1 MANNCSLKFNETKVY
16 TNLKAEVG
24 NDDVLFNSLMSAVI
38 DGSRPSGFNKE
49 FETYYVNNY
58 GSIPNT
64 NDESKEVATA
74 IQNFYKNRNFNVN
87 EHTTDSAFISDV
99 KSKGYTSTAAKTCGI
114 RTTGN
119 LMLAFYHND
128 LIKGRLEEHAEDR
141 KDNLANRVINRM
153 FGAVAKNILETRKI
167 EATKE
172 EIAKVRKQLMNTKSN
187 DFIKIEEEVSKYTPQ
202 LRNQFA
208 TLKDML
214 SDKVKYFTEVF
225 QGDDRLGEI
234 RFKKDDEISQ
244 QEVNWNESYSIEDD
258 EALNLDDAADNGSN
272 SEKDTTTARWED
284 NGTKSDFMKD
294 FSFAVRSYLST
305 IPKLSSTEVSADGKY
320 QYDKSNPLGMVDYM
334 DFKSVDN
341 AIKGDIETTNIDAFL
356 KKLEDVAESNKE
368 YAGLAYL
375 ANDLRKKPDFAY
387 KVFQVYRRRTMRKQ
401 QARIDDNTVIPVR
414 SNTRADKLETL
425 RINYLNDIK
434 STALNIMIEDTKD
447 ILESIKTKIKDYKA
461 LQKTKGFDLNKEA
474 LSADIINAIASRLKQ
489 YYPSLDKAAIERFAR
504 LNGKVDG
511 KAPNI
516 ANNLTQLYGYLENT
530 AKYANETL
538 TNKKYLDNKFKE
550 ANKIEDKK
558 ARKEALDSVRE
569 AYKQGYLSTN
579 TKTYALELAKAL
591 APYSVVNIDSNSTN
605 ALGNQSAD
613 QINDSMIT
621 NFLNAIKAT
630 LTEEQKDGTK
640 VSTELINYG
649 KYKFQGVQYN
659 LSGILME
666 HRNENGAIINYGLF
680 YKDKD
685 GNIQITNYARDM
697 VNISLFDGAGN
708 PNTKDNV
715 LYSGMSKGDYVYT
728 GFAQYFNAEQNPN
741 MLMGDYFMR
750 IPSDA
755 PKNFVVHAPRYKV
768 DGLFSKMHAIRN
780 AKGEVIGKEVSV
792 DDINENHPI
801 VQQFKNIFKQELLD
815 MANFINI
822 VFEVKENIE
831 TLEDGTVV
839 DQRGRIV
846 FNNDNTPMFKKGW
859 GLDAESARRVFANYH
874 IGKGHKHFIE
884 KKGDGWAFNGLLFK
898 DDRFVLTDYK
908 TGTTTKYGDSLLK
921 YLFPSLYGGARD
933 GFIPFT
939 INANGEVELNLT
951 ADQEAMITRMVKGF
965 VTDYS
970 NNAIARMSEY
980 KDLDINNLINEKNS
994 IDFALNHRLMYIAF
1008 NDVFEGDTKFYKD
1021 TQTFLKRSKESQA
1034 SGVPYGFVDTSL
1046 DLREN
1051 STIVQ
1056 GAFLNTP
1063 EVQARLKAIGLDV
1076 QQKTKFNGITIKNTV
1091 RTSEECKVAKTYPD
1105 GRIEGE
1111 DGILVKDLV
1120 KNAKLTLEQARDL
1133 MGGPILYK
1141 PDGTP
1146 ELNKDKSCRRSG
1158 GFSNTTVN
1166 DAQSYITFEE
1176 WIRRIAGR
1184 GQLNDY
1190 LPLIEAI
1197 QDESKEIPADLLKK
1211 FVQVQKNF
1219 YYDQYYDEKLNT
1231 IAPRQI
1237 KNAEFVLVPRFIR
1250 GTQLEQVYNAMKDNN
1265 IDQLNTE
1272 ETSKAGKARV
1282 LTIFDEKTGEV
1293 TEEHLKDFNNKA
1305 EDYRDEYDYN
1315 HLYTQQETPQHM
1327 NAKNKAGIQIM
1338 KKILDNIAR
1347 NSPLYAY
1354 KEDFFNMYVA
1364 NIKDSFNNLVDELK
1378 IPIDKDGN
1386 IKFDESGNITGL
1398 DMQVFFDKLKDEC
1411 MRLGLD
1417 SNMMD
1422 FVTLNASMPIAPNGC
1437 PNPVMPTYL
1446 SNVINKLESISQAM
1460 FNSAITRQELPGFH
1474 AAQITNVGFK
1484 ATKDQVSYSKE
1495 LKYHPNGERYIEIM
1509 LPKSNFGFAKNADG
1523 TYKDVDEV
1531 RDKDGNLIGGLLKQL
1546 QDAHLD
1552 TLIGYRIPT
1561 EGKQSVCVMKVVGFL
1576 DDAQGSTIVVPDD
1589 WVSQTGSDFDI
1600 DSVYG
1605 IQYNTYIGRD
1615 GNIKRA
1621 TWKDTVTEND
1631 WLNYIRR
1638 ETGLKLSGIDNETF
1652 ENIKTE
1658 AKAST
1663 KAEAR
1668 DARKA
1673 EIEEIKNKFDEIESE
1688 AYFNLDDNT
1697 KEVIKLIHE
1706 KINEAYGA
1714 KPSKAKYQE
1723 QLEVEIAT
1731 LSDRLEDF
1739 KDTYIEEELD
1749 AIKDYIEAKN
1759 QILNNV
1765 INGFELSD
1773 DFDYNAI
1780 KSEKIKSAIK
1790 AYKDEQLRLAKQVAK
1805 GSRLLQFEA
1814 YKKKFDSDVI
1824 GNNSRQARNNR
1835 LLDDMIHIL
1844 RANESLEENLSR
1856 SNFESIIAA
1865 RDKVMNPIV
1874 KEVRESR
1881 SPYDFLDQ
1889 AAYQEDVMSGAKL
1902 KAFSVTRDT
1911 FCSVCNTVRPRIAD
1925 NYVVK
1930 IAYSKD
1936 KYNLKEL
1943 KKRFEKVEETDEGY
1957 VVTHNTLGWTNDNK
1971 NVDGYILTAYS
1982 SQTTAH
1988 ILDAVKEGAIPNVN
2002 DFTFAVYKTLV
2013 DIGSNYDTAVGFI
2026 MQPAITRI
2034 VNAYNAN
2041 KSIYSDKHNKPIEEA
2056 IASLGKE
2063 ILNAYHIKT
2072 DKMNLDDIV
2081 ARVNALL
2088 GVKYS
2093 LDKHNDITLSP
2104 DELAKRLLNND
2115 SRPVKENKYI
2125 KHNTYSGLIDYND
2138 NSVFVFGSNPLGI
2151 NGNPSKGTGG
2161 AALVALNQ
2169 GRVQQ
2174 GEIMDNTISNNGR
2187 AYGLT
2192 TVKAPN
2198 ARNNKGNQLSIEEIT
2213 NNIKK
2218 LYQYANNNKD
2228 KTFKVAYTDGKLLNG
2243 HSIEELVNAFI
2254 NAGEIPNN
2262 VLFSDTLNK
2271 YFVKQT
2277 NINKENINNI
2287 ATDWTVLF
2295 AYNDLAKLS
2304 NKIGDTA
2311 RVCNPDRF
2319 GAKQSI
2325 FATRKVF
2332 NDIADLIEDEN
2343 PALVVGTSS
2352 IVNSIYAGYDPNK
2365 GLRSYI
2371 TSDAKSAY
2379 PSLNAFLKYASAP
2392 SILVNRMLFDTEQ
2405 DNFRIA
2411 NRAIEVI
2418 NGSNNVTEK
2427 DYKGFTQYILNTA
2440 YKQTDAVVCNYT
2452 YDIEKKQTVVNKEVD
2467 ETDEA
2472 LRIMGYGCTPDFTF
2486 NVKDVTN
2493 PTQEE
2498 VDTWS
2503 KLSPAQKISWLKAN
2517 SVDAGIFNYINTNL
2531 FNEYEMN
2538 RDGQSRQTIRFNEDA
2553 IDSETAYNL
2562 FDTAFSSDNP
2572 LVKLAAMDM
2581 IKYAF
2586 VAEGFKIGRGA
2597 INKCIKN
2604 DALRDENTFVQY
2616 NGSRTS
2622 VVAQIKAQIDNAVAR
2637 TDLIEQYLR
2646 TDPGVTNVPH
2656 KFMNKKYSSMFKT
2669 VTRGMYEFSLNDK
2682 NNAIEFGFARES
2694 NSKVVPIQFNDYIY
2708 ITKKEGNE
2716 SVTKLYKIVS
2726 PAPGIGF
2733 AYPLNSLEAGEDREV
2748 SINNANNSVP
2758 LPSYY
2763 EAVIENLMSDDTDY
2777 TLEQLNE
2784 LYKKHIATTKVN
2796 KVKAVTH
2803 FDIMADANNDNGGA
2817 KDAINKIIKTFN
2829 NYEGNRIFIQNMY
2842 LYGKTKYDSFT
2853 PPIHVEG
2860 ETISNDGE
2868 SISINGNFLFRRAT
2882 KVSIESHNI
2891 RTGEHIEEKP
2901 QMVEIVRE
2909 TPMASSREEV
2919 TLGSASSKLE
2929 QSLRTT
2935 TDSFEKNIVKELNRR
2950 SGLGD
2955 IEAGKLMRQLRGEG
2969 FEQST
2974 KGYKEFKD
2982 SVFYSGYAYLKHKV
2996 NSTLGKFNQFYRDEN
3011 GNYFAINSPEVI
3023 EAIKN
3028 NPDLQRQF
3036 LEALADANAI
3046 IDKFGIINQ
3055 IKADEIEN
3063 PTLKFYIEEMQKMIK
3078 ELSNTSV
3085 IDDAEVKFG
3094 IDYLQKLSNDPNIQ
3108 NGIVS
3113 IWDGFHSSGWLD
3125 AWFGDL
3131 QEQGNSLVQVVT
3143 RKVMADIHAK
3153 ESQSKD
3159 FAVAF
3164 GKHFEDIKARAAKV
3178 GASVD
3183 LNKIFDKNGNIV
3195 RNYTDKFV
3203 EDIKELKRN
3212 VAKARVN
3219 VQENPMEYIQAKHKL
3234 DKFLLDHVNR
3244 EYVDSYYQ
3252 KLYNEDEFIINN
3264 HPQIYSEYV
3273 KLRETIR
3280 QINSRRI
3287 DGVLSKEFED
3297 KLVELRTKID
3307 DLTSQFIGNDY
3318 KPAYEYGFPGI
3329 ERAPDDSIIVINQE
3343 LYDNARKQS
3352 LNDAI
3357 QLDQYLRR
3365 IKDIKEEYTAKEEKE
3380 GFRDMLDKMLN
3391 IIDNAEVRDSNG
3403 KVTTPASQLDTN
3415 KEYKKAKEWI
3425 ANNAHWSV
3433 DDILKVQIEDA
3444 YKKLGITSGK
3454 ASKARKLIKEKL
3466 TKGEQ
3471 IYDEFGNIDASKFT
3485 NTEIAKIKEDVE
3497 RNYGTTNTSLFS
3509 DRNLIN
3515 SAELTNE
3522 AAPSEFF
3529 KMLNS
3534 GGRSNP
3540 EYQKI
3545 ITKINDITRKYYN
3558 SAAKIVETSK
3568 MSIEDLKTLA
3578 DLYDELDKTKKK
3590 IKTKY
3595 GYDVYEAYSE
3605 YAKENVN
3612 EKAYYDEEGE
3622 AKKRTEPEFYTL
3634 WKRVNIRYEVLRD
3647 EKGKI
3652 VIDETTGKAVYDL
3665 TKAPKPNHWLYTT
3678 IAPNDAYWKDL
3689 NKRDPKEAARQK
3701 KEVEDKT
3708 KAQEF
3713 LSNTL
3718 ETINTPQYY
3727 KAKNAALAKG
3737 IDYYKEWYDNNHV
3750 YNPFTHAYE
3759 ALPIWNRTRVI
3770 PSIDNGEYSPNWTQT
3785 TLTPKAHYKNP
3796 NYIESYTDNE
3806 NYKTVETDDKNGTTH
3821 VPGYDNNLG
3830 LNEYEQEA
3838 KQYIQDTLM
3847 QFAKTET
3854 AKRAIASGMAPHR
3867 VKKAEHDAKWAAKQA
3882 KEFIGFSDMLPS
3894 GKDSWYEKID
3904 YSEDRTIDM
3913 PMLMTQ
3919 LKNKESVDL
3928 DNIRSTKPKRETYT
3942 SDEAYEKDLEA
3953 YQKRMDEA
3961 TKKNE
3966 EIHQKLLDRDYIGA
3980 IQDFISAAGHYNAI
3994 QDNKQLLFY
4003 THRMLSKMK
4012 AYDTNLGWNN
4022 LRKDSQTSTSDETSY
4037 IEKADTRLQEQFDNW
4052 VRRLVYDQYKIPQN
4066 KLTRNA
4072 SMLQSFTSA
4081 KFMMLNFTGAIGN
4094 ITIGESAI
4102 AGEYIAKEYFT
4113 PTGWLKGKNMWR
4125 QAVPSFIRG
4134 MANEDSTTLADA
4146 LVKFMNIVDFDEV
4159 NNRPTVHLDADT
4171 ILNKIRD
4178 FMYSPN
4184 SMGEHFMQNGAM
4196 FSMFF
4201 DNRMVKVPDAE
4212 SNGRLGYEAMTW
4224 EQYKNKFHEY
4234 AMKNIIGGNEE
4245 LLNKYETFKKNI
4257 LADDNKKKE
4266 YIWNR
4271 RDINT
4276 EFANLYLTKEQ
4287 KKQFIAERKK
4297 LEKEAKVKFEEL
4309 PTVMDQLDL
4318 KDGRLAFKEG
4328 SILAELQ
4335 AKSQDKEVGDG
4346 YMFLGYMKG
4355 KVISV
4360 NKKIHGVYDKLG
4372 AAQLEKQWWGS
4383 LAMQYHKHIYPGVM
4397 KHYRRKG
4404 YFNEERG
4411 TKEVGCAPALFDF
4424 LTTPIRQLRYE
4435 KEMSDGQVEALESLQ
4450 VLLKGYAEFAMNL
4463 QTNWQLMPKWQ
4474 RASIERAAGD
4484 VVGALGGVCTALA
4497 VRCIWDD
4504 DDLKNS
4510 LWGNLMLYEADDLTT
4525 QSMMY
4530 NMLFLPQQF
4539 DQLWSSPIAGVT
4551 AGKDIMSACNNIA
4564 AYVMDDDYDP
4574 NYTSGR
4580 YAGQNKILVKL
4591 GRQIPIYRS
4600 LNNLA
4605 TLDKA
4610 NSYYKTGDNLLTLI
4624 NVKDWANDIR
4634 GTSSLE
4640 R

>member
-1 MANNCSLKFNETKVY
+1 MANNCSLKFNETKVG

-24 NDDVLFNSLMSAVI
+24 NNDVLFNSLMSNVI

-49 FETYYVNNY
+49 FETYYADNY
-58 GSIPNT
+58 GSIPNV
-64 NDESKEVATA
+64 NDENKEVVTA
-74 IQNFYKNRNFNVN
+74 IQNFYANVN
-87 EHTTDSAFISDV
+87 FDVNAHTTNSAFISDV
-99 KSKGYTSTAAKTCGI
+99 ISKGYTSTAAKSCGI
-114 RTTGN
+114 RMAGN
-119 LMLAFYHND
+119 QMLMFYHDD
-128 LIKGRLEEHAEDR
+128 LIKGRLDEHADDR
-141 KDNLANRVINRM
+141 KNNLADRVINRM
-153 FGAVAKNILETRKI
+153 LSGVAVGVLINRK
-167 EATKE
+167 TKPTPG
-172 EIAKVRKQLMNTKSN
+172 EIDKIRKQLMNINDN
-187 DFIKIEEEVSKYTPQ
+187 DFIKIEEEVAKATPQ

-214 SDKVKYFTEVF
+214 SDKVKYFTKVI
-225 QGDDRLGEI
+225 QTDDRLGEI
-234 RFKKDDEISQ
+234 RFKTDDELNQ
-244 QEVNWNESYSIEDD
+244 QDVDWNESYSIEDD
-258 EALNLDDAADNGSN
+258 ENSNTDDAADNGSN
-272 SEKDTTTARWED
+272 NEKDTTTARWED
-284 NGTKSDFMKD
+284 NGTKSDFTKD

-334 DFKSVDN
+334 DFKVVNS
-341 AIKGDIETTNIDAFL
+341 AIRGDIETTNIDAFL
-356 KKLEDVAESNKE
+356 KKLEDIAESNKE

-387 KVFQVYRRRTMRKQ
+387 KLFQVYRRRTIRKQ
-401 QARIDDNTVIPVR
+401 QVRIDDTAVAPAR

-434 STALNIMIEDTKD
+434 STALNIMVEDTNE
-447 ILESIKTKIKDYKA
+447 ILGAIKTKIADYKQ
-461 LQKTKGFDLNKEA
+461 LQKSKGFDLNKQA

-516 ANNLTQLYGYLENT
+516 ANNLTQLYAYLENT

-538 TNKKYLDNKFKE
+538 VNKQYLDNRFKE
-550 ANKIEDKK
+550 ANKIKDKK

-579 TKTYALELAKAL
+579 TKAYALELAKSL

-621 NFLNAIKAT
+621 NFLNAVKGT
-630 LTEEQKDGTK
+630 LMEQQKDGSK

-659 LSGILME
+659 LSDILME
-666 HRNENGAIINYGLF
+666 HRDENGAITNYGLF

-685 GNIQITNYARDM
+685 GNIQITSYARDM
-697 VNISLFDGAGN
+697 INISLFDGAGN
-708 PNTKDNV
+708 PNTKNNV

-768 DGLFSKMHAIRN
+768 DGLFSKMHAIKN
-780 AKGEVIGKEVSV
+780 AKGEVIGKEVNV

-801 VQQFKNIFKQELLD
+801 VQQFRNIFKQELLD
-815 MANFINI
+815 MTNFINI
-822 VFEVKENIE
+822 VFETNSLGQIKYND
-831 TLEDGTVV
+831 DGS
-839 DQRGRIV
+839 
-846 FNNDNTPMFKKGW
+846 PMFKKGW
-859 GLDAESARRVFANYH
+859 GLNAESARRVFANYH

-884 KKGDGWAFNGLLFK
+884 KKGDGWTFNGLLFK

-908 TGTTTKYGDSLLK
+908 TGKTTKYGDKLLE
-921 YLFPSLYGGARD
+921 YLFPSLYGGD
-933 GFIPFT
+933 INGFIPFIT
-939 INANGEVELNLT
+939 NVKGEVELNLT

-970 NNAIARMSEY
+970 NNAITRMSKY

-1008 NDVFEGDTKFYKD
+1008 NDIFEGDTKFYKD

-1046 DLREN
+1046 DIREN
-1051 STIVQ
+1051 SAIVQ

-1063 EVQARLKAIGLDV
+1063 EIQAKLKAIGLDV

-1091 RTSEECKVAKTYPD
+1091 RTSEECKVDTKDTTGKLTD
-1105 GRIEGE
+1105 K

-1120 KNAKLTLEQARDL
+1120 KNAKLTVEQARKL
-1133 MGGPILYK
+1133 MK
-1141 PDGTP
+1141 
-1146 ELNKDKSCRRSG
+1146 
-1158 GFSNTTVN
+1158 GFSGTTVN

-1237 KNAEFVLVPRFIR
+1237 KNAEFVLVPRFIK
-1250 GTQLEQVYNAMKDNN
+1250 GTQLEQVYKAMKDNN

-1293 TEEHLKDFNNKA
+1293 TDEHLKDFNNKA
-1305 EDYRDEYDYN
+1305 EDYREEYDYN

-1338 KKILDNIAR
+1338 KKILDNIDSK
-1347 NSPLYAY
+1347 SPLYKY

-1364 NIKDSFNNLVDELK
+1364 NIKDSFNKLVDELK
-1378 IPIDKDGN
+1378 IPLDKDGN
-1386 IKFDESGNITGL
+1386 IKFDAAGNITGV

-1422 FVTLNASMPIAPNGC
+1422 FVTLNASAPIATNGC

-1484 ATKDQVSYSKE
+1484 ATKDQISYSKE

-1509 LPKSNFGFAKNADG
+1509 LPASNFGFAKNADG
-1523 TYKDVDEV
+1523 NYKKSKEE
-1531 RDKDGNLIGGLLKQL
+1531 LLKEL
-1546 QDAHLD
+1546 QDAGLD

-1605 IQYNTYIGRD
+1605 IQYNTSINAD
-1615 GNIKRA
+1615 GNVQKVLYNDLAGKSYDDYIKSQLNNEA
-1621 TWKDTVTEND
+1621 KDK
-1631 WLNYIRR
+1631 
-1638 ETGLKLSGIDNETF
+1638 LKKAIKEGVNET
-1652 ENIKTE
+1652 T
-1658 AKAST
+1658 A
-1663 KAEAR
+1663 
-1668 DARKA
+1668 
-1673 EIEEIKNKFDEIESE
+1673 
-1688 AYFNLDDNT
+1688 
-1697 KEVIKLIHE
+1697 
-1706 KINEAYGA
+1706 
-1714 KPSKAKYQE
+1714 
-1723 QLEVEIAT
+1723 
-1731 LSDRLEDF
+1731 
-1739 KDTYIEEELD
+1739 
-1749 AIKDYIEAKN
+1749 
-1759 QILNNV
+1759 LNNV
-1765 INGFELSD
+1765 ATEYGLQSREEFS
-1773 DFDYNAI
+1773 
-1780 KSEKIKSAIK
+1780 
-1790 AYKDEQLRLAKQVAK
+1790 KDKNLADENT
-1805 GSRLLQFEA
+1805 RE
-1814 YKKKFDSDVI
+1814 
-1824 GNNSRQARNNR
+1824 ARNNR

-1844 RANESLEENLSR
+1844 QDNESLEENLSR
-1856 SNFESIIAA
+1856 SNFESIITA

-1874 KEVRESR
+1874 KEVREAR

-1911 FCSVCNTVRPRIAD
+1911 FCSVCNTVHPHIAD

-1936 KYNLKEL
+1936 KYNLEEL
-1943 KKRFEKVEETDEGY
+1943 QKRFEKVEETDEGY

-2002 DFTFAVYKTLV
+2002 DFTFAVYKTLA

-2056 IASLGKE
+2056 IKSLGEE
-2063 ILNAYHIKT
+2063 ILNTYHIKT
-2072 DKMNLDDIV
+2072 DKMNLKQIV
-2081 ARVNALL
+2081 DKVNALV
-2088 GVKYS
+2088 GTKYD
-2093 LDKHNDITLSP
+2093 LDKHNNITLSP
-2104 DELAKRLLNND
+2104 YELAKRLLNDEN
-2115 SRPVKENKYI
+2115 RPVK
-2125 KHNTYSGLIDYND
+2125 
-2138 NSVFVFGSNPLGI
+2138 GSI
-2151 NGNPSKGTGG
+2151 
-2161 AALVALNQ
+2161 
-2169 GRVQQ
+2169 
-2174 GEIMDNTISNNGR
+2174 
-2187 AYGLT
+2187 
-2192 TVKAPN
+2192 
-2198 ARNNKGNQLSIEEIT
+2198 
-2213 NNIKK
+2213 
-2218 LYQYANNNKD
+2218 YQ
-2228 KTFKVAYTDGKLLNG
+2228 
-2243 HSIEELVNAFI
+2243 H
-2254 NAGEIPNN
+2254 
-2262 VLFSDTLNK
+2262 
-2271 YFVKQT
+2271 
-2277 NINKENINNI
+2277 
-2287 ATDWTVLF
+2287 DWAVIF

-2304 NKIGDTA
+2304 DKIGATA

-2332 NDIADLIEDEN
+2332 NDIADLIEDEH

-2371 TSDAKSAY
+2371 TSNAKSVY

-2440 YKQTDAVVCNYT
+2440 YKQTDAVVNSYT
-2452 YDIEKKQTVVNKEVD
+2452 YDVEKKETKVNKEV
-2467 ETDEA
+2467 EEEDEA

-2498 VDTWS
+2498 VDAWS

-2553 IDSETAYNL
+2553 VDNETAYNL
-2562 FDTAFSSDNP
+2562 FDTAFNSDNP

-2586 VAEGFKIGRGA
+2586 VTEGFKMGRGA

-2604 DALRDENTFVQY
+2604 TALRDENTFVQY
-2616 NGSRTS
+2616 NGARTS
-2622 VVAQIKAQIDNAVAR
+2622 VVDQIKAQVDNAVAR
-2637 TDLIEQYLR
+2637 TDLVEQYLR
-2646 TDPGVTNVPH
+2646 SDPGVTNVPH

-2669 VTRGMYEFSLNDK
+2669 VTRGMYEFSLDDK
-2682 NNAIEFGFARES
+2682 DNAIEFGFARES
-2694 NSKVVPIQFNDYIY
+2694 SLKFVPIQFNNYIY

-2716 SVTKLYKIVS
+2716 NVTRLYKIVS
-2726 PAPGIGF
+2726 PDLGSGIGF
-2733 AYPLNSLEAGEDREV
+2733 AYPLNALEAGEDREV

-2763 EAVIENLMSDDTDY
+2763 EAVIDNLMNSEVVDY
-2777 TLEQLNE
+2777 TLDELNE
-2784 LYKKHIATTKVN
+2784 LYKNHIATTKVN

-2803 FDIMADANNDNGGA
+2803 FDIMTDANNDNGGA

-2829 NYEGNRIFIQNMY
+2829 NYDGNRIFIQNMY
-2842 LYGKTKYDSFT
+2842 LYSKTKYDSFT
-2853 PPIHVEG
+2853 PAIHVEG
-2860 ETISNDGE
+2860 ETNSDTGE
-2868 SISINGNFLFRRAT
+2868 PISINGNFLFRRAT
-2882 KVSIESHNI
+2882 KVSIESHNV

-2901 QMVEIVRE
+2901 QLVEIVRE
-2909 TPMASSREEV
+2909 TPMASSREEI

-2929 QSLRTT
+2929 QSLKTT

-2996 NSTLGKFNQFYRDEN
+2996 NSTLGKFSQFYRDEN

-3023 EAIKN
+3023 NAIKN
-3028 NPDLQRQF
+3028 NPALQRQF
-3036 LEALADANAI
+3036 LETLADANAI

-3078 ELSNTSV
+3078 ELSNSSI

-3094 IDYLQKLSNDPNIQ
+3094 LDYLQKLSNDPNIQ
-3108 NGIVS
+3108 NGLVS
-3113 IWDGFHSSGWLD
+3113 IFDGFHSSGWFD
-3125 AWFGDL
+3125 AWVGDL

-3143 RKVMADIHAK
+3143 RKVMADVRAK
-3153 ESQSKD
+3153 ESQAKD

-3252 KLYNEDEFIINN
+3252 KLYDEDEFIINN

-3273 KLRETIR
+3273 KLREAIR

-3297 KLVELRTKID
+3297 KLVELRTKIN
-3307 DLTSQFIGNDY
+3307 DLTSQFIGNEY
-3318 KPAYEYGFPGI
+3318 KPAYEYGFPGT
-3329 ERAPDDSIIVINQE
+3329 EQAPDGSVIVTNQKV
-3343 LYDNARKQS
+3343 YDNARKQS
-3352 LNDAI
+3352 LNDAV
-3357 QLDQYLRR
+3357 QLDQYLKR
-3365 IKDIKEEYTAKEEKE
+3365 IKDIKEEYTAKEEKD
-3380 GFRDMLDKMLN
+3380 GFRDMLEKMLN

-3403 KVTTPASQLDTN
+3403 KVTTPASQLETN

-3433 DDILKVQIEDA
+3433 DDVLKVRIEDA

-3454 ASKARKLIKEKL
+3454 ASKARAFIKEKL
-3466 TKGEQ
+3466 AKGEQ
-3471 IYDEFGNIDASKFT
+3471 IYDEFGNIDANKFT
-3485 NTEIAKIKEDVE
+3485 NTEIAAIKEDVE
-3497 RNYGTTNTSLFS
+3497 RNYGTSNTSLFS

-3515 SAELTNE
+3515 SAEPTNE

-3534 GGRSNP
+3534 GGMTNP

-3545 ITKINDITRKYYN
+3545 ITKINNITRKYYN

-3568 MSIEDLKTLA
+3568 MNIEDLKALG

-3590 IKTKY
+3590 KGK
-3595 GYDVYEAYSE
+3595 GSFDAYQTYSK

-3634 WKRVNIRYEVLRD
+3634 WKRVNARYEVLRD
-3647 EKGKI
+3647 KKGKI

-3665 TKAPKPNHWLYTT
+3665 TKAPTPNHWLYTT
-3678 IAPNDAYWKDL
+3678 IAPNNAYWEDL
-3689 NKRDPKEAARQK
+3689 TKRNPKEAARQK

-3708 KAQEF
+3708 NAQEF

-3737 IDYYKEWYDNNHV
+3737 NAYYKEWYDNNHV

-3796 NYIESYTDNE
+3796 NYIEGYTDNE

-3847 QFAKTET
+3847 SFAKTET
-3854 AKRAIASGMAPHR
+3854 AKRAITSGMAPHR

-3894 GKDSWYEKID
+3894 GKDTWYENVD
-3904 YSEDRTIDM
+3904 YSEDKTIDM
-3913 PMLMTQ
+3913 PMLMNQ

-3928 DNIRSTKPKRETYT
+3928 DNIRSTKPKRETYA

-3953 YQKRMDEA
+3953 YQKRIDEA

-3966 EIHQKLLDRDYIGA
+3966 EIHQKLLDKDYIGT
-3980 IQDFISAAGHYNAI
+3980 IQDFINAAGHYNAI

-4003 THRMLSKMK
+4003 THRMLGKMK
-4012 AYDTNLGWNN
+4012 AYDTNLGWNK
-4022 LRKDSQTSTSDETSY
+4022 LRKDSQTSTSDEISY

-4066 KLTRNA
+4066 KLTRTA

-4081 KFMMLNFTGAIGN
+4081 KFMMLNITGGIGN
-4094 ITIGESAI
+4094 ITVGESAI

-4125 QAVPSFIRG
+4125 QAIPSFIRG

-4159 NNRPTVHLDADT
+4159 NNRPTVHLDADAV
-4171 ILNKIRD
+4171 LNKIRD

-4234 AMKNIIGGNEE
+4234 AMKNIIGDNDE
-4245 LLNKYETFKKNI
+4245 LLNKYEEFKNNI

-4309 PTVMDQLDL
+4309 PTIMDQVDL

-4335 AKSQDKEVGDG
+4335 AKSKDKEVGDG

-4435 KEMSDGQVEALESLQ
+4435 KEMFDGQVEALESLQ

-4530 NMLFLPQQF
+4530 NILFLPQQF
-4539 DQLWSSPIAGVT
+4539 DQLWSSPIAGIT
-4551 AGKDIMSACNNIA
+4551 AGKDIMAACNNIA

-4610 NSYYKTGDNLLTLI
+4610 NSYYKTGDNMLTLLDVKSI
-4624 NVKDWANDIR
+4624 ANSIRDDIGVNVK
-4634 GTSSLE
+4634 
-4640 R
+4640 

>member
-49 FETYYVNNY
+49 FETYYANNY

-87 EHTTDSAFISDV
+87 EYTTNSAFISDV

-153 FGAVAKNILETRKI
+153 LGAVATNILEARKV

-187 DFIKIEEEVSKYTPQ
+187 DFVKLEDEVSKTTPQ

-214 SDKVKYFTEVF
+214 SDKVKYFTQVI
-225 QGDDRLGEI
+225 QTDDRLGEI
-234 RFKKDDEISQ
+234 RFKKDDDLSQ
-244 QEVNWNESYSIEDD
+244 QEADWSESFDIEDD
-258 EALNLDDAADNGSN
+258 DDLNLNNAADNASN
-272 SEKDTTTARWED
+272 NEKDTTTARWED

-334 DFKSVDN
+334 DFKVVNS
-341 AIKGDIETTNIDAFL
+341 AIRGDIETTNIDAFL
-356 KKLEDVAESNKE
+356 KKLEDIAKSNKE

-375 ANDLRKKPDFAY
+375 ANDLKKKPDFAY
-387 KVFQVYRRRTMRKQ
+387 KLFQVYRRRTIRKQ
-401 QARIDDNTVIPVR
+401 QVRIDDNSVSPTR
-414 SNTRADKLETL
+414 SNNRADKLETL

-434 STALNIMIEDTKD
+434 STALNIMIEDTND
-447 ILESIKTKIKDYKA
+447 ILGAIKTKIDDYKT
-461 LQKTKGFDLNKEA
+461 LQKTKGFDLNKQA

-511 KAPNI
+511 KTPNI

-538 TNKKYLDNKFKE
+538 NNKRNLDNRFKE
-550 ANKIEDKK
+550 ANKIKDKK
-558 ARKEALDSVRE
+558 AKKEALDSVRE

-579 TKTYALELAKAL
+579 TKAYALELAKSL

-621 NFLNAIKAT
+621 NFLNAVKAT
-630 LTEEQKDGTK
+630 LTEQQKDGSK

-666 HRNENGAIINYGLF
+666 HRDENGAVINYGLF

-728 GFAQYFNAEQNPN
+728 GFAQYFNTEQNPK

-768 DGLFSKMHAIRN
+768 DGLFSKMHAIKN
-780 AKGEVIGKEVSV
+780 AKGEVIAKEVSV

-801 VQQFKNIFKQELLD
+801 VQQFRNIFKQELLD
-815 MANFINI
+815 MVNFINI
-822 VFEVKENIE
+822 VFEVKENTE
-831 TLEDGTVV
+831 TLKDGTVV

-908 TGTTTKYGDSLLK
+908 TGITTKYGDDLLK
-921 YLFPSLYGGARD
+921 YLFPSLYGGARE
-933 GFIPFT
+933 GFIPFAT
-939 INANGEVELNLT
+939 NANGEVELNLS

-970 NNAIARMSEY
+970 NNAITRMSEY

-1008 NDVFEGDTKFYKD
+1008 NDIFEGDTKFYKD

-1105 GRIEGE
+1105 GKVEGE

-1120 KNAKLTLEQARDL
+1120 KNSKLTLEQARDL
-1133 MGGPILYK
+1133 MGGPIMYDNNGK
-1141 PDGTP
+1141 PKLNADG
-1146 ELNKDKSCRRSG
+1146 SYRRSG
-1158 GFSNTTVN
+1158 GFSNTTIN

-1237 KNAEFVLVPRFIR
+1237 KNAEFVLVPRFIK
-1250 GTQLEQVYNAMKDNN
+1250 GTQLEQVYEAMKANK

-1305 EDYRDEYDYN
+1305 EDYREEYDYN

-1338 KKILDNIAR
+1338 KKILDNIDS
-1347 NSPLYAY
+1347 NSPLHAY

-1364 NIKDSFNNLVDELK
+1364 NIKDSFNKLVDELK
-1378 IPIDKDGN
+1378 IPLDEDGN
-1386 IKFDESGNITGL
+1386 IKFDEAGNITGV

-1422 FVTLNASMPIAPNGC
+1422 FVTLNASMPISANGC

-1446 SNVINKLESISQAM
+1446 SNVVNKLESISQAM

-1509 LPKSNFGFAKNADG
+1509 LPASNFGFAKNADG
-1523 TYKDVDEV
+1523 TYKKSKEE
-1531 RDKDGNLIGGLLKQL
+1531 LLKEL
-1546 QDAHLD
+1546 QDAGLD

-1605 IQYNTYIGRD
+1605 IQYNTTI
-1615 GNIKRA
+1615 NA
-1621 TWKDTVTEND
+1621 ND
-1631 WLNYIRR
+1631 DIQKVLYNDLAGKSYDDYVKSQLN
-1638 ETGLKLSGIDNETF
+1638 S
-1652 ENIKTE
+1652 E
-1658 AKAST
+1658 AKA
-1663 KAEAR
+1663 
-1668 DARKA
+1668 
-1673 EIEEIKNKFDEIESE
+1673 
-1688 AYFNLDDNT
+1688 
-1697 KEVIKLIHE
+1697 KL
-1706 KINEAYGA
+1706 K
-1714 KPSKAKYQE
+1714 K
-1723 QLEVEIAT
+1723 
-1731 LSDRLEDF
+1731 
-1739 KDTYIEEELD
+1739 
-1749 AIKDYIEAKN
+1749 AIKDGVNETTA
-1759 QILNNV
+1759 LNNV
-1765 INGFELSD
+1765 ATEYSLQSREEFS
-1773 DFDYNAI
+1773 
-1780 KSEKIKSAIK
+1780 
-1790 AYKDEQLRLAKQVAK
+1790 KDKNLADENT
-1805 GSRLLQFEA
+1805 RE
-1814 YKKKFDSDVI
+1814 
-1824 GNNSRQARNNR
+1824 ARNNR

-1844 RANESLEENLSR
+1844 QANESLEENLSR

-1874 KEVRESR
+1874 KEVREAR

-1911 FCSVCNTVRPRIAD
+1911 FCSVCNTVHPHITD
-1925 NYVVK
+1925 KYTIKV
-1930 IAYSKD
+1930 AYSKD
-1936 KYNLKEL
+1936 KYNLEEL
-1943 KKRFEKVEETDEGY
+1943 QKRFEKVEETDEGY

-2002 DFTFAVYKTLV
+2002 DFTFAVYKTLA

-2056 IASLGKE
+2056 IRSLGKE
-2063 ILNAYHIKT
+2063 ILNTYHINT
-2072 DKMNLDDIV
+2072 DKMNLGEII
-2081 ARVNALL
+2081 ARVNGLL
-2088 GVKYS
+2088 GTKYS

-2104 DELAKRLLNND
+2104 DELAKRLLNDKN
-2115 SRPVKENKYI
+2115 RPVK
-2125 KHNTYSGLIDYND
+2125 
-2138 NSVFVFGSNPLGI
+2138 GSI
-2151 NGNPSKGTGG
+2151 
-2161 AALVALNQ
+2161 
-2169 GRVQQ
+2169 
-2174 GEIMDNTISNNGR
+2174 
-2187 AYGLT
+2187 
-2192 TVKAPN
+2192 
-2198 ARNNKGNQLSIEEIT
+2198 
-2213 NNIKK
+2213 
-2218 LYQYANNNKD
+2218 YQ
-2228 KTFKVAYTDGKLLNG
+2228 
-2243 HSIEELVNAFI
+2243 H
-2254 NAGEIPNN
+2254 
-2262 VLFSDTLNK
+2262 
-2271 YFVKQT
+2271 
-2277 NINKENINNI
+2277 
-2287 ATDWTVLF
+2287 DWAVLF

-2304 NKIGDTA
+2304 DKIGATA

-2352 IVNSIYAGYDPNK
+2352 IVNSIYAGYDPTK

-2371 TSDAKSAY
+2371 TSNAKSAY

-2411 NRAIEVI
+2411 NRAIEII

-2427 DYKGFTQYILNTA
+2427 DYKGFTQYILNAA
-2440 YKQTDAVVCNYT
+2440 YKQTDAVVNNYT
-2452 YDIEKKQTVVNKEVD
+2452 YDVEKKQTVVNKEFD
-2467 ETDEA
+2467 ETNEA

-2498 VDTWS
+2498 VNAWS

-2553 IDSETAYNL
+2553 VDNETAYNL

-2581 IKYAF
+2581 VKYAF

-2604 DALRDENTFVQY
+2604 TALRDENTFVQF
-2616 NGSRTS
+2616 NGARTS
-2622 VVAQIKAQIDNAVAR
+2622 IIAQIKAQVDNIVAR

-2646 TDPGVTNVPH
+2646 SDPGVSNVPH
-2656 KFMNKKYSSMFKT
+2656 KFMNKKYSSIFET
-2669 VTRGMYEFSLNDK
+2669 VTRGMYEFSLDDK
-2682 NNAIEFGFARES
+2682 DNAIEFGFARES
-2694 NSKVVPIQFNDYIY
+2694 NAEFVPIQFNNYIY

-2716 SVTKLYKIVS
+2716 SVTRLYKIVS
-2726 PAPGIGF
+2726 PDLGSGIGF
-2733 AYPLNSLEAGEDREV
+2733 AYPLNGLEAGEDREV

-2763 EAVIENLMSDDTDY
+2763 EAVIDNLMNSEVADY
-2777 TLEQLNE
+2777 TLDELNE
-2784 LYKKHIATTKVN
+2784 LYKKHVATTKVN
-2796 KVKAVTH
+2796 KVKDVTH
-2803 FDIMADANNDNGGA
+2803 FDIMSDANNDNGGA
-2817 KDAINKIIKTFN
+2817 KDAIDKIIKTFN
-2829 NYEGNRIFIQNMY
+2829 DYEGNRIFIQNMY
-2842 LYGKTKYDSFT
+2842 LYDKTKYDSFT

-2860 ETISNDGE
+2860 ETISNGGE
-2868 SISINGNFLFRRAT
+2868 PISINGNFLFRRAT

-2901 QMVEIVRE
+2901 QLVEIVKE
-2909 TPMASSREEV
+2909 TPMASSRGEV

-2996 NSTLGKFNQFYRDEN
+2996 NSTLGKFSQFYKDEN

-3023 EAIKN
+3023 NVIKN
-3028 NPDLQRQF
+3028 NPALQRQF
-3036 LEALADANAI
+3036 LETLADANAI
-3046 IDKFGIINQ
+3046 VDKFGIINQ

-3063 PTLKFYIEEMQKMIK
+3063 PTLKFYIDEMQKMIK
-3078 ELSNTSV
+3078 ELSNSSI

-3094 IDYLQKLSNDPNIQ
+3094 LDYLQKLSNDPNIQ

-3113 IWDGFHSSGWLD
+3113 IYDGFHSSGWLD

-3143 RKVMADIHAK
+3143 RKVMADIRAK
-3153 ESQSKD
+3153 ESQAKD

-3183 LNKIFDKNGNIV
+3183 LNNIFDKNGNIV

-3252 KLYNEDEFIINN
+3252 KLYDEDEFIINN

-3273 KLRETIR
+3273 KLREAIR

-3297 KLVELRTKID
+3297 KLVELRTKIN
-3307 DLTSQFIGNDY
+3307 DLTSQFIGNEY
-3318 KPAYEYGFPGI
+3318 KPAYEYGFPAT
-3329 ERAPDDSIIVINQE
+3329 EQAPDGSIIVTNQE
-3343 LYDNARKQS
+3343 VYDNARKQS
-3352 LNDAI
+3352 LNDAV

-3391 IIDNAEVRDSNG
+3391 IIDNAEIRDSNG
-3403 KVTTPASQLDTN
+3403 KVTTPTSQLETN

-3433 DDILKVQIEDA
+3433 DDILKVRIEDA

-3454 ASKARKLIKEKL
+3454 ASKARALIKEKL
-3466 TKGEQ
+3466 AKGEQ

-3485 NTEIAKIKEDVE
+3485 NTEIAAIKEDVE
-3497 RNYGTTNTSLFS
+3497 RNYGTSNTSLFS

-3515 SAELTNE
+3515 SAEPTNE

-3534 GGRSNP
+3534 GGMTNP
-3540 EYQKI
+3540 EYQEI
-3545 ITKINDITRKYYN
+3545 ITKINNITRKYYN

-3568 MSIEDLKTLA
+3568 MSIEDLKSLG
-3578 DLYDELDKTKKK
+3578 DLYDKLDKTKKHK
-3590 IKTKY
+3590 GK
-3595 GYDVYEAYSE
+3595 GSYDAYQAYSK

-3612 EKAYYDEEGE
+3612 EQAYYSEEDE

-3634 WKRVNIRYEVLRD
+3634 WKRVNARYEVLRD
-3647 EKGKI
+3647 KKGKI

-3665 TKAPKPNHWLYTT
+3665 TKAPTPNHWLYTT

-3689 NKRDPKEAARQK
+3689 NKDNPKEAARQK

-3737 IDYYKEWYDNNHV
+3737 IAYYKEWYDNNHV

-3785 TLTPKAHYKNP
+3785 TLTPKARYKNP
-3796 NYIESYTDNE
+3796 NYIEGYTDNE

-3821 VPGYDNNLG
+3821 VLGYDNNLG

-3847 QFAKTET
+3847 SFAKTET

-3867 VKKAEHDAKWAAKQA
+3867 AKKAEHDAKWAAKQA

-3928 DNIRSTKPKRETYT
+3928 DNIRSTKPKRETYA

-3953 YQKRMDEA
+3953 YQKRIDEA

-4003 THRMLSKMK
+4003 THRMLGKMK

-4066 KLTRNA
+4066 KLTRTA

-4081 KFMMLNFTGAIGN
+4081 KFMMLNITGGIGN
-4094 ITIGESAI
+4094 ITVGESAI

-4113 PTGWLKGKNMWR
+4113 PTSWLKGKNMWR
-4125 QAVPSFIRG
+4125 HAIPSFIRG

-4171 ILNKIRD
+4171 VLNKIRD

-4234 AMKNIIGGNEE
+4234 AMRNIIGGNEE
-4245 LLNKYETFKKNI
+4245 LLNKYETFKKDI

-4266 YIWNR
+4266 YVWNR

-4287 KKQFIAERKK
+4287 KKQFITERKK

-4309 PTVMDQLDL
+4309 PTVMDQVDL
-4318 KDGRLAFKEG
+4318 KDGRLTFKEG

-4335 AKSQDKEVGDG
+4335 AKSKDKEVGDG

-4383 LAMQYHKHIYPGVM
+4383 LAMQYHKHIYSGVM

-4411 TKEVGCAPALFDF
+4411 TKEIGCAPALFDF
-4424 LTTPIRQLRYE
+4424 LTTPIRKLRYE
-4435 KEMSDGQVEALESLQ
+4435 KEMSDGQVEVLESLQ

-4474 RASIERAAGD
+4474 RASIERATGD
-4484 VVGALGGVCTALA
+4484 VVGALGGICTALA

-4510 LWGNLMLYEADDLTT
+4510 LWGNLMLYEADELTT

-4551 AGKDIMSACNNIA
+4551 AGKDIMAACNNIA

-4580 YAGQNKILVKL
+4580 YAGQNKIIVKL

-4624 NVKDWANDIR
+4624 NIKDWANGIR

>member
-24 NDDVLFNSLMSAVI
+24 NNDVLFNSLMSAVI

-49 FETYYVNNY
+49 FETYFANNY

-128 LIKGRLEEHAEDR
+128 LIKGRLDEHAEDR

-153 FGAVAKNILETRKI
+153 LGAVAKNILEARKV

-172 EIAKVRKQLMNTKSN
+172 EIDKVRKQLMNTKSN
-187 DFIKIEEEVSKYTPQ
+187 DFVKLENEVSKYTPQ

-208 TLKDML
+208 TLNDML
-214 SDKVKYFTEVF
+214 SDKVKYFTQVI
-225 QGDDRLGEI
+225 QTDDRLGEI
-234 RFKKDDEISQ
+234 RFNKDDDDLSQ
-244 QEVNWNESYSIEDD
+244 QEADWSESFDIEDD
-258 EALNLDDAADNGSN
+258 DDLNLNNAADNASN
-272 SEKDTTTARWED
+272 NEKDTTTARWED
-284 NGTKSDFMKD
+284 NGIKSDFMKD

-334 DFKSVDN
+334 DFKVVNS
-341 AIKGDIETTNIDAFL
+341 AIRGDIETTNIDAFL
-356 KKLEDVAESNKE
+356 KKLEDIAESNKE

-375 ANDLRKKPDFAY
+375 ANDLKKKPDFAY
-387 KVFQVYRRRTMRKQ
+387 KLFQVYRRRTIRKQ
-401 QARIDDNTVIPVR
+401 QVRIDDNSVSPTR
-414 SNTRADKLETL
+414 SNNRADKLETL

-434 STALNIMIEDTKD
+434 STALNIMIEDTND
-447 ILESIKTKIKDYKA
+447 ILGAIKTKIDDYKK
-461 LQKTKGFDLNKEA
+461 LQKTKGFDLNKQA

-489 YYPSLDKAAIERFAR
+489 YYPSLDKDAIERFAR

-538 TNKKYLDNKFKE
+538 RNKQYLDNRFKE
-550 ANKIEDKK
+550 ANKIKDKK
-558 ARKEALDSVRE
+558 AKKEALDSVRE

-579 TKTYALELAKAL
+579 TKAYALELAKSL

-621 NFLNAIKAT
+621 NFLNAVKAT
-630 LTEEQKDGTK
+630 LTEQQKDGSK

-666 HRNENGAIINYGLF
+666 HRNENGAVINYGLF

-768 DGLFSKMHAIRN
+768 DGLFSKMHAIKN

-822 VFEVKENIE
+822 VFEVKENTE
-831 TLEDGTVV
+831 TLEDGTNV

-908 TGTTTKYGDSLLK
+908 TGKTTKYGNKLLE

-939 INANGEVELNLT
+939 TNANGEVELNLT

-970 NNAIARMSEY
+970 NNAITRMSEY

-1008 NDVFEGDTKFYKD
+1008 NDIFEGDTKFYKD

-1105 GRIEGE
+1105 GKVEGE

-1120 KNAKLTLEQARDL
+1120 KNAKLTLDQARDL
-1133 MGGPILYK
+1133 MGGPIMYDNNGK
-1141 PDGTP
+1141 PKLNNDG
-1146 ELNKDKSCRRSG
+1146 SYRRSG
-1158 GFSNTTVN
+1158 GFSNTTIN

-1237 KNAEFVLVPRFIR
+1237 KNAEFVLVPRFIK
-1250 GTQLEQVYNAMKDNN
+1250 GTQLEQVYEAMKANK

-1305 EDYRDEYDYN
+1305 EDYREEYDYN

-1338 KKILDNIAR
+1338 KKILDNIDS
-1347 NSPLYAY
+1347 NSPLHAY

-1364 NIKDSFNNLVDELK
+1364 NIKDSFNKLVDELK
-1378 IPIDKDGN
+1378 IPLDKDGN
-1386 IKFDESGNITGL
+1386 IKFDEAGNITGV

-1422 FVTLNASMPIAPNGC
+1422 FVTLNVSMPIAANGC

-1446 SNVINKLESISQAM
+1446 SNVVNKLESISQAM

-1474 AAQITNVGFK
+1474 AAQITNVSFK

-1509 LPKSNFGFAKNADG
+1509 LSASNFGFAKNADG
-1523 TYKDVDEV
+1523 TYKKSKEE
-1531 RDKDGNLIGGLLKQL
+1531 LLKEL
-1546 QDAHLD
+1546 QDAGLD

-1605 IQYNTYIGRD
+1605 IQYNTTINANGDIQKVLY
-1615 GNIKRA
+1615 
-1621 TWKDTVTEND
+1621 ND
-1631 WLNYIRR
+1631 LAGKSYDNYIKSQ
-1638 ETGLKLSGIDNETF
+1638 LNS
-1652 ENIKTE
+1652 E
-1658 AKAST
+1658 AKA
-1663 KAEAR
+1663 KL
-1668 DARKA
+1668 
-1673 EIEEIKNKFDEIESE
+1673 NK
-1688 AYFNLDDNT
+1688 
-1697 KEVIKLIHE
+1697 
-1706 KINEAYGA
+1706 
-1714 KPSKAKYQE
+1714 
-1723 QLEVEIAT
+1723 
-1731 LSDRLEDF
+1731 
-1739 KDTYIEEELD
+1739 
-1749 AIKDYIEAKN
+1749 AIKDGVNETTALSNVATEYGLQSREEFSKDKN
-1759 QILNNV
+1759 L
-1765 INGFELSD
+1765 
-1773 DFDYNAI
+1773 A
-1780 KSEKIKSAIK
+1780 
-1790 AYKDEQLRLAKQVAK
+1790 DENTR
-1805 GSRLLQFEA
+1805 E
-1814 YKKKFDSDVI
+1814 
-1824 GNNSRQARNNR
+1824 ARNNR
-1835 LLDDMIHIL
+1835 LLDDIIHIL
-1844 RANESLEENLSR
+1844 QANESLEENLSR

-1874 KEVRESR
+1874 KDVREAR

-1911 FCSVCNTVRPRIAD
+1911 FCSVCNTVRPHIAD

-1930 IAYSKD
+1930 VAYSKD
-1936 KYNLKEL
+1936 KYNLAEL
-1943 KKRFEKVEETDEGY
+1943 QKRFEKVEETDEGY

-2002 DFTFAVYKTLV
+2002 AFTFAVYKTLA

-2056 IASLGKE
+2056 IKSLGKE
-2063 ILNAYHIKT
+2063 ILETYHIKT
-2072 DKMNLDDIV
+2072 DKMNLGEIV
-2081 ARVNALL
+2081 VRVNGLL
-2088 GVKYS
+2088 GTKYD
-2093 LDKHNDITLSP
+2093 LDKHNDIILSP
-2104 DELAKRLLNND
+2104 DELAKRLLNDKN
-2115 SRPVKENKYI
+2115 RPVK
-2125 KHNTYSGLIDYND
+2125 G
-2138 NSVFVFGSNPLGI
+2138 SVY
-2151 NGNPSKGTGG
+2151 
-2161 AALVALNQ
+2161 
-2169 GRVQQ
+2169 R
-2174 GEIMDNTISNNGR
+2174 
-2187 AYGLT
+2187 
-2192 TVKAPN
+2192 
-2198 ARNNKGNQLSIEEIT
+2198 
-2213 NNIKK
+2213 
-2218 LYQYANNNKD
+2218 
-2228 KTFKVAYTDGKLLNG
+2228 
-2243 HSIEELVNAFI
+2243 H
-2254 NAGEIPNN
+2254 
-2262 VLFSDTLNK
+2262 
-2271 YFVKQT
+2271 
-2277 NINKENINNI
+2277 
-2287 ATDWTVLF
+2287 DWAVLF
-2295 AYNDLAKLS
+2295 AYKDIAKLAD
-2304 NKIGDTA
+2304 KIGFTA

-2332 NDIADLIEDEN
+2332 NDIADLIEDEH

-2352 IVNSIYAGYDPNK
+2352 IVSSIYAGYDPTK

-2427 DYKGFTQYILNTA
+2427 DYKGFTQYILNSA
-2440 YKQTDAVVCNYT
+2440 YKQTDAVVNNYT
-2452 YDIEKKQTVVNKEVD
+2452 YDVEKKETKVNKEVD

-2498 VDTWS
+2498 VDAWS

-2553 IDSETAYNL
+2553 VDNETAYNL
-2562 FDTAFSSDNP
+2562 FDTAFNSDNP

-2581 IKYAF
+2581 VKYAF

-2604 DALRDENTFVQY
+2604 TALRDENTFVQF

-2622 VVAQIKAQIDNAVAR
+2622 IIAQIKAQVDNAVSR

-2646 TDPGVTNVPH
+2646 SDPGVSNVPH
-2656 KFMNKKYSSMFKT
+2656 KFMNKKYSSMFET
-2669 VTRGMYEFSLNDK
+2669 VTRGMYEFSLDDK
-2682 NNAIEFGFARES
+2682 DNAIEFGFARES
-2694 NSKVVPIQFNDYIY
+2694 NAEFVPIQFNNYIY

-2716 SVTKLYKIVS
+2716 SVTRLYKIVS
-2726 PAPGIGF
+2726 PDLGSGIGF

-2748 SINNANNSVP
+2748 SINNANNTVP

-2763 EAVIENLMSDDTDY
+2763 EAVIDNLMNSEVADY
-2777 TLEQLNE
+2777 TLDELNE
-2784 LYKKHIATTKVN
+2784 LYKNHIATTKVN

-2817 KDAINKIIKTFN
+2817 KDAIDKIIKTFN
-2829 NYEGNRIFIQNMY
+2829 DYEGNRIFIQNMY

-2860 ETISNDGE
+2860 ETISDGGE
-2868 SISINGNFLFRRAT
+2868 PISVNGNFLFRRAT

-2901 QMVEIVRE
+2901 QLVEIVRE

-2955 IEAGKLMRQLRGEG
+2955 IEAGKIMRQLRGEG

-2996 NSTLGKFNQFYRDEN
+2996 NSTLGKFSQFYRDEN
-3011 GNYFAINSPEVI
+3011 GNYYAINSPEVI

-3028 NPDLQRQF
+3028 NPALQRQF
-3036 LEALADANAI
+3036 LETLADANAI
-3046 IDKFGIINQ
+3046 VDKFGIINQ

-3063 PTLKFYIEEMQKMIK
+3063 PTLKFYIDEMQKMIK
-3078 ELSNTSV
+3078 ELSNSSI

-3094 IDYLQKLSNDPNIQ
+3094 LDYLQKLSNDPNIQ
-3108 NGIVS
+3108 NGLIS
-3113 IWDGFHSSGWLD
+3113 IYDGFHSSGWLD

-3143 RKVMADIHAK
+3143 RKVMADIRAK
-3153 ESQSKD
+3153 ESQAKD
-3159 FAVAF
+3159 FAVNF

-3183 LNKIFDKNGNIV
+3183 INKIFDKNGNIV

-3273 KLRETIR
+3273 KLREAIR

-3297 KLVELRTKID
+3297 KLVELRTKIN
-3307 DLTSQFIGNDY
+3307 DLTSQFIGNEY
-3318 KPAYEYGFPGI
+3318 KPDFREGFPGTSK
-3329 ERAPDDSIIVINQE
+3329 APDESIIITNQE
-3343 LYDNARKQS
+3343 VYDNARKLS
-3352 LNDAI
+3352 LNDAV

-3403 KVTTPASQLDTN
+3403 KVATPASQLDTN

-3433 DDILKVQIEDA
+3433 DDVLKVRIEDA
-3444 YKKLGITSGK
+3444 YKKLGITSSK
-3454 ASKARKLIKEKL
+3454 ASKARALIKDKL
-3466 TKGEQ
+3466 AKGEQ
-3471 IYDEFGNIDASKFT
+3471 IYDAFGNIDASKFT
-3485 NTEIAKIKEDVE
+3485 NVEIAAIKEDVE
-3497 RNYGTTNTSLFS
+3497 RNYGTSNTSLFS

-3515 SAELTNE
+3515 SAEPTNE

-3534 GGRSNP
+3534 GGMTNP

-3545 ITKINDITRKYYN
+3545 ITNINNITRKYYN
-3558 SAAKIVETSK
+3558 SATKIVETSK
-3568 MSIEDLKTLA
+3568 MSIEDLKVLG

-3590 IKTKY
+3590 KGKGSY
-3595 GYDVYEAYSE
+3595 YAYQTYSK

-3634 WKRVNIRYEVLRD
+3634 WKRVNARYEVLRD
-3647 EKGKI
+3647 KKGKI
-3652 VIDETTGKAVYDL
+3652 VIDEATGKAVYDL

-3678 IAPNDAYWKDL
+3678 IAPNDAYWEDL

-3708 KAQEF
+3708 NAQEF

-3737 IDYYKEWYDNNHV
+3737 NAYYKEWYDNNHV

-3796 NYIESYTDNE
+3796 NYIEGYTDNE
-3806 NYKTVETDDKNGTTH
+3806 NYKTVETDDKNGTNH
-3821 VPGYDNNLG
+3821 VPGYDNDLG

-3847 QFAKTET
+3847 SFAKTET

-3867 VKKAEHDAKWAAKQA
+3867 AKKAEHDAKWAAKQA

-3913 PMLMTQ
+3913 PMLITQ

-3953 YQKRMDEA
+3953 YQKRIDEA
-3961 TKKNE
+3961 IKKNE

-4003 THRMLSKMK
+4003 THRMLGKMK

-4066 KLTRNA
+4066 KLTRTA

-4081 KFMMLNFTGAIGN
+4081 KFMMLNITGGIGN
-4094 ITIGESAI
+4094 ITVGESAI

-4125 QAVPSFIRG
+4125 HAILSFIRG

-4171 ILNKIRD
+4171 VLNKIRD

-4245 LLNKYETFKKNI
+4245 LLNKYETFKKDI

-4266 YIWNR
+4266 YVWNR
-4271 RDINT
+4271 KDINT

-4287 KKQFIAERKK
+4287 KKQFITERKK

-4309 PTVMDQLDL
+4309 PTVMDQVDL

-4335 AKSQDKEVGDG
+4335 AKSKDKEVGDG

-4411 TKEVGCAPALFDF
+4411 TKEIGCAPALFDF
-4424 LTTPIRQLRYE
+4424 LTTPIRKLRYE
-4435 KEMSDGQVEALESLQ
+4435 KEMSDGQVEVLESLQ

-4484 VVGALGGVCTALA
+4484 VVGALGGICTALA

-4510 LWGNLMLYEADDLTT
+4510 LWGNLMLYEADELTT

-4551 AGKDIMSACNNIA
+4551 AGKDIMAACNNIA

-4580 YAGQNKILVKL
+4580 YAGQNKIIVKL

-4624 NVKDWANDIR
+4624 NIKDWANDIR

>member
-24 NDDVLFNSLMSAVI
+24 NNDVLFNSLMSAVI

-49 FETYYVNNY
+49 FETYYDNNY

-64 NDESKEVATA
+64 NDESKEVVNA

-128 LIKGRLEEHAEDR
+128 LIKGRLDEHAEDR

-153 FGAVAKNILETRKI
+153 LGAVAKNILEARKV

-187 DFIKIEEEVSKYTPQ
+187 DFVKLENEVSKYTPQ

-208 TLKDML
+208 TLNDML
-214 SDKVKYFTEVF
+214 SDKVKYFTQVI
-225 QGDDRLGEI
+225 QTDDRLGEI
-234 RFKKDDEISQ
+234 RFKKDDDLSQ
-244 QEVNWNESYSIEDD
+244 QEADWSESFDIEDD
-258 EALNLDDAADNGSN
+258 DDLNLNNAADNASN
-272 SEKDTTTARWED
+272 NEKDTTTARWED

-334 DFKSVDN
+334 DFKVVNS
-341 AIKGDIETTNIDAFL
+341 AIRGDIETTNIDAFL
-356 KKLEDVAESNKE
+356 KKLEDIAESNKE
-368 YAGLAYL
+368 YSGLAYL
-375 ANDLRKKPDFAY
+375 ANDLKKKPDFAY
-387 KVFQVYRRRTMRKQ
+387 KLFQVYRRRTIRKQ
-401 QARIDDNTVIPVR
+401 QVRIDDNSVSPAR
-414 SNTRADKLETL
+414 SNNRADKLETL

-434 STALNIMIEDTKD
+434 STALNIMIEDTND
-447 ILESIKTKIKDYKA
+447 ILGAIKTKIADYKT

-474 LSADIINAIASRLKQ
+474 LSGEIINNIATRLKQ

-516 ANNLTQLYGYLENT
+516 ANNLTQLYSYLENT
-530 AKYANETL
+530 AKHANITL
-538 TNKKYLDNKFKE
+538 NNKRNLDNRFKE
-550 ANKIEDKK
+550 ANKIKDKK

-579 TKTYALELAKAL
+579 TKAYALELAKAL

-621 NFLNAIKAT
+621 NFLNAVKGT
-630 LTEEQKDGTK
+630 LMEQQKDGSK

-659 LSGILME
+659 LSDILME
-666 HRNENGAIINYGLF
+666 HRNENGAITNYGLF

-685 GNIQITNYARDM
+685 GNIQITSYARDM
-697 VNISLFDGAGN
+697 INISLFDGAGN

-768 DGLFSKMHAIRN
+768 DGLFSKMHSIKN
-780 AKGEVIGKEVSV
+780 AKGEVIAKEVSV

-822 VFEVKENIE
+822 VFEVKEKTE

-874 IGKGHKHFIE
+874 IAKGHKHFIE

-908 TGTTTKYGDSLLK
+908 TGTTTKYGDKLLE

-933 GFIPFT
+933 GFIPFAT
-939 INANGEVELNLT
+939 NANGEVELNLT
-951 ADQEAMITRMVKGF
+951 TDQEAMITRMVKGF

-970 NNAIARMSEY
+970 NDAITRMSEY

-1008 NDVFEGDTKFYKD
+1008 NDIFEGDTKFYKD

-1051 STIVQ
+1051 SAIVQ

-1091 RTSEECKVAKTYPD
+1091 KTSEECKVAKVYPD
-1105 GRIEGE
+1105 GRVEGE

-1120 KNAKLTLEQARDL
+1120 KNAKLTLDQARDL
-1133 MGGPILYK
+1133 MGGPIIYDNNGKPKLNDDGSYK
-1141 PDGTP
+1141 
-1146 ELNKDKSCRRSG
+1146 RSG
-1158 GFSNTTVN
+1158 GFSNTTIN

-1197 QDESKEIPADLLKK
+1197 QDENKEIPADLLKK

-1219 YYDQYYDEKLNT
+1219 YYDQYYDKDLNT
-1231 IAPRQI
+1231 IVPRQI
-1237 KNAEFVLVPRFIR
+1237 KNAEFVLVPRFIK
-1250 GTQLEQVYNAMKDNN
+1250 GTQLEQVYKVMKDNN

-1293 TEEHLKDFNNKA
+1293 TDEHLKDFNNKA
-1305 EDYRDEYDYN
+1305 EDYREEYDYN

-1338 KKILDNIAR
+1338 KKILDNIDR
-1347 NSPLYAY
+1347 NSPLYDY

-1364 NIKDSFNNLVDELK
+1364 NIKDSFNKLVDELK
-1378 IPIDKDGN
+1378 IPLDKDGN
-1386 IKFDESGNITGL
+1386 IEFDSAGNITGV

-1422 FVTLNASMPIAPNGC
+1422 FVTLNASAPIAANGC

-1474 AAQITNVGFK
+1474 AAQITNVGFNNK
-1484 ATKDQVSYSKE
+1484 KYTKENPFNLDGIDKNKFDVEVYDREKTPGYKSKALRIYIKGKKKGWFELVKDKEDNNYSVHFKTTTEKIGKVEQDGKVVNPSTKEERDELYAALRNAIPNGANVSTWGSISDGGVYALNKLGKGWKKVGERTIKQKKDDKDIVIPVFQKNGLTTSKTLRYHPATKE
-1495 LKYHPNGERYIEIM
+1495 HPEGERYIEIM
-1509 LPKSNFGFAKNADG
+1509 LPASNFGFAKNADG
-1523 TYKDVDEV
+1523 TYKKNKED
-1531 RDKDGNLIGGLLKQL
+1531 ILKEL
-1546 QDAHLD
+1546 QAAGLD

-1605 IQYNTYIGRD
+1605 IQYNTTINAD
-1615 GNIKRA
+1615 GNIQKVLYNDLA
-1621 TWKDTVTEND
+1621 GKSYDDYVKSQLNSEAKDK
-1631 WLNYIRR
+1631 
-1638 ETGLKLSGIDNETF
+1638 LKKAIKEGVNET
-1652 ENIKTE
+1652 T
-1658 AKAST
+1658 A
-1663 KAEAR
+1663 
-1668 DARKA
+1668 
-1673 EIEEIKNKFDEIESE
+1673 
-1688 AYFNLDDNT
+1688 
-1697 KEVIKLIHE
+1697 
-1706 KINEAYGA
+1706 
-1714 KPSKAKYQE
+1714 
-1723 QLEVEIAT
+1723 
-1731 LSDRLEDF
+1731 
-1739 KDTYIEEELD
+1739 
-1749 AIKDYIEAKN
+1749 
-1759 QILNNV
+1759 LNNV
-1765 INGFELSD
+1765 ATEYGLQSREEFS
-1773 DFDYNAI
+1773 
-1780 KSEKIKSAIK
+1780 
-1790 AYKDEQLRLAKQVAK
+1790 KDKNLADENTRA
-1805 GSRLLQFEA
+1805 
-1814 YKKKFDSDVI
+1814 
-1824 GNNSRQARNNR
+1824 ARNNR

-1844 RANESLEENLSR
+1844 QDNESLEENLSR

-1874 KEVRESR
+1874 KEVREAR

-1911 FCSVCNTVRPRIAD
+1911 FCSVCNTVHPHITD
-1925 NYVVK
+1925 KYTIKV
-1930 IAYSKD
+1930 AYSKD
-1936 KYNLKEL
+1936 KYNLEEL
-1943 KKRFEKVEETDEGY
+1943 QKRFEKVEETDEGY

-2002 DFTFAVYKTLV
+2002 DFTFAVYKTLA

-2026 MQPAITRI
+2026 MQPAITII

-2056 IASLGKE
+2056 IKSMGRA
-2063 ILNAYHIKT
+2063 ILETYHIKT
-2072 DKMNLDDIV
+2072 DKMNLGEIID
-2081 ARVNALL
+2081 RVNGLL
-2088 GVKYS
+2088 GTKYS
-2093 LDKHNDITLSP
+2093 LDNHNDIILSP
-2104 DELAKRLLNND
+2104 DELAKRLLNDKN
-2115 SRPVKENKYI
+2115 RPVK
-2125 KHNTYSGLIDYND
+2125 G
-2138 NSVFVFGSNPLGI
+2138 SVY
-2151 NGNPSKGTGG
+2151 
-2161 AALVALNQ
+2161 
-2169 GRVQQ
+2169 R
-2174 GEIMDNTISNNGR
+2174 
-2187 AYGLT
+2187 
-2192 TVKAPN
+2192 
-2198 ARNNKGNQLSIEEIT
+2198 
-2213 NNIKK
+2213 
-2218 LYQYANNNKD
+2218 
-2228 KTFKVAYTDGKLLNG
+2228 
-2243 HSIEELVNAFI
+2243 H
-2254 NAGEIPNN
+2254 
-2262 VLFSDTLNK
+2262 
-2271 YFVKQT
+2271 
-2277 NINKENINNI
+2277 
-2287 ATDWTVLF
+2287 DWAVLF
-2295 AYNDLAKLS
+2295 AYNDIAKLAD
-2304 NKIGDTA
+2304 KIGSTA

-2332 NDIADLIEDEN
+2332 NDIADLIEDEH

-2352 IVNSIYAGYDPNK
+2352 IVSSIYAGYDPTK

-2371 TSDAKSAY
+2371 TSTAKSAY

-2411 NRAIEVI
+2411 NRAIEAI

-2440 YKQTDAVVCNYT
+2440 YKQTDAIVNNYT

-2467 ETDEA
+2467 DTDEA

-2498 VDTWS
+2498 VNVWS

-2553 IDSETAYNL
+2553 VDNETAYNL
-2562 FDTAFSSDNP
+2562 FDTAFNSDNP

-2604 DALRDENTFVQY
+2604 TALRDENTFVQY
-2616 NGSRTS
+2616 NGARTS
-2622 VVAQIKAQIDNAVAR
+2622 VVAQIKAQVDNAVAR
-2637 TDLIEQYLR
+2637 TDLVEQYLR
-2646 TDPGVTNVPH
+2646 SDPGVTNVPH

-2669 VTRGMYEFSLNDK
+2669 VTRGMYEFSLDDK
-2682 NNAIEFGFARES
+2682 DNAIEFGFARES
-2694 NSKVVPIQFNDYIY
+2694 NSKNSSIQFNNYIY
-2708 ITKKEGNE
+2708 ITNKEGNE
-2716 SVTKLYKIVS
+2716 IVTRLYKIVS
-2726 PAPGIGF
+2726 PGTGIGF
-2733 AYPLNSLEAGEDREV
+2733 AYPLNGLEVGEDREV

-2763 EAVIENLMSDDTDY
+2763 EAVIDNLMNPDIADY
-2777 TLEQLNE
+2777 TIDELNE
-2784 LYKKHIATTKVN
+2784 LYTHHIARTKVN
-2796 KVKAVTH
+2796 RVKVAAH
-2803 FDIMADANNDNGGA
+2803 FDIMEDAKKDVGGA
-2817 KDAINKIIKTFN
+2817 KDAIDKITKAFN
-2829 NYEGNRIFIQNMY
+2829 NNSDSKVFIQNLY
-2842 LYGKTKYDSFT
+2842 LFRNSSYKDFT
-2853 PPIHVEG
+2853 PPIHIEG
-2860 ETISNDGE
+2860 ETTDDSGNKID
-2868 SISINGNFLFRRAT
+2868 INGDFMFKQAT
-2882 KVSIESHNI
+2882 KYNVDKHNEHFKDNVEFKPNLVEVSRVS
-2891 RTGEHIEEKP
+2891 
-2901 QMVEIVRE
+2901 
-2909 TPMASSREEV
+2909 PMASSREEV

-2996 NSTLGKFNQFYRDEN
+2996 NSTLGKFSQFYKDDN

-3023 EAIKN
+3023 NAIKN
-3028 NPDLQRQF
+3028 NPALQRQF
-3036 LEALADANAI
+3036 LETLADANAI
-3046 IDKFGIINQ
+3046 VDKFGIINQ
-3055 IKADEIEN
+3055 IKADDIEN
-3063 PTLKFYIEEMQKMIK
+3063 PTLKFYIDEMQKMIK
-3078 ELSNTSV
+3078 ELSNSSV

-3108 NGIVS
+3108 NGLVS
-3113 IWDGFHSSGWLD
+3113 IFDGFHSSGWFD
-3125 AWFGDL
+3125 AWVGDL

-3143 RKVMADIHAK
+3143 RKVMADIRAK
-3153 ESQSKD
+3153 ESQAKD

-3195 RNYTDKFV
+3195 HNYTDKFV

-3273 KLRETIR
+3273 KLREAIR

-3297 KLVELRTKID
+3297 KLVELRTKIN
-3307 DLTSQFIGNDY
+3307 DLTSQFIGDDY
-3318 KPAYEYGFPGI
+3318 KPAYEYGFPGT
-3329 ERAPDDSIIVINQE
+3329 EQAPDGSIIVTNQE
-3343 LYDNARKQS
+3343 VYDNARKQS
-3352 LNDAI
+3352 LNDAV

-3365 IKDIKEEYTAKEEKE
+3365 IKDIKEEYTDKEEKE

-3403 KVTTPASQLDTN
+3403 KVTTPASQLETN

-3433 DDILKVQIEDA
+3433 DEVLKVRIEDA

-3454 ASKARKLIKEKL
+3454 ASKARALIKDKL
-3466 TKGEQ
+3466 AKGEQ

-3485 NTEIAKIKEDVE
+3485 NTEIAAIKEDVE
-3497 RNYGTTNTSLFS
+3497 KNYGTSSTSLFS

-3515 SAELTNE
+3515 SAEPTNE
-3522 AAPSEFF
+3522 AAPREFF
-3529 KMLNS
+3529 KMLNN
-3534 GGRSNP
+3534 GGMTNP

-3545 ITKINDITRKYYN
+3545 ITKINNITRKYYN

-3568 MSIEDLKTLA
+3568 MSIEDLKALG

-3590 IKTKY
+3590 KGK
-3595 GYDVYEAYSE
+3595 GSYDAYQTYSK

-3612 EKAYYDEEGE
+3612 NKAYYDEEGE

-3634 WKRVNIRYEVLRD
+3634 WKRVNARYEVLRD
-3647 EKGKI
+3647 KKGKI
-3652 VIDETTGKAVYDL
+3652 VIDEATGKAVYDL
-3665 TKAPKPNHWLYTT
+3665 TKAPTPNHWLYTT
-3678 IAPNDAYWKDL
+3678 IAPNDAYWEDL

-3708 KAQEF
+3708 NAQEF

-3727 KAKNAALAKG
+3727 EAKNAALAKG
-3737 IDYYKEWYDNNHV
+3737 IAYYKEWYDNNHV

-3796 NYIESYTDNE
+3796 NYIEGYTDNE

-3847 QFAKTET
+3847 RFAKTET
-3854 AKRAIASGMAPHR
+3854 AKRAIASGMTPHR

-3894 GKDSWYEKID
+3894 GKDTWYEKID

-3928 DNIRSTKPKRETYT
+3928 DNIRSTKPKRETYV

-3953 YQKRMDEA
+3953 YQKRIDEA

-3994 QDNKQLLFY
+3994 QDNKQLLLY
-4003 THRMLSKMK
+4003 THRMLGKMK

-4052 VRRLVYDQYKIPQN
+4052 VRRLLYDQYKIPQN
-4066 KLTRNA
+4066 KLTRTA

-4081 KFMMLNFTGAIGN
+4081 KFMMLNITGGIGN
-4094 ITIGESAI
+4094 ITVGESAI

-4125 QAVPSFIRG
+4125 QAIPSFIRG

-4171 ILNKIRD
+4171 VLNKIRD

-4212 SNGRLGYEAMTW
+4212 SNGRLGYETMTW

-4234 AMKNIIGGNEE
+4234 AMKNIIGGNDE
-4245 LLNKYETFKKNI
+4245 LLNKYEEFKKNI

-4297 LEKEAKVKFEEL
+4297 LEKEAKAKFEEL
-4309 PTVMDQLDL
+4309 PTIMDQVDL

-4335 AKSQDKEVGDG
+4335 AKSKDKEVGDG

-4424 LTTPIRQLRYE
+4424 LTTPIRQLKYE

-4551 AGKDIMSACNNIA
+4551 AGKDIMAACNNIA

-4600 LNNLA
+4600 INNLA

>member
-49 FETYYVNNY
+49 FETYYANNY

-64 NDESKEVATA
+64 NDESKEVVTA

-153 FGAVAKNILETRKI
+153 LGAVATNILEARKV

-187 DFIKIEEEVSKYTPQ
+187 DFVKLEDEVSKTTPQ

-214 SDKVKYFTEVF
+214 SDKVKYFTQVI
-225 QGDDRLGEI
+225 QTDDRLGEI
-234 RFKKDDEISQ
+234 RFKKDDDLSQ
-244 QEVNWNESYSIEDD
+244 QEADWSESFDIEDD
-258 EALNLDDAADNGSN
+258 DDLNLNNAADNASN
-272 SEKDTTTARWED
+272 NEKDTTTARWED

-334 DFKSVDN
+334 DFKVVNS
-341 AIKGDIETTNIDAFL
+341 AIRGDIETTNIDAFL
-356 KKLEDVAESNKE
+356 KKLEDIAKSNKE

-375 ANDLRKKPDFAY
+375 ANDLKKKPDFAY
-387 KVFQVYRRRTMRKQ
+387 KLFQVYRRRTIRKQ
-401 QARIDDNTVIPVR
+401 QVRIDDNSVSPTR
-414 SNTRADKLETL
+414 SNNRADKLETL

-434 STALNIMIEDTKD
+434 STALNIMIEDTND
-447 ILESIKTKIKDYKA
+447 ILGAIKTKIDDYKT
-461 LQKTKGFDLNKEA
+461 LQKTKGFDLNKQA

-511 KAPNI
+511 KTPNI

-538 TNKKYLDNKFKE
+538 NNKRNLDNRFKE
-550 ANKIEDKK
+550 ANKIKDKK
-558 ARKEALDSVRE
+558 AKKEALDSVRE

-579 TKTYALELAKAL
+579 TKAYALELAKSL

-621 NFLNAIKAT
+621 NFLNAVKAT
-630 LTEEQKDGTK
+630 LTEQQKDGSK

-666 HRNENGAIINYGLF
+666 HRDENGAVINYGLF

-728 GFAQYFNAEQNPN
+728 GFAQYFNAEQNPK

-768 DGLFSKMHAIRN
+768 DGLFSKMHAIKN
-780 AKGEVIGKEVSV
+780 AKGEVIAKEVSV

-801 VQQFKNIFKQELLD
+801 VQQFRNIFKQELLD
-815 MANFINI
+815 MVNFINI
-822 VFEVKENIE
+822 VFEVKENTE
-831 TLEDGTVV
+831 TLKDGTVV

-884 KKGDGWAFNGLLFK
+884 KKGDSWAFNGLLFK

-908 TGTTTKYGDSLLK
+908 TGTTTKYGDDLLK

-939 INANGEVELNLT
+939 TNANGEVELNLT

-970 NNAIARMSEY
+970 NNAITRMSEY

-1008 NDVFEGDTKFYKD
+1008 NDIFEGDTKFYKD

-1051 STIVQ
+1051 STIIQ

-1063 EVQARLKAIGLDV
+1063 EVQSRLKAIGLDV
-1076 QQKTKFNGITIKNTV
+1076 QQKTKFNSITIKNTV

-1105 GRIEGE
+1105 GKVEGE

-1120 KNAKLTLEQARDL
+1120 KNAKLTLDQARDL
-1133 MGGPILYK
+1133 MGGPIMYDNNGK
-1141 PDGTP
+1141 PKLNADG
-1146 ELNKDKSCRRSG
+1146 SYRRSG
-1158 GFSNTTVN
+1158 GFSNTTIN

-1219 YYDQYYDEKLNT
+1219 YYDQYYDDKLNT

-1250 GTQLEQVYNAMKDNN
+1250 GTQLEQVYEAMKANK

-1305 EDYRDEYDYN
+1305 EDYREEYDYN

-1338 KKILDNIAR
+1338 KKILDNIDS
-1347 NSPLYAY
+1347 NSPLHAY

-1364 NIKDSFNNLVDELK
+1364 NIKDSFNKLVDELK
-1378 IPIDKDGN
+1378 ISLDEDGN
-1386 IKFDESGNITGL
+1386 IKFDESGNITGV

-1422 FVTLNASMPIAPNGC
+1422 FVTLNASMPIAANGC

-1446 SNVINKLESISQAM
+1446 SNVVNKLESISQAM

-1509 LPKSNFGFAKNADG
+1509 LPASNFGFAKNADG
-1523 TYKDVDEV
+1523 TYKKSKEE
-1531 RDKDGNLIGGLLKQL
+1531 LLKEL
-1546 QDAHLD
+1546 QDAGLD

-1631 WLNYIRR
+1631 WLNYVRR
-1638 ETGLKLSGIDNETF
+1638 ETGLRLSGIDNEKF
-1652 ENIKTE
+1652 ENIKAD

-1673 EIEEIKNKFDEIESE
+1673 EIAEIKNRFDEIESE
-1688 AYFNLDDNT
+1688 AYFNLDDDT

-1706 KINEAYGA
+1706 KINEAYGP

-1723 QLEVEIAT
+1723 QLEVEIST
-1731 LSDRLEDF
+1731 LTGRLEEF
-1739 KDTYIEEELD
+1739 KDIYIEEELD
-1749 AIKDYIEAKN
+1749 AIKDYIEAKK

-1790 AYKDEQLRLAKQVAK
+1790 AYKDEQLRLAKQIARS
-1805 GSRLLQFEA
+1805 SRLLQFEA

-1824 GNNSRQARNNR
+1824 GNNTREARNNR

-1844 RANESLEENLSR
+1844 QANESLEENLSR
-1856 SNFESIIAA
+1856 SNFESIIVA
-1865 RDKVMNPIV
+1865 RDKVMNPVV
-1874 KEVRESR
+1874 KKVREAR

-1911 FCSVCNTVRPRIAD
+1911 FCSVCNTVHPHITD
-1925 NYVVK
+1925 KYTIKV
-1930 IAYSKD
+1930 AYSKD
-1936 KYNLKEL
+1936 KYNLEEL
-1943 KKRFEKVEETDEGY
+1943 QKRFEKVEETDEGY

-2002 DFTFAVYKTLV
+2002 DFTFAVYKTLA

-2026 MQPAITRI
+2026 MQPAITKI

-2056 IASLGKE
+2056 IRSLGKE
-2063 ILNAYHIKT
+2063 ILNTYHINT
-2072 DKMNLDDIV
+2072 DKMNLGEIV
-2081 ARVNALL
+2081 ARVNGLL
-2088 GVKYS
+2088 GTKYS
-2093 LDKHNDITLSP
+2093 LDKHNDIILSP
-2104 DELAKRLLNND
+2104 DELAKRLLNDKN
-2115 SRPVKENKYI
+2115 RPVK
-2125 KHNTYSGLIDYND
+2125 
-2138 NSVFVFGSNPLGI
+2138 V
-2151 NGNPSKGTGG
+2151 
-2161 AALVALNQ
+2161 
-2169 GRVQQ
+2169 
-2174 GEIMDNTISNNGR
+2174 
-2187 AYGLT
+2187 
-2192 TVKAPN
+2192 
-2198 ARNNKGNQLSIEEIT
+2198 SI
-2213 NNIKK
+2213 
-2218 LYQYANNNKD
+2218 YQ
-2228 KTFKVAYTDGKLLNG
+2228 
-2243 HSIEELVNAFI
+2243 H
-2254 NAGEIPNN
+2254 
-2262 VLFSDTLNK
+2262 
-2271 YFVKQT
+2271 
-2277 NINKENINNI
+2277 
-2287 ATDWTVLF
+2287 DWGVLF

-2304 NKIGDTA
+2304 DKIGSTA

-2352 IVNSIYAGYDPNK
+2352 IVNSIYAGYDPTK

-2371 TSDAKSAY
+2371 TSNAKSAY

-2411 NRAIEVI
+2411 NRDIEVI

-2427 DYKGFTQYILNTA
+2427 DYKGFTQYILNAA
-2440 YKQTDAVVCNYT
+2440 YKQTDAVVNNYT
-2452 YDIEKKQTVVNKEVD
+2452 YDVEKKQTVVNKEFD

-2498 VDTWS
+2498 VNAWS

-2553 IDSETAYNL
+2553 VDNETAYNL

-2581 IKYAF
+2581 VKYAF

-2604 DALRDENTFVQY
+2604 TALRDENTFVQF
-2616 NGSRTS
+2616 NGARTS
-2622 VVAQIKAQIDNAVAR
+2622 IIAQIKAQVDNVVSR

-2646 TDPGVTNVPH
+2646 SDPGVSNVPH
-2656 KFMNKKYSSMFKT
+2656 KFMNKKYSSMFET
-2669 VTRGMYEFSLNDK
+2669 VTRGMYEFSLDDK
-2682 NNAIEFGFARES
+2682 DNAIEFGFARES
-2694 NSKVVPIQFNDYIY
+2694 NAEFVPIQFNNYIY

-2716 SVTKLYKIVS
+2716 NVTRLYKIVS
-2726 PAPGIGF
+2726 PDLGSGIGF
-2733 AYPLNSLEAGEDREV
+2733 AYPLNGLEAGEDREV

-2763 EAVIENLMSDDTDY
+2763 EAVIDNLMNSEVADY
-2777 TLEQLNE
+2777 TLDELNE
-2784 LYKKHIATTKVN
+2784 LYKKHVATTKVN

-2803 FDIMADANNDNGGA
+2803 FDIMSDANNDNGGA

-2860 ETISNDGE
+2860 ETISNGGE
-2868 SISINGNFLFRRAT
+2868 PISINGNFLFKRAT
-2882 KVSIESHNI
+2882 KISIESHNI

-2901 QMVEIVRE
+2901 QLVEIVRE

-2950 SGLGD
+2950 SGLGY

-2996 NSTLGKFNQFYRDEN
+2996 NSTLGKFSQFYRDEN

-3023 EAIKN
+3023 NVIKN
-3028 NPDLQRQF
+3028 NPALQRQF
-3036 LEALADANAI
+3036 LETLADANVI
-3046 IDKFGIINQ
+3046 VDKFGIINQ

-3063 PTLKFYIEEMQKMIK
+3063 PTLKFYIDEMQKMIK
-3078 ELSNTSV
+3078 ELSNSSI

-3094 IDYLQKLSNDPNIQ
+3094 LDYLQKLSNDPNIQ
-3108 NGIVS
+3108 NGLIS
-3113 IWDGFHSSGWLD
+3113 IYDGFHSSGWVD

-3143 RKVMADIHAK
+3143 RKVMADIRAK
-3153 ESQSKD
+3153 ESQAKD
-3159 FAVAF
+3159 FAIAF

-3183 LNKIFDKNGNIV
+3183 INKIFDKNGNIV

-3273 KLRETIR
+3273 KLREAIR

-3287 DGVLSKEFED
+3287 DGVLNKEFED
-3297 KLVELRTKID
+3297 KLVELRTKIN
-3307 DLTSQFIGNDY
+3307 DLTSQFIGNEY
-3318 KPAYEYGFPGI
+3318 KPDFREGFPGTSK
-3329 ERAPDDSIIVINQE
+3329 APDESIIITNQE
-3343 LYDNARKQS
+3343 VYDNARKLS
-3352 LNDAI
+3352 LNDAV

-3433 DDILKVQIEDA
+3433 DDVLKVRIEDA
-3444 YKKLGITSGK
+3444 YKKLGITNFK
-3454 ASKARKLIKEKL
+3454 ASKARAFIKDKLA
-3466 TKGEQ
+3466 KGEQ

-3485 NTEIAKIKEDVE
+3485 NTEIAAIKEDVE
-3497 RNYGTTNTSLFS
+3497 RNYGTNNTSLFS

-3515 SAELTNE
+3515 SAEPTNE

-3534 GGRSNP
+3534 GGMTNP
-3540 EYQKI
+3540 EYQEI
-3545 ITKINDITRKYYN
+3545 ITKINNITRKYYN

-3568 MSIEDLKTLA
+3568 MSIEDLKALG
-3578 DLYDELDKTKKK
+3578 DLYDELDKTKKHK
-3590 IKTKY
+3590 GK
-3595 GYDVYEAYSE
+3595 GSYDAYQAYSK

-3612 EKAYYDEEGE
+3612 EQAYYSEEDE

-3634 WKRVNIRYEVLRD
+3634 WKRVNARYEVLRD
-3647 EKGKI
+3647 KKGKI

-3665 TKAPKPNHWLYTT
+3665 TKAPTPNHWLYTT
-3678 IAPNDAYWKDL
+3678 IAPNDAYWEDL
-3689 NKRDPKEAARQK
+3689 NKDNPKEAARQK
-3701 KEVEDKT
+3701 KELEDKT

-3737 IDYYKEWYDNNHV
+3737 IAYYKEWYDNNHV

-3796 NYIESYTDNE
+3796 NYIEGYTDNE

-3847 QFAKTET
+3847 SFAKTET

-3867 VKKAEHDAKWAAKQA
+3867 AKKAEHDAKWAAKQA
-3882 KEFIGFSDMLPS
+3882 KKFIGFSDMLPS

-3928 DNIRSTKPKRETYT
+3928 DNIRSTKPKRETYA

-3953 YQKRMDEA
+3953 YQKRIDEA

-4003 THRMLSKMK
+4003 THRMLGKMK

-4022 LRKDSQTSTSDETSY
+4022 LRKDSQTSTNDETSY
-4037 IEKADTRLQEQFDNW
+4037 IEKVDTRLQEQFDNW

-4066 KLTRNA
+4066 KLTRTA

-4081 KFMMLNFTGAIGN
+4081 KFMMLNITGGIGN
-4094 ITIGESAI
+4094 ITVGESAI

-4125 QAVPSFIRG
+4125 HAIPSFIRG

-4171 ILNKIRD
+4171 VLNKIRD

-4245 LLNKYETFKKNI
+4245 LLNKYETFKKDI

-4266 YIWNR
+4266 YVWNR

-4287 KKQFIAERKK
+4287 KKQFITERKK

-4309 PTVMDQLDL
+4309 PTVMDQVDL

-4335 AKSQDKEVGDG
+4335 AKSKDKEVGDG

-4372 AAQLEKQWWGS
+4372 ATQLEKQWWGS

-4411 TKEVGCAPALFDF
+4411 TKEIGCAPALFDF
-4424 LTTPIRQLRYE
+4424 LTTPIRKLRYE
-4435 KEMSDGQVEALESLQ
+4435 KEMSDGQVEVLESLQ

-4484 VVGALGGVCTALA
+4484 VVGALGGICTALA

-4510 LWGNLMLYEADDLTT
+4510 LWGNLMLYEADELTT

-4551 AGKDIMSACNNIA
+4551 AGKDIMAACNNIA
-4564 AYVMDDDYDP
+4564 VYVMDDDYDP

-4580 YAGQNKILVKL
+4580 YAGQNKIIVKL

>member
-49 FETYYVNNY
+49 FETYYANNY

-64 NDESKEVATA
+64 NDENKEVVNA

-153 FGAVAKNILETRKI
+153 LGAVAKNILEARKV

-187 DFIKIEEEVSKYTPQ
+187 DFVKLENEVSKYTPQ

-208 TLKDML
+208 TLNDML
-214 SDKVKYFTEVF
+214 SDKVKYFTQVI
-225 QGDDRLGEI
+225 QTDDRLGEI
-234 RFKKDDEISQ
+234 RFKKDDDLSQ
-244 QEVNWNESYSIEDD
+244 QESDWSESFDIEDD
-258 EALNLDDAADNGSN
+258 DDLNLNNAADNASN
-272 SEKDTTTARWED
+272 NEKDTTTARWED

-334 DFKSVDN
+334 DFKVVNS
-341 AIKGDIETTNIDAFL
+341 AIRGDIETTNIDVFL
-356 KKLEDVAESNKE
+356 KKLEDIAESNKE

-375 ANDLRKKPDFAY
+375 ANDLRNKPDFAY
-387 KVFQVYRRRTMRKQ
+387 KLFQVYRRRTIRKQ
-401 QARIDDNTVIPVR
+401 QVRIDDNSVSPTR
-414 SNTRADKLETL
+414 SNNRADKLETL

-434 STALNIMIEDTKD
+434 STALNIMIEDTND
-447 ILESIKTKIKDYKA
+447 ILGAIKTKIDDYKK
-461 LQKTKGFDLNKEA
+461 LQKTKGFDLNKQA

-516 ANNLTQLYGYLENT
+516 ANNLTQLYSYLENT

-538 TNKKYLDNKFKE
+538 RNKQYLDNRFKE
-550 ANKIEDKK
+550 ANKIKDKK

-579 TKTYALELAKAL
+579 TKAYALELAKSL
-591 APYSVVNIDSNSTN
+591 ASYSVVNIDSNSTN

-621 NFLNAIKAT
+621 NFLNAVKAT
-630 LTEEQKDGTK
+630 LTEQQKDGSK

-666 HRNENGAIINYGLF
+666 HRNENGAVINYGLF

-715 LYSGMSKGDYVYT
+715 LYSSMSKGDYVYT

-768 DGLFSKMHAIRN
+768 DGLFSKMHAIKN

-822 VFEVKENIE
+822 VFETNSLGQIKYND
-831 TLEDGTVV
+831 DGS
-839 DQRGRIV
+839 
-846 FNNDNTPMFKKGW
+846 PMFKKGW

-908 TGTTTKYGDSLLK
+908 TGTTTKYGDKLLN
-921 YLFPSLYGGARD
+921 YLFHSLYGGARD

-939 INANGEVELNLT
+939 TNANGEVELNFT

-970 NNAIARMSEY
+970 NDAITRMSEY

-1008 NDVFEGDTKFYKD
+1008 NDIFEGDTKFYKD

-1051 STIVQ
+1051 SAIVQ

-1063 EVQARLKAIGLDV
+1063 EVQARLKDIGLDV

-1091 RTSEECKVAKTYPD
+1091 KTSEECKVAKVYPD
-1105 GRIEGE
+1105 GKVEGE

-1133 MGGPILYK
+1133 MGGPIVYDNNGK
-1141 PDGTP
+1141 PKLNNDG
-1146 ELNKDKSCRRSG
+1146 SYRRSG
-1158 GFSNTTVN
+1158 GFSNTTIN

-1219 YYDQYYDEKLNT
+1219 YYDQYYDKDLNA

-1237 KNAEFVLVPRFIR
+1237 KNAEFVLVPRFIK
-1250 GTQLEQVYNAMKDNN
+1250 GTQLEQVYEAMKANK

-1293 TEEHLKDFNNKA
+1293 TDEHLKDFNNKA
-1305 EDYRDEYDYN
+1305 KDYREEYDYN

-1338 KKILDNIAR
+1338 KKILDNIDR
-1347 NSPLYAY
+1347 NSPLYDY

-1364 NIKDSFNNLVDELK
+1364 NIKDSFNKLVDELK
-1378 IPIDKDGN
+1378 IPLDKDGN
-1386 IKFDESGNITGL
+1386 IEFDAAGNITGV

-1422 FVTLNASMPIAPNGC
+1422 FVTLNASAPIAANGC

-1484 ATKDQVSYSKE
+1484 ATKDQVSYSKQ

-1561 EGKQSVCVMKVVGFL
+1561 EGKQSVCVMKVIGFL
-1576 DDAQGSTIVVPDD
+1576 DDSQGSTIVVPDD

-1605 IQYNTYIGRD
+1605 IQYNTTINAD
-1615 GNIKRA
+1615 GNIQKVIYNNLA
-1621 TWKDTVTEND
+1621 GKSYDDYVKSQ
-1631 WLNYIRR
+1631 LN
-1638 ETGLKLSGIDNETF
+1638 
-1652 ENIKTE
+1652 TE
-1658 AKAST
+1658 AK
-1663 KAEAR
+1663 
-1668 DARKA
+1668 
-1673 EIEEIKNKFDEIESE
+1673 
-1688 AYFNLDDNT
+1688 
-1697 KEVIKLIHE
+1697 VKL
-1706 KINEAYGA
+1706 K
-1714 KPSKAKYQE
+1714 K
-1723 QLEVEIAT
+1723 
-1731 LSDRLEDF
+1731 
-1739 KDTYIEEELD
+1739 
-1749 AIKDYIEAKN
+1749 AIKEGVNETTALSNVATEYGLQSREEFSKGKN
-1759 QILNNV
+1759 L
-1765 INGFELSD
+1765 
-1773 DFDYNAI
+1773 A
-1780 KSEKIKSAIK
+1780 
-1790 AYKDEQLRLAKQVAK
+1790 DE
-1805 GSRLLQFEA
+1805 
-1814 YKKKFDSDVI
+1814 
-1824 GNNSRQARNNR
+1824 NSRQARNNR

-1844 RANESLEENLSR
+1844 QSNESLEENLSR

-1874 KEVRESR
+1874 KEVREAR

-1911 FCSVCNTVRPRIAD
+1911 FCSVCNTVHPHITD
-1925 NYVVK
+1925 KYTIKV
-1930 IAYSKD
+1930 AYSKD
-1936 KYNLKEL
+1936 KYNLEEL
-1943 KKRFEKVEETDEGY
+1943 QKRFEKVEETDEGY
-1957 VVTHNTLGWTNDNK
+1957 VVTHNTLGWTKDNK

-2002 DFTFAVYKTLV
+2002 DFTFAVYKTLA

-2026 MQPAITRI
+2026 MQPAITII

-2056 IASLGKE
+2056 IKSMGRA
-2063 ILNAYHIKT
+2063 ILETYHIKT
-2072 DKMNLDDIV
+2072 DKMNLGEIID
-2081 ARVNALL
+2081 RVNALL
-2088 GVKYS
+2088 GTKYS

-2104 DELAKRLLNND
+2104 DELAKRLLNDKN
-2115 SRPVKENKYI
+2115 RPVKGSKYQ
-2125 KHNTYSGLIDYND
+2125 H
-2138 NSVFVFGSNPLGI
+2138 
-2151 NGNPSKGTGG
+2151 
-2161 AALVALNQ
+2161 
-2169 GRVQQ
+2169 
-2174 GEIMDNTISNNGR
+2174 
-2187 AYGLT
+2187 
-2192 TVKAPN
+2192 
-2198 ARNNKGNQLSIEEIT
+2198 
-2213 NNIKK
+2213 
-2218 LYQYANNNKD
+2218 
-2228 KTFKVAYTDGKLLNG
+2228 
-2243 HSIEELVNAFI
+2243 
-2254 NAGEIPNN
+2254 
-2262 VLFSDTLNK
+2262 
-2271 YFVKQT
+2271 
-2277 NINKENINNI
+2277 
-2287 ATDWTVLF
+2287 DWAVLF
-2295 AYNDLAKLS
+2295 AYNDIAKLAD
-2304 NKIGDTA
+2304 KIGSTA

-2332 NDIADLIEDEN
+2332 NDIADLIEDEH

-2352 IVNSIYAGYDPNK
+2352 IVSSIYAGYDPTK

-2371 TSDAKSAY
+2371 TSDAKSVY

-2440 YKQTDAVVCNYT
+2440 YKQTDAVVNNYT
-2452 YDIEKKQTVVNKEVD
+2452 YDIEKKETKVNKEVD

-2498 VDTWS
+2498 VDAWS

-2517 SVDAGIFNYINTNL
+2517 SVDAGIFNYISTNL

-2553 IDSETAYNL
+2553 VDNETAYNL
-2562 FDTAFSSDNP
+2562 FDTAFNSDNP

-2604 DALRDENTFVQY
+2604 TTLRDENTFVQY

-2622 VVAQIKAQIDNAVAR
+2622 IIAQIKAQVDNAVAR
-2637 TDLIEQYLR
+2637 TDLVEQYLR
-2646 TDPGVTNVPH
+2646 SDPGVTNVPH

-2669 VTRGMYEFSLNDK
+2669 VTRGMYEFSLDDK
-2682 NNAIEFGFARES
+2682 DNAIEFGFARES
-2694 NSKVVPIQFNDYIY
+2694 NSKFIPIQFNNYIY
-2708 ITKKEGNE
+2708 ITNKEGNE
-2716 SVTKLYKIVS
+2716 TVTRLYKIVS
-2726 PAPGIGF
+2726 PDLGSGIGF
-2733 AYPLNSLEAGEDREV
+2733 AYPLNGLEAGEDREL
-2748 SINNANNSVP
+2748 SINNTNNSVP

-2763 EAVIENLMSDDTDY
+2763 EAVIDNLMNSEVADY
-2777 TLEQLNE
+2777 TLDELNE
-2784 LYKKHIATTKVN
+2784 LYKNHIATTKVN

-2817 KDAINKIIKTFN
+2817 KDAIDKIIKTFN
-2829 NYEGNRIFIQNMY
+2829 DYEGNRIFIQNMY

-2860 ETISNDGE
+2860 ETISDGGE
-2868 SISINGNFLFRRAT
+2868 PISVNGNFLFRRAT

-2901 QMVEIVRE
+2901 QLVEIVRE

-2935 TDSFEKNIVKELNRR
+2935 TDSFEKNIIKELNRR

-2996 NSTLGKFNQFYRDEN
+2996 NSTLGKFSQFYKDDN

-3023 EAIKN
+3023 NAIKN
-3028 NPDLQRQF
+3028 NPALQRQF
-3036 LEALADANAI
+3036 LETLADANAI
-3046 IDKFGIINQ
+3046 VDKFGIINQ
-3055 IKADEIEN
+3055 IKADDIEN
-3063 PTLKFYIEEMQKMIK
+3063 PTLKFYIDEMQKMIK
-3078 ELSNTSV
+3078 ELSNSSV

-3108 NGIVS
+3108 NGLVS
-3113 IWDGFHSSGWLD
+3113 IFDGFHSSGWFD
-3125 AWFGDL
+3125 AWVGDL

-3143 RKVMADIHAK
+3143 RKVMADIRAK
-3153 ESQSKD
+3153 ESQAKD

-3164 GKHFEDIKARAAKV
+3164 GKHFEDIKAKAAKV

-3195 RNYTDKFV
+3195 RDYTDKFV

-3273 KLRETIR
+3273 KLREAIR
-3280 QINSRRI
+3280 QINSRRS

-3297 KLVELRTKID
+3297 KLVELRTKIN
-3307 DLTSQFIGNDY
+3307 DLTSQFIGDDY
-3318 KPAYEYGFPGI
+3318 KPAYEYGFPGT
-3329 ERAPDDSIIVINQE
+3329 EQAPDGSIIVTNQE
-3343 LYDNARKQS
+3343 VYDNARKQS
-3352 LNDAI
+3352 LNDAV

-3403 KVTTPASQLDTN
+3403 KVTTPASQLETN

-3433 DDILKVQIEDA
+3433 DEVLKVRIEDA

-3454 ASKARKLIKEKL
+3454 ASKARALIKDKL
-3466 TKGEQ
+3466 AKGEQ

-3485 NTEIAKIKEDVE
+3485 NTEIAAIKEDVE
-3497 RNYGTTNTSLFS
+3497 KNYGTSSTSLFS

-3515 SAELTNE
+3515 SAEPTNE

-3534 GGRSNP
+3534 GGMTNP
-3540 EYQKI
+3540 EYQEI
-3545 ITKINDITRKYYN
+3545 ITKINNITRKYYN

-3568 MSIEDLKTLA
+3568 MSIEDLKALG

-3590 IKTKY
+3590 KGK
-3595 GYDVYEAYSE
+3595 GSYDAYQTYSK

-3612 EKAYYDEEGE
+3612 NKAYYDEEGE

-3634 WKRVNIRYEVLRD
+3634 WKRVNARYEVLRD
-3647 EKGKI
+3647 KKGKI
-3652 VIDETTGKAVYDL
+3652 VIDEATGKAVYDL
-3665 TKAPKPNHWLYTT
+3665 TKAPTPNHWLYTT
-3678 IAPNDAYWKDL
+3678 IAPNDAYWEDL

-3727 KAKNAALAKG
+3727 EAKNAALAKG
-3737 IDYYKEWYDNNHV
+3737 IAYYKEWYDNNHV

-3796 NYIESYTDNE
+3796 NYIEGYTDNE

-3821 VPGYDNNLG
+3821 VPGYDNDLG

-3847 QFAKTET
+3847 NFAKTET

-3894 GKDSWYEKID
+3894 GKDTWYEKID

-3928 DNIRSTKPKRETYT
+3928 DNIRSTKPKRETYA

-3953 YQKRMDEA
+3953 YQKRIDEA

-3994 QDNKQLLFY
+3994 QDNKQLLLY
-4003 THRMLSKMK
+4003 THRMLGKMK

-4022 LRKDSQTSTSDETSY
+4022 LRKDSQTSTSDEISY

-4052 VRRLVYDQYKIPQN
+4052 VRRLLYDQYKIPQN
-4066 KLTRNA
+4066 KLTRTA

-4081 KFMMLNFTGAIGN
+4081 KFMMLNITGGIGN
-4094 ITIGESAI
+4094 ITVGESAI

-4125 QAVPSFIRG
+4125 QAIPSFIRG

-4159 NNRPTVHLDADT
+4159 NNRPTIHLDADT
-4171 ILNKIRD
+4171 VLNKIRD

-4234 AMKNIIGGNEE
+4234 AMKNIIGGNDE
-4245 LLNKYETFKKNI
+4245 LLNKYEEFKKNI

-4297 LEKEAKVKFEEL
+4297 LEKEAKAKFEEL
-4309 PTVMDQLDL
+4309 PTVMDQVDL

-4411 TKEVGCAPALFDF
+4411 TKEIGCAPALFDF

-4484 VVGALGGVCTALA
+4484 VVGALGGICTALA

-4510 LWGNLMLYEADDLTT
+4510 LWTNLMLYEADDLTT

-4539 DQLWSSPIAGVT
+4539 DQLWSSPIAGIT
-4551 AGKDIMSACNNIA
+4551 AGKDIMAACNNIA

>member
-49 FETYYVNNY
+49 FETYYANNY

-64 NDESKEVATA
+64 NDENKEVATA

-87 EHTTDSAFISDV
+87 EYTTDSAFISDV
-99 KSKGYTSTAAKTCGI
+99 KSKGYTNTAAKTCGI

-153 FGAVAKNILETRKI
+153 LGAVATNILEARKV

-187 DFIKIEEEVSKYTPQ
+187 DFIKLEDEVSKTTPQ

-214 SDKVKYFTEVF
+214 SDKVKYFTQVI
-225 QGDDRLGEI
+225 QTDDRLGEI
-234 RFKKDDEISQ
+234 RFKKDDDLSQ
-244 QEVNWNESYSIEDD
+244 QEADWSESFDIEDD
-258 EALNLDDAADNGSN
+258 DDLNLNNAADNASN
-272 SEKDTTTARWED
+272 NEKDTTTARWED

-334 DFKSVDN
+334 DFKVVNS
-341 AIKGDIETTNIDAFL
+341 AIRGDIETTNIDAFL
-356 KKLEDVAESNKE
+356 KKLEDIAESNKE

-375 ANDLRKKPDFAY
+375 ANDLKKKPDFAY
-387 KVFQVYRRRTMRKQ
+387 KLFQVYRRRTIRKQ
-401 QARIDDNTVIPVR
+401 QVRIDDNSVSPTR
-414 SNTRADKLETL
+414 SNNRADKLETL

-434 STALNIMIEDTKD
+434 STALNIMIEDTND
-447 ILESIKTKIKDYKA
+447 ILGAIKTKIDDYKT
-461 LQKTKGFDLNKEA
+461 LQKTKGFDLNKQA

-538 TNKKYLDNKFKE
+538 NNKRNLDNRFKE
-550 ANKIEDKK
+550 ANKIKDKK
-558 ARKEALDSVRE
+558 AKKEALDSVRE

-579 TKTYALELAKAL
+579 TKAYALELAKSL

-621 NFLNAIKAT
+621 NFLNAVKAT
-630 LTEEQKDGTK
+630 LTEQQKDGTK

-666 HRNENGAIINYGLF
+666 HRDENGAVINYGLF

-728 GFAQYFNAEQNPN
+728 GFAQYFNAEQNPK

-768 DGLFSKMHAIRN
+768 DGLFSKMHAIKN
-780 AKGEVIGKEVSV
+780 PKGEVIGKEVSV

-822 VFEVKENIE
+822 VFEVKENTE

-908 TGTTTKYGDSLLK
+908 TGTTTKYGDYLLK

-939 INANGEVELNLT
+939 TNANGEVELNLST
-951 ADQEAMITRMVKGF
+951 DQEVMITRMVKGF

-970 NNAIARMSEY
+970 NNAITRMSEY

-994 IDFALNHRLMYIAF
+994 IDFDLNHRLMYIAF
-1008 NDVFEGDTKFYKD
+1008 NDIFEGDTKFYKD

-1091 RTSEECKVAKTYPD
+1091 RTSEECKIDTEDTTGKLTD
-1105 GRIEGE
+1105 K
-1111 DGILVKDLV
+1111 DGILVRDLV
-1120 KNAKLTLEQARDL
+1120 NNVKLTVKQARNL
-1133 MGGPILYK
+1133 MK
-1141 PDGTP
+1141 
-1146 ELNKDKSCRRSG
+1146 
-1158 GFSNTTVN
+1158 GFSGTTVN

-1219 YYDQYYDEKLNT
+1219 YYDQYYDKDLNT

-1250 GTQLEQVYNAMKDNN
+1250 GTQLEQVYEAMKANK

-1305 EDYRDEYDYN
+1305 EDYREEYDYN

-1338 KKILDNIAR
+1338 KKILDNIDS
-1347 NSPLYAY
+1347 NSPLHDY

-1364 NIKDSFNNLVDELK
+1364 NIKDSFNKLVDELK
-1378 IPIDKDGN
+1378 IPLDEDGN
-1386 IKFDESGNITGL
+1386 IKFDEAGNITGV

-1422 FVTLNASMPIAPNGC
+1422 FVTLNASMPIAANGC

-1446 SNVINKLESISQAM
+1446 SNVVNKLESISQAM

-1509 LPKSNFGFAKNADG
+1509 LPASNFGFAKNADG
-1523 TYKDVDEV
+1523 TYKNSKEE
-1531 RDKDGNLIGGLLKQL
+1531 LLKEL
-1546 QDAHLD
+1546 QDAGLD

-1605 IQYNTYIGRD
+1605 IQYNTYID
-1615 GNIKRA
+1615 KHGNIRKQ
-1621 TWKDTVTEND
+1621 
-1631 WLNYIRR
+1631 NY
-1638 ETGLKLSGIDNETF
+1638 S
-1652 ENIKTE
+1652 
-1658 AKAST
+1658 
-1663 KAEAR
+1663 
-1668 DARKA
+1668 
-1673 EIEEIKNKFDEIESE
+1673 
-1688 AYFNLDDNT
+1688 
-1697 KEVIKLIHE
+1697 
-1706 KINEAYGA
+1706 
-1714 KPSKAKYQE
+1714 
-1723 QLEVEIAT
+1723 
-1731 LSDRLEDF
+1731 
-1739 KDTYIEEELD
+1739 EELD
-1749 AIKDYIEAKN
+1749 IYDYANYVNRHLEKADKIKDKSVKEAFEK
-1759 QILNNV
+1759 LNKE
-1765 INGFELSD
+1765 IDEQFEKSRKELAEEETQAYDVLSD
-1773 DFDYNAI
+1773 ET
-1780 KSEKIKSAIK
+1780 KELVK
-1790 AYKDEQLRLAKQVAK
+1790 AAHKNFESQAVKNPETGKLTKDSYLKQ
-1805 GSRLLQFEA
+1805 LQFVDDYIRTNKTNLDAADDNFISVHEDMVDSISNEYLDKKTFKSDKA
-1814 YKKKFDSDVI
+1814 KEILQARIDKFNKAAKKLGIMSYKQYLAQNVEDA
-1824 GNNSRQARNNR
+1824 NSREARNNR

-1844 RANESLEENLSR
+1844 QANESLEENLSR

-1865 RDKVMNPIV
+1865 RDKVMNPVV
-1874 KEVRESR
+1874 KEVREAR

-1911 FCSVCNTVRPRIAD
+1911 FCSVCNTVHPHITD
-1925 NYVVK
+1925 KYTVK
-1930 IAYSKD
+1930 VAYSKD
-1936 KYNLKEL
+1936 KYNLEEL
-1943 KKRFEKVEETDEGY
+1943 QKRFEKVEETDEGY

-2002 DFTFAVYKTLV
+2002 DFTFAVYKTLA

-2026 MQPAITRI
+2026 MQPAITKI

-2056 IASLGKE
+2056 IKSTGKE
-2063 ILNAYHIKT
+2063 ILNTYHINT
-2072 DKMNLDDIV
+2072 DKMNLGEII
-2081 ARVNALL
+2081 ARVNGLL
-2088 GVKYS
+2088 GTKYS

-2104 DELAKRLLNND
+2104 DELAKRLLNDKN
-2115 SRPVKENKYI
+2115 RPVK
-2125 KHNTYSGLIDYND
+2125 
-2138 NSVFVFGSNPLGI
+2138 GSI
-2151 NGNPSKGTGG
+2151 
-2161 AALVALNQ
+2161 
-2169 GRVQQ
+2169 
-2174 GEIMDNTISNNGR
+2174 
-2187 AYGLT
+2187 
-2192 TVKAPN
+2192 
-2198 ARNNKGNQLSIEEIT
+2198 
-2213 NNIKK
+2213 
-2218 LYQYANNNKD
+2218 YQ
-2228 KTFKVAYTDGKLLNG
+2228 
-2243 HSIEELVNAFI
+2243 H
-2254 NAGEIPNN
+2254 
-2262 VLFSDTLNK
+2262 
-2271 YFVKQT
+2271 
-2277 NINKENINNI
+2277 
-2287 ATDWTVLF
+2287 DWGVLF

-2304 NKIGDTA
+2304 DKIGSTA

-2343 PALVVGTSS
+2343 PTLVVGTSS
-2352 IVNSIYAGYDPNK
+2352 IVNSIYAGYDPTK

-2371 TSDAKSAY
+2371 TSNAKSAY

-2427 DYKGFTQYILNTA
+2427 DYKGFTQYILNAA
-2440 YKQTDAVVCNYT
+2440 YKQTDAVVNNYT
-2452 YDIEKKQTVVNKEVD
+2452 YDVEKKQTIVNKEFD

-2498 VDTWS
+2498 VNVWS

-2553 IDSETAYNL
+2553 VDNETAYNL

-2581 IKYAF
+2581 VKYAF

-2604 DALRDENTFVQY
+2604 TSLRDENTFVQF
-2616 NGSRTS
+2616 NGARTS
-2622 VVAQIKAQIDNAVAR
+2622 IIAQIKAQVDNALSR
-2637 TDLIEQYLR
+2637 TDLVEQYLR
-2646 TDPGVTNVPH
+2646 SDPGVSNVPH
-2656 KFMNKKYSSMFKT
+2656 KFMNKKYSSIFET
-2669 VTRGMYEFSLNDK
+2669 VTRGMYEFSLDDK
-2682 NNAIEFGFARES
+2682 DNAIEFGFARES
-2694 NSKVVPIQFNDYIY
+2694 NAKFVPIQFNNYIY

-2716 SVTKLYKIVS
+2716 SITRLYKIVS
-2726 PAPGIGF
+2726 PDLGSGIGF

-2763 EAVIENLMSDDTDY
+2763 EAVIDNLMNSEVADY
-2777 TLEQLNE
+2777 TLDELNE
-2784 LYKKHIATTKVN
+2784 LYKKHVATTKVN
-2796 KVKAVTH
+2796 KVKVVTH
-2803 FDIMADANNDNGGA
+2803 FDIMSDANNDNGGA
-2817 KDAINKIIKTFN
+2817 KDAIDKIIKTFN
-2829 NYEGNRIFIQNMY
+2829 NYKGNRIFIQNMY

-2860 ETISNDGE
+2860 ETISNGGE
-2868 SISINGNFLFRRAT
+2868 PISINGNFLFRRAT
-2882 KVSIESHNI
+2882 KVSIKSHNI

-2901 QMVEIVRE
+2901 QLVEIVRE

-2996 NSTLGKFNQFYRDEN
+2996 NSTLGKFSQFYRDEN

-3023 EAIKN
+3023 NVIKN
-3028 NPDLQRQF
+3028 NPALQRQF
-3036 LEALADANAI
+3036 LETLADANAI
-3046 IDKFGIINQ
+3046 VDKFGIINQ

-3063 PTLKFYIEEMQKMIK
+3063 PTLKFYIGEMQKMIK
-3078 ELSNTSV
+3078 ELSNSSI

-3094 IDYLQKLSNDPNIQ
+3094 LDYLQKLSNDPNIQ
-3108 NGIVS
+3108 NGLIS
-3113 IWDGFHSSGWLD
+3113 IYDGFHSSGWLD

-3143 RKVMADIHAK
+3143 RKVMADIRAK
-3153 ESQSKD
+3153 ESQAKD

-3164 GKHFEDIKARAAKV
+3164 EKHFEDIKARAAKV

-3183 LNKIFDKNGNIV
+3183 INKIFDKNGNIV

-3273 KLRETIR
+3273 KLREAIR

-3307 DLTSQFIGNDY
+3307 DLTSQFIGNEY
-3318 KPAYEYGFPGI
+3318 KPAYEYGFPGT
-3329 ERAPDDSIIVINQE
+3329 EQAPDGSIIVTNQE
-3343 LYDNARKQS
+3343 VYDNVRKQS
-3352 LNDAI
+3352 LNDAV

-3433 DDILKVQIEDA
+3433 DDVLKVRIEDA
-3444 YKKLGITSGK
+3444 YKKLGITNFK
-3454 ASKARKLIKEKL
+3454 ASKARAFIKDKLA
-3466 TKGEQ
+3466 KGEQ

-3485 NTEIAKIKEDVE
+3485 NTEIAAIKEDVE

-3515 SAELTNE
+3515 SAEPTNE

-3529 KMLNS
+3529 KMFNS
-3534 GGRSNP
+3534 GGMTNP
-3540 EYQKI
+3540 EYQEI
-3545 ITKINDITRKYYN
+3545 ITKINNITRKYYN
-3558 SAAKIVETSK
+3558 SADKIVETSK
-3568 MSIEDLKTLA
+3568 MSIEDLKALG
-3578 DLYDELDKTKKK
+3578 DLYDELDKTKKHK
-3590 IKTKY
+3590 GK
-3595 GYDVYEAYSE
+3595 GSYDAYQTYSK

-3612 EKAYYDEEGE
+3612 EQAYYSEEDE

-3634 WKRVNIRYEVLRD
+3634 WKRVNARYEVLRD
-3647 EKGKI
+3647 KKGKI

-3678 IAPNDAYWKDL
+3678 IAPNDAYWEDL

-3727 KAKNAALAKG
+3727 KAKNDALAKG
-3737 IDYYKEWYDNNHV
+3737 IAYYKEWYDNNHV

-3796 NYIESYTDNE
+3796 NYIEGYTDNE

-3847 QFAKTET
+3847 SFAKTET

-3867 VKKAEHDAKWAAKQA
+3867 AKKAEHDTKWAAKQA

-3953 YQKRMDEA
+3953 YQKRIDEA
-3961 TKKNE
+3961 IKKNE

-4003 THRMLSKMK
+4003 THRMLGKMK

-4066 KLTRNA
+4066 KLTRTA

-4081 KFMMLNFTGAIGN
+4081 KFMMLNITGGIGN
-4094 ITIGESAI
+4094 ITVGESAI

-4125 QAVPSFIRG
+4125 HAIPSFIRG

-4171 ILNKIRD
+4171 VLNKIRD

-4184 SMGEHFMQNGAM
+4184 SMGEHFMQNGTM

-4234 AMKNIIGGNEE
+4234 AMRNIIGGNEE
-4245 LLNKYETFKKNI
+4245 LLNKYETFKKDI

-4266 YIWNR
+4266 YVWNR

-4287 KKQFIAERKK
+4287 KKQFITERKK

-4309 PTVMDQLDL
+4309 PTVMDQVDL
-4318 KDGRLAFKEG
+4318 KDGRLVFKEG

-4335 AKSQDKEVGDG
+4335 AKSKDKEVGDG

-4411 TKEVGCAPALFDF
+4411 TKEIGCAPALFDF
-4424 LTTPIRQLRYE
+4424 LTTPIRKLRYE
-4435 KEMSDGQVEALESLQ
+4435 KEMSDGQVEVLESLQ

-4484 VVGALGGVCTALA
+4484 VVGALGGICTALA

-4510 LWGNLMLYEADDLTT
+4510 LWGNLMLYEADELTT

-4551 AGKDIMSACNNIA
+4551 AGKDIMAACNNIA

-4580 YAGQNKILVKL
+4580 YAGQNKIIVKL

>member
-49 FETYYVNNY
+49 FETYYANNY

-153 FGAVAKNILETRKI
+153 LGAVATNILEARKV

-187 DFIKIEEEVSKYTPQ
+187 DFVKLEDEVSKTTPQ

-214 SDKVKYFTEVF
+214 SDKVKYFTQVI
-225 QGDDRLGEI
+225 QTDDRLGEI
-234 RFKKDDEISQ
+234 RFKKDDDLSQ
-244 QEVNWNESYSIEDD
+244 QEADWSESFDIEDD
-258 EALNLDDAADNGSN
+258 DDLNLNNAADNASN
-272 SEKDTTTARWED
+272 NEKDTTTARWED

-334 DFKSVDN
+334 DFKVVNS
-341 AIKGDIETTNIDAFL
+341 AIRGDIETTNIDAFL
-356 KKLEDVAESNKE
+356 KKLEDIAKSNKE

-375 ANDLRKKPDFAY
+375 ANDLKKKPDFAY
-387 KVFQVYRRRTMRKQ
+387 KVFQVYRRRTIRKQ
-401 QARIDDNTVIPVR
+401 QVRIDDNSVSPTR
-414 SNTRADKLETL
+414 SNNRADKLETL

-434 STALNIMIEDTKD
+434 STALNIMIEDTND
-447 ILESIKTKIKDYKA
+447 ILGAIKTKIDDYKT
-461 LQKTKGFDLNKEA
+461 LQKTKGFDLNKQA

-511 KAPNI
+511 KTPNI

-538 TNKKYLDNKFKE
+538 NNKRNLDNRFKE
-550 ANKIEDKK
+550 ANKIKDKK
-558 ARKEALDSVRE
+558 AKKEALDSVRE

-579 TKTYALELAKAL
+579 TKAYALELAKSL

-621 NFLNAIKAT
+621 NFLNAVKAT
-630 LTEEQKDGTK
+630 LTEQQKDGSK

-666 HRNENGAIINYGLF
+666 HRDENGAVINYGLF

-728 GFAQYFNAEQNPN
+728 GFAQYFNTEQNPK

-755 PKNFVVHAPRYKV
+755 QKNFVVHAPRYKV
-768 DGLFSKMHAIRN
+768 DGLFSKMHAIKN
-780 AKGEVIGKEVSV
+780 AKGEVIAKEVSV

-801 VQQFKNIFKQELLD
+801 VQQFRNIFKQELLD
-815 MANFINI
+815 MVNFINI
-822 VFEVKENIE
+822 VFEVKENTE
-831 TLEDGTVV
+831 TLKDGTVV

-908 TGTTTKYGDSLLK
+908 TGTTTKYGDDLLK

-939 INANGEVELNLT
+939 TNANGEVELNLS

-970 NNAIARMSEY
+970 NNAITRMSEY

-1008 NDVFEGDTKFYKD
+1008 NDIFEGDTKFYKD

-1051 STIVQ
+1051 STIIQ

-1063 EVQARLKAIGLDV
+1063 EVQSRLKAIGLDV

-1105 GRIEGE
+1105 GKVEGE

-1120 KNAKLTLEQARDL
+1120 KNAKLTLDQARDL
-1133 MGGPILYK
+1133 MGGPIMYDNNGK
-1141 PDGTP
+1141 PKLNADG
-1146 ELNKDKSCRRSG
+1146 SYRRSG
-1158 GFSNTTVN
+1158 GFSNTTIN

-1219 YYDQYYDEKLNT
+1219 YYDQYYDDKLNT

-1250 GTQLEQVYNAMKDNN
+1250 GTQLEQVYEAMKANK

-1305 EDYRDEYDYN
+1305 EDYREEYDYN

-1338 KKILDNIAR
+1338 KKILDNIDS
-1347 NSPLYAY
+1347 NSPLHVY

-1364 NIKDSFNNLVDELK
+1364 NIKDSFNKLIDELK
-1378 IPIDKDGN
+1378 ISLDEDGN
-1386 IKFDESGNITGL
+1386 IKFDESGNITGV

-1422 FVTLNASMPIAPNGC
+1422 FVTLNASMPIAANGC

-1446 SNVINKLESISQAM
+1446 SNVVNKLESISQAM

-1509 LPKSNFGFAKNADG
+1509 LPASNFGFAKNADG
-1523 TYKDVDEV
+1523 TYKKSKEE
-1531 RDKDGNLIGGLLKQL
+1531 LLKEL
-1546 QDAHLD
+1546 QDAGLD

-1631 WLNYIRR
+1631 WLNYVRR
-1638 ETGLKLSGIDNETF
+1638 ETGFRLSGIDNEKF
-1652 ENIKTE
+1652 ESIKAD

-1663 KAEAR
+1663 KAEAK

-1673 EIEEIKNKFDEIESE
+1673 EIAEIKNRFDEIESE
-1688 AYFNLDDNT
+1688 AYFNLDDDT

-1706 KINEAYGA
+1706 KINEAYGP

-1723 QLEVEIAT
+1723 QLEVEIST
-1731 LSDRLEDF
+1731 LTGRLEEF
-1739 KDTYIEEELD
+1739 KDIYIEEELD
-1749 AIKDYIEAKN
+1749 AIKDYIEAKK

-1790 AYKDEQLRLAKQVAK
+1790 AYKDEQLRLAKQIARS
-1805 GSRLLQFEA
+1805 SRLLQFEA

-1824 GNNSRQARNNR
+1824 GNNTREARNNR

-1844 RANESLEENLSR
+1844 QANESLEENLSR

-1865 RDKVMNPIV
+1865 RDKVMNPVV
-1874 KEVRESR
+1874 KEVREAR

-1911 FCSVCNTVRPRIAD
+1911 FCSVCNTVHPHITD
-1925 NYVVK
+1925 KYTIKV
-1930 IAYSKD
+1930 AYSKD
-1936 KYNLKEL
+1936 KYNLEEL
-1943 KKRFEKVEETDEGY
+1943 QKRFEKVEETDEGY

-1988 ILDAVKEGAIPNVN
+1988 ILDAVKEGTIPNVN
-2002 DFTFAVYKTLV
+2002 DFTFAVYKTLA

-2026 MQPAITRI
+2026 MQPAITKI

-2056 IASLGKE
+2056 IKSTGKE
-2063 ILNAYHIKT
+2063 ILNTYHINT
-2072 DKMNLDDIV
+2072 DKMNLGEIV
-2081 ARVNALL
+2081 ARVNGLL
-2088 GVKYS
+2088 GTKYS

-2104 DELAKRLLNND
+2104 DELAKRLLNDKN
-2115 SRPVKENKYI
+2115 RPVK
-2125 KHNTYSGLIDYND
+2125 
-2138 NSVFVFGSNPLGI
+2138 GSI
-2151 NGNPSKGTGG
+2151 
-2161 AALVALNQ
+2161 
-2169 GRVQQ
+2169 
-2174 GEIMDNTISNNGR
+2174 
-2187 AYGLT
+2187 
-2192 TVKAPN
+2192 
-2198 ARNNKGNQLSIEEIT
+2198 
-2213 NNIKK
+2213 
-2218 LYQYANNNKD
+2218 YQ
-2228 KTFKVAYTDGKLLNG
+2228 
-2243 HSIEELVNAFI
+2243 H
-2254 NAGEIPNN
+2254 
-2262 VLFSDTLNK
+2262 
-2271 YFVKQT
+2271 
-2277 NINKENINNI
+2277 
-2287 ATDWTVLF
+2287 DWAILF

-2304 NKIGDTA
+2304 DKIGSTA

-2365 GLRSYI
+2365 GLRNYI

-2427 DYKGFTQYILNTA
+2427 DYKGFTQYILNAA
-2440 YKQTDAVVCNYT
+2440 YKQTDAVVNNYT
-2452 YDIEKKQTVVNKEVD
+2452 YDVEKKQTIVNKEFD

-2498 VDTWS
+2498 VNAWS

-2553 IDSETAYNL
+2553 VDNETAYNL

-2581 IKYAF
+2581 VKYAF

-2604 DALRDENTFVQY
+2604 TALRDENTFVQY

-2622 VVAQIKAQIDNAVAR
+2622 IIAQIKAQVDNAVSR

-2646 TDPGVTNVPH
+2646 SDPGVSNVPH
-2656 KFMNKKYSSMFKT
+2656 KFMNKKYSSMFET
-2669 VTRGMYEFSLNDK
+2669 VTRGMYEFSLDDK
-2682 NNAIEFGFARES
+2682 DNAIEFGFARES
-2694 NSKVVPIQFNDYIY
+2694 NAEFVPIQFNNYIY

-2716 SVTKLYKIVS
+2716 SVTRLYKIVS
-2726 PAPGIGF
+2726 PDLGSGIGF
-2733 AYPLNSLEAGEDREV
+2733 AYPLNGLEAGEDREV

-2763 EAVIENLMSDDTDY
+2763 EAVIDNLMNSEVADY
-2777 TLEQLNE
+2777 TLDELNE
-2784 LYKKHIATTKVN
+2784 LYKKHVATTKVN

-2803 FDIMADANNDNGGA
+2803 FDIMSDANNDNGGA
-2817 KDAINKIIKTFN
+2817 KDAIDKIIKTFN
-2829 NYEGNRIFIQNMY
+2829 DYEGNRIFIQNMY
-2842 LYGKTKYDSFT
+2842 LYDKTKYDSFT

-2860 ETISNDGE
+2860 ETISNGGE
-2868 SISINGNFLFRRAT
+2868 PISINGNFLFRRAT

-2901 QMVEIVRE
+2901 QLVEIVRE
-2909 TPMASSREEV
+2909 TTMASSRGEV

-2996 NSTLGKFNQFYRDEN
+2996 NSTLGKFSQFYRDKN
-3011 GNYFAINSPEVI
+3011 GNYFAINSSEVI
-3023 EAIKN
+3023 DAIKN
-3028 NPDLQRQF
+3028 NPALQRQF
-3036 LEALADANAI
+3036 LETLADANAI
-3046 IDKFGIINQ
+3046 VDKFGIINQ

-3063 PTLKFYIEEMQKMIK
+3063 PTLKFYIDEMQKMIK
-3078 ELSNTSV
+3078 ELSNSSI

-3094 IDYLQKLSNDPNIQ
+3094 LDYLQKLSNDPNIQ

-3113 IWDGFHSSGWLD
+3113 IYDGFHSSGWLD

-3143 RKVMADIHAK
+3143 RKVMADIRAK
-3153 ESQSKD
+3153 ESQAKD
-3159 FAVAF
+3159 FAVVF

-3252 KLYNEDEFIINN
+3252 KLYDEDEFIINN
-3264 HPQIYSEYV
+3264 HPQIYSEYI
-3273 KLRETIR
+3273 KLREAIR

-3297 KLVELRTKID
+3297 KLVELRTKIN
-3307 DLTSQFIGNDY
+3307 DLTSQFIGNEY
-3318 KPAYEYGFPGI
+3318 KPTYEYGFPGT
-3329 ERAPDDSIIVINQE
+3329 ERAPDDRIIVTNQE
-3343 LYDNARKQS
+3343 VYDNARKQS
-3352 LNDAI
+3352 LNDAV

-3365 IKDIKEEYTAKEEKE
+3365 IKDIKEEYTSKEEKE

-3433 DDILKVQIEDA
+3433 DDVLKVRIEDA
-3444 YKKLGITSGK
+3444 YKKLGITNFK
-3454 ASKARKLIKEKL
+3454 ASKARAFIKDKLA
-3466 TKGEQ
+3466 KGEQ
-3471 IYDEFGNIDASKFT
+3471 IYDEFGNVDASKFT
-3485 NTEIAKIKEDVE
+3485 NTEIAAIKEDVE

-3515 SAELTNE
+3515 SAEPTNE

-3534 GGRSNP
+3534 GGITNP
-3540 EYQKI
+3540 EYQEL
-3545 ITKINDITRKYYN
+3545 ITKINNITRKYYN
-3558 SAAKIVETSK
+3558 SSAKIVETSK
-3568 MSIEDLKTLA
+3568 MSIEDLKSLG
-3578 DLYDELDKTKKK
+3578 DLYDELDKTKKHK
-3590 IKTKY
+3590 GK
-3595 GYDVYEAYSE
+3595 GSYDAYQAYSK

-3612 EKAYYDEEGE
+3612 EQAYYSEEDE

-3634 WKRVNIRYEVLRD
+3634 WKRVNARYEVLRD
-3647 EKGKI
+3647 KKGKI

-3678 IAPNDAYWKDL
+3678 IVPNDAYWENL
-3689 NKRDPKEAARQK
+3689 NKDNPKEAARQK

-3737 IDYYKEWYDNNHV
+3737 IAYYKEWYDNNHV

-3796 NYIESYTDNE
+3796 NYIEGYTDNE

-3847 QFAKTET
+3847 SFAKTET

-3867 VKKAEHDAKWAAKQA
+3867 AKKAEHDAKWAAKQA

-3942 SDEAYEKDLEA
+3942 SDEAYEKDLES
-3953 YQKRMDEA
+3953 YQKRIDEA

-4003 THRMLSKMK
+4003 THRMLGKMK

-4037 IEKADTRLQEQFDNW
+4037 IEKVDTRLQEQFDNW

-4066 KLTRNA
+4066 KLTRTA

-4081 KFMMLNFTGAIGN
+4081 KFMMLNITGGIGN
-4094 ITIGESAI
+4094 ITVGESAI

-4125 QAVPSFIRG
+4125 HAIPSFIRG

-4146 LVKFMNIVDFDEV
+4146 LVKFMNVVDFDEV

-4171 ILNKIRD
+4171 VLNKIRD

-4234 AMKNIIGGNEE
+4234 AMRNVIGGNEE
-4245 LLNKYETFKKNI
+4245 LINKYETFKKDI

-4266 YIWNR
+4266 YVWNR

-4287 KKQFIAERKK
+4287 KKQFITERKK

-4309 PTVMDQLDL
+4309 PTVMDQVDL

-4335 AKSQDKEVGDG
+4335 AKSKDKEVGDG

-4411 TKEVGCAPALFDF
+4411 TKEIGCAPALFDF
-4424 LTTPIRQLRYE
+4424 LTTPIRKLRYE
-4435 KEMSDGQVEALESLQ
+4435 KEMSDGQVEVLESLQ

-4484 VVGALGGVCTALA
+4484 VVGALGGICTALA

-4551 AGKDIMSACNNIA
+4551 AGKDIMAACNNIA

-4580 YAGQNKILVKL
+4580 YGGQNKIIVKL

-4600 LNNLA
+4600 INNLA

>member
-24 NDDVLFNSLMSAVI
+24 NNDVLFNSLMSAVI

-49 FETYYVNNY
+49 FETYYANNY

-87 EHTTDSAFISDV
+87 EHTTDSAFISGV

-128 LIKGRLEEHAEDR
+128 LIKGRLEEHTEDR

-153 FGAVAKNILETRKI
+153 LGAVAKNILEARKV

-187 DFIKIEEEVSKYTPQ
+187 DFVKLENEVSKYTPQ

-208 TLKDML
+208 TLNDML
-214 SDKVKYFTEVF
+214 SDKVKYFTQVI
-225 QGDDRLGEI
+225 QTDDRLGEI
-234 RFKKDDEISQ
+234 RFKKDDDLSQ
-244 QEVNWNESYSIEDD
+244 QEADWSESFDIEDD
-258 EALNLDDAADNGSN
+258 DDLNLNNAADNASN
-272 SEKDTTTARWED
+272 NEKDTTTARWED

-294 FSFAVRSYLST
+294 FSFAIRSYLST

-334 DFKSVDN
+334 DFKVVNS
-341 AIKGDIETTNIDAFL
+341 AIRGDIETTNIDAFL
-356 KKLEDVAESNKE
+356 KKLEDIAESNKE

-375 ANDLRKKPDFAY
+375 ANDLKKKPDFAY
-387 KVFQVYRRRTMRKQ
+387 KLFQVYRRRTIRKQ
-401 QARIDDNTVIPVR
+401 QVRIDDNSVSPTR
-414 SNTRADKLETL
+414 SNNRADKLETL

-434 STALNIMIEDTKD
+434 STALNIMIEDTND
-447 ILESIKTKIKDYKA
+447 ILGAIKTKIDDYKK
-461 LQKTKGFDLNKEA
+461 LQKTKGFDLNKQA

-516 ANNLTQLYGYLENT
+516 ANNLTQLYSYLENT
-530 AKYANETL
+530 AKYANITL
-538 TNKKYLDNKFKE
+538 NNKRNLDNRFKE
-550 ANKIEDKK
+550 ANKIKDKK
-558 ARKEALDSVRE
+558 AKKEALDSVRE

-579 TKTYALELAKAL
+579 TKSYALELAKAL
-591 APYSVVNIDSNSTN
+591 APYSVVNIDCNSTN

-621 NFLNAIKAT
+621 NFLNAVKAT
-630 LTEEQKDGTK
+630 LTEQQKDGSK

-666 HRNENGAIINYGLF
+666 HRNENGAVINYGLF

-685 GNIQITNYARDM
+685 DNIQITNYARDM
-697 VNISLFDGAGN
+697 INISLFDGAGN

-728 GFAQYFNAEQNPN
+728 GFAQYFNSEQNPN

-755 PKNFVVHAPRYKV
+755 PKNFVVHASRYKV
-768 DGLFSKMHAIRN
+768 DDLFSKMHAIKN
-780 AKGEVIGKEVSV
+780 AKGEVIDKEVSV

-822 VFEVKENIE
+822 VFEVKENTE

-908 TGTTTKYGDSLLK
+908 TGKTTKYGNKLLE

-939 INANGEVELNLT
+939 TNTNGEVELNLS
-951 ADQEAMITRMVKGF
+951 AEQEAMITRMVKGF
-965 VTDYS
+965 ITDYS
-970 NNAIARMSEY
+970 NNAITRMSEY

-1008 NDVFEGDTKFYKD
+1008 NDIFEGDTKFYKD

-1051 STIVQ
+1051 SAIVQ

-1105 GRIEGE
+1105 GKVEGE

-1120 KNAKLTLEQARDL
+1120 KNAKLTLDQARDL
-1133 MGGPILYK
+1133 MGGPIVYDNNGK
-1141 PDGTP
+1141 PKLNNDG
-1146 ELNKDKSCRRSG
+1146 SYRRSG
-1158 GFSNTTVN
+1158 GFSNTTIN

-1219 YYDQYYDEKLNT
+1219 YYDQYYDKDLNT

-1250 GTQLEQVYNAMKDNN
+1250 GTQLEQVYEAMKANK

-1305 EDYRDEYDYN
+1305 EDYREEYDYN

-1338 KKILDNIAR
+1338 KKILDNIDR
-1347 NSPLYAY
+1347 NSPLYDY

-1364 NIKDSFNNLVDELK
+1364 NIKDSFNKLVDELK
-1378 IPIDKDGN
+1378 IPLDKDGN
-1386 IKFDESGNITGL
+1386 IEFDAAGNITGV

-1422 FVTLNASMPIAPNGC
+1422 FVTLNASMPIAANGC

-1509 LPKSNFGFAKNADG
+1509 LPASNFGFAKNADG
-1523 TYKDVDEV
+1523 TYKKSKEE
-1531 RDKDGNLIGGLLKQL
+1531 LLKEL
-1546 QDAHLD
+1546 QAAGLD

-1605 IQYNTYIGRD
+1605 IQYNTYID
-1615 GNIKRA
+1615 KHGNIRKQDYSEKLDIYDYANYVNRHLEKA
-1621 TWKDTVTEND
+1621 DKIKDKSVREAFEK
-1631 WLNYIRR
+1631 LNKEIDEQFEKSRKELAEEETQAYDVLTDETKELVKAAHKAFESQAVKNPETGKLTKDSYLKQLQFVADYIR
-1638 ETGLKLSGIDNETF
+1638 TN
-1652 ENIKTE
+1652 KT
-1658 AKAST
+1658 
-1663 KAEAR
+1663 
-1668 DARKA
+1668 
-1673 EIEEIKNKFDEIESE
+1673 
-1688 AYFNLDDNT
+1688 NLDAADDNFIS
-1697 KEVIKLIHE
+1697 VHE
-1706 KINEAYGA
+1706 DMVDSISNEYID
-1714 KPSKAKYQE
+1714 KKTFKSDKAKEILQARIDKFNKAAKKLGIMSYKQYLA
-1723 QLEVEIAT
+1723 QNVE
-1731 LSDRLEDF
+1731 
-1739 KDTYIEEELD
+1739 D
-1749 AIKDYIEAKN
+1749 ANTRE
-1759 QILNNV
+1759 
-1765 INGFELSD
+1765 
-1773 DFDYNAI
+1773 
-1780 KSEKIKSAIK
+1780 
-1790 AYKDEQLRLAKQVAK
+1790 
-1805 GSRLLQFEA
+1805 
-1814 YKKKFDSDVI
+1814 
-1824 GNNSRQARNNR
+1824 ARNNR

-1844 RANESLEENLSR
+1844 QANESLEENLSR

-1865 RDKVMNPIV
+1865 RNKVMNPIV
-1874 KEVRESR
+1874 KEVREAR

-1911 FCSVCNTVRPRIAD
+1911 FCSVCNTVHPHITD
-1925 NYVVK
+1925 KYTIKV
-1930 IAYSKD
+1930 AYSKD
-1936 KYNLKEL
+1936 KYNLEEL
-1943 KKRFEKVEETDEGY
+1943 QKRFEKVEETDEGY

-2002 DFTFAVYKTLV
+2002 DFTFAVYKTLA

-2056 IASLGKE
+2056 IKLLGKE
-2063 ILNAYHIKT
+2063 ILETYHINT
-2072 DKMNLDDIV
+2072 DKMNLGEIV
-2081 ARVNALL
+2081 DRVNGLL
-2088 GVKYS
+2088 GTKYS

-2104 DELAKRLLNND
+2104 DELAKRLLNDKN
-2115 SRPVKENKYI
+2115 RPVK
-2125 KHNTYSGLIDYND
+2125 G
-2138 NSVFVFGSNPLGI
+2138 SV
-2151 NGNPSKGTGG
+2151 
-2161 AALVALNQ
+2161 
-2169 GRVQQ
+2169 
-2174 GEIMDNTISNNGR
+2174 
-2187 AYGLT
+2187 
-2192 TVKAPN
+2192 
-2198 ARNNKGNQLSIEEIT
+2198 
-2213 NNIKK
+2213 
-2218 LYQYANNNKD
+2218 YQ
-2228 KTFKVAYTDGKLLNG
+2228 
-2243 HSIEELVNAFI
+2243 H
-2254 NAGEIPNN
+2254 
-2262 VLFSDTLNK
+2262 
-2271 YFVKQT
+2271 
-2277 NINKENINNI
+2277 
-2287 ATDWTVLF
+2287 DWAVLF
-2295 AYNDLAKLS
+2295 AYKDIAKLAD
-2304 NKIGDTA
+2304 KIGSTA

-2332 NDIADLIEDEN
+2332 NDIADLIEDEH
-2343 PALVVGTSS
+2343 PALVIGTSS
-2352 IVNSIYAGYDPNK
+2352 IVSSIYAGYDPTK

-2371 TSDAKSAY
+2371 TSDAKSVY

-2440 YKQTDAVVCNYT
+2440 YKQTDAVVNNYT
-2452 YDIEKKQTVVNKEVD
+2452 YDIEKKETKVNKEVD

-2498 VDTWS
+2498 VDAWS

-2538 RDGQSRQTIRFNEDA
+2538 RDAQSRQTIRFNEDA
-2553 IDSETAYNL
+2553 VDNETAYNL
-2562 FDTAFSSDNP
+2562 FDTAFNSDNP

-2581 IKYAF
+2581 VKYAF

-2604 DALRDENTFVQY
+2604 TALRDENTFVQY

-2622 VVAQIKAQIDNAVAR
+2622 IIAQIKAQVDNAVAR
-2637 TDLIEQYLR
+2637 TDLVEQYLR
-2646 TDPGVTNVPH
+2646 SDPGVTIVPH

-2669 VTRGMYEFSLNDK
+2669 VTRGMYEFSLDDK
-2682 NNAIEFGFARES
+2682 DNAIEFGFARES
-2694 NSKVVPIQFNDYIY
+2694 NSKFVPIQFNNYIY
-2708 ITKKEGNE
+2708 ITNKEGNE
-2716 SVTKLYKIVS
+2716 TFTRLYKIVS
-2726 PAPGIGF
+2726 PDLGSGIGF
-2733 AYPLNSLEAGEDREV
+2733 AYPLNSLESGEDREV
-2748 SINNANNSVP
+2748 SINNANNIVP

-2763 EAVIENLMSDDTDY
+2763 EAVIDNLMNSEVADY
-2777 TLEQLNE
+2777 TLDELNE
-2784 LYKKHIATTKVN
+2784 LYKNHIATTKVN

-2817 KDAINKIIKTFN
+2817 KDAIDKIIKTFN
-2829 NYEGNRIFIQNMY
+2829 DYEGNRIFIQNMY

-2860 ETISNDGE
+2860 ETISDGGE
-2868 SISINGNFLFRRAT
+2868 PISVNGNFLFRRAT

-2901 QMVEIVRE
+2901 QLVEIVKE
-2909 TPMASSREEV
+2909 APMASSREEV

-2996 NSTLGKFNQFYRDEN
+2996 NSTLGKFSQFYRDEN
-3011 GNYFAINSPEVI
+3011 GNYYAINSPEVI

-3028 NPDLQRQF
+3028 NPALQRQF
-3036 LEALADANAI
+3036 LKSLADANAI

-3078 ELSNTSV
+3078 ELSNSSV

-3108 NGIVS
+3108 NGLVS
-3113 IWDGFHSSGWLD
+3113 IFDGFHSSGWFD
-3125 AWFGDL
+3125 AWVGDL

-3143 RKVMADIHAK
+3143 RKVMADIRAK
-3153 ESQSKD
+3153 ESQAKD

-3195 RNYTDKFV
+3195 HNYTDKFV

-3212 VAKARVN
+3212 VAKTRVN

-3273 KLRETIR
+3273 KLREAIR

-3297 KLVELRTKID
+3297 KLVELRTKIN

-3318 KPAYEYGFPGI
+3318 KPAYEYGFPGT
-3329 ERAPDDSIIVINQE
+3329 ERAPDDSIIVTNQE
-3343 LYDNARKQS
+3343 VYDNARKQS
-3352 LNDAI
+3352 LNDAV

-3365 IKDIKEEYTAKEEKE
+3365 IKDIKEEYNAKEEKE

-3391 IIDNAEVRDSNG
+3391 IIDNAEVIDSNA
-3403 KVTTPASQLDTN
+3403 KVTTPASQLETN

-3433 DDILKVQIEDA
+3433 DEVLKVRIEDA

-3454 ASKARKLIKEKL
+3454 ASKARALIKDKL
-3466 TKGEQ
+3466 AKGEQ

-3485 NTEIAKIKEDVE
+3485 NTEIAAIKEDVE
-3497 RNYGTTNTSLFS
+3497 KNYGTSSTSLFS

-3515 SAELTNE
+3515 SAEPTNE

-3534 GGRSNP
+3534 GGMTNP
-3540 EYQKI
+3540 EYQEI
-3545 ITKINDITRKYYN
+3545 ITKINNITRKYYN

-3568 MSIEDLKTLA
+3568 MSIEDLKALG

-3590 IKTKY
+3590 KGK
-3595 GYDVYEAYSE
+3595 GSYDAYQTYSK

-3612 EKAYYDEEGE
+3612 NKAYYDEEGE

-3634 WKRVNIRYEVLRD
+3634 WKRVNARYEVLRD
-3647 EKGKI
+3647 KKGKI
-3652 VIDETTGKAVYDL
+3652 VIDEATGKAVYDL
-3665 TKAPKPNHWLYTT
+3665 TKAPTPNHWLYTT
-3678 IAPNDAYWKDL
+3678 IAPNDAYWEDL
-3689 NKRDPKEAARQK
+3689 NKRDPKKAARQK

-3708 KAQEF
+3708 NAQEF

-3737 IDYYKEWYDNNHV
+3737 IAYYKEWYDNNHV

-3796 NYIESYTDNE
+3796 NYIEGYTDNE

-3821 VPGYDNNLG
+3821 VPGYDNDLS

-3847 QFAKTET
+3847 SFAKTET

-3867 VKKAEHDAKWAAKQA
+3867 VKKAEHDAKWATKQA

-3894 GKDSWYEKID
+3894 GKDTWYEKID

-3913 PMLMTQ
+3913 PVLMTQ
-3919 LKNKESVDL
+3919 LKNKESIDL
-3928 DNIRSTKPKRETYT
+3928 DNIRSTKPKRETYA

-3953 YQKRMDEA
+3953 YQKRIDEA

-4003 THRMLSKMK
+4003 THRMLGKMK

-4081 KFMMLNFTGAIGN
+4081 KFMMLNITGGIGN

-4125 QAVPSFIRG
+4125 HAIPSFIRG

-4159 NNRPTVHLDADT
+4159 NNRPTVHLDADAV
-4171 ILNKIRD
+4171 LNKIRD

-4234 AMKNIIGGNEE
+4234 AMKNIIGGNDE
-4245 LLNKYETFKKNI
+4245 LLNKYEEFKKNI

-4287 KKQFIAERKK
+4287 KKQFITERKK
-4297 LEKEAKVKFEEL
+4297 LEKEAKAKFEEL
-4309 PTVMDQLDL
+4309 PTIMDQVDL

-4484 VVGALGGVCTALA
+4484 VVGALGGICTALA

-4510 LWGNLMLYEADDLTT
+4510 LWANLMLYEADDLTT

-4530 NMLFLPQQF
+4530 NMLFLQQQF

-4551 AGKDIMSACNNIA
+4551 AGKDIMAACNNIA

-4574 NYTSGR
+4574 NYTGGR

>member
-49 FETYYVNNY
+49 FEAYYANNY

-74 IQNFYKNRNFNVN
+74 IQNFYKNKNFNVN

-128 LIKGRLEEHAEDR
+128 LIKGRLDEHAEDR

-153 FGAVAKNILETRKI
+153 LGAVAKNILEARKV

-187 DFIKIEEEVSKYTPQ
+187 DFVKLENEVSKYTPQ

-208 TLKDML
+208 TLNDML
-214 SDKVKYFTEVF
+214 SDKVKYFTQVI
-225 QGDDRLGEI
+225 QTDDRLGEI
-234 RFKKDDEISQ
+234 RFKKDDDLSQ
-244 QEVNWNESYSIEDD
+244 QEADWSESFDIEDD
-258 EALNLDDAADNGSN
+258 DDLNLNNAADNASN
-272 SEKDTTTARWED
+272 NEKDTTTARWED

-294 FSFAVRSYLST
+294 FSFAIRSYLST

-334 DFKSVDN
+334 DFKVVNS
-341 AIKGDIETTNIDAFL
+341 AIRGDIETTNIDAFL
-356 KKLEDVAESNKE
+356 KKLEDIAESNKE
-368 YAGLAYL
+368 YAGLTYL
-375 ANDLRKKPDFAY
+375 ANDLRNKPDFAY
-387 KVFQVYRRRTMRKQ
+387 KLFQVYRRRTIRKQ
-401 QARIDDNTVIPVR
+401 QVRIDDNSVSPTR
-414 SNTRADKLETL
+414 SNNRADKLETL

-434 STALNIMIEDTKD
+434 STALNIMIEDTND
-447 ILESIKTKIKDYKA
+447 ILGAIKTKIDDYKK
-461 LQKTKGFDLNKEA
+461 LQKTKGFDLNKQA

-516 ANNLTQLYGYLENT
+516 ANNLTQLYSYLENT

-538 TNKKYLDNKFKE
+538 RNKQYLDNRFKE
-550 ANKIEDKK
+550 ANKIKDKK

-579 TKTYALELAKAL
+579 TKAYALELAKSL
-591 APYSVVNIDSNSTN
+591 ASYSVVNIDSNSTN

-621 NFLNAIKAT
+621 NFLNAVKAT
-630 LTEEQKDGTK
+630 LTEQQKDGSK

-666 HRNENGAIINYGLF
+666 HRNENGAVINYGLF

-768 DGLFSKMHAIRN
+768 DGLFSKMHAIKN

-815 MANFINI
+815 MTNFINI
-822 VFEVKENIE
+822 VFETNSLGQIKYND
-831 TLEDGTVV
+831 DGS
-839 DQRGRIV
+839 
-846 FNNDNTPMFKKGW
+846 PMFKKGW
-859 GLDAESARRVFANYH
+859 GLDAESARRVFVNYH

-908 TGTTTKYGDSLLK
+908 TGKTTKYGDKLLE

-939 INANGEVELNLT
+939 TNANGEVELNLS

-965 VTDYS
+965 ITDYS
-970 NNAIARMSEY
+970 NDAITRMSEY

-1008 NDVFEGDTKFYKD
+1008 NDIFEGDTKFYKD

-1051 STIVQ
+1051 SAIVQ

-1063 EVQARLKAIGLDV
+1063 EVQARLKDIGLDV

-1091 RTSEECKVAKTYPD
+1091 KTSEECKVAKVYPD
-1105 GRIEGE
+1105 GKVEGE

-1133 MGGPILYK
+1133 MGGPIVYDNNGK
-1141 PDGTP
+1141 PKLNNDG
-1146 ELNKDKSCRRSG
+1146 SYRRSG
-1158 GFSNTTVN
+1158 GFSNTTIN

-1219 YYDQYYDEKLNT
+1219 YYDQYYDKDLNA

-1237 KNAEFVLVPRFIR
+1237 KNAEFVLVPRFIK
-1250 GTQLEQVYNAMKDNN
+1250 GTQLEQVYEAMKANK

-1293 TEEHLKDFNNKA
+1293 TDEHLKDFNNKA
-1305 EDYRDEYDYN
+1305 KDYREEYDYN

-1338 KKILDNIAR
+1338 KKILDNIDR
-1347 NSPLYAY
+1347 NSPLYDY

-1364 NIKDSFNNLVDELK
+1364 NIKDSFNKLVDELK
-1378 IPIDKDGN
+1378 IPLDKDGN
-1386 IKFDESGNITGL
+1386 IEFDAAGNITGV

-1422 FVTLNASMPIAPNGC
+1422 FVTINASAPIAANGC

-1484 ATKDQVSYSKE
+1484 ATKDQVSYSKQ

-1561 EGKQSVCVMKVVGFL
+1561 EGKQSVCVMKVIGFL
-1576 DDAQGSTIVVPDD
+1576 DDSQGSTIVVPDD

-1605 IQYNTYIGRD
+1605 IQYNTTINAD
-1615 GNIKRA
+1615 GNIQKVIYNNLA
-1621 TWKDTVTEND
+1621 GKSYDDYVKSQ
-1631 WLNYIRR
+1631 LN
-1638 ETGLKLSGIDNETF
+1638 
-1652 ENIKTE
+1652 TE
-1658 AKAST
+1658 AK
-1663 KAEAR
+1663 
-1668 DARKA
+1668 
-1673 EIEEIKNKFDEIESE
+1673 
-1688 AYFNLDDNT
+1688 
-1697 KEVIKLIHE
+1697 VKL
-1706 KINEAYGA
+1706 K
-1714 KPSKAKYQE
+1714 K
-1723 QLEVEIAT
+1723 
-1731 LSDRLEDF
+1731 
-1739 KDTYIEEELD
+1739 
-1749 AIKDYIEAKN
+1749 AIKEGVNETTALSNVATEYGLQSREEFSKGKN
-1759 QILNNV
+1759 L
-1765 INGFELSD
+1765 
-1773 DFDYNAI
+1773 A
-1780 KSEKIKSAIK
+1780 
-1790 AYKDEQLRLAKQVAK
+1790 DE
-1805 GSRLLQFEA
+1805 
-1814 YKKKFDSDVI
+1814 
-1824 GNNSRQARNNR
+1824 NSRQARNNR

-1844 RANESLEENLSR
+1844 QSNESLEENLSR

-1874 KEVRESR
+1874 KEVREAR

-1911 FCSVCNTVRPRIAD
+1911 FCSVCNTVHPHITD
-1925 NYVVK
+1925 KYTIKV
-1930 IAYSKD
+1930 AYSKD
-1936 KYNLKEL
+1936 KYNLEEL
-1943 KKRFEKVEETDEGY
+1943 QKRFEKVEETDEGY
-1957 VVTHNTLGWTNDNK
+1957 VVTHNTLGWTKDNK

-2002 DFTFAVYKTLV
+2002 DFTFAVYKTLA

-2026 MQPAITRI
+2026 MQPAITII

-2056 IASLGKE
+2056 IKSMGRA
-2063 ILNAYHIKT
+2063 ILETYHIKT
-2072 DKMNLDDIV
+2072 DKMNLGEIID
-2081 ARVNALL
+2081 RVNALL
-2088 GVKYS
+2088 GTKYS

-2104 DELAKRLLNND
+2104 DELAKRLLNDKN
-2115 SRPVKENKYI
+2115 RPVKGSKYQ
-2125 KHNTYSGLIDYND
+2125 H
-2138 NSVFVFGSNPLGI
+2138 
-2151 NGNPSKGTGG
+2151 
-2161 AALVALNQ
+2161 
-2169 GRVQQ
+2169 
-2174 GEIMDNTISNNGR
+2174 
-2187 AYGLT
+2187 
-2192 TVKAPN
+2192 
-2198 ARNNKGNQLSIEEIT
+2198 
-2213 NNIKK
+2213 
-2218 LYQYANNNKD
+2218 
-2228 KTFKVAYTDGKLLNG
+2228 
-2243 HSIEELVNAFI
+2243 
-2254 NAGEIPNN
+2254 
-2262 VLFSDTLNK
+2262 
-2271 YFVKQT
+2271 
-2277 NINKENINNI
+2277 
-2287 ATDWTVLF
+2287 DWAVLF
-2295 AYNDLAKLS
+2295 AYNDIAKLAD
-2304 NKIGDTA
+2304 KIGSTA

-2332 NDIADLIEDEN
+2332 NDIADLIEDEH
-2343 PALVVGTSS
+2343 PALVVGTFS
-2352 IVNSIYAGYDPNK
+2352 IVSSIYAGYDPTK

-2440 YKQTDAVVCNYT
+2440 YKQTDAVVNNYT
-2452 YDIEKKQTVVNKEVD
+2452 YDVEKKETKVNKEFD

-2498 VDTWS
+2498 VDAWS

-2517 SVDAGIFNYINTNL
+2517 SVDAGIFNYISTNL

-2553 IDSETAYNL
+2553 VDNETAYNL
-2562 FDTAFSSDNP
+2562 FDTAFNSDNP

-2604 DALRDENTFVQY
+2604 TALRDENTFVQY

-2622 VVAQIKAQIDNAVAR
+2622 IIAQIKAQVDNAVAR
-2637 TDLIEQYLR
+2637 TDLVEQYLR
-2646 TDPGVTNVPH
+2646 SDPGVTNVPH

-2669 VTRGMYEFSLNDK
+2669 VTRGMYEFSLDDK
-2682 NNAIEFGFARES
+2682 DNAIEFGFARES
-2694 NSKVVPIQFNDYIY
+2694 NSKFIPIQFNNYIY
-2708 ITKKEGNE
+2708 ITNKEGNE
-2716 SVTKLYKIVS
+2716 TVTRLYKIVS
-2726 PAPGIGF
+2726 PDLGSGIGF
-2733 AYPLNSLEAGEDREV
+2733 AYPLNGLEAGEDREL

-2763 EAVIENLMSDDTDY
+2763 EAVIDNLMNSEVADY
-2777 TLEQLNE
+2777 TLDELNE
-2784 LYKKHIATTKVN
+2784 LYKNHIATTKVN

-2817 KDAINKIIKTFN
+2817 KDAIDKIIKTFN
-2829 NYEGNRIFIQNMY
+2829 DYEGNRIFIQNMY

-2860 ETISNDGE
+2860 ETISDGGE
-2868 SISINGNFLFRRAT
+2868 PISVNGNFLFRRAT

-2901 QMVEIVRE
+2901 QLVEIVRE
-2909 TPMASSREEV
+2909 TPMASSREEI
-2919 TLGSASSKLE
+2919 TLGSATSRLE

-2996 NSTLGKFNQFYRDEN
+2996 NSTLGKFSQFYKDDN

-3023 EAIKN
+3023 NAIKN
-3028 NPDLQRQF
+3028 NPALQRQF
-3036 LEALADANAI
+3036 LETLADANAI
-3046 IDKFGIINQ
+3046 VDKFGIINQ
-3055 IKADEIEN
+3055 IKADDIEN
-3063 PTLKFYIEEMQKMIK
+3063 PTLKFYIDEMQKMIK
-3078 ELSNTSV
+3078 ELSNSSV

-3113 IWDGFHSSGWLD
+3113 IYDGFHSSGWLD

-3153 ESQSKD
+3153 ESQAKD
-3159 FAVAF
+3159 FAVSF

-3178 GASVD
+3178 GTSVE

-3195 RNYTDKFV
+3195 HNYTDKFV

-3212 VAKARVN
+3212 VAKTRVN

-3273 KLRETIR
+3273 KLREAIR

-3297 KLVELRTKID
+3297 KLVELRTKIN

-3318 KPAYEYGFPGI
+3318 KPAYEYGFPGT
-3329 ERAPDDSIIVINQE
+3329 ERTPDDSIIVTNQE
-3343 LYDNARKQS
+3343 VYDNARKQS
-3352 LNDAI
+3352 LNDAV

-3403 KVTTPASQLDTN
+3403 KVTTPASQLETN

-3433 DDILKVQIEDA
+3433 DEVLKVRIEDA

-3454 ASKARKLIKEKL
+3454 ASKARALIKDKL
-3466 TKGEQ
+3466 AKGEQ

-3485 NTEIAKIKEDVE
+3485 NTEIAAIKEDVE
-3497 RNYGTTNTSLFS
+3497 KNYGTSSTSLFS

-3515 SAELTNE
+3515 SAEPTNE

-3534 GGRSNP
+3534 GGMTNP
-3540 EYQKI
+3540 EYQEI
-3545 ITKINDITRKYYN
+3545 ITKINNITRKYYN

-3568 MSIEDLKTLA
+3568 MSIEDLKALG

-3590 IKTKY
+3590 KGK
-3595 GYDVYEAYSE
+3595 GSYDAYQTYSK

-3612 EKAYYDEEGE
+3612 NKAYYDEEGE

-3634 WKRVNIRYEVLRD
+3634 WKRVNARYEVLRD
-3647 EKGKI
+3647 KKGKI
-3652 VIDETTGKAVYDL
+3652 VIDEATGKAVYDL
-3665 TKAPKPNHWLYTT
+3665 TKAPTPNHWLYTT
-3678 IAPNDAYWKDL
+3678 IAPNDAYWEDL

-3708 KAQEF
+3708 NAQEF

-3737 IDYYKEWYDNNHV
+3737 IAYYKEWYDNNHV

-3796 NYIESYTDNE
+3796 NYIEGYTDNE
-3806 NYKTVETDDKNGTTH
+3806 NYKTVETDNKNGTTH
-3821 VPGYDNNLG
+3821 VPGYDNDLG

-3847 QFAKTET
+3847 NFAKTET

-3894 GKDSWYEKID
+3894 GKDTWYEKID

-3928 DNIRSTKPKRETYT
+3928 DNIRSTKPKRETYG

-3953 YQKRMDEA
+3953 YQKRIDEA

-4003 THRMLSKMK
+4003 THRMLGKMK

-4081 KFMMLNFTGAIGN
+4081 KFMMLNITGGIGN
-4094 ITIGESAI
+4094 ITVGESAI

-4125 QAVPSFIRG
+4125 HAIPSFIRG

-4171 ILNKIRD
+4171 VLNKIRD

-4234 AMKNIIGGNEE
+4234 AMKNIIGGNDE
-4245 LLNKYETFKKNI
+4245 LLNKYEEFKKNI

-4287 KKQFIAERKK
+4287 KKQFITERKK
-4297 LEKEAKVKFEEL
+4297 LEKEAKAKFEEL
-4309 PTVMDQLDL
+4309 PTIMDQVDL

-4411 TKEVGCAPALFDF
+4411 TKEIGCAPALFDF

-4484 VVGALGGVCTALA
+4484 VVGALGGICTALA

-4510 LWGNLMLYEADDLTT
+4510 LWANLMLYEADDLTT

-4551 AGKDIMSACNNIA
+4551 AGKDIMAACNNIA

>member
-49 FETYYVNNY
+49 FETYYANNY

-87 EHTTDSAFISDV
+87 EHTTGSAFISDV

-153 FGAVAKNILETRKI
+153 LGAVATNILEARKV

-187 DFIKIEEEVSKYTPQ
+187 DFIKLEDEVSKTTPQ

-214 SDKVKYFTEVF
+214 SDKVKYFTQVI
-225 QGDDRLGEI
+225 QTDDRLGEI
-234 RFKKDDEISQ
+234 RFKKDDDLSQ
-244 QEVNWNESYSIEDD
+244 QEADWSESFDIEDD
-258 EALNLDDAADNGSN
+258 DDLNLNNAADNASN
-272 SEKDTTTARWED
+272 NEKDTTTARWED

-305 IPKLSSTEVSADGKY
+305 IPKLSSTEASADGKY

-334 DFKSVDN
+334 DFKVVNS
-341 AIKGDIETTNIDAFL
+341 AIRGDIETTNIDAFL
-356 KKLEDVAESNKE
+356 KKLEDIAESNKE

-375 ANDLRKKPDFAY
+375 ANDLKKKPDFAY
-387 KVFQVYRRRTMRKQ
+387 KLFQVYRRRTIRKQ
-401 QARIDDNTVIPVR
+401 QVRIDDNAVSPTR
-414 SNTRADKLETL
+414 SNNRADKLETL

-434 STALNIMIEDTKD
+434 STALNIMIEDTND
-447 ILESIKTKIKDYKA
+447 ILGAIKTKIDDYKT

-474 LSADIINAIASRLKQ
+474 LSGDIINAIATRLKQ

-538 TNKKYLDNKFKE
+538 NNKRNLDNRFKE
-550 ANKIEDKK
+550 ANKIKDKK
-558 ARKEALDSVRE
+558 AKKEALDSVRE

-579 TKTYALELAKAL
+579 TKAYALELAKSL

-621 NFLNAIKAT
+621 NFLNAVKAT
-630 LTEEQKDGTK
+630 LTEQQKDGTK

-666 HRNENGAIINYGLF
+666 HRDENGAVINYGLF

-728 GFAQYFNAEQNPN
+728 GFAQYFNAEQNPK

-768 DGLFSKMHAIRN
+768 DGLFSKMHAIKN
-780 AKGEVIGKEVSV
+780 PKGEVIGKEVSV

-822 VFEVKENIE
+822 VFEVKENTE
-831 TLEDGTVV
+831 TLKDGTVV

-908 TGTTTKYGDSLLK
+908 TGTTTKYGDDLLK

-933 GFIPFT
+933 GFILFT
-939 INANGEVELNLT
+939 TNANGEVELNLS

-970 NNAIARMSEY
+970 NNAITRMSEY

-1008 NDVFEGDTKFYKD
+1008 NDIFEGDTKFYKD

-1051 STIVQ
+1051 STIIQ

-1063 EVQARLKAIGLDV
+1063 EVQSRLKSIGLDV

-1105 GRIEGE
+1105 GKVEGE

-1120 KNAKLTLEQARDL
+1120 KNSKLTLEQARDL
-1133 MGGPILYK
+1133 MGGPIMYDNNGNPKLNN
-1141 PDGTP
+1141 DG
-1146 ELNKDKSCRRSG
+1146 SYRRSG
-1158 GFSNTTVN
+1158 GFSNTTIN

-1250 GTQLEQVYNAMKDNN
+1250 GTQLEQVYEAMKANK

-1305 EDYRDEYDYN
+1305 EDYREEYDYN

-1338 KKILDNIAR
+1338 KKILDNIDS
-1347 NSPLYAY
+1347 NSPLHAY

-1364 NIKDSFNNLVDELK
+1364 NIKDSFNKLVDELK
-1378 IPIDKDGN
+1378 ISLDEDGN
-1386 IKFDESGNITGL
+1386 IKFDESGNITGV

-1422 FVTLNASMPIAPNGC
+1422 FVTLNASMPIAANGC

-1446 SNVINKLESISQAM
+1446 SNVVNKLESISQAM

-1509 LPKSNFGFAKNADG
+1509 LPASNFGFAKNADG
-1523 TYKDVDEV
+1523 TYKKSKEE
-1531 RDKDGNLIGGLLKQL
+1531 LLKEL
-1546 QDAHLD
+1546 QDAGLD

-1631 WLNYIRR
+1631 WFNYVRR
-1638 ETGLKLSGIDNETF
+1638 ETGLRLSGIDNEKF
-1652 ENIKTE
+1652 ENIKAD

-1673 EIEEIKNKFDEIESE
+1673 EIAEIKNRFDEIESE
-1688 AYFNLDDNT
+1688 AYFNLDDDT
-1697 KEVIKLIHE
+1697 KEVIKLIHK
-1706 KINEAYGA
+1706 KINEAYGP

-1723 QLEVEIAT
+1723 QLEVEIST
-1731 LSDRLEDF
+1731 LTGRLEEF
-1739 KDTYIEEELD
+1739 KDIYIEEELN
-1749 AIKDYIEAKN
+1749 AIKDYIEAKK

-1790 AYKDEQLRLAKQVAK
+1790 AYKDEQLRLAKQIARS
-1805 GSRLLQFEA
+1805 SRLLQFEA

-1824 GNNSRQARNNR
+1824 GNNTREARNNR

-1844 RANESLEENLSR
+1844 QANESLEENLSR

-1865 RDKVMNPIV
+1865 RDKVMNPVV
-1874 KEVRESR
+1874 KEVREAR

-1911 FCSVCNTVRPRIAD
+1911 FCSVCNTVHPHITD
-1925 NYVVK
+1925 KYTVK
-1930 IAYSKD
+1930 VAYSKD
-1936 KYNLKEL
+1936 KYNLEEL
-1943 KKRFEKVEETDEGY
+1943 QKRFEKVEETDEGY

-2002 DFTFAVYKTLV
+2002 DFTFAVYKTLA

-2056 IASLGKE
+2056 IRSLGKE
-2063 ILNAYHIKT
+2063 ILNTYHINT
-2072 DKMNLDDIV
+2072 DKMNLGEIV
-2081 ARVNALL
+2081 ARVNGLL
-2088 GVKYS
+2088 GTKYS
-2093 LDKHNDITLSP
+2093 LDKHNDIILSP
-2104 DELAKRLLNND
+2104 DELAKRLLNDKN
-2115 SRPVKENKYI
+2115 RPVK
-2125 KHNTYSGLIDYND
+2125 
-2138 NSVFVFGSNPLGI
+2138 V
-2151 NGNPSKGTGG
+2151 
-2161 AALVALNQ
+2161 
-2169 GRVQQ
+2169 
-2174 GEIMDNTISNNGR
+2174 
-2187 AYGLT
+2187 
-2192 TVKAPN
+2192 
-2198 ARNNKGNQLSIEEIT
+2198 SI
-2213 NNIKK
+2213 
-2218 LYQYANNNKD
+2218 YQ
-2228 KTFKVAYTDGKLLNG
+2228 
-2243 HSIEELVNAFI
+2243 H
-2254 NAGEIPNN
+2254 
-2262 VLFSDTLNK
+2262 
-2271 YFVKQT
+2271 
-2277 NINKENINNI
+2277 
-2287 ATDWTVLF
+2287 DWGVLF

-2304 NKIGDTA
+2304 DKIGSTA

-2352 IVNSIYAGYDPNK
+2352 IVNSIYAGYDPTK

-2371 TSDAKSAY
+2371 TSNAKSAY

-2427 DYKGFTQYILNTA
+2427 DYKGFTQYILNAA
-2440 YKQTDAVVCNYT
+2440 YKQTDAVVNNYT
-2452 YDIEKKQTVVNKEVD
+2452 YDVEKKQTIVNKEFD

-2498 VDTWS
+2498 VNAWS
-2503 KLSPAQKISWLKAN
+2503 KLSPAQKISWLKSN

-2538 RDGQSRQTIRFNEDA
+2538 RDGQSRQTIRFNEDGV
-2553 IDSETAYNL
+2553 DNETAYNL

-2581 IKYAF
+2581 VKYAF

-2604 DALRDENTFVQY
+2604 TALRDENTFVQF
-2616 NGSRTS
+2616 NGARTS
-2622 VVAQIKAQIDNAVAR
+2622 IIAQIKAQVDNAVSR
-2637 TDLIEQYLR
+2637 TDLVEQYLR
-2646 TDPGVTNVPH
+2646 SDPGVSNVPH
-2656 KFMNKKYSSMFKT
+2656 KFMNKKYSSMFET
-2669 VTRGMYEFSLNDK
+2669 VTRGMYEFSLDDK
-2682 NNAIEFGFARES
+2682 DNAIEFGFARES
-2694 NSKVVPIQFNDYIY
+2694 NAEFVPIQFNNYIY

-2716 SVTKLYKIVS
+2716 SVTRLYKIVS
-2726 PAPGIGF
+2726 PDLGSGIGF
-2733 AYPLNSLEAGEDREV
+2733 AYPLNGLEAGEDREV

-2763 EAVIENLMSDDTDY
+2763 EAVIDNLMNSEVADY
-2777 TLEQLNE
+2777 TLDELNE
-2784 LYKKHIATTKVN
+2784 LYKKHVATTKVN

-2803 FDIMADANNDNGGA
+2803 FDIMSDANNDNGGA

-2860 ETISNDGE
+2860 ETISNGGE
-2868 SISINGNFLFRRAT
+2868 PISINGNFLFRRAT

-2901 QMVEIVRE
+2901 QLVEIVRE

-2996 NSTLGKFNQFYRDEN
+2996 NSTLGKFSQFYRDEN

-3023 EAIKN
+3023 NVIKN
-3028 NPDLQRQF
+3028 NPALQRQF
-3036 LEALADANAI
+3036 LETLADANAI
-3046 IDKFGIINQ
+3046 VDKFGIINQ

-3063 PTLKFYIEEMQKMIK
+3063 PTLKFYIDEMQKMIK
-3078 ELSNTSV
+3078 ELSNSSI

-3094 IDYLQKLSNDPNIQ
+3094 LDYLQKLSNDPNIQ
-3108 NGIVS
+3108 NGLIS
-3113 IWDGFHSSGWLD
+3113 IYDGFHSSGWLD

-3143 RKVMADIHAK
+3143 RKVMADIRAK
-3153 ESQSKD
+3153 ESQAKD
-3159 FAVAF
+3159 FAIAF
-3164 GKHFEDIKARAAKV
+3164 GKNFEDIKARAAKV

-3183 LNKIFDKNGNIV
+3183 INKIFDKNGNIV

-3273 KLRETIR
+3273 KLREAIR

-3287 DGVLSKEFED
+3287 DGVLNKEFED
-3297 KLVELRTKID
+3297 KLVELRTKIN
-3307 DLTSQFIGNDY
+3307 DLTSQFIGNEY
-3318 KPAYEYGFPGI
+3318 KPDFREGFPGTSK
-3329 ERAPDDSIIVINQE
+3329 APDESIIITNQE
-3343 LYDNARKQS
+3343 VYDNARKLS
-3352 LNDAI
+3352 LNDAV
-3357 QLDQYLRR
+3357 QLNQYLRR

-3433 DDILKVQIEDA
+3433 DDVLKVRIEDA
-3444 YKKLGITSGK
+3444 YKKLGITNFK
-3454 ASKARKLIKEKL
+3454 ASKARAFIKDKLA
-3466 TKGEQ
+3466 KGEQ

-3485 NTEIAKIKEDVE
+3485 NTEIAAIKEDVE
-3497 RNYGTTNTSLFS
+3497 RNYGTNNTSLFS

-3515 SAELTNE
+3515 SAEPTNE

-3534 GGRSNP
+3534 GGMTNP
-3540 EYQKI
+3540 EYQEI
-3545 ITKINDITRKYYN
+3545 ITKINNITRKYYN

-3568 MSIEDLKTLA
+3568 MSIEDLKALG
-3578 DLYDELDKTKKK
+3578 DLYDELDKTKKHK
-3590 IKTKY
+3590 GK
-3595 GYDVYEAYSE
+3595 GSYDAYQAYSK

-3612 EKAYYDEEGE
+3612 EQAYYSEEDE

-3634 WKRVNIRYEVLRD
+3634 WKRVNARYEVLRD
-3647 EKGKI
+3647 KKGKI

-3665 TKAPKPNHWLYTT
+3665 TKAPTPNHWLYTT
-3678 IAPNDAYWKDL
+3678 IAPNDAYWEDL
-3689 NKRDPKEAARQK
+3689 NKDNPKEAARQK

-3737 IDYYKEWYDNNHV
+3737 IAYYKEWYDNNHV

-3796 NYIESYTDNE
+3796 NYIEGYTDNE

-3847 QFAKTET
+3847 SFAKTET

-3867 VKKAEHDAKWAAKQA
+3867 AKKAEHDAKWAAKQA

-3928 DNIRSTKPKRETYT
+3928 DNIRSTKPKRETYA

-3953 YQKRMDEA
+3953 YQKRIDEA
-3961 TKKNE
+3961 IKKNE

-4003 THRMLSKMK
+4003 THRMLGKMK

-4066 KLTRNA
+4066 KLTRTA

-4081 KFMMLNFTGAIGN
+4081 KFMMLNITGGIGN
-4094 ITIGESAI
+4094 ITVGESAI

-4113 PTGWLKGKNMWR
+4113 STGWLKGKNMWR
-4125 QAVPSFIRG
+4125 HAIPSFIRG

-4171 ILNKIRD
+4171 VLNKIRD

-4245 LLNKYETFKKNI
+4245 LLNKYETFKKDI

-4266 YIWNR
+4266 YVWNR

-4287 KKQFIAERKK
+4287 KKQFITERKK

-4309 PTVMDQLDL
+4309 PTVMDQVDL

-4335 AKSQDKEVGDG
+4335 AKSKDKEVGDG

-4411 TKEVGCAPALFDF
+4411 TKEIGCAPALFDF
-4424 LTTPIRQLRYE
+4424 LTTPIRKLRYE
-4435 KEMSDGQVEALESLQ
+4435 KEMSDGQVEVLESLQ

-4484 VVGALGGVCTALA
+4484 VVGALGGICTALA

-4510 LWGNLMLYEADDLTT
+4510 LWGNLMLYEADELTT

-4551 AGKDIMSACNNIA
+4551 AGKDIMAACNNIA

-4580 YAGQNKILVKL
+4580 YAGQNKIIVKL

>member
-49 FETYYVNNY
+49 FETYYANNY

-64 NDESKEVATA
+64 NDESKEVTTA
-74 IQNFYKNRNFNVN
+74 IQNFYANTNFDVN
-87 EHTTDSAFISDV
+87 AHTTDSAFISDV

-153 FGAVAKNILETRKI
+153 LGAVATNILEARKV

-172 EIAKVRKQLMNTKSN
+172 EIVKVRKQLMNTKSN
-187 DFIKIEEEVSKYTPQ
+187 DFIKLEDEVSKTTPQ

-214 SDKVKYFTEVF
+214 SDKVKYFTQVI
-225 QGDDRLGEI
+225 QTDDRLGEI
-234 RFKKDDEISQ
+234 RFKKDDDLSQ
-244 QEVNWNESYSIEDD
+244 QEADWSESFDIEDD
-258 EALNLDDAADNGSN
+258 EDLNLNNAADNASN
-272 SEKDTTTARWED
+272 NEKDTTTARWED

-334 DFKSVDN
+334 DFKVVNS
-341 AIKGDIETTNIDAFL
+341 AIRGDIETTNIDAFL
-356 KKLEDVAESNKE
+356 KKLEDIAESNKE
-368 YAGLAYL
+368 YAGLVYL
-375 ANDLRKKPDFAY
+375 ANDLKKKPDFAY
-387 KVFQVYRRRTMRKQ
+387 KLFQVYRRRTIRKQ
-401 QARIDDNTVIPVR
+401 QVRIDDTAVSPTR
-414 SNTRADKLETL
+414 SNNRADKLETL

-434 STALNIMIEDTKD
+434 STALNIMIEDTND
-447 ILESIKTKIKDYKA
+447 ILGAIKTKIDDYKT

-538 TNKKYLDNKFKE
+538 NNKRNLDNRFKE
-550 ANKIEDKK
+550 ANKIKDKK
-558 ARKEALDSVRE
+558 AKKEALDSVRE

-579 TKTYALELAKAL
+579 TKAYALELAKSL

-621 NFLNAIKAT
+621 NFLNAVKAT
-630 LTEEQKDGTK
+630 LTEQQKDGSK

-666 HRNENGAIINYGLF
+666 HRDENGAVINYGLF

-728 GFAQYFNAEQNPN
+728 GFAQYFNAEQNPK

-768 DGLFSKMHAIRN
+768 DGLFSKMHAIKN

-822 VFEVKENIE
+822 VFEVKENTE

-884 KKGDGWAFNGLLFK
+884 KKGDGWTFNGLLFK

-908 TGTTTKYGDSLLK
+908 TGETTKYGDDLLK

-939 INANGEVELNLT
+939 TNANGEVELNLS
-951 ADQEAMITRMVKGF
+951 ADQEAMITKMVKGF

-970 NNAIARMSEY
+970 NNAITRMSEY

-1008 NDVFEGDTKFYKD
+1008 NDIFEGDTKFYKD

-1105 GRIEGE
+1105 GKVEGE
-1111 DGILVKDLV
+1111 DGILVKDLI
-1120 KNAKLTLEQARDL
+1120 KNAKLTLDQARDL
-1133 MGGPILYK
+1133 MGGPIMYDNNGK
-1141 PDGTP
+1141 PKLNNDG
-1146 ELNKDKSCRRSG
+1146 SYRRSG
-1158 GFSNTTVN
+1158 GFSNTTIN

-1237 KNAEFVLVPRFIR
+1237 KNAEFVLVPRFIK
-1250 GTQLEQVYNAMKDNN
+1250 GTQLEQVYEAMKANK

-1305 EDYRDEYDYN
+1305 EDYREEYDYN

-1338 KKILDNIAR
+1338 KKILDNIDS
-1347 NSPLYAY
+1347 NSPLHAY

-1364 NIKDSFNNLVDELK
+1364 NIKDSFNKLVDELK
-1378 IPIDKDGN
+1378 IPLDEDGN
-1386 IKFDESGNITGL
+1386 IKFDEAGNITGV

-1422 FVTLNASMPIAPNGC
+1422 FVTLNASMPIAANGC

-1446 SNVINKLESISQAM
+1446 SNVVNKLESISQAM

-1484 ATKDQVSYSKE
+1484 VTKDQVSYSKE

-1509 LPKSNFGFAKNADG
+1509 LPASNFGFAKNADG
-1523 TYKDVDEV
+1523 TYKKSKEE
-1531 RDKDGNLIGGLLKQL
+1531 LLKEL
-1546 QDAHLD
+1546 QDAGLD

-1605 IQYNTYIGRD
+1605 IQYNTYID
-1615 GNIKRA
+1615 KHGNIRKQDYSEKLDIYDYANYVNRHLEKA
-1621 TWKDTVTEND
+1621 DKIKDKSVKEAFEK
-1631 WLNYIRR
+1631 LNKEIDEQFEKSRKELAEEETQAYDVLSDETKELIKAAHKAFESQAVKNPETGKLTKDSYLKQLQFVADYIR
-1638 ETGLKLSGIDNETF
+1638 TN
-1652 ENIKTE
+1652 KT
-1658 AKAST
+1658 
-1663 KAEAR
+1663 
-1668 DARKA
+1668 
-1673 EIEEIKNKFDEIESE
+1673 
-1688 AYFNLDDNT
+1688 NLDAADDNFIS
-1697 KEVIKLIHE
+1697 VHE
-1706 KINEAYGA
+1706 DMVDSISNEYID
-1714 KPSKAKYQE
+1714 KKTFKSDKAKEILQARIDKFNKAAKKLGIMSYKQYLA
-1723 QLEVEIAT
+1723 QNVE
-1731 LSDRLEDF
+1731 
-1739 KDTYIEEELD
+1739 D
-1749 AIKDYIEAKN
+1749 ANTRE
-1759 QILNNV
+1759 
-1765 INGFELSD
+1765 
-1773 DFDYNAI
+1773 
-1780 KSEKIKSAIK
+1780 
-1790 AYKDEQLRLAKQVAK
+1790 
-1805 GSRLLQFEA
+1805 
-1814 YKKKFDSDVI
+1814 
-1824 GNNSRQARNNR
+1824 ARNNR

-1844 RANESLEENLSR
+1844 QANESLEENLSR

-1874 KEVRESR
+1874 KEVREAR

-1911 FCSVCNTVRPRIAD
+1911 FCSVCNTVHPHITD
-1925 NYVVK
+1925 KYTIKV
-1930 IAYSKD
+1930 AYSKD
-1936 KYNLKEL
+1936 KYNLEEL
-1943 KKRFEKVEETDEGY
+1943 QKRFEKVEETDEGY

-2002 DFTFAVYKTLV
+2002 DFTFAVYKTLA

-2026 MQPAITRI
+2026 MQPAITKI

-2056 IASLGKE
+2056 IKSTGKE
-2063 ILNAYHIKT
+2063 ILNTYHINT
-2072 DKMNLDDIV
+2072 DKMNLGEIV
-2081 ARVNALL
+2081 ARVNGLL
-2088 GVKYS
+2088 GTKYS

-2104 DELAKRLLNND
+2104 DELAKRLLNDKN
-2115 SRPVKENKYI
+2115 RPVK
-2125 KHNTYSGLIDYND
+2125 G
-2138 NSVFVFGSNPLGI
+2138 SV
-2151 NGNPSKGTGG
+2151 
-2161 AALVALNQ
+2161 
-2169 GRVQQ
+2169 
-2174 GEIMDNTISNNGR
+2174 
-2187 AYGLT
+2187 
-2192 TVKAPN
+2192 
-2198 ARNNKGNQLSIEEIT
+2198 
-2213 NNIKK
+2213 
-2218 LYQYANNNKD
+2218 YQ
-2228 KTFKVAYTDGKLLNG
+2228 
-2243 HSIEELVNAFI
+2243 H
-2254 NAGEIPNN
+2254 
-2262 VLFSDTLNK
+2262 
-2271 YFVKQT
+2271 
-2277 NINKENINNI
+2277 
-2287 ATDWTVLF
+2287 DWAVLF

-2304 NKIGDTA
+2304 DKIGATA

-2352 IVNSIYAGYDPNK
+2352 IVNSIYAGYDPTK

-2371 TSDAKSAY
+2371 TSNAKSAY
-2379 PSLNAFLKYASAP
+2379 PSLNAFLKYASVP

-2427 DYKGFTQYILNTA
+2427 DYKGFTQYILNAA
-2440 YKQTDAVVCNYT
+2440 YKQTDAVVNNYT
-2452 YDIEKKQTVVNKEVD
+2452 YDVEKKQTIVNKEFD

-2498 VDTWS
+2498 VNAWS

-2538 RDGQSRQTIRFNEDA
+2538 KDGQSRQTIRFNEDA
-2553 IDSETAYNL
+2553 VDNETAYNL

-2581 IKYAF
+2581 VKYAF

-2604 DALRDENTFVQY
+2604 TALRDENTFVQY

-2622 VVAQIKAQIDNAVAR
+2622 IIAQIKAQVDNAVSR

-2646 TDPGVTNVPH
+2646 SDPGVSNVPH
-2656 KFMNKKYSSMFKT
+2656 KFMNKKYSSIFET
-2669 VTRGMYEFSLNDK
+2669 VTRGMYEFSLDDK
-2682 NNAIEFGFARES
+2682 DNAIEFGFARES
-2694 NSKVVPIQFNDYIY
+2694 NAEFVPIQFNNYIY

-2716 SVTKLYKIVS
+2716 SVTRLYKIVS
-2726 PAPGIGF
+2726 PDLGSGIGF
-2733 AYPLNSLEAGEDREV
+2733 AYPLNGLEAGEDREV

-2763 EAVIENLMSDDTDY
+2763 EAVIDNLMNSEVADY
-2777 TLEQLNE
+2777 TLDELNE
-2784 LYKKHIATTKVN
+2784 LYKKHVATTKVN

-2803 FDIMADANNDNGGA
+2803 FDIMSDANNDNGGA
-2817 KDAINKIIKTFN
+2817 KDAIDKIIKTFN
-2829 NYEGNRIFIQNMY
+2829 DYEGNRIFIQNMY
-2842 LYGKTKYDSFT
+2842 LYDKTKYDSFT

-2860 ETISNDGE
+2860 ETISNGGE
-2868 SISINGNFLFRRAT
+2868 PISINGNFLFRRAT
-2882 KVSIESHNI
+2882 KVNIESHNI

-2901 QMVEIVRE
+2901 QLVEIVKE

-2996 NSTLGKFNQFYRDEN
+2996 NSTLGKFSQFYRDEN

-3023 EAIKN
+3023 NVIKN
-3028 NPDLQRQF
+3028 NPALQRQF
-3036 LEALADANAI
+3036 LETLADANAI
-3046 IDKFGIINQ
+3046 VDKFGIINQ

-3063 PTLKFYIEEMQKMIK
+3063 PTLKFYIDEIQKMIK
-3078 ELSNTSV
+3078 ELSNSSI

-3094 IDYLQKLSNDPNIQ
+3094 LDYLQKLSNDPNIQ

-3113 IWDGFHSSGWLD
+3113 IYDGFHSSGWLD

-3143 RKVMADIHAK
+3143 RKVMADIRAK
-3153 ESQSKD
+3153 ESQAKD

-3183 LNKIFDKNGNIV
+3183 INKIFDKNGNIV

-3252 KLYNEDEFIINN
+3252 KLYDEDEFIINN
-3264 HPQIYSEYV
+3264 HPQIYSEYI
-3273 KLRETIR
+3273 KLREAIR

-3297 KLVELRTKID
+3297 KLVELRTKIN
-3307 DLTSQFIGNDY
+3307 DLTSQFIGNEY
-3318 KPAYEYGFPGI
+3318 KPAYEYGFPGT
-3329 ERAPDDSIIVINQE
+3329 ERAPDDSIIVTNQE
-3343 LYDNARKQS
+3343 VYDNARKQS
-3352 LNDAI
+3352 LNDAV

-3380 GFRDMLDKMLN
+3380 GFRDMVDKMLN

-3433 DDILKVQIEDA
+3433 DDVLKVRIEDA
-3444 YKKLGITSGK
+3444 YKKLGITNFK
-3454 ASKARKLIKEKL
+3454 ASKARAFIKDKLA
-3466 TKGEQ
+3466 KGEQ

-3485 NTEIAKIKEDVE
+3485 NTEIAAIKEDVE

-3515 SAELTNE
+3515 SAEPTNE

-3534 GGRSNP
+3534 GGITNP
-3540 EYQKI
+3540 EYQEL
-3545 ITKINDITRKYYN
+3545 ITKINNITRKYYN

-3568 MSIEDLKTLA
+3568 MSIEDLKSLG
-3578 DLYDELDKTKKK
+3578 DLYDELNKTKKHK
-3590 IKTKY
+3590 GK
-3595 GYDVYEAYSE
+3595 GSYDAYRAYSK

-3612 EKAYYDEEGE
+3612 EQAYYSEEDE

-3634 WKRVNIRYEVLRD
+3634 WKRVNARYEVLRD
-3647 EKGKI
+3647 KKGKI

-3678 IAPNDAYWKDL
+3678 IVPNDAYWENL
-3689 NKRDPKEAARQK
+3689 NKDNPKEAARQK

-3737 IDYYKEWYDNNHV
+3737 IAYYKEWYDNNHV

-3796 NYIESYTDNE
+3796 NYIEGYTDNE

-3847 QFAKTET
+3847 SFAKTET

-3867 VKKAEHDAKWAAKQA
+3867 AKKAEHDAKWAAKQA

-3942 SDEAYEKDLEA
+3942 SDEAYEKDLES
-3953 YQKRMDEA
+3953 YQKRIDEA

-4003 THRMLSKMK
+4003 THRMLGKMK

-4037 IEKADTRLQEQFDNW
+4037 IEKVDIRLQEQFDNW

-4066 KLTRNA
+4066 KLTRTA

-4081 KFMMLNFTGAIGN
+4081 KFMMLNITGGIGN
-4094 ITIGESAI
+4094 ITVGESAI

-4125 QAVPSFIRG
+4125 HAIPSFIRG

-4171 ILNKIRD
+4171 VLNKIRD

-4234 AMKNIIGGNEE
+4234 AMRNVIGSNEE
-4245 LLNKYETFKKNI
+4245 LINKYETFKKDI

-4266 YIWNR
+4266 YVWNR
-4271 RDINT
+4271 RDINA

-4287 KKQFIAERKK
+4287 KKQFITERKK

-4309 PTVMDQLDL
+4309 PTVMDQVDL
-4318 KDGRLAFKEG
+4318 KDGRLTFKEG

-4335 AKSQDKEVGDG
+4335 AKSKDKEVGDG

-4411 TKEVGCAPALFDF
+4411 TKEIGCAPALFDF
-4424 LTTPIRQLRYE
+4424 LTTPIRKLRYE
-4435 KEMSDGQVEALESLQ
+4435 KEMSDGQVEVLESLQ

-4484 VVGALGGVCTALA
+4484 VVGALGGICTALA

-4510 LWGNLMLYEADDLTT
+4510 LWGNLMLYEADELTT

-4551 AGKDIMSACNNIA
+4551 AGKDIMAACNNIA

-4580 YAGQNKILVKL
+4580 YAGQNKIIVKL

-4600 LNNLA
+4600 LNNLV

-4624 NVKDWANDIR
+4624 NIKDWANDIR

>member
-49 FETYYVNNY
+49 FETYYANNY

-153 FGAVAKNILETRKI
+153 LGAVATNILEARKV

-187 DFIKIEEEVSKYTPQ
+187 DFVKLEDEVSKTTPQ

-214 SDKVKYFTEVF
+214 SDKVKYFTQVI
-225 QGDDRLGEI
+225 QTDDRLGEI
-234 RFKKDDEISQ
+234 RFKKDDDLSQ
-244 QEVNWNESYSIEDD
+244 QEADWSESFDIEDD
-258 EALNLDDAADNGSN
+258 EDLNLNNAADNASN
-272 SEKDTTTARWED
+272 NEKDTTTARWED

-334 DFKSVDN
+334 DFKVVNS
-341 AIKGDIETTNIDAFL
+341 AIRGDIETTNIDAFL
-356 KKLEDVAESNKE
+356 KKLEDIAESNKE

-375 ANDLRKKPDFAY
+375 ANDLKKKPDFAY
-387 KVFQVYRRRTMRKQ
+387 KLFQVYRRRTIRKQ
-401 QARIDDNTVIPVR
+401 QVRIDDNSVSPTR
-414 SNTRADKLETL
+414 SNNRADKLETL

-434 STALNIMIEDTKD
+434 STALNIMIEDTND
-447 ILESIKTKIKDYKA
+447 ILGAIKTKIDDYKT
-461 LQKTKGFDLNKEA
+461 LQKTKGFDLNKQA

-511 KAPNI
+511 KTPNI

-538 TNKKYLDNKFKE
+538 NNKRNLDNRFKE
-550 ANKIEDKK
+550 ANKIKDKK
-558 ARKEALDSVRE
+558 AKKEALDSVRE

-579 TKTYALELAKAL
+579 TKAYALELAKSL

-621 NFLNAIKAT
+621 NFLNAVKAT
-630 LTEEQKDGTK
+630 LTEQQKDGSK

-666 HRNENGAIINYGLF
+666 HRDENGAVINYGLF

-728 GFAQYFNAEQNPN
+728 GFAQYFNAEQNPK

-780 AKGEVIGKEVSV
+780 PKGEVIGKEVSV

-822 VFEVKENIE
+822 VFEVKENTE
-831 TLEDGTVV
+831 TLDDGTVV

-846 FNNDNTPMFKKGW
+846 FNNNNTPMFKKGW

-908 TGTTTKYGDSLLK
+908 TGETTKYGDDLLK

-939 INANGEVELNLT
+939 TNANGEVELNLS

-970 NNAIARMSEY
+970 NNAITRMSEY

-1008 NDVFEGDTKFYKD
+1008 NDIFEGDTKFYKD

-1105 GRIEGE
+1105 GKVEGE

-1120 KNAKLTLEQARDL
+1120 KNSKLTLEQARDL
-1133 MGGPILYK
+1133 MGGPIMYDNNGK
-1141 PDGTP
+1141 PKLNADG
-1146 ELNKDKSCRRSG
+1146 SYRRSG
-1158 GFSNTTVN
+1158 GFSNTTIN

-1219 YYDQYYDEKLNT
+1219 YYDQYYDDKLNT

-1250 GTQLEQVYNAMKDNN
+1250 GTQLEQVYEAMKANK

-1305 EDYRDEYDYN
+1305 EDYREEYDYN

-1338 KKILDNIAR
+1338 KKILDNIDS
-1347 NSPLYAY
+1347 NSPLHAY

-1364 NIKDSFNNLVDELK
+1364 NIKDSFNKLVDELK
-1378 IPIDKDGN
+1378 ISLDEDGN
-1386 IKFDESGNITGL
+1386 IKFDESGNITGV

-1422 FVTLNASMPIAPNGC
+1422 FVTLNASMPIAANGC

-1446 SNVINKLESISQAM
+1446 SNVVNKLESISQAM

-1509 LPKSNFGFAKNADG
+1509 LPASNFGFAKNADG
-1523 TYKDVDEV
+1523 TYKKSKEE
-1531 RDKDGNLIGGLLKQL
+1531 LLKEL
-1546 QDAHLD
+1546 QDAGLD

-1631 WLNYIRR
+1631 WLNYVRR
-1638 ETGLKLSGIDNETF
+1638 ETGLRLSGIDNEKF
-1652 ENIKTE
+1652 ENIKAD

-1673 EIEEIKNKFDEIESE
+1673 EIAEIKNRFDEIESE
-1688 AYFNLDDNT
+1688 AYFNLDDDT

-1706 KINEAYGA
+1706 KINEAYGP

-1723 QLEVEIAT
+1723 QLEVEIST
-1731 LSDRLEDF
+1731 LTGRLEEF
-1739 KDTYIEEELD
+1739 KDIYIEEELD
-1749 AIKDYIEAKN
+1749 AIKDYIEAKK

-1790 AYKDEQLRLAKQVAK
+1790 AYKDEQLRLAKQIARS
-1805 GSRLLQFEA
+1805 SRLLQFEA

-1824 GNNSRQARNNR
+1824 GNNTREARNNR

-1844 RANESLEENLSR
+1844 QANESLEENLSR

-1874 KEVRESR
+1874 KEVREAR

-1911 FCSVCNTVRPRIAD
+1911 FCSVCNTVHPHITD
-1925 NYVVK
+1925 KYTIK

-1936 KYNLKEL
+1936 KYNLEEL
-1943 KKRFEKVEETDEGY
+1943 QKRFEKVEETDEGY

-2002 DFTFAVYKTLV
+2002 DFTFAVYKTLA

-2026 MQPAITRI
+2026 MQPAITKI

-2056 IASLGKE
+2056 IRSLGKE
-2063 ILNAYHIKT
+2063 ILNTYHINT
-2072 DKMNLDDIV
+2072 DKMNLGEIV
-2081 ARVNALL
+2081 ARVNGLL
-2088 GVKYS
+2088 GTKYS
-2093 LDKHNDITLSP
+2093 LDKHNDIILSP
-2104 DELAKRLLNND
+2104 DELAKRLLNDKN
-2115 SRPVKENKYI
+2115 RPVK
-2125 KHNTYSGLIDYND
+2125 
-2138 NSVFVFGSNPLGI
+2138 V
-2151 NGNPSKGTGG
+2151 
-2161 AALVALNQ
+2161 
-2169 GRVQQ
+2169 
-2174 GEIMDNTISNNGR
+2174 
-2187 AYGLT
+2187 
-2192 TVKAPN
+2192 
-2198 ARNNKGNQLSIEEIT
+2198 SI
-2213 NNIKK
+2213 
-2218 LYQYANNNKD
+2218 YQ
-2228 KTFKVAYTDGKLLNG
+2228 
-2243 HSIEELVNAFI
+2243 H
-2254 NAGEIPNN
+2254 
-2262 VLFSDTLNK
+2262 
-2271 YFVKQT
+2271 
-2277 NINKENINNI
+2277 
-2287 ATDWTVLF
+2287 DWGVLF

-2304 NKIGDTA
+2304 DKIGATA

-2352 IVNSIYAGYDPNK
+2352 IVNSIYAGYDPTK

-2371 TSDAKSAY
+2371 TSNAKSAY

-2440 YKQTDAVVCNYT
+2440 YKQTDAVVNNYT
-2452 YDIEKKQTVVNKEVD
+2452 YDVEKKQTVVNKEFD

-2498 VDTWS
+2498 VNAWS

-2553 IDSETAYNL
+2553 VDNETAYNL

-2581 IKYAF
+2581 VKYAF

-2604 DALRDENTFVQY
+2604 TALRDENTFVQF
-2616 NGSRTS
+2616 NGARTS
-2622 VVAQIKAQIDNAVAR
+2622 IIAQIKAQVDNIVAR

-2646 TDPGVTNVPH
+2646 SDPGVSNVPH
-2656 KFMNKKYSSMFKT
+2656 KFMNKKYSSIFET
-2669 VTRGMYEFSLNDK
+2669 VTRGMYEFSLDDK
-2682 NNAIEFGFARES
+2682 DNAIEFGFARES
-2694 NSKVVPIQFNDYIY
+2694 NAEFVPIQFNNYIY

-2716 SVTKLYKIVS
+2716 SVTRLYKIVS
-2726 PAPGIGF
+2726 PDLGSGIGF
-2733 AYPLNSLEAGEDREV
+2733 AYPLNGLEAGEDREV

-2763 EAVIENLMSDDTDY
+2763 EVVIDNLMNSEVADY
-2777 TLEQLNE
+2777 TLDELNE
-2784 LYKKHIATTKVN
+2784 LYKKHVATTKVN

-2803 FDIMADANNDNGGA
+2803 FDIMSDANNDNGGA
-2817 KDAINKIIKTFN
+2817 KDAIDKIIKTFN
-2829 NYEGNRIFIQNMY
+2829 DYEGNRIFIQNMY
-2842 LYGKTKYDSFT
+2842 LYDKTKYDSFT

-2860 ETISNDGE
+2860 ENISNGGE
-2868 SISINGNFLFRRAT
+2868 PISINGNFLFRRAT

-2901 QMVEIVRE
+2901 QLVEIVRE

-2996 NSTLGKFNQFYRDEN
+2996 NSTLGKFSQFYRDEN

-3023 EAIKN
+3023 NVIKN
-3028 NPDLQRQF
+3028 NPALQRQF
-3036 LEALADANAI
+3036 LETLADANAI
-3046 IDKFGIINQ
+3046 VDKFGIINQ

-3063 PTLKFYIEEMQKMIK
+3063 PTLKFYIDEMQKMIK
-3078 ELSNTSV
+3078 ELSNSSI

-3094 IDYLQKLSNDPNIQ
+3094 LDYLQKLSNDPNIQ

-3113 IWDGFHSSGWLD
+3113 IYDGFHSSGWLD

-3143 RKVMADIHAK
+3143 RKVMADIRAK
-3153 ESQSKD
+3153 ESQAKD

-3273 KLRETIR
+3273 KLREAIR

-3287 DGVLSKEFED
+3287 DGILSKEFED
-3297 KLVELRTKID
+3297 KLVELRTKIN
-3307 DLTSQFIGNDY
+3307 DLTSQFIGNEY
-3318 KPAYEYGFPGI
+3318 KPAYEYGFPGTKQ
-3329 ERAPDDSIIVINQE
+3329 APDGSIIVTNQE
-3343 LYDNARKQS
+3343 VYDNARKQS
-3352 LNDAI
+3352 LNDAV

-3391 IIDNAEVRDSNG
+3391 IIDNAEIRDSNG
-3403 KVTTPASQLDTN
+3403 KVTTPTSQLETN

-3433 DDILKVQIEDA
+3433 DDVLKVRIEDA

-3454 ASKARKLIKEKL
+3454 ASKARALIKEKL
-3466 TKGEQ
+3466 AKGEQ
-3471 IYDEFGNIDASKFT
+3471 IYDEFGNIDANKFT
-3485 NTEIAKIKEDVE
+3485 NTEIAAIKEDVE
-3497 RNYGTTNTSLFS
+3497 RNYGTSNTSLFS

-3515 SAELTNE
+3515 SAEPTNE

-3534 GGRSNP
+3534 GGMSNP
-3540 EYQKI
+3540 EYQEI
-3545 ITKINDITRKYYN
+3545 ITKINNITRKYYN

-3568 MSIEDLKTLA
+3568 MSIEDLKSLG
-3578 DLYDELDKTKKK
+3578 DLYDELDKTKKHK
-3590 IKTKY
+3590 GK
-3595 GYDVYEAYSE
+3595 GSYDVYQAYSK

-3612 EKAYYDEEGE
+3612 EQAYYSEEDE

-3634 WKRVNIRYEVLRD
+3634 WKRVNARYEVLRD
-3647 EKGKI
+3647 KKGKI

-3665 TKAPKPNHWLYTT
+3665 TKAPTPNHWLYTT
-3678 IAPNDAYWKDL
+3678 IAPNDAYWEDL

-3737 IDYYKEWYDNNHV
+3737 IAYYKEWYDNNHV

-3796 NYIESYTDNE
+3796 NYIEGYTDNE

-3847 QFAKTET
+3847 SFAKTET

-3867 VKKAEHDAKWAAKQA
+3867 AKKAEHDAKWAAKQA

-3913 PMLMTQ
+3913 AMLMTQ

-3942 SDEAYEKDLEA
+3942 SDEAYEKDLES
-3953 YQKRMDEA
+3953 YQKRIDEA

-4003 THRMLSKMK
+4003 THRMLGKMK

-4037 IEKADTRLQEQFDNW
+4037 IEKVDTRLQEQFDNW

-4066 KLTRNA
+4066 KLTRTT

-4081 KFMMLNFTGAIGN
+4081 KFMMLNITGGIGN
-4094 ITIGESAI
+4094 ITVGESAI

-4125 QAVPSFIRG
+4125 HAIPSFIRG

-4171 ILNKIRD
+4171 VLNKIRD

-4234 AMKNIIGGNEE
+4234 AMRNVIGGNEE
-4245 LLNKYETFKKNI
+4245 LINKYETFKKDI

-4266 YIWNR
+4266 YVWNR

-4287 KKQFIAERKK
+4287 KKQFITERKK

-4309 PTVMDQLDL
+4309 PTVMDQVDL

-4335 AKSQDKEVGDG
+4335 AKSKDKEVGDG

-4411 TKEVGCAPALFDF
+4411 TKEIGCAPALFDF
-4424 LTTPIRQLRYE
+4424 LTTPIRKLRYE
-4435 KEMSDGQVEALESLQ
+4435 KEMSDGQVEVLESLQ

-4484 VVGALGGVCTALA
+4484 VVGALGGICTALA
-4497 VRCIWDD
+4497 VCCIWDD

-4510 LWGNLMLYEADDLTT
+4510 LWGNLMLYEADELTT

-4551 AGKDIMSACNNIA
+4551 AGKDIMAACNNIA
-4564 AYVMDDDYDP
+4564 AYIMDDDYDP

-4580 YAGQNKILVKL
+4580 YAGQNKIIVKL

>member
-49 FETYYVNNY
+49 FETYYTNNY

-153 FGAVAKNILETRKI
+153 LGAVAKNILEARKV

-187 DFIKIEEEVSKYTPQ
+187 DFVKLENEVSKYTPQ

-208 TLKDML
+208 TLKDMI
-214 SDKVKYFTEVF
+214 SDKVKYFTQVI
-225 QGDDRLGEI
+225 QTDDRLGEI
-234 RFKKDDEISQ
+234 RFKKDDDLSQ
-244 QEVNWNESYSIEDD
+244 QEADWSESFDIEDND
-258 EALNLDDAADNGSN
+258 DLNLNNAADNASN
-272 SEKDTTTARWED
+272 NEKDTTTARWED

-334 DFKSVDN
+334 DFKVVNS
-341 AIKGDIETTNIDAFL
+341 AIRGDIETTNIDAFL
-356 KKLEDVAESNKE
+356 KKLEDIAESNKE

-375 ANDLRKKPDFAY
+375 ANDLKKKPDFAY
-387 KVFQVYRRRTMRKQ
+387 KLFQVYRRRTIRKQ
-401 QARIDDNTVIPVR
+401 QVRIDDTAVSPTR
-414 SNTRADKLETL
+414 SNNRADKLETL

-434 STALNIMIEDTKD
+434 STALNIMIEDTND
-447 ILESIKTKIKDYKA
+447 ILGAIKTKIDDYKK

-474 LSADIINAIASRLKQ
+474 LSGDIINAIATRLKQ

-516 ANNLTQLYGYLENT
+516 ANNLTQLYSYLENT
-530 AKYANETL
+530 AKHANITL
-538 TNKKYLDNKFKE
+538 NNKRNLDNRFKE
-550 ANKIEDKK
+550 ANKIKDKK

-579 TKTYALELAKAL
+579 TKAYALELAKSL

-621 NFLNAIKAT
+621 NFLNAVKAT
-630 LTEEQKDGTK
+630 LTEQQKDGTK

-728 GFAQYFNAEQNPN
+728 AFAQYFNAEQNPK

-780 AKGEVIGKEVSV
+780 PKGEVIAKEVNV

-801 VQQFKNIFKQELLD
+801 VQQFRNIFKQELLD

-822 VFEVKENIE
+822 VFEVKENTE

-874 IGKGHKHFIE
+874 IGKEHKHFIE

-908 TGTTTKYGDSLLK
+908 TGETTKYGDRLLK
-921 YLFPSLYGGARD
+921 YLFPSLYGGNIKT
-933 GFIPFT
+933 FIPFT
-939 INANGEVELNLT
+939 TNANGEVELNLSVE
-951 ADQEAMITRMVKGF
+951 QEAMITRMVKGF

-970 NNAIARMSEY
+970 NNAITRMSEY

-1105 GRIEGE
+1105 GKVEGE

-1120 KNAKLTLEQARDL
+1120 KNAKLTLDQARDL
-1133 MGGPILYK
+1133 MGGPIVYDNNGK
-1141 PDGTP
+1141 PKLNNDG
-1146 ELNKDKSCRRSG
+1146 SYRRSG
-1158 GFSNTTVN
+1158 GFSNTTIN

-1219 YYDQYYDEKLNT
+1219 YYDQYYDKDLNT
-1231 IAPRQI
+1231 IVPRQI

-1250 GTQLEQVYNAMKDNN
+1250 GTQLEQVYEAMKANK

-1293 TEEHLKDFNNKA
+1293 TDEHLKDFNNKA
-1305 EDYRDEYDYN
+1305 EDYREEYDYN

-1338 KKILDNIAR
+1338 KKILDNIDS
-1347 NSPLYAY
+1347 NSPLHDY

-1364 NIKDSFNNLVDELK
+1364 NIKDSFNKLVDELK
-1378 IPIDKDGN
+1378 IPLDKDGN
-1386 IKFDESGNITGL
+1386 IEFDAAGNITGV

-1422 FVTLNASMPIAPNGC
+1422 FVTLNASAPIAANGC

-1484 ATKDQVSYSKE
+1484 ATKDQVSYSKQ

-1546 QDAHLD
+1546 QDAGLD

-1605 IQYNTYIGRD
+1605 IQYNTYID
-1615 GNIKRA
+1615 KHGNIRKQDYSEKLDIYDYANYVNRHLEKADKIKDKSVKEAFEKLNKEIDEQFEKSRKELSNEEEKAFNALSEDTQDLVRA
-1621 TWKDTVTEND
+1621 AHKAFEPQAVRNPETNKLTKDSYLKQLQFVAD
-1631 WLNYIRR
+1631 YIR
-1638 ETGLKLSGIDNETF
+1638 TN
-1652 ENIKTE
+1652 KT
-1658 AKAST
+1658 T
-1663 KAEAR
+1663 
-1668 DARKA
+1668 
-1673 EIEEIKNKFDEIESE
+1673 
-1688 AYFNLDDNT
+1688 LDDADKNFIS
-1697 KEVIKLIHE
+1697 VHE
-1706 KINEAYGA
+1706 DMVDSISNEYID
-1714 KPSKAKYQE
+1714 KKTFKSDKAKEILQARIDKFNKAAKKLGIMSYKQYLA
-1723 QLEVEIAT
+1723 QNVE
-1731 LSDRLEDF
+1731 
-1739 KDTYIEEELD
+1739 D
-1749 AIKDYIEAKN
+1749 ANTRE
-1759 QILNNV
+1759 
-1765 INGFELSD
+1765 
-1773 DFDYNAI
+1773 
-1780 KSEKIKSAIK
+1780 
-1790 AYKDEQLRLAKQVAK
+1790 
-1805 GSRLLQFEA
+1805 
-1814 YKKKFDSDVI
+1814 
-1824 GNNSRQARNNR
+1824 ARNNR

-1844 RANESLEENLSR
+1844 KANESLEENLSR

-1874 KEVRESR
+1874 KEIREAR

-1911 FCSVCNTVRPRIAD
+1911 FCSVCNTVHPHITD
-1925 NYVVK
+1925 KYTIKV
-1930 IAYSKD
+1930 AYSKD
-1936 KYNLKEL
+1936 KYNLEEL
-1943 KKRFEKVEETDEGY
+1943 QKRFEKVEETDEGY

-2002 DFTFAVYKTLV
+2002 DFTFAVYKTLA

-2026 MQPAITRI
+2026 MQPAITTI

-2056 IASLGKE
+2056 IKSTGRA
-2063 ILNAYHIKT
+2063 ILETYHINT
-2072 DKMNLDDIV
+2072 DKMNLGEIV
-2081 ARVNALL
+2081 DRVNGLL
-2088 GVKYS
+2088 GTKYS

-2104 DELAKRLLNND
+2104 DELAKRLLNDKN
-2115 SRPVKENKYI
+2115 RPVK
-2125 KHNTYSGLIDYND
+2125 G
-2138 NSVFVFGSNPLGI
+2138 SV
-2151 NGNPSKGTGG
+2151 
-2161 AALVALNQ
+2161 
-2169 GRVQQ
+2169 
-2174 GEIMDNTISNNGR
+2174 
-2187 AYGLT
+2187 
-2192 TVKAPN
+2192 
-2198 ARNNKGNQLSIEEIT
+2198 
-2213 NNIKK
+2213 
-2218 LYQYANNNKD
+2218 YQ
-2228 KTFKVAYTDGKLLNG
+2228 
-2243 HSIEELVNAFI
+2243 H
-2254 NAGEIPNN
+2254 
-2262 VLFSDTLNK
+2262 
-2271 YFVKQT
+2271 
-2277 NINKENINNI
+2277 
-2287 ATDWTVLF
+2287 DWAVLF
-2295 AYNDLAKLS
+2295 AYKDIAKLAD
-2304 NKIGDTA
+2304 KIGSTA

-2352 IVNSIYAGYDPNK
+2352 IVNSIYAGYDPTK

-2440 YKQTDAVVCNYT
+2440 YKQTDAVVNNYT
-2452 YDIEKKQTVVNKEVD
+2452 YDVEKKETKVNKEVD

-2486 NVKDVTN
+2486 DVKDVTN

-2498 VDTWS
+2498 VDAWS

-2517 SVDAGIFNYINTNL
+2517 SVDAGIFDYINTNL

-2553 IDSETAYNL
+2553 IDNETAYNL
-2562 FDTAFSSDNP
+2562 FDTAFNSDNP

-2604 DALRDENTFVQY
+2604 TALRDENTFVQY
-2616 NGSRTS
+2616 NGARTS
-2622 VVAQIKAQIDNAVAR
+2622 IIAQIKAQVDNAVAR
-2637 TDLIEQYLR
+2637 TDLVEQYLR
-2646 TDPGVTNVPH
+2646 SDPGVSSVPH
-2656 KFMNKKYSSMFKT
+2656 KFMSKKYSSMFKT
-2669 VTRGMYEFSLNDK
+2669 VTRGMYEFSLDDK
-2682 NNAIEFGFARES
+2682 DNAIEFGFARES
-2694 NSKVVPIQFNDYIY
+2694 NSKFVPIQFNNYIY

-2716 SVTKLYKIVS
+2716 SVTRLYKIVS
-2726 PAPGIGF
+2726 PDLGSGIGF
-2733 AYPLNSLEAGEDREV
+2733 AYPLNSLEAGEDREL

-2763 EAVIENLMSDDTDY
+2763 EAVIDNLMNSEVADY
-2777 TLEQLNE
+2777 TLDELNE
-2784 LYKKHIATTKVN
+2784 LYKNNVATTKVN

-2803 FDIMADANNDNGGA
+2803 FDIMSDANNDNGGA
-2817 KDAINKIIKTFN
+2817 KDAIDKIIKTFN

-2842 LYGKTKYDSFT
+2842 LYGKTKYDLFT
-2853 PPIHVEG
+2853 PPINVEG

-2868 SISINGNFLFRRAT
+2868 PISINGNFLFRRAT

-2901 QMVEIVRE
+2901 QLVEIVRE

-2955 IEAGKLMRQLRGEG
+2955 IEAGNLMRQLRGEG

-2996 NSTLGKFNQFYRDEN
+2996 NSTLGKFSQFYKDDNGN

-3023 EAIKN
+3023 NVIKN
-3028 NPDLQRQF
+3028 NPALQRQF
-3036 LEALADANAI
+3036 LETLADADAI
-3046 IDKFGIINQ
+3046 VDKFGIINQ

-3063 PTLKFYIEEMQKMIK
+3063 PTLKFYIDEMQKMIK
-3078 ELSNTSV
+3078 ELSNSSV

-3108 NGIVS
+3108 NGLVS
-3113 IWDGFHSSGWLD
+3113 IFDGFHSSGWFD
-3125 AWFGDL
+3125 AWVGDL

-3143 RKVMADIHAK
+3143 RKVMADVRAK
-3153 ESQSKD
+3153 ESQAKD

-3195 RNYTDKFV
+3195 RDYTDKFV

-3273 KLRETIR
+3273 KLREAIR
-3280 QINSRRI
+3280 QINSRRS

-3297 KLVELRTKID
+3297 KLVELRTKIN
-3307 DLTSQFIGNDY
+3307 DLTSQFIGDDY
-3318 KPAYEYGFPGI
+3318 KPVYENGFPGT
-3329 ERAPDDSIIVINQE
+3329 ERAPDDSIIVTNQE
-3343 LYDNARKQS
+3343 VYDNARKQS
-3352 LNDAI
+3352 LNDAV

-3433 DDILKVQIEDA
+3433 DDVLKVRIEDA

-3454 ASKARKLIKEKL
+3454 ASKARALIKDKL
-3466 TKGEQ
+3466 AKGEQ

-3485 NTEIAKIKEDVE
+3485 NTEIAAIKEDVE
-3497 RNYGTTNTSLFS
+3497 KNYGTSSTSLFS

-3515 SAELTNE
+3515 SAEPTNE

-3534 GGRSNP
+3534 GGMTNP

-3545 ITKINDITRKYYN
+3545 ITDINNITRKYYN

-3568 MSIEDLKTLA
+3568 MSIKDLKALG

-3590 IKTKY
+3590 KEKGSY
-3595 GYDVYEAYSE
+3595 YAYQTYSK

-3612 EKAYYDEEGE
+3612 EKAYYSEEDE

-3634 WKRVNIRYEVLRD
+3634 WKRVNARYEVLRD
-3647 EKGKI
+3647 KKGKI

-3665 TKAPKPNHWLYTT
+3665 TKAPTPNHWLYTT
-3678 IAPNDAYWKDL
+3678 IAPNDAYWEDL

-3737 IDYYKEWYDNNHV
+3737 IAYYKEWYDNNHV

-3796 NYIESYTDNE
+3796 NYIEGYTDNE

-3821 VPGYDNNLG
+3821 VPGYDNDLE

-3838 KQYIQDTLM
+3838 KKYIQDTLM
-3847 QFAKTET
+3847 SFAKTET
-3854 AKRAIASGMAPHR
+3854 AKRAIASGMVPHR

-3894 GKDSWYEKID
+3894 GKDTWYEKID

-3913 PMLMTQ
+3913 PMLTNQ
-3919 LKNKESVDL
+3919 LKNKESIDL
-3928 DNIRSTKPKRETYT
+3928 DNIRSTKPKRETYA

-3953 YQKRMDEA
+3953 YQKRIDEA

-3994 QDNKQLLFY
+3994 QDNKQLLLY
-4003 THRMLSKMK
+4003 THRMLGKMK

-4052 VRRLVYDQYKIPQN
+4052 VRRLLYDQYKIPQN
-4066 KLTRNA
+4066 KLTRTA

-4081 KFMMLNFTGAIGN
+4081 KFMMLNITGGIGN
-4094 ITIGESAI
+4094 ITVGESAI

-4125 QAVPSFIRG
+4125 QAIPSFIRG

-4171 ILNKIRD
+4171 VLNKIRD

-4234 AMKNIIGGNEE
+4234 AMRNIIGGNEE
-4245 LLNKYETFKKNI
+4245 LLNKYEEFKKNI

-4309 PTVMDQLDL
+4309 PTVMDQVDL

-4335 AKSQDKEVGDG
+4335 AKSKDKEVGDG

-4424 LTTPIRQLRYE
+4424 LTTPVRKLRYE

-4484 VVGALGGVCTALA
+4484 VVGALGGICTALA

-4551 AGKDIMSACNNIA
+4551 AGKDIMAACNNIA

-4580 YAGQNKILVKL
+4580 YAGQNKIIVKL

-4600 LNNLA
+4600 INNLA

>member
-1 MANNCSLKFNETKVY
+1 MANNCNLKFNETKVY
-16 TNLKAEVG
+16 TNLKVEVG
-24 NDDVLFNSLMSAVI
+24 NNDVLFNSLMSTVI

-49 FETYYVNNY
+49 FETYYSNNY
-58 GSIPNT
+58 GSIPNV
-64 NDESKEVATA
+64 NDESKEVVTA
-74 IQNFYKNRNFNVN
+74 IQNFYKNRNFKVN

-99 KSKGYTSTAAKTCGI
+99 KSKGYTSTAAKVCGI
-114 RTTGN
+114 RTSGN

-128 LIKGRLEEHAEDR
+128 LIKGRLDEHADDR

-153 FGAVAKNILETRKI
+153 LGAVATNILEARNV

-172 EIAKVRKQLMNTKSN
+172 ELTKLRKQLTNTTGN
-187 DFIKIEEEVSKYTPQ
+187 DFIKIEDEVSKYTPQ
-202 LRNQFA
+202 LRNQLA

-214 SDKVKYFTEVF
+214 SDKVKYFTQVLQTDE
-225 QGDDRLGEI
+225 RLGEI
-234 RFKKDDEISQ
+234 RFKKDDEMSQ
-244 QEVNWNESYSIEDD
+244 QEVDWNESYSIEDSD
-258 EALNLDDAADNGSN
+258 DLNLDDAADNGSN

-284 NGTKSDFMKD
+284 NGTKSDFTKD

-334 DFKSVDN
+334 DFKTVNS
-341 AIKGDIETTNIDAFL
+341 AIRGDIETTNIDAFL
-356 KKLEDVAESNKE
+356 KKLKDVAESNKE

-375 ANDLRKKPDFAY
+375 ADDLKKKPDFAY
-387 KVFQVYRRRTMRKQ
+387 KVFQIYQRSTIRKQ
-401 QARIDDNTVIPVR
+401 QVRIDDDTVTPVR
-414 SNTRADKLETL
+414 SNTRADKIETL
-425 RINYLNDIK
+425 KLNYLNDVK
-434 STALNIMIEDTKD
+434 STALNIMLEDTND
-447 ILESIKTKIKDYKA
+447 IIGAIKTKIEDYKK
-461 LQKTKGFDLNKEA
+461 LQKLKGFDLNKEA

-504 LNGKVDG
+504 LNGKTDS
-511 KAPNI
+511 KAPNV
-516 ANNLTQLYGYLENT
+516 ANNLVQLCGYLENT
-530 AKYANETL
+530 ARYADETL
-538 TNKKYLDNKFKE
+538 VNKQTLDNRFKE
-550 ANKIEDKK
+550 ANAIKDKK
-558 ARKEALDSVRE
+558 AKKEALDVVRE
-569 AYKQGYLSTN
+569 LYKQGYLSTN
-579 TKTYALELAKAL
+579 TKAYALELAKDL

-621 NFLNAIKAT
+621 NFLNAVKGT
-630 LTEEQKDGTK
+630 LMEQQKDGSK

-666 HRNENGAIINYGLF
+666 HRDENGKPINYGLF

-685 GNIQITNYARDM
+685 GNIQITSYARDM
-697 VNISLFDGAGN
+697 INISLFDGAGN

-728 GFAQYFNAEQNPN
+728 GFAQYFNAEQNPK
-741 MLMGDYFMR
+741 MDMGDYFMR

-780 AKGEVIGKEVSV
+780 AKGEVIGKEVNV
-792 DDINENHPI
+792 EDINENHPI
-801 VQQFKNIFKQELLD
+801 VQQFRNIFKQELLD

-822 VFEVKENIE
+822 VFDTNSSGQIKYND
-831 TLEDGTVV
+831 DG
-839 DQRGRIV
+839 
-846 FNNDNTPMFKKGW
+846 TPMFKKGW
-859 GLDAESARRVFANYH
+859 GLDAESARRVFDNYH

-884 KKGDGWAFNGLLFK
+884 KEGNGWAFNGLLFK
-898 DDRFVLTDYK
+898 DDRFVITDYA
-908 TGTTTKYGDSLLK
+908 TGKPTRYGDKLLE
-921 YLFPSLYGGARD
+921 YLFPSLYGGD
-933 GFIPFT
+933 IKTFIPFT
-939 INANGEVELNLT
+939 TNANGEVELNLT
-951 ADQEAMITRMVKGF
+951 PDQEAMITRMVKGF

-970 NNAIARMSEY
+970 NDAITRMSDY

-994 IDFALNHRLMYIAF
+994 IDFALNHRLMYIDF
-1008 NDVFEGDTKFYKD
+1008 NDIFEGDTKFYKD

-1051 STIVQ
+1051 SAVVQ

-1063 EVQARLKAIGLDV
+1063 EVQNRLKAIGLDV

-1091 RTSEECKVAKTYPD
+1091 RTSEECKIAKVYPD
-1105 GRIEGE
+1105 GKVEGE

-1120 KNAKLTLEQARDL
+1120 KHAKLTIEQARDL
-1133 MGGPILYK
+1133 MGGPIIYDSDGK
-1141 PDGTP
+1141 PKLNDDG
-1146 ELNKDKSCRRSG
+1146 SYRRSG

-1197 QDESKEIPADLLKK
+1197 QDESKEIPAELMKK

-1231 IAPRQI
+1231 IVPRQI
-1237 KNAEFVLVPRFIR
+1237 KNAEFVLVPRFIK

-1282 LTIFDEKTGEV
+1282 LTLFDTKTGEV

-1305 EDYRDEYDYN
+1305 EDYREEYDYN

-1338 KKILDNIAR
+1338 KKMLDNIDK
-1347 NSPLYAY
+1347 NSSLYKY
-1354 KEDFFNMYVA
+1354 KEDFFNMYIA
-1364 NIKDSFNNLVDELK
+1364 NIKDSFNQLVKELK
-1378 IPIDKDGN
+1378 IPLDKDGN
-1386 IKFDESGNITGL
+1386 IKFDEAGNIQGI
-1398 DMQVFFDKLKDEC
+1398 DMQVFFDKLKDEA

-1422 FVTLNASMPIAPNGC
+1422 FVTLNAECPVSVNGL

-1484 ATKDQVSYSKE
+1484 ATKDQISYSKE
-1495 LKYHPNGERYIEIM
+1495 LRYHPKTKKHPEGERYIEIM

-1523 TYKDVDEV
+1523 TYKKSDD
-1531 RDKDGNLIGGLLKQL
+1531 DLLKEL
-1546 QDAHLD
+1546 QDAGLD

-1605 IQYNTYIGRD
+1605 IQYSTSINAD
-1615 GNIKRA
+1615 GNIQKVIYNDLA
-1621 TWKDTVTEND
+1621 GKSYDDYVKSQLNSEAKDK
-1631 WLNYIRR
+1631 
-1638 ETGLKLSGIDNETF
+1638 LKKAIKEGVNETTALSNVAAEYGLQSREEF
-1652 ENIKTE
+1652 SKGKNLADENT
-1658 AKAST
+1658 
-1663 KAEAR
+1663 R
-1668 DARKA
+1668 D
-1673 EIEEIKNKFDEIESE
+1673 
-1688 AYFNLDDNT
+1688 
-1697 KEVIKLIHE
+1697 
-1706 KINEAYGA
+1706 
-1714 KPSKAKYQE
+1714 
-1723 QLEVEIAT
+1723 
-1731 LSDRLEDF
+1731 
-1739 KDTYIEEELD
+1739 
-1749 AIKDYIEAKN
+1749 
-1759 QILNNV
+1759 
-1765 INGFELSD
+1765 
-1773 DFDYNAI
+1773 
-1780 KSEKIKSAIK
+1780 
-1790 AYKDEQLRLAKQVAK
+1790 
-1805 GSRLLQFEA
+1805 
-1814 YKKKFDSDVI
+1814 
-1824 GNNSRQARNNR
+1824 ARNNR
-1835 LLDDMIHIL
+1835 LLDDMIYIL
-1844 RANESLEENLSR
+1844 KSDEALEENLSR

-1874 KEVRESR
+1874 KQVREAR
-1881 SPYDFLDQ
+1881 SPYDFFDQ

-1911 FCSVCNTVRPRIAD
+1911 FCSVCNTVQPHIAD
-1925 NYVVK
+1925 DYTVKVV
-1930 IAYSKD
+1930 YSKD
-1936 KYNLKEL
+1936 KYNLKDL
-1943 KKRFEKVEETDEGY
+1943 QKRFERVEETKDGY
-1957 VVTHNTLGWTNDNK
+1957 VVTHNTLGWTKDNK
-1971 NVDGYILTAYS
+1971 NIDGYILTAYS

-2056 IASLGKE
+2056 IKSLGTE
-2063 ILNAYHIKT
+2063 ILNAYHINT
-2072 DKMNLDDIV
+2072 DKMNLGEIV
-2081 ARVNALL
+2081 VRVNSLL
-2088 GVKYS
+2088 GANYK
-2093 LDKHNDITLSP
+2093 LDKHNYITLSP
-2104 DELAKRLLNND
+2104 DELAKRLLNDKN
-2115 SRPVKENKYI
+2115 RPVK
-2125 KHNTYSGLIDYND
+2125 G
-2138 NSVFVFGSNPLGI
+2138 SV
-2151 NGNPSKGTGG
+2151 
-2161 AALVALNQ
+2161 
-2169 GRVQQ
+2169 
-2174 GEIMDNTISNNGR
+2174 
-2187 AYGLT
+2187 
-2192 TVKAPN
+2192 
-2198 ARNNKGNQLSIEEIT
+2198 
-2213 NNIKK
+2213 
-2218 LYQYANNNKD
+2218 YQ
-2228 KTFKVAYTDGKLLNG
+2228 
-2243 HSIEELVNAFI
+2243 H
-2254 NAGEIPNN
+2254 
-2262 VLFSDTLNK
+2262 
-2271 YFVKQT
+2271 
-2277 NINKENINNI
+2277 
-2287 ATDWTVLF
+2287 DWAVLF
-2295 AYNDLAKLS
+2295 AYKDLAKLS
-2304 NKIGDTA
+2304 DKIGDTA

-2332 NDIADLIEDEN
+2332 NDIADLLIDEH
-2343 PALVVGTSS
+2343 PAL
-2352 IVNSIYAGYDPNK
+2352 IVNDSPIVSSIYAGYHPGK
-2365 GLRSYI
+2365 GLKSYI
-2371 TSDAKSAY
+2371 TSDAKSSY

-2411 NRAIEVI
+2411 NRAIEII
-2418 NGSNNVTEK
+2418 NGGNNVTEK

-2440 YKQTDAVVCNYT
+2440 YKQTDAVVNNYT
-2452 YDIEKKQTVVNKEVD
+2452 YNVENKETKVNKEVN
-2467 ETDEA
+2467 EIDEA
-2472 LRIMGYGCTPDFTF
+2472 LRIMGYGCTPNFTF

-2498 VDTWS
+2498 VDAWS

-2553 IDSETAYNL
+2553 IDNETAYNL
-2562 FDTAFSSDNP
+2562 FDTAFNSGNP

-2586 VAEGFKIGRGA
+2586 VAEGFKMGRGA

-2604 DALRDENTFVQY
+2604 TTLRDENTFVQQ
-2616 NGSRTS
+2616 NGARTS
-2622 VVAQIKAQIDNAVAR
+2622 VVAQIKAQINIAVAR
-2637 TDLIEQYLR
+2637 TELVEQYLR

-2656 KFMNKKYSSMFKT
+2656 KFMNKKYSAIFKN
-2669 VTRGMYEFSLNDK
+2669 VTRGMYELSLNDEDA
-2682 NNAIEFGFARES
+2682 AIDFGFARNT
-2694 NSKVVPIQFNDYIY
+2694 NSKLTPVDFNDYIY

-2716 SVTKLYKIVS
+2716 RVTRLYKIES
-2726 PAPGIGF
+2726 PEYGTAF
-2733 AYPLNSLEAGEDREV
+2733 AYPLNGLEAGEDREV

-2763 EAVIENLMSDDTDY
+2763 KAVIENLMNPNVADY
-2777 TLEQLNE
+2777 TLDELNE
-2784 LYKKHIATTKVN
+2784 LYKNNIATTKINRVN
-2796 KVKAVTH
+2796 VAAH
-2803 FDIMADANNDNGGA
+2803 FDIMEDAKNDSGGA
-2817 KDAINKIIKTFN
+2817 KDAINKIIKAFN
-2829 NYEGNRIFIQNMY
+2829 NTTANKVFIQNLY
-2842 LYGKTKYDSFT
+2842 LHNNTDYARFT
-2853 PPIHVEG
+2853 APIHIEG
-2860 ETISNDGE
+2860 ETTDDSGNIISVNDDF
-2868 SISINGNFLFRRAT
+2868 IFRKAT
-2882 KVSIESHNI
+2882 KSNVELHNKL
-2891 RTGEHIEEKP
+2891 TNDTVEVKP
-2901 QMVEIVRE
+2901 QLVEVSRMA
-2909 TPMASSREEV
+2909 PMASSREEV
-2919 TLGSASSKLE
+2919 TLGFASAKLE

-2996 NSTLGKFNQFYRDEN
+2996 NSTLGKFSQFYKD
-3011 GNYFAINSPEVI
+3011 GDNYFAINSPEVI
-3023 EAIKN
+3023 NAIKN
-3028 NPDLQRQF
+3028 NPALQRQF

-3063 PTLKFYIEEMQKMIK
+3063 PTLKFYIDEMQKMIK
-3078 ELSNTSV
+3078 ELSNSSV

-3113 IWDGFHSSGWLD
+3113 IFDGFHSSGWFD
-3125 AWFGDL
+3125 AWVGDL

-3143 RKVMADIHAK
+3143 RKVMADIRAK
-3153 ESQSKD
+3153 ESQAKD

-3164 GKHFEDIKARAAKV
+3164 GKHIEDIKARAAKV

-3195 RNYTDKFV
+3195 RAYTDNFV

-3252 KLYNEDEFIINN
+3252 KLYDEDEFIINN

-3273 KLRETIR
+3273 KLREGIR

-3297 KLVELRTKID
+3297 KLTELRTKIN

-3318 KPAYEYGFPGI
+3318 KPAYEYGFPGT
-3329 ERAPDDSIIVINQE
+3329 EKAPDESIIITNQE
-3343 LYDNARKQS
+3343 VYDNARKQS
-3352 LNDAI
+3352 LNDAV

-3365 IKDIKEEYTAKEEKE
+3365 IKDIKEEYTAKEEKD
-3380 GFRDMLDKMLN
+3380 GFRDMLEKMLN

-3403 KVTTPASQLDTN
+3403 KVTTPASQLESN

-3433 DDILKVQIEDA
+3433 DDTIKVQIQDA
-3444 YKKLGITSGK
+3444 YKKLGITSSK
-3454 ASKARKLIKEKL
+3454 ASKARALIKQKL
-3466 TKGEQ
+3466 AKGEQ

-3485 NTEIAKIKEDVE
+3485 NSDIAEIKEDVE
-3497 RNYGTTNTSLFS
+3497 RNYGTSSTSLFS

-3515 SAELTNE
+3515 SAEPTIE
-3522 AAPSEFF
+3522 AAPNEFF

-3534 GGRSNP
+3534 GGMTNP
-3540 EYQKI
+3540 EYQEI
-3545 ITKINDITRKYYN
+3545 ITKINNITRKYYD

-3568 MSIEDLKTLA
+3568 MSIKDLKALG

-3590 IKTKY
+3590 KGK
-3595 GYDVYEAYSE
+3595 GSYDAYISYSK

-3634 WKRVNIRYEVLRD
+3634 WKRVNARYEVLRD
-3647 EKGKI
+3647 KKGKI

-3665 TKAPKPNHWLYTT
+3665 TKAPKPNHWLYST
-3678 IAPNDAYWKDL
+3678 IAPNDAYWEDL
-3689 NKRDPKEAARQK
+3689 TKRDPKEAARQK
-3701 KEVEDKT
+3701 KEIENKT

-3718 ETINTPQYY
+3718 ETVNTPQYY
-3727 KAKNAALAKG
+3727 KAKQAALAKG
-3737 IDYYKEWYDNNHV
+3737 EAYYKEWYDNNHV

-3759 ALPIWNRTRVI
+3759 SLPIWNRTRVI

-3785 TLTPKAHYKNP
+3785 TLAPKARNYRNP
-3796 NYIESYTDNE
+3796 NYIEGYSDNE
-3806 NYKTVETDDKNGTTH
+3806 NYKTVETDNNNGTTH

-3838 KQYIQDTLM
+3838 KEYIQSTLM
-3847 QFAKTET
+3847 DFAKTET
-3854 AKRAIASGMAPHR
+3854 AKRAIASGMTPHR
-3867 VKKAEHDAKWAAKQA
+3867 AKKAEHDAKWAAKQA

-3894 GKDSWYEKID
+3894 GKDTWYEKID

-3913 PMLMTQ
+3913 PMLMSQ

-3928 DNIRSTKPKRETYT
+3928 DNIRSTKPKRETYA

-4003 THRMLSKMK
+4003 THRMLGKMK

-4066 KLTRNA
+4066 KLTRTA

-4081 KFMMLNFTGAIGN
+4081 KFMMLNITGGIGN
-4094 ITIGESAI
+4094 VTVGESAI

-4125 QAVPSFIRG
+4125 QGLPSFIRG

-4146 LVKFMNIVDFDEV
+4146 LVKFMNVVDFDEV
-4159 NNRPTVHLDADT
+4159 NHRPTVNLDADT
-4171 ILNKIRD
+4171 VLNKIRD

-4201 DNRMVKVPDAE
+4201 DNRMVKVPEAE
-4212 SNGRLGYEAMTW
+4212 SDGRLGYEAMTW

-4245 LLNKYETFKKNI
+4245 LLNKYEEFKKNI

-4266 YIWNR
+4266 YVWNR

-4276 EFANLYLTKEQ
+4276 EFANVYLTKQQ

-4309 PTVMDQLDL
+4309 PTVMDQVDL

-4335 AKSQDKEVGDG
+4335 AKSKDKEVGDG

-4484 VVGALGGVCTALA
+4484 VVGALGGICTALA

-4551 AGKDIMSACNNIA
+4551 AGKDIMAACNNIA

-4591 GRQIPIYRS
+4591 GRQVPIYRS
-4600 LNNLA
+4600 INNLA

-4610 NSYYKTGDNLLTLI
+4610 NSYYKTGDNMLTLLD
-4624 NVKDWANDIR
+4624 VKSIANSIRDDI
-4634 GTSSLE
+4634 GVNIK
-4640 R
+4640 

>member
-49 FETYYVNNY
+49 FETYYANNY

-64 NDESKEVATA
+64 NDENKEVVNA

-128 LIKGRLEEHAEDR
+128 LIKGRLDEHAEDR

-153 FGAVAKNILETRKI
+153 LGAVAKNILEARKV

-187 DFIKIEEEVSKYTPQ
+187 DFVKLENEVSKYTPQ

-208 TLKDML
+208 TLNDML
-214 SDKVKYFTEVF
+214 SDKVKYFTQVI
-225 QGDDRLGEI
+225 QTDDRLGEI
-234 RFKKDDEISQ
+234 RFKKDDDLSQ
-244 QEVNWNESYSIEDD
+244 QEADWSESFDIEDD
-258 EALNLDDAADNGSN
+258 DDLNLNNAADNASN
-272 SEKDTTTARWED
+272 NEKDTTTARWED

-294 FSFAVRSYLST
+294 FSFAIRSYLST

-334 DFKSVDN
+334 DFKVVNS
-341 AIKGDIETTNIDAFL
+341 AIRGDIETTNIDAFL
-356 KKLEDVAESNKE
+356 KKLEDIAESNKE
-368 YAGLAYL
+368 YAGLTYL
-375 ANDLRKKPDFAY
+375 ANDLRNKPDFAY
-387 KVFQVYRRRTMRKQ
+387 KLFQVYRRRTIRKQ
-401 QARIDDNTVIPVR
+401 QVRIDDNSVSPTR
-414 SNTRADKLETL
+414 SNNRADKLETL

-434 STALNIMIEDTKD
+434 STALNIMIEDTND
-447 ILESIKTKIKDYKA
+447 ILGAIKTKIDDYKK
-461 LQKTKGFDLNKEA
+461 LQKTKGFDLNKQA

-516 ANNLTQLYGYLENT
+516 ANNLTQLYGYLEST

-538 TNKKYLDNKFKE
+538 KNKQNLDNRFKE
-550 ANKIEDKK
+550 ANKLQDKK
-558 ARKEALDSVRE
+558 AKKEALDSVRE

-579 TKTYALELAKAL
+579 TKAYALELAKSL

-621 NFLNAIKAT
+621 NFLNAVKAT
-630 LTEEQKDGTK
+630 LTEQQKDGTK

-666 HRNENGAIINYGLF
+666 HRNENGAVTNYGLF

-697 VNISLFDGAGN
+697 INISLFDGAGN

-768 DGLFSKMHAIRN
+768 DGLFSKMHAIKN

-815 MANFINI
+815 MTNFINI
-822 VFEVKENIE
+822 VFETNSLGQIKYND
-831 TLEDGTVV
+831 DGS
-839 DQRGRIV
+839 
-846 FNNDNTPMFKKGW
+846 PMFKKGW

-884 KKGDGWAFNGLLFK
+884 KKGDGWTFNGLLFK

-908 TGTTTKYGDSLLK
+908 TGTTTKYGDKLLN

-939 INANGEVELNLT
+939 TNANGEVELNLT

-970 NNAIARMSEY
+970 NDAITRMSEY

-994 IDFALNHRLMYIAF
+994 IDFTLNHRLMYIAF
-1008 NDVFEGDTKFYKD
+1008 NDIFEGDTKFYKD

-1046 DLREN
+1046 DIREN
-1051 STIVQ
+1051 SAIVQ

-1091 RTSEECKVAKTYPD
+1091 KTSEECKVAKVYPD
-1105 GRIEGE
+1105 GRVEGE

-1120 KNAKLTLEQARDL
+1120 KNAKLTLDQARDL
-1133 MGGPILYK
+1133 MGGPIIYDNNGK
-1141 PDGTP
+1141 PKLNDDG
-1146 ELNKDKSCRRSG
+1146 SYRRSG
-1158 GFSNTTVN
+1158 GFSNTTIN

-1219 YYDQYYDEKLNT
+1219 YYDQYYDKDLNT
-1231 IAPRQI
+1231 IVPRQI
-1237 KNAEFVLVPRFIR
+1237 KNAEFVLVPRFIK
-1250 GTQLEQVYNAMKDNN
+1250 GTQLEQVYKVMKDNN

-1293 TEEHLKDFNNKA
+1293 TDEHLKDFNNKA
-1305 EDYRDEYDYN
+1305 EDYREEYDYN

-1338 KKILDNIAR
+1338 KKILDNIDN
-1347 NSPLYAY
+1347 NSPLYDY

-1364 NIKDSFNNLVDELK
+1364 NIKDSFNKLVDELK
-1378 IPIDKDGN
+1378 IPLDKDGN
-1386 IKFDESGNITGL
+1386 IEFDAAGNITGV

-1422 FVTLNASMPIAPNGC
+1422 FVTLNASTPIAANGC

-1484 ATKDQVSYSKE
+1484 ATKDQVSYSKQ

-1546 QDAHLD
+1546 QDAGLD

-1605 IQYNTYIGRD
+1605 IQYNTYID
-1615 GNIKRA
+1615 KHGNIRKQDYSEKLDIYDYANYVNRHLEKA
-1621 TWKDTVTEND
+1621 DKIKDKSVKEAFEK
-1631 WLNYIRR
+1631 LNKEIDEQFEKSRKELAEEETQAYDVLSDETKELVKAAHKAFESQAVKNPETGKLTKDSYIKQLQFVADYIR
-1638 ETGLKLSGIDNETF
+1638 TN
-1652 ENIKTE
+1652 KT
-1658 AKAST
+1658 
-1663 KAEAR
+1663 
-1668 DARKA
+1668 
-1673 EIEEIKNKFDEIESE
+1673 
-1688 AYFNLDDNT
+1688 NLDAADDNFIS
-1697 KEVIKLIHE
+1697 VHE
-1706 KINEAYGA
+1706 DMVDSISNEYID
-1714 KPSKAKYQE
+1714 KKTFKSDKAKEILQARIDKFNKAAKKLGIMSYKQYLA
-1723 QLEVEIAT
+1723 QNVE
-1731 LSDRLEDF
+1731 
-1739 KDTYIEEELD
+1739 D
-1749 AIKDYIEAKN
+1749 ANTRE
-1759 QILNNV
+1759 
-1765 INGFELSD
+1765 
-1773 DFDYNAI
+1773 
-1780 KSEKIKSAIK
+1780 
-1790 AYKDEQLRLAKQVAK
+1790 
-1805 GSRLLQFEA
+1805 
-1814 YKKKFDSDVI
+1814 
-1824 GNNSRQARNNR
+1824 ARNNR

-1844 RANESLEENLSR
+1844 QANESLEENLSR

-1874 KEVRESR
+1874 KEVREAR

-1911 FCSVCNTVRPRIAD
+1911 FCSVCNTVHPHITD
-1925 NYVVK
+1925 KYTIKV
-1930 IAYSKD
+1930 AYSKD
-1936 KYNLKEL
+1936 KYNLEEL
-1943 KKRFEKVEETDEGY
+1943 QKRFEKVEETDEGY
-1957 VVTHNTLGWTNDNK
+1957 VVTHNTIGWTNDNK

-2002 DFTFAVYKTLV
+2002 DFTFAVYKTLA

-2026 MQPAITRI
+2026 MQPAITII

-2056 IASLGKE
+2056 IKSMGRA
-2063 ILNAYHIKT
+2063 ILETYHIKT
-2072 DKMNLDDIV
+2072 DKMNLGEIV
-2081 ARVNALL
+2081 ARVNELL
-2088 GVKYS
+2088 GTKYS
-2093 LDKHNDITLSP
+2093 LDKHNDIILSP
-2104 DELAKRLLNND
+2104 DELAKRLLNNKN
-2115 SRPVKENKYI
+2115 RPVKGSKYQ
-2125 KHNTYSGLIDYND
+2125 H
-2138 NSVFVFGSNPLGI
+2138 
-2151 NGNPSKGTGG
+2151 
-2161 AALVALNQ
+2161 
-2169 GRVQQ
+2169 
-2174 GEIMDNTISNNGR
+2174 
-2187 AYGLT
+2187 
-2192 TVKAPN
+2192 
-2198 ARNNKGNQLSIEEIT
+2198 
-2213 NNIKK
+2213 
-2218 LYQYANNNKD
+2218 
-2228 KTFKVAYTDGKLLNG
+2228 
-2243 HSIEELVNAFI
+2243 
-2254 NAGEIPNN
+2254 
-2262 VLFSDTLNK
+2262 
-2271 YFVKQT
+2271 
-2277 NINKENINNI
+2277 
-2287 ATDWTVLF
+2287 DWAVLF
-2295 AYNDLAKLS
+2295 AYNDIAKLAD
-2304 NKIGDTA
+2304 KIGSTA

-2332 NDIADLIEDEN
+2332 NDIADLIEDEH

-2352 IVNSIYAGYDPNK
+2352 IVSSIYAGYDPTK

-2371 TSDAKSAY
+2371 TSDDKSVY

-2440 YKQTDAVVCNYT
+2440 YKQTDAVVNNYT
-2452 YDIEKKQTVVNKEVD
+2452 YDVEKKETKVNKEVD

-2498 VDTWS
+2498 VDAWS
-2503 KLSPAQKISWLKAN
+2503 KLSPAQKISWFKAN

-2538 RDGQSRQTIRFNEDA
+2538 KDGQSRQTIRFNEDA
-2553 IDSETAYNL
+2553 VDNETAYNL
-2562 FDTAFSSDNP
+2562 FDTAFNSDNP

-2604 DALRDENTFVQY
+2604 TTLRDENTFVQY
-2616 NGSRTS
+2616 NDARTS
-2622 VVAQIKAQIDNAVAR
+2622 IIAQIKAQVDNAVAR
-2637 TDLIEQYLR
+2637 TDLVEQYLR
-2646 TDPGVTNVPH
+2646 SDPGVTNVPH

-2669 VTRGMYEFSLNDK
+2669 VTRGMYEFSLDDK
-2682 NNAIEFGFARES
+2682 DNAIEFGFARES
-2694 NSKVVPIQFNDYIY
+2694 NSKFIPIQFNNYIY
-2708 ITKKEGNE
+2708 ITNKEGNE
-2716 SVTKLYKIVS
+2716 TVTRLYKIVS
-2726 PAPGIGF
+2726 PDLGSGIGF
-2733 AYPLNSLEAGEDREV
+2733 AYPLNGLEAGEDREL

-2763 EAVIENLMSDDTDY
+2763 EAVIDNLMNSEVADY
-2777 TLEQLNE
+2777 TLDELNE
-2784 LYKKHIATTKVN
+2784 LYKNHIATTKVN

-2817 KDAINKIIKTFN
+2817 KDAIDKIIKTFN
-2829 NYEGNRIFIQNMY
+2829 DYEGNRIFIQNMY

-2860 ETISNDGE
+2860 ETISDGGE
-2868 SISINGNFLFRRAT
+2868 PISVNGNFLFRRAT

-2901 QMVEIVRE
+2901 QLVEIVRE

-2996 NSTLGKFNQFYRDEN
+2996 NSTLGKFSQFYKDDN

-3023 EAIKN
+3023 NAIKN
-3028 NPDLQRQF
+3028 NPALQRQF
-3036 LEALADANAI
+3036 LETLADANAI
-3046 IDKFGIINQ
+3046 VDKFGIINQ

-3063 PTLKFYIEEMQKMIK
+3063 PTLKFYIDEMQKMIK
-3078 ELSNTSV
+3078 ELSNSSV

-3094 IDYLQKLSNDPNIQ
+3094 LDYLQKLSNDPNIQ
-3108 NGIVS
+3108 NGLVS
-3113 IWDGFHSSGWLD
+3113 IYDGFHSSGWLD

-3153 ESQSKD
+3153 ESQAKD
-3159 FAVAF
+3159 FAVSF

-3195 RNYTDKFV
+3195 HNYTDKFV

-3212 VAKARVN
+3212 VAKTRVN

-3273 KLRETIR
+3273 KLREAIR

-3297 KLVELRTKID
+3297 KLVELRTKIN

-3318 KPAYEYGFPGI
+3318 KPAYEYGFPGT
-3329 ERAPDDSIIVINQE
+3329 ERAPDDSIIVTNQE
-3343 LYDNARKQS
+3343 VYDNARKQS
-3352 LNDAI
+3352 LNDAV

-3403 KVTTPASQLDTN
+3403 KVTTPASQLETN

-3433 DDILKVQIEDA
+3433 DEVLKVRIEDA

-3454 ASKARKLIKEKL
+3454 ASKARALIKDKL
-3466 TKGEQ
+3466 AKGEQ

-3485 NTEIAKIKEDVE
+3485 NTEIAAIKEDVE
-3497 RNYGTTNTSLFS
+3497 KNYGTSSTSLFS

-3515 SAELTNE
+3515 SAEPTNE

-3534 GGRSNP
+3534 GGMTNP
-3540 EYQKI
+3540 EYQEI
-3545 ITKINDITRKYYN
+3545 ITKINNITRKYYN

-3568 MSIEDLKTLA
+3568 MSIEDLKALG

-3590 IKTKY
+3590 KGK
-3595 GYDVYEAYSE
+3595 GSYDAYQTYSK

-3612 EKAYYDEEGE
+3612 NKAYYDEEGE

-3634 WKRVNIRYEVLRD
+3634 WKRVNARYEVLRD
-3647 EKGKI
+3647 KKGKI
-3652 VIDETTGKAVYDL
+3652 VIDEATGKAVYDL
-3665 TKAPKPNHWLYTT
+3665 TKAPTPNHWLYTT
-3678 IAPNDAYWKDL
+3678 IAPNDAYWEDL

-3727 KAKNAALAKG
+3727 EAKNAALAKG
-3737 IDYYKEWYDNNHV
+3737 IAYYKEWYDNNHV

-3796 NYIESYTDNE
+3796 NYIEGYTDNE

-3821 VPGYDNNLG
+3821 VPGYDNDLG

-3847 QFAKTET
+3847 NFAKTET

-3894 GKDSWYEKID
+3894 GKDTWYEKID

-3928 DNIRSTKPKRETYT
+3928 DNIRSTKPKRETYA

-3953 YQKRMDEA
+3953 YQKRIDEA

-4003 THRMLSKMK
+4003 THRMLGKMK

-4081 KFMMLNFTGAIGN
+4081 KFMMLNITGGIGN
-4094 ITIGESAI
+4094 ITVGESAI

-4125 QAVPSFIRG
+4125 HAIPSFIRG

-4159 NNRPTVHLDADT
+4159 NNRPIVHLDADT
-4171 ILNKIRD
+4171 VLNKIRD

-4234 AMKNIIGGNEE
+4234 AMKNIIGGNDE
-4245 LLNKYETFKKNI
+4245 LLNKYEEFKKNI

-4287 KKQFIAERKK
+4287 KKQFITERKK
-4297 LEKEAKVKFEEL
+4297 LEKEAKAKFEEL
-4309 PTVMDQLDL
+4309 PTIMDQVDL

-4411 TKEVGCAPALFDF
+4411 TKEIGCAPALFDF

-4484 VVGALGGVCTALA
+4484 VVGALGGICTALA

-4510 LWGNLMLYEADDLTT
+4510 LWANLMLYEADDLTT

-4551 AGKDIMSACNNIA
+4551 AGKDIMAACNNIA

>member
-1 MANNCSLKFNETKVY
+1 MANNCSLNFNETKVG

-24 NDDVLFNSLMSAVI
+24 NNDVLFNSLMSNVI

-49 FETYYVNNY
+49 FETYYAINY
-58 GSIPNT
+58 GSIPNV

-74 IQNFYKNRNFNVN
+74 IQNFYANTNFDVN
-87 EHTTDSAFISDV
+87 AHTTDSAFISDV
-99 KSKGYTSTAAKTCGI
+99 ISKGYTSTVAKSYGI
-114 RTTGN
+114 RIAGN
-119 LMLAFYHND
+119 QMLMFYHDD
-128 LIKGRLEEHAEDR
+128 LIKGHLDEHADDR
-141 KDNLANRVINRM
+141 KNNLADRVINRM
-153 FGAVAKNILETRKI
+153 LSGVAVGVLINRK
-167 EATKE
+167 TKPTPS
-172 EIAKVRKQLMNTKSN
+172 EIDKVRKQLMNINGN
-187 DFIKIEEEVSKYTPQ
+187 DFIKIEEEVAKATPQ

-214 SDKVKYFTEVF
+214 SDKVKYFTQVI
-225 QGDDRLGEI
+225 QTDPRLGEI
-234 RFKKDDEISQ
+234 RFKKDDELNQ
-244 QEVNWNESYSIEDD
+244 QDVDWNESYSIEDD
-258 EALNLDDAADNGSN
+258 EDSNNNDAADNGSN
-272 SEKDTTTARWED
+272 NEKDTTTARWED

-294 FSFAVRSYLST
+294 FSFAIRSYLST
-305 IPKLSSTEVSADGKY
+305 IPKLSSAEVSADGKY

-334 DFKSVDN
+334 DFKVVNS
-341 AIKGDIETTNIDAFL
+341 AIRGDIETTNIDAFL
-356 KKLEDVAESNKE
+356 KKLEDIAESNKE

-387 KVFQVYRRRTMRKQ
+387 KLFQVYRRRTIRKQ
-401 QARIDDNTVIPVR
+401 QVRIDDTAVAPAR

-434 STALNIMIEDTKD
+434 STALNIMIEDTND
-447 ILESIKTKIKDYKA
+447 ILGAIKTKIDDYKK
-461 LQKTKGFDLNKEA
+461 LQKIKGFDLNRQA

-504 LNGKVDG
+504 LNGKVDD

-516 ANNLTQLYGYLENT
+516 ANNLTQLYSYLEST

-538 TNKKYLDNKFKE
+538 SNKQYLDKRFKE
-550 ANKIEDKK
+550 ANEIKDKK
-558 ARKEALDSVRE
+558 VKKEALDNVRE
-569 AYKQGYLSTN
+569 LYKQGYLSTN
-579 TKTYALELAKAL
+579 TKAYALELAKAL

-621 NFLNAIKAT
+621 NFLNAVKAT

-666 HRNENGAIINYGLF
+666 HRNENGAITNYGLF

-685 GNIQITNYARDM
+685 GNIQITSYARDM
-697 VNISLFDGAGN
+697 INISLFDGAGN

-728 GFAQYFNAEQNPN
+728 GFAQYFNAEQNPK

-768 DGLFSKMHAIRN
+768 DGLFSKMHAIKN
-780 AKGEVIGKEVSV
+780 AKGEVIAKEVSV

-801 VQQFKNIFKQELLD
+801 VQQFRNIFKQELLD
-815 MANFINI
+815 MINFINI
-822 VFEVKENIE
+822 VFETNSLGQIKYND
-831 TLEDGTVV
+831 DGS
-839 DQRGRIV
+839 
-846 FNNDNTPMFKKGW
+846 PMFKKGW

-884 KKGDGWAFNGLLFK
+884 KEGDGWAFNGLLFK

-908 TGTTTKYGDSLLK
+908 TGTTTKYGDRLLK

-939 INANGEVELNLT
+939 TNANGEVELNLS

-970 NNAIARMSEY
+970 NDAITRMSEY

-1051 STIVQ
+1051 SAIVQ

-1063 EVQARLKAIGLDV
+1063 EIQARLKAIGLDI

-1091 RTSEECKVAKTYPD
+1091 RTSEECKVAKVYPD
-1105 GRIEGE
+1105 GRVEGE

-1250 GTQLEQVYNAMKDNN
+1250 GTQLEQVYKAMKDNN

-1305 EDYRDEYDYN
+1305 EDYREEYDYN

-1338 KKILDNIAR
+1338 KKILDNIDR
-1347 NSPLYAY
+1347 TSPLYGY

-1364 NIKDSFNNLVDELK
+1364 NIKDSFNSLVDELK
-1378 IPIDKDGN
+1378 IPLDKDGN
-1386 IKFDESGNITGL
+1386 IKFDAAGNITGV

-1422 FVTLNASMPIAPNGC
+1422 FVTLNASAPIATNGC

-1484 ATKDQVSYSKE
+1484 ATKDQISYSKE
-1495 LKYHPNGERYIEIM
+1495 LKYHPNGERYIEVM

-1523 TYKDVDEV
+1523 TYKNVDEV

-1552 TLIGYRIPT
+1552 TFIGYRIPT

-1615 GNIKRA
+1615 GNIKKA

-1631 WLNYIRR
+1631 WLNYVRR
-1638 ETGLKLSGIDNETF
+1638 ETGLKLSGIDNEKF
-1652 ENIKTE
+1652 ENIKAD

-1663 KAEAR
+1663 KAEAK

-1673 EIEEIKNKFDEIESE
+1673 EIAEIKNRLDTIESE
-1688 AYFNLDDNT
+1688 AYFYLDDDT

-1706 KINEAYGA
+1706 KINEAYGQ

-1723 QLEVEIAT
+1723 QLEVEIST
-1731 LSDRLEDF
+1731 LTKRLEDF

-1749 AIKDYIEAKN
+1749 AIKDYIEAKK

-1773 DFDYNAI
+1773 DFDYNTI

-1805 GSRLLQFEA
+1805 GSRLLQFDD

-1844 RANESLEENLSR
+1844 QDNESLEENLSR

-1874 KEVRESR
+1874 KEVREAR

-1911 FCSVCNTVRPRIAD
+1911 FCSVCNTVQPHIAD

-1930 IAYSKD
+1930 VAYSKD

-1943 KKRFEKVEETDEGY
+1943 QKRFEKVEETDEGY

-2002 DFTFAVYKTLV
+2002 DFTFAVYKTLA

-2056 IASLGKE
+2056 ISSLGKE
-2063 ILNAYHIKT
+2063 ILNTYHIKT
-2072 DKMNLDDIV
+2072 DKMNLGEIV

-2093 LDKHNDITLSP
+2093 LDKHNNITLSP
-2104 DELAKRLLNND
+2104 DELAKRLLNDKN
-2115 SRPVKENKYI
+2115 RPVK
-2125 KHNTYSGLIDYND
+2125 
-2138 NSVFVFGSNPLGI
+2138 GSI
-2151 NGNPSKGTGG
+2151 
-2161 AALVALNQ
+2161 
-2169 GRVQQ
+2169 
-2174 GEIMDNTISNNGR
+2174 
-2187 AYGLT
+2187 
-2192 TVKAPN
+2192 
-2198 ARNNKGNQLSIEEIT
+2198 
-2213 NNIKK
+2213 
-2218 LYQYANNNKD
+2218 YQ
-2228 KTFKVAYTDGKLLNG
+2228 
-2243 HSIEELVNAFI
+2243 H
-2254 NAGEIPNN
+2254 
-2262 VLFSDTLNK
+2262 
-2271 YFVKQT
+2271 
-2277 NINKENINNI
+2277 
-2287 ATDWTVLF
+2287 DWSVLF
-2295 AYNDLAKLS
+2295 AYNDIAKLAD
-2304 NKIGDTA
+2304 KIGSTA

-2332 NDIADLIEDEN
+2332 NDIADLLIEEH

-2352 IVNSIYAGYDPNK
+2352 IVSSIYAGYQPGK

-2371 TSDAKSAY
+2371 TSNNKSSY

-2392 SILVNRMLFDTEQ
+2392 SILINRMLFDTEQ

-2440 YKQTDAVVCNYT
+2440 YKQTDAIVCNYT
-2452 YDIEKKQTVVNKEVD
+2452 YDVEKKQTVVNKEVEED
-2467 ETDEA
+2467 NEA

-2498 VDTWS
+2498 VDAWS

-2553 IDSETAYNL
+2553 VDNETAYNL
-2562 FDTAFSSDNP
+2562 FETVFNSDNP

-2604 DALRDENTFVQY
+2604 TTLRDENTFVQY
-2616 NGSRTS
+2616 NGARTS
-2622 VVAQIKAQIDNAVAR
+2622 IVAQIKAQIDNAVAR
-2637 TDLIEQYLR
+2637 TDLVEQYLR

-2669 VTRGMYEFSLNDK
+2669 VTRGMYELSLNNEDD
-2682 NNAIEFGFARES
+2682 AIEFGFARKT
-2694 NSKVVPIQFNDYIY
+2694 NSKFVPVQFNDYIY

-2716 SVTKLYKIVS
+2716 NVTRLYKIDS
-2726 PAPGIGF
+2726 PEQGIAF
-2733 AYPLNSLEAGEDREV
+2733 AYPLNSLEPGEDREV

-2763 EAVIENLMSDDTDY
+2763 EAVIDNLMNPDIADY
-2777 TLEQLNE
+2777 TIDELNK
-2784 LYKKHIATTKVN
+2784 LYQEHIARTKVN
-2796 KVKAVTH
+2796 RVNVAAH
-2803 FDIMADANNDNGGA
+2803 FDIMEDAKKDNGGA
-2817 KDAINKIIKTFN
+2817 KDAINKIIKAFN
-2829 NYEGNRIFIQNMY
+2829 NTTASKVFIQNMY
-2842 LYGKTKYDSFT
+2842 LHNNSDYRRFT
-2853 PPIHVEG
+2853 APIHVEG
-2860 ETISNDGE
+2860 ETTDDSGNKID
-2868 SISINGNFLFRRAT
+2868 INGDFIFRQAT
-2882 KVSIESHNI
+2882 KSNVALHNKI
-2891 RTGEHIEEKP
+2891 AKDNVEFKP
-2901 QMVEIVRE
+2901 QMVEVSMM
-2909 TPMASSREEV
+2909 PSMASSREEI

-2969 FEQST
+2969 FDQST

-2982 SVFYSGYAYLKHKV
+2982 SVFYSGYSYLKHKV
-2996 NSTLGKFNQFYRDEN
+2996 NSTIGKFSQFYRDEN

-3023 EAIKN
+3023 DAIKN
-3028 NPDLQRQF
+3028 NPALQRQF
-3036 LEALADANAI
+3036 LETLADANAI

-3078 ELSNTSV
+3078 ELSNSSI

-3108 NGIVS
+3108 NGLVS
-3113 IWDGFHSSGWLD
+3113 IFDGFHSSGWFD
-3125 AWFGDL
+3125 AWVGDL

-3143 RKVMADIHAK
+3143 RKVMADIRAK
-3153 ESQSKD
+3153 ESQAKD

-3164 GKHFEDIKARAAKV
+3164 GKNFEDIKARAAKV

-3252 KLYNEDEFIINN
+3252 KLYDEDEFIINN

-3273 KLRETIR
+3273 KLREGIR

-3297 KLVELRTKID
+3297 KLVELRTKIN
-3307 DLTSQFIGNDY
+3307 DLTSQFIGNEY
-3318 KPAYEYGFPGI
+3318 KPAYEYGFPGT
-3329 ERAPDDSIIVINQE
+3329 EQAPDGSIIVTNQE
-3343 LYDNARKQS
+3343 VYDNARKQS
-3352 LNDAI
+3352 LNDAV
-3357 QLDQYLRR
+3357 QLDQYLKR
-3365 IKDIKEEYTAKEEKE
+3365 IKDIKEEYTAKEEKD
-3380 GFRDMLDKMLN
+3380 GFRDMLEKMLN

-3403 KVTTPASQLDTN
+3403 KVTTPASQLENN

-3433 DDILKVQIEDA
+3433 DDVLKVRIEDA
-3444 YKKLGITSGK
+3444 YKKLGITSSK
-3454 ASKARKLIKEKL
+3454 ASKARALIKEKL
-3466 TKGEQ
+3466 AKGEQ

-3485 NTEIAKIKEDVE
+3485 NVEIAAIREDVE
-3497 RNYGTTNTSLFS
+3497 RNYGTSNTSLFS

-3515 SAELTNE
+3515 SAEPTNE

-3534 GGRSNP
+3534 GGMTNP

-3545 ITKINDITRKYYN
+3545 ITKINNITRKYYN

-3568 MSIEDLKTLA
+3568 MSIEDLKALG

-3590 IKTKY
+3590 KGK
-3595 GYDVYEAYSE
+3595 GNYDAYQAYSK

-3634 WKRVNIRYEVLRD
+3634 WKRVNTRYEVLRD
-3647 EKGKI
+3647 KKGKI

-3665 TKAPKPNHWLYTT
+3665 TKAPTPNHWLYTT
-3678 IAPNDAYWKDL
+3678 IAPNDAYWEDL
-3689 NKRDPKEAARQK
+3689 TKRDPKEAARQK
-3701 KEVEDKT
+3701 KEVEDKSN
-3708 KAQEF
+3708 AQEF

-3727 KAKNAALAKG
+3727 KAKEAALAKG
-3737 IDYYKEWYDNNHV
+3737 KAYYKEWYDNNHV

-3796 NYIESYTDNE
+3796 NYIEGYTDNE

-3838 KQYIQDTLM
+3838 KQYIQNTLM
-3847 QFAKTET
+3847 SFANTET
-3854 AKRAIASGMAPHR
+3854 AKRAIASGMAPHKA
-3867 VKKAEHDAKWAAKQA
+3867 KKAEHDAKWAAKQA

-3894 GKDSWYEKID
+3894 GKDTWYEKID

-3913 PMLMTQ
+3913 PMLITQ

-3961 TKKNE
+3961 IKKNE

-4003 THRMLSKMK
+4003 THRMLGKMK

-4066 KLTRNA
+4066 KLTRTA

-4081 KFMMLNFTGAIGN
+4081 KFMMLNITGGIGN

-4125 QAVPSFIRG
+4125 QAIPSFIRG

-4171 ILNKIRD
+4171 VLNKIRD

-4234 AMKNIIGGNEE
+4234 AMKNIIGGNDE
-4245 LLNKYETFKKNI
+4245 LLNKYEEFKKNI

-4276 EFANLYLTKEQ
+4276 EFANVYLTKEQ

-4297 LEKEAKVKFEEL
+4297 LEKEAKAKFEEL
-4309 PTVMDQLDL
+4309 PTIMDQVDL
-4318 KDGRLAFKEG
+4318 KDGRLGFKDG
-4328 SILAELQ
+4328 SILAEIQ

-4355 KVISV
+4355 KVIST

-4411 TKEVGCAPALFDF
+4411 SKEVGCAPALFDF

-4435 KEMSDGQVEALESLQ
+4435 KEMSDSQVEALESLQ

-4530 NMLFLPQQF
+4530 NLLFLPQQF

-4551 AGKDIMSACNNIA
+4551 AGKDIMAACNNIA

-4574 NYTSGR
+4574 NYSSGR

-4624 NVKDWANDIR
+4624 DVKDWANDIR

>member
-49 FETYYVNNY
+49 FETYYANNY

-64 NDESKEVATA
+64 NDESKEVTTA
-74 IQNFYKNRNFNVN
+74 IQNFYANTNFNVN
-87 EHTTDSAFISDV
+87 EHTTDSAFISDI

-119 LMLAFYHND
+119 LMLTFYHND

-153 FGAVAKNILETRKI
+153 LGAVATNILEARKV

-187 DFIKIEEEVSKYTPQ
+187 DFVKLEDEVSKTTPQ

-214 SDKVKYFTEVF
+214 SDKVKYFTQVI
-225 QGDDRLGEI
+225 QTDDRLGEI
-234 RFKKDDEISQ
+234 RFKKDDDLSQ
-244 QEVNWNESYSIEDD
+244 QEADWSESFDIEDD
-258 EALNLDDAADNGSN
+258 EDLNLNNAADNASN
-272 SEKDTTTARWED
+272 NEKDTTTARWED

-334 DFKSVDN
+334 DFKVVNS
-341 AIKGDIETTNIDAFL
+341 AIRGDIETTNIDAFL
-356 KKLEDVAESNKE
+356 KKLEDIAESNKE

-375 ANDLRKKPDFAY
+375 ANDLKKKPDFAY
-387 KVFQVYRRRTMRKQ
+387 KLFQVYRRRTIRKQ
-401 QARIDDNTVIPVR
+401 QVRIDDNAVSPTR
-414 SNTRADKLETL
+414 SNNRADKLETL
-425 RINYLNDIK
+425 KINYLNDIK
-434 STALNIMIEDTKD
+434 STALNIMIEDTND
-447 ILESIKTKIKDYKA
+447 ILGAIKTKIDDYKK

-474 LSADIINAIASRLKQ
+474 LSADIINAISSRLKQ

-511 KAPNI
+511 KTPNI

-538 TNKKYLDNKFKE
+538 NNKRNLDNRFKE
-550 ANKIEDKK
+550 ANKIKDKK
-558 ARKEALDSVRE
+558 AKKEALDSVRE

-579 TKTYALELAKAL
+579 TKAYALELAKSL

-621 NFLNAIKAT
+621 NFLNAVKAT
-630 LTEEQKDGTK
+630 LTEQQKDGTK

-666 HRNENGAIINYGLF
+666 HRDENGAVINYGLF

-685 GNIQITNYARDM
+685 DNIQITNYARDM

-728 GFAQYFNAEQNPN
+728 GFAQYFNAEQNPK

-768 DGLFSKMHAIRN
+768 DGLFSKMHAIKN
-780 AKGEVIGKEVSV
+780 AKGEVIAKEVSV

-801 VQQFKNIFKQELLD
+801 VQQFRNIFKQELLD
-815 MANFINI
+815 MVNFINI
-822 VFEVKENIE
+822 VFEVKENTE

-908 TGTTTKYGDSLLK
+908 TGTTTKYGDDLLK

-939 INANGEVELNLT
+939 TNANGEVELNLS

-970 NNAIARMSEY
+970 NNAITRMSEY

-1008 NDVFEGDTKFYKD
+1008 NDIFEGDTKFYKD

-1063 EVQARLKAIGLDV
+1063 EVQSRLKAIGLDV

-1105 GRIEGE
+1105 GKVEGE

-1120 KNAKLTLEQARDL
+1120 KNAKLTLDQARDL
-1133 MGGPILYK
+1133 MGGHIMYDNNGK
-1141 PDGTP
+1141 PKLNVDG
-1146 ELNKDKSCRRSG
+1146 SYRRSG
-1158 GFSNTTVN
+1158 GFSNTTIN

-1197 QDESKEIPADLLKK
+1197 QDESKEIPADLLNK

-1237 KNAEFVLVPRFIR
+1237 KNAEFVLVPRFIK
-1250 GTQLEQVYNAMKDNN
+1250 GTQLEQVYEAMKANK

-1305 EDYRDEYDYN
+1305 EDYREEYDYN

-1338 KKILDNIAR
+1338 KKILDNIDS
-1347 NSPLYAY
+1347 NSPLHAY

-1364 NIKDSFNNLVDELK
+1364 NIKDSFNKLVDELK
-1378 IPIDKDGN
+1378 IPLDEDGN
-1386 IKFDESGNITGL
+1386 IKFDEAGNITGV

-1422 FVTLNASMPIAPNGC
+1422 FVTLNASIPIAANGC

-1446 SNVINKLESISQAM
+1446 SNVVNKLESISQAM

-1509 LPKSNFGFAKNADG
+1509 LPASNFGFAKNADG
-1523 TYKDVDEV
+1523 TYKKSKEE
-1531 RDKDGNLIGGLLKQL
+1531 LLKEL
-1546 QDAHLD
+1546 QDAGLD

-1605 IQYNTYIGRD
+1605 IQYNTYID
-1615 GNIKRA
+1615 KHGNIRKQDYSEKLDIYDYANYVNRHLEKA
-1621 TWKDTVTEND
+1621 DKIKDKSVKEAFEK
-1631 WLNYIRR
+1631 LNKEIDEQFEKSRKELAEEETQAYDVLSDETKELVKAAHKAFESQVVKNPETGKLTKDSYLKQLQFVADYIR
-1638 ETGLKLSGIDNETF
+1638 TN
-1652 ENIKTE
+1652 KT
-1658 AKAST
+1658 
-1663 KAEAR
+1663 
-1668 DARKA
+1668 
-1673 EIEEIKNKFDEIESE
+1673 
-1688 AYFNLDDNT
+1688 NLDAADDNFIS
-1697 KEVIKLIHE
+1697 VHE
-1706 KINEAYGA
+1706 DMVDSISNEYID
-1714 KPSKAKYQE
+1714 KKTFKSDKAKEILQARIDKFNKAAKKLGIMSYKQYLA
-1723 QLEVEIAT
+1723 QNVE
-1731 LSDRLEDF
+1731 
-1739 KDTYIEEELD
+1739 D
-1749 AIKDYIEAKN
+1749 ANTRE
-1759 QILNNV
+1759 
-1765 INGFELSD
+1765 
-1773 DFDYNAI
+1773 
-1780 KSEKIKSAIK
+1780 
-1790 AYKDEQLRLAKQVAK
+1790 
-1805 GSRLLQFEA
+1805 
-1814 YKKKFDSDVI
+1814 
-1824 GNNSRQARNNR
+1824 ARNNR

-1844 RANESLEENLSR
+1844 QANESLEENLSR

-1874 KEVRESR
+1874 KEVREAR

-1911 FCSVCNTVRPRIAD
+1911 FCSVCNTVHPHITD
-1925 NYVVK
+1925 KYTVK
-1930 IAYSKD
+1930 VAYSKD
-1936 KYNLKEL
+1936 KYNLEEL
-1943 KKRFEKVEETDEGY
+1943 QKRFEKVEETDEGY

-2002 DFTFAVYKTLV
+2002 DFTFAVYKTLA

-2056 IASLGKE
+2056 IRSLGKE
-2063 ILNAYHIKT
+2063 ILNTYHINT
-2072 DKMNLDDIV
+2072 DKMNLGEII
-2081 ARVNALL
+2081 ARVNGLL
-2088 GVKYS
+2088 GTKYS

-2104 DELAKRLLNND
+2104 DELAKRLLNDKN
-2115 SRPVKENKYI
+2115 RPVK
-2125 KHNTYSGLIDYND
+2125 
-2138 NSVFVFGSNPLGI
+2138 GSI
-2151 NGNPSKGTGG
+2151 
-2161 AALVALNQ
+2161 
-2169 GRVQQ
+2169 
-2174 GEIMDNTISNNGR
+2174 
-2187 AYGLT
+2187 
-2192 TVKAPN
+2192 
-2198 ARNNKGNQLSIEEIT
+2198 
-2213 NNIKK
+2213 
-2218 LYQYANNNKD
+2218 YQ
-2228 KTFKVAYTDGKLLNG
+2228 
-2243 HSIEELVNAFI
+2243 H
-2254 NAGEIPNN
+2254 
-2262 VLFSDTLNK
+2262 
-2271 YFVKQT
+2271 
-2277 NINKENINNI
+2277 
-2287 ATDWTVLF
+2287 DWGVLF

-2304 NKIGDTA
+2304 DKIGSTA

-2352 IVNSIYAGYDPNK
+2352 IVNSIYVGYDPTK

-2371 TSDAKSAY
+2371 TSNAKSAY

-2427 DYKGFTQYILNTA
+2427 DYKGFTQYILNAA
-2440 YKQTDAVVCNYT
+2440 YKQTDAVVNNYT
-2452 YDIEKKQTVVNKEVD
+2452 YDVEKKQTVVNKEVD

-2486 NVKDVTN
+2486 IVKDVTN

-2498 VDTWS
+2498 VNAWS

-2553 IDSETAYNL
+2553 VDNETAYNL

-2581 IKYAF
+2581 VKYAF

-2604 DALRDENTFVQY
+2604 TALRDENTFVQF
-2616 NGSRTS
+2616 NGARTS
-2622 VVAQIKAQIDNAVAR
+2622 IIAQIKAQVDNAVAR
-2637 TDLIEQYLR
+2637 TDLVEQYLR

-2656 KFMNKKYSSMFKT
+2656 KFMNKKYSSMFET
-2669 VTRGMYEFSLNDK
+2669 VTRGMYEFSLDDK
-2682 NNAIEFGFARES
+2682 DNAIEFGFARES
-2694 NSKVVPIQFNDYIY
+2694 NAEFVPIQFNNYIY

-2716 SVTKLYKIVS
+2716 SVTRLYKIVS
-2726 PAPGIGF
+2726 PDLGSGIGF

-2763 EAVIENLMSDDTDY
+2763 EAVIDNLMNSEVADY
-2777 TLEQLNE
+2777 TLDELNE
-2784 LYKKHIATTKVN
+2784 LYKKHVATTKVN

-2803 FDIMADANNDNGGA
+2803 FDIMSDANNDNGGA
-2817 KDAINKIIKTFN
+2817 KDAIDKIIKTFN
-2829 NYEGNRIFIQNMY
+2829 DYEGNRIFIQNMY

-2860 ETISNDGE
+2860 ETISNGGE
-2868 SISINGNFLFRRAT
+2868 PISINGNFLFRRAT

-2901 QMVEIVRE
+2901 QLVEIVRE

-2919 TLGSASSKLE
+2919 TLDSASSKLE

-2950 SGLGD
+2950 NGLGD

-2996 NSTLGKFNQFYRDEN
+2996 NSNLGKFSQFYRDEN

-3023 EAIKN
+3023 NVIKN
-3028 NPDLQRQF
+3028 NPALQRQF
-3036 LEALADANAI
+3036 LETLADANAI
-3046 IDKFGIINQ
+3046 VDKFGIINQ

-3063 PTLKFYIEEMQKMIK
+3063 PTLKFYIDEMQKMIK
-3078 ELSNTSV
+3078 ELSNSSI

-3094 IDYLQKLSNDPNIQ
+3094 LDYLQKLSNDPNIQ

-3113 IWDGFHSSGWLD
+3113 IYDGFHSSGWLD

-3143 RKVMADIHAK
+3143 RKVMADIRAK
-3153 ESQSKD
+3153 ESQAKD

-3273 KLRETIR
+3273 KLREAIR

-3287 DGVLSKEFED
+3287 DGILSKEFED
-3297 KLVELRTKID
+3297 KLVELRTKIN
-3307 DLTSQFIGNDY
+3307 DLTSQFIGNEY
-3318 KPAYEYGFPGI
+3318 KPAYEYGFPGT
-3329 ERAPDDSIIVINQE
+3329 EQAPDGSIIVTNQE
-3343 LYDNARKQS
+3343 VYDNVRKQS
-3352 LNDAI
+3352 LNDAV

-3391 IIDNAEVRDSNG
+3391 IIDNAEIRDSNG
-3403 KVTTPASQLDTN
+3403 KVTTPTSQLETN

-3433 DDILKVQIEDA
+3433 DDVLKVRIEDA

-3454 ASKARKLIKEKL
+3454 ASKARALIKEKL
-3466 TKGEQ
+3466 AKGEQ

-3485 NTEIAKIKEDVE
+3485 NTEIAAIKKDVE
-3497 RNYGTTNTSLFS
+3497 RNYGTSNTSLFS

-3515 SAELTNE
+3515 SAEPTNE

-3534 GGRSNP
+3534 GCMSNP
-3540 EYQKI
+3540 EYQEI
-3545 ITKINDITRKYYN
+3545 ITKINNITRKYYN

-3568 MSIEDLKTLA
+3568 MSIEDLKSLG
-3578 DLYDELDKTKKK
+3578 DLYDELDKTKKHK
-3590 IKTKY
+3590 GT
-3595 GYDVYEAYSE
+3595 GSYDVYQAYSK

-3612 EKAYYDEEGE
+3612 EQAYYSEEDE

-3634 WKRVNIRYEVLRD
+3634 WKRVNTRYEVLRD
-3647 EKGKI
+3647 KKGKI

-3665 TKAPKPNHWLYTT
+3665 TKAPTPNHWLYTT
-3678 IAPNDAYWKDL
+3678 IAPNDAYWEDL

-3737 IDYYKEWYDNNHV
+3737 IAYYKEWYDNNHV

-3796 NYIESYTDNE
+3796 NYIEGYTDNE

-3847 QFAKTET
+3847 SFAKTET

-3867 VKKAEHDAKWAAKQA
+3867 AKKAEHDAKWAAKQA

-3942 SDEAYEKDLEA
+3942 SDEAYEKDLES
-3953 YQKRMDEA
+3953 YQKRIDEA

-4003 THRMLSKMK
+4003 THRMLGKMK

-4066 KLTRNA
+4066 KLTRTA

-4081 KFMMLNFTGAIGN
+4081 KFMMLNITGGIGN
-4094 ITIGESAI
+4094 ITVGESAI

-4125 QAVPSFIRG
+4125 HAIPSFIRG

-4171 ILNKIRD
+4171 VLNKIRD

-4234 AMKNIIGGNEE
+4234 AMRNIIGGNEE
-4245 LLNKYETFKKNI
+4245 LLNKYETFKKDI

-4266 YIWNR
+4266 YVWNR

-4287 KKQFIAERKK
+4287 KKQFITERKK

-4309 PTVMDQLDL
+4309 PTVIDQVDL

-4335 AKSQDKEVGDG
+4335 AKSKDKEVGDG

-4411 TKEVGCAPALFDF
+4411 TKEIGCAPALFDF
-4424 LTTPIRQLRYE
+4424 LTTPIRKLRYE
-4435 KEMSDGQVEALESLQ
+4435 KEMSDGQVETLESLQ
-4450 VLLKGYAEFAMNL
+4450 VLLKGYAEFAINL

-4484 VVGALGGVCTALA
+4484 VVGALGGICTALA

-4510 LWGNLMLYEADDLTT
+4510 LWGNLMLYEADELTT

-4551 AGKDIMSACNNIA
+4551 AGKDIMAACNNIA

-4580 YAGQNKILVKL
+4580 YVGQNKIIVKL

-4600 LNNLA
+4600 INNLA

-4624 NVKDWANDIR
+4624 NIKDWANDIR

>member
-49 FETYYVNNY
+49 FETYYANNY

-64 NDESKEVATA
+64 NDENKEVVNA

-128 LIKGRLEEHAEDR
+128 LIKGRLDEHAEDR

-153 FGAVAKNILETRKI
+153 LGAVAKNILEARKV

-187 DFIKIEEEVSKYTPQ
+187 DFVKLENEVSKYTPQ

-208 TLKDML
+208 TLNDML
-214 SDKVKYFTEVF
+214 SDKVKYFTQVI
-225 QGDDRLGEI
+225 QTDDRLGEI
-234 RFKKDDEISQ
+234 RFKKDDDLSQ
-244 QEVNWNESYSIEDD
+244 QEADWSESFDIEDD
-258 EALNLDDAADNGSN
+258 DDLNLNNAADNASN
-272 SEKDTTTARWED
+272 NEKDTTTARWED

-294 FSFAVRSYLST
+294 FSFAIRSYLST

-334 DFKSVDN
+334 DFKVVNS
-341 AIKGDIETTNIDAFL
+341 AIRGDIETTNIDAFL
-356 KKLEDVAESNKE
+356 KKLEDIAESNKE
-368 YAGLAYL
+368 YAGLTYL
-375 ANDLRKKPDFAY
+375 ANDLRNKPDFAY
-387 KVFQVYRRRTMRKQ
+387 KLFQVYRRRTIRKQ
-401 QARIDDNTVIPVR
+401 QVRIDDNSVSPTR
-414 SNTRADKLETL
+414 SNNRADKLETL

-434 STALNIMIEDTKD
+434 STALNIMIEDTND
-447 ILESIKTKIKDYKA
+447 ILGAIKTKIDDYKK
-461 LQKTKGFDLNKEA
+461 LQKTKGFDLNKQA

-489 YYPSLDKAAIERFAR
+489 YYPSLDKDAIERFAR

-516 ANNLTQLYGYLENT
+516 ANNLTQLYGYLEST

-538 TNKKYLDNKFKE
+538 KNKQNLDNRFKE
-550 ANKIEDKK
+550 ANKLQDKK
-558 ARKEALDSVRE
+558 AKKEALDSVRE

-579 TKTYALELAKAL
+579 TKAYALELAKSL

-621 NFLNAIKAT
+621 NFLNAVKAT
-630 LTEEQKDGTK
+630 LTEQQKDGTK

-666 HRNENGAIINYGLF
+666 HRNENGAVTNYGLF

-697 VNISLFDGAGN
+697 INISLFDGAGN

-768 DGLFSKMHAIRN
+768 DGLFSKMHAIKN

-815 MANFINI
+815 MTNFINI
-822 VFEVKENIE
+822 VFETNSLGQIKYND
-831 TLEDGTVV
+831 DGS
-839 DQRGRIV
+839 
-846 FNNDNTPMFKKGW
+846 PMFKKGW

-884 KKGDGWAFNGLLFK
+884 KKGDGWTFNGLLFK

-908 TGTTTKYGDSLLK
+908 TGTTTKYGDKLLN

-939 INANGEVELNLT
+939 TNANGEVELNLT

-970 NNAIARMSEY
+970 NDAITRMSEY

-994 IDFALNHRLMYIAF
+994 IDFTLNHRLMYIAF
-1008 NDVFEGDTKFYKD
+1008 NDIFEGDTKFYKD

-1046 DLREN
+1046 DIREN
-1051 STIVQ
+1051 SAIVQ

-1091 RTSEECKVAKTYPD
+1091 KTSEECKVAKVYPD
-1105 GRIEGE
+1105 GRVEGE

-1120 KNAKLTLEQARDL
+1120 KNAKLTLDQARDL
-1133 MGGPILYK
+1133 MGGPIIYDNNGK
-1141 PDGTP
+1141 PKLNDDG
-1146 ELNKDKSCRRSG
+1146 SYRRSG
-1158 GFSNTTVN
+1158 GFSNTTIN

-1219 YYDQYYDEKLNT
+1219 YYDQYYDKDLNT
-1231 IAPRQI
+1231 IVPRQI
-1237 KNAEFVLVPRFIR
+1237 KNAEFVLVPRFIK
-1250 GTQLEQVYNAMKDNN
+1250 GTQLEQVYKVMKDNN

-1293 TEEHLKDFNNKA
+1293 TDEHLKDFNNKA
-1305 EDYRDEYDYN
+1305 EDYREEYDYN

-1338 KKILDNIAR
+1338 KKILDNIDN
-1347 NSPLYAY
+1347 NSPLYDY

-1364 NIKDSFNNLVDELK
+1364 NIKDSFNKLVDELK
-1378 IPIDKDGN
+1378 IPLDKDGN
-1386 IKFDESGNITGL
+1386 IEFDAAGNITGV

-1422 FVTLNASMPIAPNGC
+1422 FVTLNASTPIAANGC

-1484 ATKDQVSYSKE
+1484 ATKDQVSYSKQ

-1546 QDAHLD
+1546 QDAGLD

-1605 IQYNTYIGRD
+1605 IQYNTYID
-1615 GNIKRA
+1615 KHGNIRKQDYSEKLDIYDYANYVNRHLEKA
-1621 TWKDTVTEND
+1621 DKIKDKSVKEAFEK
-1631 WLNYIRR
+1631 LNKEIDEQFEKSRKELAEEETQAYDVLSDETKELVKAAHKAFESQAVKNPETGKLTKDSYIKQLQFVADYIR
-1638 ETGLKLSGIDNETF
+1638 TN
-1652 ENIKTE
+1652 KT
-1658 AKAST
+1658 
-1663 KAEAR
+1663 
-1668 DARKA
+1668 
-1673 EIEEIKNKFDEIESE
+1673 
-1688 AYFNLDDNT
+1688 NLDAADDNFIS
-1697 KEVIKLIHE
+1697 VHE
-1706 KINEAYGA
+1706 DMVDSISNEYID
-1714 KPSKAKYQE
+1714 KKTFKSDKAKEILQARIDKFNKAAKKLGIMSYKQYLA
-1723 QLEVEIAT
+1723 QNVE
-1731 LSDRLEDF
+1731 
-1739 KDTYIEEELD
+1739 D
-1749 AIKDYIEAKN
+1749 ANTRE
-1759 QILNNV
+1759 
-1765 INGFELSD
+1765 
-1773 DFDYNAI
+1773 
-1780 KSEKIKSAIK
+1780 
-1790 AYKDEQLRLAKQVAK
+1790 
-1805 GSRLLQFEA
+1805 
-1814 YKKKFDSDVI
+1814 
-1824 GNNSRQARNNR
+1824 ARNNR

-1844 RANESLEENLSR
+1844 QANESLEENLSR

-1874 KEVRESR
+1874 KEVREAR

-1889 AAYQEDVMSGAKL
+1889 AAYQEDVMSGAKI

-1911 FCSVCNTVRPRIAD
+1911 FCSVCNTVHPHITD
-1925 NYVVK
+1925 KYTIKV
-1930 IAYSKD
+1930 AYSKD
-1936 KYNLKEL
+1936 KYNLEEL
-1943 KKRFEKVEETDEGY
+1943 QKRFEKVEETDEGY
-1957 VVTHNTLGWTNDNK
+1957 VVTHNTIGWTNDNK

-2002 DFTFAVYKTLV
+2002 DFTFAVYKTLA

-2026 MQPAITRI
+2026 MQPAITII

-2056 IASLGKE
+2056 IKSMGRA
-2063 ILNAYHIKT
+2063 ILETYHIKT
-2072 DKMNLDDIV
+2072 DKMNLGEIV
-2081 ARVNALL
+2081 ARVNELL
-2088 GVKYS
+2088 GTKYS
-2093 LDKHNDITLSP
+2093 LDKHNDIILSP
-2104 DELAKRLLNND
+2104 DELAKRLLNNKN
-2115 SRPVKENKYI
+2115 RPVKGSKYQ
-2125 KHNTYSGLIDYND
+2125 H
-2138 NSVFVFGSNPLGI
+2138 
-2151 NGNPSKGTGG
+2151 
-2161 AALVALNQ
+2161 
-2169 GRVQQ
+2169 
-2174 GEIMDNTISNNGR
+2174 
-2187 AYGLT
+2187 
-2192 TVKAPN
+2192 
-2198 ARNNKGNQLSIEEIT
+2198 
-2213 NNIKK
+2213 
-2218 LYQYANNNKD
+2218 
-2228 KTFKVAYTDGKLLNG
+2228 
-2243 HSIEELVNAFI
+2243 
-2254 NAGEIPNN
+2254 
-2262 VLFSDTLNK
+2262 
-2271 YFVKQT
+2271 
-2277 NINKENINNI
+2277 
-2287 ATDWTVLF
+2287 DWAVLF
-2295 AYNDLAKLS
+2295 AYNDIAKLAD
-2304 NKIGDTA
+2304 KIGSTA

-2332 NDIADLIEDEN
+2332 NDIADLIEDEH

-2352 IVNSIYAGYDPNK
+2352 IVSSIYAGYDPTK

-2371 TSDAKSAY
+2371 TSDDKSVY

-2440 YKQTDAVVCNYT
+2440 YKQTDAVVNNYT
-2452 YDIEKKQTVVNKEVD
+2452 YDVEKKETKVNKEVD
-2467 ETDEA
+2467 ETNEA

-2498 VDTWS
+2498 VDAWS
-2503 KLSPAQKISWLKAN
+2503 KLSPAQKISWFKAN

-2538 RDGQSRQTIRFNEDA
+2538 KDGQSRQTIRFNEDA
-2553 IDSETAYNL
+2553 VDNETAYNL
-2562 FDTAFSSDNP
+2562 FDTAFNSDNP

-2604 DALRDENTFVQY
+2604 TTLRDENTFVQY
-2616 NGSRTS
+2616 NDARTS
-2622 VVAQIKAQIDNAVAR
+2622 IIAQIKAQVDNAVAR
-2637 TDLIEQYLR
+2637 TDLVEQYLR
-2646 TDPGVTNVPH
+2646 SDPGVTNVPH

-2669 VTRGMYEFSLNDK
+2669 VTRGMYEFSLDDK
-2682 NNAIEFGFARES
+2682 DNAIEFGFARES
-2694 NSKVVPIQFNDYIY
+2694 NSKFIPIQFNNYIY
-2708 ITKKEGNE
+2708 ITNKEGNE
-2716 SVTKLYKIVS
+2716 TVTRLYKIVS
-2726 PAPGIGF
+2726 PDLGSGIGF
-2733 AYPLNSLEAGEDREV
+2733 AYPLNGLEAGEDREL

-2763 EAVIENLMSDDTDY
+2763 EAVIDNLMNSEVADY
-2777 TLEQLNE
+2777 TLDELNE
-2784 LYKKHIATTKVN
+2784 LYKNHIATTKVN

-2817 KDAINKIIKTFN
+2817 KDAIDKIIKTFN
-2829 NYEGNRIFIQNMY
+2829 DYEGNRIFIQNMY

-2860 ETISNDGE
+2860 ETISDGGE
-2868 SISINGNFLFRRAT
+2868 PISVNGNFLFRRAT

-2901 QMVEIVRE
+2901 QLVEIVRE

-2996 NSTLGKFNQFYRDEN
+2996 NSTLGKFSQFYKDDN

-3023 EAIKN
+3023 NAIKN
-3028 NPDLQRQF
+3028 NPALQRQF
-3036 LEALADANAI
+3036 LETLADANAI
-3046 IDKFGIINQ
+3046 VDKFGIINQ

-3063 PTLKFYIEEMQKMIK
+3063 PTLKFYIDEMQKMIK
-3078 ELSNTSV
+3078 ELSNSSV

-3094 IDYLQKLSNDPNIQ
+3094 LDYLQKLSNDPNIQ
-3108 NGIVS
+3108 NGLVS
-3113 IWDGFHSSGWLD
+3113 IYDGFHSSGWLD

-3153 ESQSKD
+3153 ESQAKD
-3159 FAVAF
+3159 FAVSF

-3195 RNYTDKFV
+3195 HNYTDKFV

-3212 VAKARVN
+3212 VAKTRVN

-3273 KLRETIR
+3273 KLREAIR

-3297 KLVELRTKID
+3297 KLVELRTKIN

-3318 KPAYEYGFPGI
+3318 KPAYEYGFPGT
-3329 ERAPDDSIIVINQE
+3329 ERAPDDSIIVTNQE
-3343 LYDNARKQS
+3343 VYDNARKQS
-3352 LNDAI
+3352 LNDAV

-3403 KVTTPASQLDTN
+3403 KVTTPASQLETN

-3433 DDILKVQIEDA
+3433 DEVLKVRIEDA

-3454 ASKARKLIKEKL
+3454 ASKARALIKDKL
-3466 TKGEQ
+3466 AKGEQ

-3485 NTEIAKIKEDVE
+3485 NTEIAAIKEDVE
-3497 RNYGTTNTSLFS
+3497 KNYGTSSTSLFS

-3515 SAELTNE
+3515 SAEPTNE

-3534 GGRSNP
+3534 GGMTNP
-3540 EYQKI
+3540 EYQEI
-3545 ITKINDITRKYYN
+3545 ITKINNITRKYYN

-3568 MSIEDLKTLA
+3568 MSIEDLKALG

-3590 IKTKY
+3590 KGK
-3595 GYDVYEAYSE
+3595 GSYDAYQTYSK

-3612 EKAYYDEEGE
+3612 NKAYYDEEGE

-3634 WKRVNIRYEVLRD
+3634 WKRVNARYEVLRD
-3647 EKGKI
+3647 KKGKI
-3652 VIDETTGKAVYDL
+3652 VIDEATGKAVYDL
-3665 TKAPKPNHWLYTT
+3665 TKAPTPNHWLYTT
-3678 IAPNDAYWKDL
+3678 IAPNDAYWEDL

-3727 KAKNAALAKG
+3727 EAKNAALAKG
-3737 IDYYKEWYDNNHV
+3737 IAYYKEWYDNNHV

-3796 NYIESYTDNE
+3796 NYIEGYTDNE

-3821 VPGYDNNLG
+3821 VPGYDNDLG

-3847 QFAKTET
+3847 NFAKTET

-3894 GKDSWYEKID
+3894 GKDTWYEKID

-3928 DNIRSTKPKRETYT
+3928 DNIRSTKPKRETYA

-3953 YQKRMDEA
+3953 YQKRIDEA

-4003 THRMLSKMK
+4003 THRMLGKMK

-4081 KFMMLNFTGAIGN
+4081 KFMMLNITGGIGN
-4094 ITIGESAI
+4094 ITVGESAI

-4125 QAVPSFIRG
+4125 HAIPSFIRG

-4159 NNRPTVHLDADT
+4159 NNRPIVHLDADT
-4171 ILNKIRD
+4171 VLNKIRD

-4234 AMKNIIGGNEE
+4234 AMKNIIGGNDE
-4245 LLNKYETFKKNI
+4245 LLNKYEEFKKNI

-4287 KKQFIAERKK
+4287 KKQFITERKK
-4297 LEKEAKVKFEEL
+4297 LEKEAKAKFEEL
-4309 PTVMDQLDL
+4309 PTIMDQVDL

-4411 TKEVGCAPALFDF
+4411 TKEIGCAPALFDF

-4484 VVGALGGVCTALA
+4484 VVGALGGICTALA

-4510 LWGNLMLYEADDLTT
+4510 LWANLMLYEADDLTT

-4551 AGKDIMSACNNIA
+4551 AGKDIMAACNNIA

>member
-49 FETYYVNNY
+49 FEAYYANNY

-74 IQNFYKNRNFNVN
+74 IQNFYKNKNFNVN

-128 LIKGRLEEHAEDR
+128 LIKGRLDEHAEDR

-153 FGAVAKNILETRKI
+153 LGAVAKNILEARKV

-187 DFIKIEEEVSKYTPQ
+187 DFVKLENEVSKYTPQ

-208 TLKDML
+208 TLNDML
-214 SDKVKYFTEVF
+214 SDKVKYFTQVI
-225 QGDDRLGEI
+225 QTDDRLGEI
-234 RFKKDDEISQ
+234 RFKKDDDLSQ
-244 QEVNWNESYSIEDD
+244 QEADWSESFDIEDD
-258 EALNLDDAADNGSN
+258 DDLNLNNAADNASN
-272 SEKDTTTARWED
+272 NEKDTTTARWED

-294 FSFAVRSYLST
+294 FSFAIRSYLST

-334 DFKSVDN
+334 DFKVVNS
-341 AIKGDIETTNIDAFL
+341 AIRGDIETTNIDAFL
-356 KKLEDVAESNKE
+356 KKLEDIAESNKE
-368 YAGLAYL
+368 YAGLTYL
-375 ANDLRKKPDFAY
+375 ANDLRNKPDFAY
-387 KVFQVYRRRTMRKQ
+387 KLFQVYRRRTIRKQ
-401 QARIDDNTVIPVR
+401 QVRIDDNSVSPTR
-414 SNTRADKLETL
+414 SNNRADKLETL

-434 STALNIMIEDTKD
+434 STALNIMIEDTND
-447 ILESIKTKIKDYKA
+447 ILGAIKTKIDDYKK
-461 LQKTKGFDLNKEA
+461 LQKTKGFDLNKQA

-516 ANNLTQLYGYLENT
+516 ANNLTQLYSYLENT

-538 TNKKYLDNKFKE
+538 RNKQYLDNRFKE
-550 ANKIEDKK
+550 ANKIKDKK

-579 TKTYALELAKAL
+579 TKAYALELAKSL
-591 APYSVVNIDSNSTN
+591 ASYSVVNIDSNSTN

-621 NFLNAIKAT
+621 NFLNAVKAT
-630 LTEEQKDGTK
+630 LTEQQKDGSK

-666 HRNENGAIINYGLF
+666 HRNENGAVINYGLF

-768 DGLFSKMHAIRN
+768 DGLFSKMHAIKN

-822 VFEVKENIE
+822 VFETNSLGQIKYND
-831 TLEDGTVV
+831 DGS
-839 DQRGRIV
+839 
-846 FNNDNTPMFKKGW
+846 PMFKKGW

-908 TGTTTKYGDSLLK
+908 TGTTTKYGDKLLN
-921 YLFPSLYGGARD
+921 YLFHSLYGGARD

-939 INANGEVELNLT
+939 TNANGEVELNLA

-970 NNAIARMSEY
+970 NDAITRMSEY

-1008 NDVFEGDTKFYKD
+1008 NDIFEGDTKFYKD

-1051 STIVQ
+1051 SAIVQ

-1063 EVQARLKAIGLDV
+1063 EVQARLKDIGLDV

-1091 RTSEECKVAKTYPD
+1091 KTSEECKVAKVYPD
-1105 GRIEGE
+1105 GKVEGE

-1133 MGGPILYK
+1133 MGGPIVYDNNGK
-1141 PDGTP
+1141 PKLNNDG
-1146 ELNKDKSCRRSG
+1146 SYRRSG
-1158 GFSNTTVN
+1158 GFSNTTIN

-1219 YYDQYYDEKLNT
+1219 YYDQYYDKDLNA

-1237 KNAEFVLVPRFIR
+1237 KNAEFVLVPRFIK
-1250 GTQLEQVYNAMKDNN
+1250 GTQLEQVYEAMKANK

-1293 TEEHLKDFNNKA
+1293 TDEHLKDFNNKA
-1305 EDYRDEYDYN
+1305 KDYREEYDYN

-1338 KKILDNIAR
+1338 KKILDNIDR
-1347 NSPLYAY
+1347 NSPLYDY

-1364 NIKDSFNNLVDELK
+1364 NIKDSFNKLVDELK
-1378 IPIDKDGN
+1378 IPLDKDGN
-1386 IKFDESGNITGL
+1386 IEFDAAGNITGV

-1422 FVTLNASMPIAPNGC
+1422 FVTINASAPIAANGC

-1484 ATKDQVSYSKE
+1484 ATKDQVSYSKQ

-1561 EGKQSVCVMKVVGFL
+1561 EGKQSVCVMKVIGFL
-1576 DDAQGSTIVVPDD
+1576 DDSQGSTIVVPDD

-1605 IQYNTYIGRD
+1605 IQYNTTINAD
-1615 GNIKRA
+1615 GNIQKVIYNNLA
-1621 TWKDTVTEND
+1621 GKSYDDYVKSQ
-1631 WLNYIRR
+1631 LN
-1638 ETGLKLSGIDNETF
+1638 
-1652 ENIKTE
+1652 TE
-1658 AKAST
+1658 AK
-1663 KAEAR
+1663 
-1668 DARKA
+1668 
-1673 EIEEIKNKFDEIESE
+1673 
-1688 AYFNLDDNT
+1688 
-1697 KEVIKLIHE
+1697 VKL
-1706 KINEAYGA
+1706 K
-1714 KPSKAKYQE
+1714 K
-1723 QLEVEIAT
+1723 
-1731 LSDRLEDF
+1731 
-1739 KDTYIEEELD
+1739 
-1749 AIKDYIEAKN
+1749 AIKEGVNETTALSNVATEYGLQSREEFSKGKN
-1759 QILNNV
+1759 L
-1765 INGFELSD
+1765 
-1773 DFDYNAI
+1773 A
-1780 KSEKIKSAIK
+1780 
-1790 AYKDEQLRLAKQVAK
+1790 DE
-1805 GSRLLQFEA
+1805 
-1814 YKKKFDSDVI
+1814 
-1824 GNNSRQARNNR
+1824 NSRQARNNR

-1844 RANESLEENLSR
+1844 QSNESLEENLSR

-1865 RDKVMNPIV
+1865 RDKVMNPII
-1874 KEVRESR
+1874 KKVREAR

-1911 FCSVCNTVRPRIAD
+1911 FCSVCNTVHPHITD
-1925 NYVVK
+1925 KYTIKV
-1930 IAYSKD
+1930 AYSKD
-1936 KYNLKEL
+1936 KYNLEEL
-1943 KKRFEKVEETDEGY
+1943 QKRFEKVEETDEGY
-1957 VVTHNTLGWTNDNK
+1957 VVTHNTLGWTKDNK

-2002 DFTFAVYKTLV
+2002 DFTFAVYKTLA

-2026 MQPAITRI
+2026 MQPAITII

-2056 IASLGKE
+2056 IKSMGRA
-2063 ILNAYHIKT
+2063 ILETYHIKT
-2072 DKMNLDDIV
+2072 DKMNLGEIID
-2081 ARVNALL
+2081 RVNALL
-2088 GVKYS
+2088 GTKYS

-2104 DELAKRLLNND
+2104 DELAKRLLNDKN
-2115 SRPVKENKYI
+2115 RPVKGSKYQ
-2125 KHNTYSGLIDYND
+2125 H
-2138 NSVFVFGSNPLGI
+2138 
-2151 NGNPSKGTGG
+2151 
-2161 AALVALNQ
+2161 
-2169 GRVQQ
+2169 
-2174 GEIMDNTISNNGR
+2174 
-2187 AYGLT
+2187 
-2192 TVKAPN
+2192 
-2198 ARNNKGNQLSIEEIT
+2198 
-2213 NNIKK
+2213 
-2218 LYQYANNNKD
+2218 
-2228 KTFKVAYTDGKLLNG
+2228 
-2243 HSIEELVNAFI
+2243 
-2254 NAGEIPNN
+2254 
-2262 VLFSDTLNK
+2262 
-2271 YFVKQT
+2271 
-2277 NINKENINNI
+2277 
-2287 ATDWTVLF
+2287 DWAVLF
-2295 AYNDLAKLS
+2295 AYNDIAKLAD
-2304 NKIGDTA
+2304 KIGSTA

-2332 NDIADLIEDEN
+2332 NDIADLIEDEH

-2352 IVNSIYAGYDPNK
+2352 IVSSIYAGYDPTK

-2371 TSDAKSAY
+2371 TSDAKSVY

-2440 YKQTDAVVCNYT
+2440 YKQTDAVVNNYT
-2452 YDIEKKQTVVNKEVD
+2452 YDIEKKETKVNKEVD

-2498 VDTWS
+2498 VDAWS

-2517 SVDAGIFNYINTNL
+2517 SVDAGIFNYISTNL

-2553 IDSETAYNL
+2553 VDNETAYNL
-2562 FDTAFSSDNP
+2562 FDTAFNSDNP

-2604 DALRDENTFVQY
+2604 TTLRDENTFVQY

-2622 VVAQIKAQIDNAVAR
+2622 IIAQIKAQVDNAVAR
-2637 TDLIEQYLR
+2637 TDLVEQYLR
-2646 TDPGVTNVPH
+2646 SDPGVTNVPH

-2669 VTRGMYEFSLNDK
+2669 VTRGMYEFSLDDK
-2682 NNAIEFGFARES
+2682 DNAIEFGFARES
-2694 NSKVVPIQFNDYIY
+2694 NSKFIPIQFNNYIY
-2708 ITKKEGNE
+2708 ITNKEGNE
-2716 SVTKLYKIVS
+2716 TVTRLYKIVS
-2726 PAPGIGF
+2726 PDLGSGIGF
-2733 AYPLNSLEAGEDREV
+2733 AYPLNGLEAGEDREL

-2763 EAVIENLMSDDTDY
+2763 EAVIDNLMNSEVADY
-2777 TLEQLNE
+2777 TLDELNE
-2784 LYKKHIATTKVN
+2784 LYKNHIATTKVN

-2817 KDAINKIIKTFN
+2817 KDAIDKIIKTFN
-2829 NYEGNRIFIQNMY
+2829 DYEGNRIFIQNMY

-2860 ETISNDGE
+2860 ETISDGGE
-2868 SISINGNFLFRRAT
+2868 PISVNGNFLFRRAT

-2901 QMVEIVRE
+2901 QLVEIVRE

-2996 NSTLGKFNQFYRDEN
+2996 NSTLGKFSQFYKDDN

-3023 EAIKN
+3023 NAIKN
-3028 NPDLQRQF
+3028 NPALQRQF
-3036 LEALADANAI
+3036 LETLADANAI
-3046 IDKFGIINQ
+3046 VDKFGIINQ
-3055 IKADEIEN
+3055 IKADDIEN
-3063 PTLKFYIEEMQKMIK
+3063 PTLKFYIDEMQKMIK
-3078 ELSNTSV
+3078 ELSNSSV

-3113 IWDGFHSSGWLD
+3113 IYDGFHSSGWLD

-3153 ESQSKD
+3153 ESQAKD
-3159 FAVAF
+3159 FAVSF

-3178 GASVD
+3178 GTSVD

-3195 RNYTDKFV
+3195 HNYTDKFV

-3212 VAKARVN
+3212 VAKTRVN

-3273 KLRETIR
+3273 KLREAIR

-3297 KLVELRTKID
+3297 KLVELRTKIN

-3318 KPAYEYGFPGI
+3318 KPAYEYGFPGT
-3329 ERAPDDSIIVINQE
+3329 ERTPDDSIIVTNQE
-3343 LYDNARKQS
+3343 VYDNARKQS
-3352 LNDAI
+3352 LNDAV

-3403 KVTTPASQLDTN
+3403 KVTTPASQLETN

-3433 DDILKVQIEDA
+3433 DEVLKVRIEDA

-3454 ASKARKLIKEKL
+3454 ASKARALIKDKL
-3466 TKGEQ
+3466 AKGEQ

-3485 NTEIAKIKEDVE
+3485 NTEIAAIKEDVE
-3497 RNYGTTNTSLFS
+3497 KNYGTSSTSLFS

-3515 SAELTNE
+3515 SAEPTNE

-3534 GGRSNP
+3534 GGMTNP
-3540 EYQKI
+3540 EYQEI
-3545 ITKINDITRKYYN
+3545 ITKINNITRKYYN

-3568 MSIEDLKTLA
+3568 MSIEDLKALG

-3590 IKTKY
+3590 KGK
-3595 GYDVYEAYSE
+3595 GSYDAYQTYSK

-3612 EKAYYDEEGE
+3612 NKAYYDEEGE

-3634 WKRVNIRYEVLRD
+3634 WKRVNARYEVLRD
-3647 EKGKI
+3647 KKGKI
-3652 VIDETTGKAVYDL
+3652 VIDEATGKAVYDL
-3665 TKAPKPNHWLYTT
+3665 TKAPTPNHWLYTT
-3678 IAPNDAYWKDL
+3678 IAPNDAYWEDL

-3708 KAQEF
+3708 NAQEF

-3737 IDYYKEWYDNNHV
+3737 IAYYKEWYDNNHV

-3796 NYIESYTDNE
+3796 NYIEGYTDNE
-3806 NYKTVETDDKNGTTH
+3806 NYKTVETDNKNGTTH
-3821 VPGYDNNLG
+3821 VPGYDNDLG

-3847 QFAKTET
+3847 NFAKTET

-3894 GKDSWYEKID
+3894 GKDTWYEKID
-3904 YSEDRTIDM
+3904 YSEYRTIDM

-3928 DNIRSTKPKRETYT
+3928 DNIRSTKPKRETYG

-3953 YQKRMDEA
+3953 YQKRIDEA

-4003 THRMLSKMK
+4003 THRMLGKMK

-4022 LRKDSQTSTSDETSY
+4022 LRKDSQTSISDETSY

-4081 KFMMLNFTGAIGN
+4081 KFMMLNITGGIGN
-4094 ITIGESAI
+4094 ITVGESAI

-4125 QAVPSFIRG
+4125 HAIPSFIRG

-4171 ILNKIRD
+4171 VLNKIRD

-4234 AMKNIIGGNEE
+4234 AMKNIIGGNDE
-4245 LLNKYETFKKNI
+4245 LLNKYEEFKKNI

-4287 KKQFIAERKK
+4287 KKQFITERKK
-4297 LEKEAKVKFEEL
+4297 LEKEAKAKFEEL
-4309 PTVMDQLDL
+4309 PTIMDQVDL

-4411 TKEVGCAPALFDF
+4411 TKEIGCAPALFDF

-4484 VVGALGGVCTALA
+4484 VVGALGGICTALA

-4510 LWGNLMLYEADDLTT
+4510 LWANLMLYEADDLTT

-4551 AGKDIMSACNNIA
+4551 AGKDIMAACNNIA

-4624 NVKDWANDIR
+4624 NVKDWANDVR

>member
-49 FETYYVNNY
+49 FETYYANNY

-64 NDESKEVATA
+64 NDENKEVATA

-114 RTTGN
+114 RITGN

-153 FGAVAKNILETRKI
+153 LGAVATNILEARKV

-187 DFIKIEEEVSKYTPQ
+187 DFVKLEDEVSKTTPQ

-214 SDKVKYFTEVF
+214 SDKVKYFTQVI
-225 QGDDRLGEI
+225 QTDDRLGEI
-234 RFKKDDEISQ
+234 RFKKDDDLSQ
-244 QEVNWNESYSIEDD
+244 QEADWSESFDIEDD
-258 EALNLDDAADNGSN
+258 DDLNLNNAADNASN
-272 SEKDTTTARWED
+272 NEKDTTTARWED

-334 DFKSVDN
+334 DFKVVNS
-341 AIKGDIETTNIDAFL
+341 AIRGDIETTNIDAFL
-356 KKLEDVAESNKE
+356 KKLEDIAKSNKE

-375 ANDLRKKPDFAY
+375 ANDLKKKPDFAY
-387 KVFQVYRRRTMRKQ
+387 KLFQVYRRRTIRKQ
-401 QARIDDNTVIPVR
+401 QVRIDDNSVSPTR
-414 SNTRADKLETL
+414 SNNRADKLETL

-434 STALNIMIEDTKD
+434 STALNIMIEDTND
-447 ILESIKTKIKDYKA
+447 ILGAIKTKIDDYKT
-461 LQKTKGFDLNKEA
+461 LQKTKGFDLNKQA

-511 KAPNI
+511 KTPNI

-538 TNKKYLDNKFKE
+538 NNKRNLDNRFKE
-550 ANKIEDKK
+550 ANKIKDKK
-558 ARKEALDSVRE
+558 AKKEALDSVRE

-579 TKTYALELAKAL
+579 TKAYALELAKSL

-621 NFLNAIKAT
+621 NFLNAVKAT
-630 LTEEQKDGTK
+630 LTEQQKDGSK

-666 HRNENGAIINYGLF
+666 HRDENGAVINYGLF

-728 GFAQYFNAEQNPN
+728 GFAQYFNTEQNPK

-768 DGLFSKMHAIRN
+768 DGLFSKMHAIKN
-780 AKGEVIGKEVSV
+780 AKGEVIAKEVSV

-801 VQQFKNIFKQELLD
+801 VQQFRNIFKQELLD
-815 MANFINI
+815 MVNFINI
-822 VFEVKENIE
+822 VFEVKENTE
-831 TLEDGTVV
+831 TLKDGTVV

-908 TGTTTKYGDSLLK
+908 TGTTTKYGDDLLK

-939 INANGEVELNLT
+939 TNANGEVELNLS

-970 NNAIARMSEY
+970 NNAITRMSEY

-1008 NDVFEGDTKFYKD
+1008 NDIFEGDTKFYKD

-1063 EVQARLKAIGLDV
+1063 EVQSRLKSIGLDV

-1105 GRIEGE
+1105 GKVEGE

-1120 KNAKLTLEQARDL
+1120 KNSKLTLEQARDL
-1133 MGGPILYK
+1133 MGGPIMYDNNGK
-1141 PDGTP
+1141 PKLNADG
-1146 ELNKDKSCRRSG
+1146 SYRRSG
-1158 GFSNTTVN
+1158 GFSNTTIN

-1219 YYDQYYDEKLNT
+1219 YYDQYYDDKLNT

-1250 GTQLEQVYNAMKDNN
+1250 GTQLEQVYEAMKANK

-1305 EDYRDEYDYN
+1305 EDYREEYDYN

-1338 KKILDNIAR
+1338 KKILDNIDS
-1347 NSPLYAY
+1347 NSPLHAY

-1364 NIKDSFNNLVDELK
+1364 NIKDSFNKLVDELK
-1378 IPIDKDGN
+1378 IPLDEDSN
-1386 IKFDESGNITGL
+1386 IKFDEAGNITGV

-1422 FVTLNASMPIAPNGC
+1422 FVTLNASMPIAANGC

-1446 SNVINKLESISQAM
+1446 SNVVNKLESISQAM
-1460 FNSAITRQELPGFH
+1460 FNGAITRQELPGFH

-1484 ATKDQVSYSKE
+1484 ATKDQVGYSKE

-1509 LPKSNFGFAKNADG
+1509 LPASNFGFAKNADG
-1523 TYKDVDEV
+1523 TYKKSKEE
-1531 RDKDGNLIGGLLKQL
+1531 LLKEL
-1546 QDAHLD
+1546 QDAGLD

-1631 WLNYIRR
+1631 WLNYVRR
-1638 ETGLKLSGIDNETF
+1638 ETGLKLSGIDNEKF
-1652 ENIKTE
+1652 ENIKAD

-1673 EIEEIKNKFDEIESE
+1673 EIAEIKNRFDEIESE
-1688 AYFNLDDNT
+1688 AYFNLDDDT

-1706 KINEAYGA
+1706 KINEAYGP

-1723 QLEVEIAT
+1723 QLEVEIST
-1731 LSDRLEDF
+1731 LTGRLEEF
-1739 KDTYIEEELD
+1739 KDIYIEEELD
-1749 AIKDYIEAKN
+1749 AIKDYIEAKK

-1790 AYKDEQLRLAKQVAK
+1790 AYKDEQLRLAKQIARS
-1805 GSRLLQFEA
+1805 SRLLQFEA
-1814 YKKKFDSDVI
+1814 YKKKFDNDVI
-1824 GNNSRQARNNR
+1824 GNNTREARNNR

-1844 RANESLEENLSR
+1844 QANESLEENLSR

-1865 RDKVMNPIV
+1865 RDKVMNPVV
-1874 KEVRESR
+1874 KEVREAR

-1911 FCSVCNTVRPRIAD
+1911 FCSVCNTVHPHITD
-1925 NYVVK
+1925 KYTIKV
-1930 IAYSKD
+1930 AYSKD
-1936 KYNLKEL
+1936 KYNLEEL
-1943 KKRFEKVEETDEGY
+1943 QKRFEKVEETDEGY

-2002 DFTFAVYKTLV
+2002 DFTFAVYKTLA

-2026 MQPAITRI
+2026 MQPAITKI

-2056 IASLGKE
+2056 IRSLGKE
-2063 ILNAYHIKT
+2063 ILNTYHINT
-2072 DKMNLDDIV
+2072 DKMNLGEII
-2081 ARVNALL
+2081 ARVNGLL
-2088 GVKYS
+2088 GTKYS
-2093 LDKHNDITLSP
+2093 LDKYNDITLSP
-2104 DELAKRLLNND
+2104 DELAKRLLNDKN
-2115 SRPVKENKYI
+2115 RPVK
-2125 KHNTYSGLIDYND
+2125 
-2138 NSVFVFGSNPLGI
+2138 GSI
-2151 NGNPSKGTGG
+2151 
-2161 AALVALNQ
+2161 
-2169 GRVQQ
+2169 
-2174 GEIMDNTISNNGR
+2174 
-2187 AYGLT
+2187 
-2192 TVKAPN
+2192 
-2198 ARNNKGNQLSIEEIT
+2198 
-2213 NNIKK
+2213 
-2218 LYQYANNNKD
+2218 YQ
-2228 KTFKVAYTDGKLLNG
+2228 
-2243 HSIEELVNAFI
+2243 H
-2254 NAGEIPNN
+2254 
-2262 VLFSDTLNK
+2262 
-2271 YFVKQT
+2271 
-2277 NINKENINNI
+2277 
-2287 ATDWTVLF
+2287 DWGVLF

-2304 NKIGDTA
+2304 DKIGSTA

-2352 IVNSIYAGYDPNK
+2352 IVNSIYAGYDPTK

-2371 TSDAKSAY
+2371 TSNAKSVY

-2427 DYKGFTQYILNTA
+2427 DYKGFTQYILNAA
-2440 YKQTDAVVCNYT
+2440 YKQTDAVVNNYT
-2452 YDIEKKQTVVNKEVD
+2452 YDVEKKQTVVNKEFD

-2498 VDTWS
+2498 VNAWS

-2553 IDSETAYNL
+2553 VDNETAYNL

-2581 IKYAF
+2581 VKYAF

-2604 DALRDENTFVQY
+2604 TALRDENTFVQF
-2616 NGSRTS
+2616 NGARTS
-2622 VVAQIKAQIDNAVAR
+2622 IIAQIKAQVDNVVSR

-2646 TDPGVTNVPH
+2646 SDPGVSNVPH
-2656 KFMNKKYSSMFKT
+2656 KFMNKKYSSMFET
-2669 VTRGMYEFSLNDK
+2669 VTRGMYEFSLDDK
-2682 NNAIEFGFARES
+2682 DNAIEFGFARES
-2694 NSKVVPIQFNDYIY
+2694 NAEFVPIQFNNYIY

-2716 SVTKLYKIVS
+2716 SVTRLYKIVS
-2726 PAPGIGF
+2726 PDLGSGIGF
-2733 AYPLNSLEAGEDREV
+2733 AYPLNGLEAGEDREV

-2763 EAVIENLMSDDTDY
+2763 EAVIDNLMNSEVADY
-2777 TLEQLNE
+2777 TLDELNE
-2784 LYKKHIATTKVN
+2784 LYKKHVATTKVN

-2803 FDIMADANNDNGGA
+2803 FDIMSDANNDNGGA

-2860 ETISNDGE
+2860 ETISNGGE
-2868 SISINGNFLFRRAT
+2868 PISINGNFLFRRAT

-2901 QMVEIVRE
+2901 QLVEIVRE

-2996 NSTLGKFNQFYRDEN
+2996 NSTLGKFSQFYRDEN

-3023 EAIKN
+3023 NVIKN
-3028 NPDLQRQF
+3028 NPALQRQF
-3036 LEALADANAI
+3036 LETLADANAI
-3046 IDKFGIINQ
+3046 VDKFGIINQ

-3063 PTLKFYIEEMQKMIK
+3063 PTLKFYIDEMQKMIK
-3078 ELSNTSV
+3078 ELSNSSI

-3094 IDYLQKLSNDPNIQ
+3094 LDYLQKLSNDPNIQ
-3108 NGIVS
+3108 NGLIS
-3113 IWDGFHSSGWLD
+3113 IYDGFHSSGWLD

-3143 RKVMADIHAK
+3143 RKVMADIRAK
-3153 ESQSKD
+3153 ESQAKD

-3183 LNKIFDKNGNIV
+3183 INKIFDKNGNIV

-3252 KLYNEDEFIINN
+3252 KLYDEDEFIINN
-3264 HPQIYSEYV
+3264 HPQIYSEYI
-3273 KLRETIR
+3273 KLREAIR

-3297 KLVELRTKID
+3297 KLVELRTKIN
-3307 DLTSQFIGNDY
+3307 DLTSQFIGNEY
-3318 KPAYEYGFPGI
+3318 KPAYEYGFPGT
-3329 ERAPDDSIIVINQE
+3329 ERAPDDSIIVTNQE
-3343 LYDNARKQS
+3343 VYDNARKQS
-3352 LNDAI
+3352 LNDAV

-3433 DDILKVQIEDA
+3433 DDVLKVRIEDA
-3444 YKKLGITSGK
+3444 YKKLGITNFK
-3454 ASKARKLIKEKL
+3454 ASKARAFIKDKLA
-3466 TKGEQ
+3466 KGEQ

-3485 NTEIAKIKEDVE
+3485 NTEIAAIKEDVE

-3515 SAELTNE
+3515 SAEPTNE

-3534 GGRSNP
+3534 GGMTNP
-3540 EYQKI
+3540 EYQEI
-3545 ITKINDITRKYYN
+3545 ITKINNITRKYYN

-3568 MSIEDLKTLA
+3568 MSIEDLKALG
-3578 DLYDELDKTKKK
+3578 DLYDELDKTKKHK
-3590 IKTKY
+3590 GK
-3595 GYDVYEAYSE
+3595 GSYDAYQAYSK

-3612 EKAYYDEEGE
+3612 EQAYYSEEDE

-3634 WKRVNIRYEVLRD
+3634 WKRVNARYEVLRD
-3647 EKGKI
+3647 KKGKI

-3665 TKAPKPNHWLYTT
+3665 TKAPTPNHWLYTT
-3678 IAPNDAYWKDL
+3678 IAPNDAYWEDL
-3689 NKRDPKEAARQK
+3689 NKDNPKEAARQK

-3737 IDYYKEWYDNNHV
+3737 IAYYKEWYDNNHV

-3796 NYIESYTDNE
+3796 NYIEGYTDNE

-3821 VPGYDNNLG
+3821 IPGYDNNLG

-3847 QFAKTET
+3847 SFAKTET

-3867 VKKAEHDAKWAAKQA
+3867 AKKAEHDTKWAAKQA

-3913 PMLMTQ
+3913 PMLITQ

-3928 DNIRSTKPKRETYT
+3928 DNIRSTKPKRETYA
-3942 SDEAYEKDLEA
+3942 SDEAYEKDLED
-3953 YQKRMDEA
+3953 YQKRIDEA
-3961 TKKNE
+3961 IKKNE

-4003 THRMLSKMK
+4003 THRMLGKMK

-4066 KLTRNA
+4066 KLTRTA

-4081 KFMMLNFTGAIGN
+4081 KFMMLNITGGIGN
-4094 ITIGESAI
+4094 ITVGESAI

-4125 QAVPSFIRG
+4125 HAIPSFIRG

-4171 ILNKIRD
+4171 VLNKIRD

-4234 AMKNIIGGNEE
+4234 AMRNIIGGNEE
-4245 LLNKYETFKKNI
+4245 LLNKYETFKKDI

-4266 YIWNR
+4266 YVWNR

-4287 KKQFIAERKK
+4287 KKQFITERKK

-4309 PTVMDQLDL
+4309 PTVMDQVDL

-4335 AKSQDKEVGDG
+4335 AKSKDKEVGDG

-4411 TKEVGCAPALFDF
+4411 TKEIGCAPALFDF
-4424 LTTPIRQLRYE
+4424 LTTPIRKLRYE
-4435 KEMSDGQVEALESLQ
+4435 KEMSDGQVEVLESLQ
-4450 VLLKGYAEFAMNL
+4450 VLIKGYAEFAMNL

-4484 VVGALGGVCTALA
+4484 VVGALGGICTALA

-4510 LWGNLMLYEADDLTT
+4510 LWGNLMLYEADELTT

-4551 AGKDIMSACNNIA
+4551 AGKDIMAACNNIA

-4580 YAGQNKILVKL
+4580 YAGQNKIIVKL

>member
-49 FETYYVNNY
+49 FETYYANNY

-153 FGAVAKNILETRKI
+153 LGAVATNILEARKV

-187 DFIKIEEEVSKYTPQ
+187 DFVKLEDEVSKTTPQ

-214 SDKVKYFTEVF
+214 SDKVKYFTQVI
-225 QGDDRLGEI
+225 QTDDRLGEI
-234 RFKKDDEISQ
+234 RFKKDDDLSQ
-244 QEVNWNESYSIEDD
+244 QEADWSESFDIEDD
-258 EALNLDDAADNGSN
+258 DDLNLNNAADNASN
-272 SEKDTTTARWED
+272 NEKDTTTVRWED

-334 DFKSVDN
+334 DFKVVNS
-341 AIKGDIETTNIDAFL
+341 AIRGDIETTNIDAFL
-356 KKLEDVAESNKE
+356 KKLEDIAKSNKE

-375 ANDLRKKPDFAY
+375 ANDLKKKPDFAY
-387 KVFQVYRRRTMRKQ
+387 KLFQVYRRRTIRKQ
-401 QARIDDNTVIPVR
+401 QVRIDDNSVSPTR
-414 SNTRADKLETL
+414 SNNRADKLETL

-434 STALNIMIEDTKD
+434 STALNIMIEDTND
-447 ILESIKTKIKDYKA
+447 ILGAIKTKIDDYKT
-461 LQKTKGFDLNKEA
+461 LQKTKGFDLNKQA

-511 KAPNI
+511 KTPNI

-538 TNKKYLDNKFKE
+538 NNKRNLDNRFKE
-550 ANKIEDKK
+550 ANKIKDKK
-558 ARKEALDSVRE
+558 AKKEALDSVRE

-579 TKTYALELAKAL
+579 TKAYALELAKSL

-621 NFLNAIKAT
+621 NFLNAVKAT
-630 LTEEQKDGTK
+630 LTEQQKDGSK

-666 HRNENGAIINYGLF
+666 HRDENGAVINYGLF

-728 GFAQYFNAEQNPN
+728 GFAQYFNTEQNPK

-768 DGLFSKMHAIRN
+768 DGLFSKMHAIKN
-780 AKGEVIGKEVSV
+780 AKGEVIAKEVSV

-801 VQQFKNIFKQELLD
+801 VQQFRNIFKQELLD
-815 MANFINI
+815 MVNFINI
-822 VFEVKENIE
+822 VFEVKENTE
-831 TLEDGTVV
+831 TLKDGTVV

-908 TGTTTKYGDSLLK
+908 TGTTTKYGDDLLK

-939 INANGEVELNLT
+939 TNANGEVELNLT

-970 NNAIARMSEY
+970 NNAITRMSEY
-980 KDLDINNLINEKNS
+980 KNLDINNLINEKNS

-1008 NDVFEGDTKFYKD
+1008 NDIFEGDTKFYKD

-1051 STIVQ
+1051 STIIQ

-1063 EVQARLKAIGLDV
+1063 EVQSRLKAIGLDV

-1105 GRIEGE
+1105 GKVEGE

-1120 KNAKLTLEQARDL
+1120 KNAKLTLDQARDL
-1133 MGGPILYK
+1133 MGGPIMYDNNGK
-1141 PDGTP
+1141 PKLNADG
-1146 ELNKDKSCRRSG
+1146 SYRRSG
-1158 GFSNTTVN
+1158 GFSNTTIN

-1219 YYDQYYDEKLNT
+1219 YYDQYYDDKLNT

-1250 GTQLEQVYNAMKDNN
+1250 GTQLEQVYEAMKANK

-1305 EDYRDEYDYN
+1305 EDYREEYDYN

-1338 KKILDNIAR
+1338 KKILDNIDS
-1347 NSPLYAY
+1347 NSPLHAY

-1364 NIKDSFNNLVDELK
+1364 NIKDSFNKLVDELK
-1378 IPIDKDGN
+1378 ISLDEDGN
-1386 IKFDESGNITGL
+1386 IKFDESGNITGV

-1422 FVTLNASMPIAPNGC
+1422 FVTLNASMPIAANGC

-1446 SNVINKLESISQAM
+1446 SNVVNKLESISQAM

-1509 LPKSNFGFAKNADG
+1509 LPASNFGFAKNADG
-1523 TYKDVDEV
+1523 TYKKSKEE
-1531 RDKDGNLIGGLLKQL
+1531 LLKEL
-1546 QDAHLD
+1546 QDAGLD

-1631 WLNYIRR
+1631 WLNYVRR
-1638 ETGLKLSGIDNETF
+1638 ETGLRLSGIDNEKF
-1652 ENIKTE
+1652 ENIKAD

-1673 EIEEIKNKFDEIESE
+1673 EIAEIKNRFDEIESE
-1688 AYFNLDDNT
+1688 AYFNLDDDT

-1706 KINEAYGA
+1706 KINEAYGP

-1723 QLEVEIAT
+1723 QLEVEIST
-1731 LSDRLEDF
+1731 LTGRLEEF
-1739 KDTYIEEELD
+1739 KDIYIEKELD
-1749 AIKDYIEAKN
+1749 AIKDYIEAKK

-1790 AYKDEQLRLAKQVAK
+1790 AYKDEQLRLAKQIARS
-1805 GSRLLQFEA
+1805 SRLLQFEA

-1824 GNNSRQARNNR
+1824 GNNTREARNNR

-1844 RANESLEENLSR
+1844 QANESLEENLSR

-1874 KEVRESR
+1874 KEVREAR

-1889 AAYQEDVMSGAKL
+1889 AAYQEDVMSGVKL

-1911 FCSVCNTVRPRIAD
+1911 FCSVCNTVHPHITD
-1925 NYVVK
+1925 KYTVK
-1930 IAYSKD
+1930 VAYSKD
-1936 KYNLKEL
+1936 KYNLEEL
-1943 KKRFEKVEETDEGY
+1943 QKRFEKVEETDEGY

-1982 SQTTAH
+1982 SQTTSH
-1988 ILDAVKEGAIPNVN
+1988 ILDAVKEGTIPNVN
-2002 DFTFAVYKTLV
+2002 DFTFAVYKTLA

-2026 MQPAITRI
+2026 MQPAITKI

-2056 IASLGKE
+2056 IKSTGKE
-2063 ILNAYHIKT
+2063 ILNTYHINT
-2072 DKMNLDDIV
+2072 DKMNLGEIV
-2081 ARVNALL
+2081 TRVNGLL
-2088 GVKYS
+2088 GTKYN

-2104 DELAKRLLNND
+2104 DELAKRLLNDKN
-2115 SRPVKENKYI
+2115 RPVK
-2125 KHNTYSGLIDYND
+2125 
-2138 NSVFVFGSNPLGI
+2138 GSI
-2151 NGNPSKGTGG
+2151 
-2161 AALVALNQ
+2161 
-2169 GRVQQ
+2169 
-2174 GEIMDNTISNNGR
+2174 
-2187 AYGLT
+2187 
-2192 TVKAPN
+2192 
-2198 ARNNKGNQLSIEEIT
+2198 
-2213 NNIKK
+2213 
-2218 LYQYANNNKD
+2218 YQ
-2228 KTFKVAYTDGKLLNG
+2228 
-2243 HSIEELVNAFI
+2243 H
-2254 NAGEIPNN
+2254 
-2262 VLFSDTLNK
+2262 
-2271 YFVKQT
+2271 
-2277 NINKENINNI
+2277 
-2287 ATDWTVLF
+2287 DWAVLF

-2304 NKIGDTA
+2304 DKIGATT

-2332 NDIADLIEDEN
+2332 NDITDLIEDEN

-2352 IVNSIYAGYDPNK
+2352 IVNSIYAGYDPTK

-2371 TSDAKSAY
+2371 TSNAKSAY

-2427 DYKGFTQYILNTA
+2427 DYKGFTQYILNAA
-2440 YKQTDAVVCNYT
+2440 YKQTDAVVNNYT
-2452 YDIEKKQTVVNKEVD
+2452 YDVEKKQTIVNKEFD

-2498 VDTWS
+2498 VNAWS
-2503 KLSPAQKISWLKAN
+2503 KLSPAQKISWLKSN

-2553 IDSETAYNL
+2553 VDNETAYNL

-2581 IKYAF
+2581 VKYAF

-2604 DALRDENTFVQY
+2604 TALRDENTFVQF
-2616 NGSRTS
+2616 NGARTS
-2622 VVAQIKAQIDNAVAR
+2622 IIAQIKAQVDNAVSR
-2637 TDLIEQYLR
+2637 TDLVEQYLR
-2646 TDPGVTNVPH
+2646 SDPGVSNVPH
-2656 KFMNKKYSSMFKT
+2656 KFMNKKYSSMFET
-2669 VTRGMYEFSLNDK
+2669 VTRGMYEFSLDDK
-2682 NNAIEFGFARES
+2682 DNAIEFGFARES
-2694 NSKVVPIQFNDYIY
+2694 NAEFVPIQFNNYIY

-2716 SVTKLYKIVS
+2716 SVTRLYKIVS
-2726 PAPGIGF
+2726 PDLGSGIGF
-2733 AYPLNSLEAGEDREV
+2733 AYPLNGLEAGEDREV

-2763 EAVIENLMSDDTDY
+2763 EAVIDNLMNSEVADY
-2777 TLEQLNE
+2777 TLDELNE
-2784 LYKKHIATTKVN
+2784 LYKKHVATTKVN

-2803 FDIMADANNDNGGA
+2803 FDIMSDANNDNGGA

-2860 ETISNDGE
+2860 ETISNGGE
-2868 SISINGNFLFRRAT
+2868 PISINGNFLFRRAT

-2901 QMVEIVRE
+2901 QLVEIVRE

-2955 IEAGKLMRQLRGEG
+2955 IEAGKLMRQLRGKG

-2996 NSTLGKFNQFYRDEN
+2996 NSTLGKFSQFYRDEN

-3023 EAIKN
+3023 NVIKN
-3028 NPDLQRQF
+3028 NPALQRQF
-3036 LEALADANAI
+3036 LETLADANAI
-3046 IDKFGIINQ
+3046 VDKFGIINQ

-3063 PTLKFYIEEMQKMIK
+3063 PTLKFYIDEMQKMIK
-3078 ELSNTSV
+3078 ELSNSSI

-3094 IDYLQKLSNDPNIQ
+3094 LDYLQKLSNDPNIQ
-3108 NGIVS
+3108 NGLIS
-3113 IWDGFHSSGWLD
+3113 IYDGFHSSGWLD

-3143 RKVMADIHAK
+3143 RKVMADIRAK
-3153 ESQSKD
+3153 ESQAKD

-3183 LNKIFDKNGNIV
+3183 INKIFDKNGNIV

-3252 KLYNEDEFIINN
+3252 KLYDEDEFIINN

-3273 KLRETIR
+3273 KLREAIR

-3297 KLVELRTKID
+3297 KLVELRTKIN

-3318 KPAYEYGFPGI
+3318 KPAYEYGFPGT
-3329 ERAPDDSIIVINQE
+3329 EQAPDGSIIVTNQE
-3343 LYDNARKQS
+3343 VYDNARKQS
-3352 LNDAI
+3352 LNDAV

-3433 DDILKVQIEDA
+3433 DDVLKVRIEDA
-3444 YKKLGITSGK
+3444 YKKLGITNFK
-3454 ASKARKLIKEKL
+3454 ASKARAFIKDKLA
-3466 TKGEQ
+3466 KGEQ

-3485 NTEIAKIKEDVE
+3485 NTEIAAIKEDVE

-3515 SAELTNE
+3515 SAEPTNE

-3534 GGRSNP
+3534 GGMTNP
-3540 EYQKI
+3540 EYQEI
-3545 ITKINDITRKYYN
+3545 ITKINNITRKYYN

-3568 MSIEDLKTLA
+3568 MSIEDLKALG
-3578 DLYDELDKTKKK
+3578 DLYDELDKTKKHK
-3590 IKTKY
+3590 GK
-3595 GYDVYEAYSE
+3595 GSYDAYQAYSK

-3612 EKAYYDEEGE
+3612 EQAYYSEEDE

-3634 WKRVNIRYEVLRD
+3634 WKRVNARYEVLRD
-3647 EKGKI
+3647 KKGKI

-3678 IAPNDAYWKDL
+3678 IAPNDAYWEDL

-3737 IDYYKEWYDNNHV
+3737 IAYYKEWYDNNHV

-3796 NYIESYTDNE
+3796 NYIEGYTDNE

-3847 QFAKTET
+3847 SFAKTET

-3867 VKKAEHDAKWAAKQA
+3867 AKKAEHDAKWAAKQA

-3928 DNIRSTKPKRETYT
+3928 DNIRSTKPKRETYA

-3953 YQKRMDEA
+3953 YQKRIDEA

-4003 THRMLSKMK
+4003 THRMLGKMK

-4022 LRKDSQTSTSDETSY
+4022 LRKDSQTSTNDETSY
-4037 IEKADTRLQEQFDNW
+4037 IEKVDTRLQEQFDNW

-4066 KLTRNA
+4066 KLTRTA

-4081 KFMMLNFTGAIGN
+4081 KFMMLNITGGIGN
-4094 ITIGESAI
+4094 ITVGESAI
-4102 AGEYIAKEYFT
+4102 SGEYIAKEYFT

-4125 QAVPSFIRG
+4125 HAIPSFIRG

-4159 NNRPTVHLDADT
+4159 NNRPTVHLDSDT
-4171 ILNKIRD
+4171 VLNKIRD

-4234 AMKNIIGGNEE
+4234 AMRNIIGGNEE
-4245 LLNKYETFKKNI
+4245 LLNKYETFKKDI

-4266 YIWNR
+4266 YVWNR

-4287 KKQFIAERKK
+4287 KKQFITERKK

-4309 PTVMDQLDL
+4309 PTVMDQVDL

-4335 AKSQDKEVGDG
+4335 AKSKDKEVGDG

-4411 TKEVGCAPALFDF
+4411 TKEIGCAPALFDF
-4424 LTTPIRQLRYE
+4424 LTTPIRKLRYE
-4435 KEMSDGQVEALESLQ
+4435 KEMSDGQVEVLESLQ

-4484 VVGALGGVCTALA
+4484 VVGALGGICTALA

-4510 LWGNLMLYEADDLTT
+4510 LWGNLMLYEADELTT

-4551 AGKDIMSACNNIA
+4551 AGKDIMAACNNIA

-4580 YAGQNKILVKL
+4580 YAGQNKIIVKL

>member
-49 FETYYVNNY
+49 FETYYANNY

-153 FGAVAKNILETRKI
+153 LGAVATNILEARKV

-187 DFIKIEEEVSKYTPQ
+187 DFVKLEDEVSKTTPQ

-214 SDKVKYFTEVF
+214 SDKVKYFTQVI
-225 QGDDRLGEI
+225 QTDDRLGEI
-234 RFKKDDEISQ
+234 RFKKDDDLSQ
-244 QEVNWNESYSIEDD
+244 QEADWSESFDIEDD
-258 EALNLDDAADNGSN
+258 DDLNLNNAADNASN
-272 SEKDTTTARWED
+272 NEKDTTTARWED

-334 DFKSVDN
+334 DFKVVNS
-341 AIKGDIETTNIDAFL
+341 AIRGDIETTNIDAFL
-356 KKLEDVAESNKE
+356 KKLEDIAKSNKE

-375 ANDLRKKPDFAY
+375 ANDLKKKPDFAY
-387 KVFQVYRRRTMRKQ
+387 KLFQVYRRRTIRKQ
-401 QARIDDNTVIPVR
+401 QVRIDDNSVSPTR
-414 SNTRADKLETL
+414 SNNRADKLETL

-434 STALNIMIEDTKD
+434 STALNIMIEDTND
-447 ILESIKTKIKDYKA
+447 ILGAIKTKIDDYKT
-461 LQKTKGFDLNKEA
+461 LQKTKGFDLNKQA

-511 KAPNI
+511 KTPNI

-538 TNKKYLDNKFKE
+538 NNKRNLDNRFKE
-550 ANKIEDKK
+550 ANKIKDKK
-558 ARKEALDSVRE
+558 AKKEALDSVRE

-579 TKTYALELAKAL
+579 IKAYALELAKSL

-621 NFLNAIKAT
+621 NFLNAVKAT
-630 LTEEQKDGTK
+630 LTEQQKDGSK

-666 HRNENGAIINYGLF
+666 HRDENGAVINYGLF

-728 GFAQYFNAEQNPN
+728 GFAQYFNTEQNPK

-768 DGLFSKMHAIRN
+768 DGLFSKMHAIKN
-780 AKGEVIGKEVSV
+780 AKDEVIAKEVSV

-801 VQQFKNIFKQELLD
+801 VQQFRNIFKQELLD
-815 MANFINI
+815 MVNFINI
-822 VFEVKENIE
+822 VFEVKENTE
-831 TLEDGTVV
+831 TLKDGTVV

-908 TGTTTKYGDSLLK
+908 TGTTTKYGDDLLK

-939 INANGEVELNLT
+939 TNANGEVELNLT

-970 NNAIARMSEY
+970 NNAITRMSEY

-1008 NDVFEGDTKFYKD
+1008 NDIFEGDTKFYKD

-1051 STIVQ
+1051 STIIQ

-1063 EVQARLKAIGLDV
+1063 EVQSRLKAIGLDV

-1105 GRIEGE
+1105 GKVEGE

-1120 KNAKLTLEQARDL
+1120 KNAKLTLDQARDL
-1133 MGGPILYK
+1133 MGGPIMYDNNGK
-1141 PDGTP
+1141 PKLNADG
-1146 ELNKDKSCRRSG
+1146 SYRRSG
-1158 GFSNTTVN
+1158 GFSNTTIN

-1219 YYDQYYDEKLNT
+1219 YYDQYYDDKLNT

-1250 GTQLEQVYNAMKDNN
+1250 GTQLEQVYEAMKANK

-1305 EDYRDEYDYN
+1305 EDYREEYDYN

-1338 KKILDNIAR
+1338 KKILDNIDS
-1347 NSPLYAY
+1347 NSPLHAY

-1364 NIKDSFNNLVDELK
+1364 NIKDSFNKLVDELK
-1378 IPIDKDGN
+1378 ISLDEDGN
-1386 IKFDESGNITGL
+1386 IKFDESGNITGV

-1422 FVTLNASMPIAPNGC
+1422 FVTLNASMPIAANGC

-1446 SNVINKLESISQAM
+1446 SNVVNKLESISQAM

-1509 LPKSNFGFAKNADG
+1509 LPASNFGFAKNADG
-1523 TYKDVDEV
+1523 TYKKSKEE
-1531 RDKDGNLIGGLLKQL
+1531 LLKEL
-1546 QDAHLD
+1546 QDAGLD

-1631 WLNYIRR
+1631 WLNYVRR
-1638 ETGLKLSGIDNETF
+1638 ETGLRLSGIDNEKF
-1652 ENIKTE
+1652 ENIKAD

-1673 EIEEIKNKFDEIESE
+1673 EIAEIKNRFDEIESE
-1688 AYFNLDDNT
+1688 AYFNLDDDT

-1706 KINEAYGA
+1706 KINEAYGP

-1723 QLEVEIAT
+1723 QLEVEIST
-1731 LSDRLEDF
+1731 LTGRLEEF
-1739 KDTYIEEELD
+1739 KDIYIEEELD
-1749 AIKDYIEAKN
+1749 AIKDYIEAKK

-1790 AYKDEQLRLAKQVAK
+1790 AYKDEQLRLAKQIARS
-1805 GSRLLQFEA
+1805 SRLLQFEA

-1824 GNNSRQARNNR
+1824 GNNTREARNNR

-1844 RANESLEENLSR
+1844 QANESLEENLSR

-1865 RDKVMNPIV
+1865 RDKVMNPVV
-1874 KEVRESR
+1874 KEVREAR

-1911 FCSVCNTVRPRIAD
+1911 FCSVCNTVHPHITD
-1925 NYVVK
+1925 KYTIKV
-1930 IAYSKD
+1930 AYSKD
-1936 KYNLKEL
+1936 KYNLEEL
-1943 KKRFEKVEETDEGY
+1943 QKRFEKVEETNEGY

-2002 DFTFAVYKTLV
+2002 DFTFAVYKTLA

-2026 MQPAITRI
+2026 MQPAITKI

-2056 IASLGKE
+2056 IRSLGKE
-2063 ILNAYHIKT
+2063 ILNTYHINT
-2072 DKMNLDDIV
+2072 DKMNLGEIV
-2081 ARVNALL
+2081 ARVNGLL
-2088 GVKYS
+2088 GTKYS
-2093 LDKHNDITLSP
+2093 LDKHNDIILSP
-2104 DELAKRLLNND
+2104 DELAKRLLNDKN
-2115 SRPVKENKYI
+2115 RPVK
-2125 KHNTYSGLIDYND
+2125 
-2138 NSVFVFGSNPLGI
+2138 V
-2151 NGNPSKGTGG
+2151 
-2161 AALVALNQ
+2161 
-2169 GRVQQ
+2169 
-2174 GEIMDNTISNNGR
+2174 
-2187 AYGLT
+2187 
-2192 TVKAPN
+2192 
-2198 ARNNKGNQLSIEEIT
+2198 SI
-2213 NNIKK
+2213 
-2218 LYQYANNNKD
+2218 YQ
-2228 KTFKVAYTDGKLLNG
+2228 
-2243 HSIEELVNAFI
+2243 H
-2254 NAGEIPNN
+2254 
-2262 VLFSDTLNK
+2262 
-2271 YFVKQT
+2271 
-2277 NINKENINNI
+2277 
-2287 ATDWTVLF
+2287 DWGVLF

-2304 NKIGDTA
+2304 DKIGSTA

-2352 IVNSIYAGYDPNK
+2352 IVNSIYAGYDPTK

-2371 TSDAKSAY
+2371 TSNAKSAY

-2427 DYKGFTQYILNTA
+2427 DYKGFTQYILNAA
-2440 YKQTDAVVCNYT
+2440 YKQTDAVVNNYT
-2452 YDIEKKQTVVNKEVD
+2452 YDVEKKQTIVNKEFD

-2498 VDTWS
+2498 VNAWS
-2503 KLSPAQKISWLKAN
+2503 KLSPAQKISWLKSN

-2553 IDSETAYNL
+2553 VDNETAYNL

-2581 IKYAF
+2581 VKYAF

-2604 DALRDENTFVQY
+2604 TALRDENTFVQF
-2616 NGSRTS
+2616 NGARTS
-2622 VVAQIKAQIDNAVAR
+2622 IIAQIKAQVDNAVSR
-2637 TDLIEQYLR
+2637 TDLVEQYLR
-2646 TDPGVTNVPH
+2646 SDPGVSNVPH
-2656 KFMNKKYSSMFKT
+2656 KFMNKKYSSMFET
-2669 VTRGMYEFSLNDK
+2669 VTREMYEFSLDDK
-2682 NNAIEFGFARES
+2682 DNAIEFGFARES
-2694 NSKVVPIQFNDYIY
+2694 NAEFVPIQFNNYIY

-2716 SVTKLYKIVS
+2716 SVTRLYKIVS
-2726 PAPGIGF
+2726 PDLGSGIGF
-2733 AYPLNSLEAGEDREV
+2733 AYPLNGLEAGEDREV

-2763 EAVIENLMSDDTDY
+2763 EAVIDNLMNSEVADY
-2777 TLEQLNE
+2777 TLDELNE
-2784 LYKKHIATTKVN
+2784 LYKKHVATTKVN

-2803 FDIMADANNDNGGA
+2803 FDIMSDANNDNGGA
-2817 KDAINKIIKTFN
+2817 KDAIDKIIKTFN
-2829 NYEGNRIFIQNMY
+2829 DYEGNRIFIQNMY
-2842 LYGKTKYDSFT
+2842 LYDKTKYDSFT

-2860 ETISNDGE
+2860 ETISNGGGP
-2868 SISINGNFLFRRAT
+2868 ISINGNFLFRRAT

-2901 QMVEIVRE
+2901 QLVEIVRE

-2996 NSTLGKFNQFYRDEN
+2996 NSTLGKFSQFYRDEN

-3023 EAIKN
+3023 NVIKN
-3028 NPDLQRQF
+3028 NPALQRQF
-3036 LEALADANAI
+3036 LETLADANAI
-3046 IDKFGIINQ
+3046 VDKFGIINQ

-3063 PTLKFYIEEMQKMIK
+3063 PTLKFYIDEMQKMIK
-3078 ELSNTSV
+3078 ELSNSSI

-3094 IDYLQKLSNDPNIQ
+3094 LDYLQKLSNDPNIQ

-3113 IWDGFHSSGWLD
+3113 IYDGFHSSGWLD

-3143 RKVMADIHAK
+3143 RKVMADIRAK
-3153 ESQSKD
+3153 ESQAKD

-3273 KLRETIR
+3273 KLREAIR

-3297 KLVELRTKID
+3297 KLVELRTKIN
-3307 DLTSQFIGNDY
+3307 DLTSQFIGNEY
-3318 KPAYEYGFPGI
+3318 KPAYEYGFPGT
-3329 ERAPDDSIIVINQE
+3329 EQAPDGSIIVTNQE
-3343 LYDNARKQS
+3343 VYDNARKQS
-3352 LNDAI
+3352 LNDAV

-3433 DDILKVQIEDA
+3433 DDVLKVKIEDA
-3444 YKKLGITSGK
+3444 YKKLGITNFK
-3454 ASKARKLIKEKL
+3454 ASKARAFIKDKLA
-3466 TKGEQ
+3466 KGEQ

-3485 NTEIAKIKEDVE
+3485 NTEIAAIKEDVE

-3515 SAELTNE
+3515 SAEPTNE

-3534 GGRSNP
+3534 GGMTNP
-3540 EYQKI
+3540 EYQEI
-3545 ITKINDITRKYYN
+3545 ITKINNITRKYYN

-3568 MSIEDLKTLA
+3568 MSIEDLKALG
-3578 DLYDELDKTKKK
+3578 DLYDELDKTKKHK
-3590 IKTKY
+3590 GK
-3595 GYDVYEAYSE
+3595 GSYDAYQAYSK

-3612 EKAYYDEEGE
+3612 EQAYYSEEDE

-3634 WKRVNIRYEVLRD
+3634 WKRVNARYEVLRD
-3647 EKGKI
+3647 KKGKI

-3665 TKAPKPNHWLYTT
+3665 TKAPTPNHWLYTT
-3678 IAPNDAYWKDL
+3678 IAPNDAYWEDL

-3737 IDYYKEWYDNNHV
+3737 IAYYKEWYDNNHV

-3796 NYIESYTDNE
+3796 NYIEGYTDNE

-3847 QFAKTET
+3847 SFAKTET

-3867 VKKAEHDAKWAAKQA
+3867 AKKAEHDTKWAAKQA

-3928 DNIRSTKPKRETYT
+3928 DNIRSTKPKRETYA

-3953 YQKRMDEA
+3953 YQKRIDEA
-3961 TKKNE
+3961 IKKNE

-4003 THRMLSKMK
+4003 THRMLGKMK

-4066 KLTRNA
+4066 KLTRTA

-4081 KFMMLNFTGAIGN
+4081 KFMMLNITGGIGN
-4094 ITIGESAI
+4094 ITVGESAI
-4102 AGEYIAKEYFT
+4102 AGEYVAKEYFT

-4125 QAVPSFIRG
+4125 HAIPSFIRG

-4171 ILNKIRD
+4171 VLNKIRD

-4234 AMKNIIGGNEE
+4234 AMRNIIGGNEE
-4245 LLNKYETFKKNI
+4245 LLNKYETFKKDI

-4266 YIWNR
+4266 YVWNR

-4287 KKQFIAERKK
+4287 KKQFITERKK

-4309 PTVMDQLDL
+4309 PTVMDQVDL
-4318 KDGRLAFKEG
+4318 KDGRLAFKEE

-4335 AKSQDKEVGDG
+4335 AKSKDKEVGDG

-4411 TKEVGCAPALFDF
+4411 TKEIGCAPALFDF
-4424 LTTPIRQLRYE
+4424 LTTPIRKLRYE
-4435 KEMSDGQVEALESLQ
+4435 KEMSDGQVEVLESLQ
-4450 VLLKGYAEFAMNL
+4450 VLLKGYTEFAMNL

-4484 VVGALGGVCTALA
+4484 VVGALGGICTALA

-4510 LWGNLMLYEADDLTT
+4510 LWGNLMLYEADELTT

-4551 AGKDIMSACNNIA
+4551 AGKDIMAACNNIA

-4580 YAGQNKILVKL
+4580 YAGQNKIIVKL

-4624 NVKDWANDIR
+4624 NIKDWANDIR

>member
-49 FETYYVNNY
+49 FETYYANNY

-128 LIKGRLEEHAEDR
+128 LIKGRLEEHADDR

-153 FGAVAKNILETRKI
+153 LGAVAKNILEARKV

-187 DFIKIEEEVSKYTPQ
+187 DFVKLENEVSKYTPQ

-208 TLKDML
+208 TLNDML
-214 SDKVKYFTEVF
+214 SDKVKYFTQVI
-225 QGDDRLGEI
+225 QTDDRLGEI
-234 RFKKDDEISQ
+234 RFKKDDDLSQ
-244 QEVNWNESYSIEDD
+244 QEADWSESFDIEDD
-258 EALNLDDAADNGSN
+258 DDLNLNNAADNASN
-272 SEKDTTTARWED
+272 NEKDTTTARWED

-334 DFKSVDN
+334 DFKVVNS
-341 AIKGDIETTNIDAFL
+341 AIRGDIETTNIDAFL
-356 KKLEDVAESNKE
+356 KKLEDIAESNKE

-375 ANDLRKKPDFAY
+375 ANDLKKKPDFAY
-387 KVFQVYRRRTMRKQ
+387 KLFQVYRRRTIRKQ
-401 QARIDDNTVIPVR
+401 QVRIDDTAVSPTR
-414 SNTRADKLETL
+414 SNNRADKLETL

-434 STALNIMIEDTKD
+434 STALNIMIEDTND
-447 ILESIKTKIKDYKA
+447 ILGAIKTKIDDYKK
-461 LQKTKGFDLNKEA
+461 LQKTKGFDLNKQA
-474 LSADIINAIASRLKQ
+474 LSANIINAIASRLKQ

-504 LNGKVDG
+504 LNGKVDD

-516 ANNLTQLYGYLENT
+516 ANNLTQLYSYLENT
-530 AKYANETL
+530 AKHANITL
-538 TNKKYLDNKFKE
+538 NNKRNLDNRFKE
-550 ANKIEDKK
+550 ANKIKDKK

-579 TKTYALELAKAL
+579 TKAYALELAKSL

-621 NFLNAIKAT
+621 NFLNAVKAT
-630 LTEEQKDGTK
+630 LTEQQKDGTK

-666 HRNENGAIINYGLF
+666 HRDENGAIVNYGLF

-728 GFAQYFNAEQNPN
+728 GFAQYFNAEQNPK

-768 DGLFSKMHAIRN
+768 DGLFSKMHAIKN
-780 AKGEVIGKEVSV
+780 AKGEVIAKEVNV
-792 DDINENHPI
+792 DDINETHPI

-822 VFEVKENIE
+822 VFEVKEKTE

-839 DQRGRIV
+839 DQRGKIV

-908 TGTTTKYGDSLLK
+908 TGTTTKYGDRLLE

-939 INANGEVELNLT
+939 TNANGEVELNLS

-970 NNAIARMSEY
+970 NNAITRMSEY

-1063 EVQARLKAIGLDV
+1063 EVQARLKTIGLDV

-1091 RTSEECKVAKTYPD
+1091 RTSEECKVDTEDTTGKLTD
-1105 GRIEGE
+1105 K

-1120 KNAKLTLEQARDL
+1120 KNAKLTVKQARKL
-1133 MGGPILYK
+1133 MK
-1141 PDGTP
+1141 
-1146 ELNKDKSCRRSG
+1146 
-1158 GFSNTTVN
+1158 GFSGTTVN

-1190 LPLIEAI
+1190 LPLIEAV

-1219 YYDQYYDEKLNT
+1219 YYDQYYDKDLNT

-1250 GTQLEQVYNAMKDNN
+1250 GTQLEQVYKAMKDNN

-1293 TEEHLKDFNNKA
+1293 TDEHLKDFNNKA
-1305 EDYRDEYDYN
+1305 EDYREEYDYN

-1338 KKILDNIAR
+1338 KKILDNIDS
-1347 NSPLYAY
+1347 NSPLHDY

-1364 NIKDSFNNLVDELK
+1364 NIKDSFNKLVDELK
-1378 IPIDKDGN
+1378 IPLDKDGN
-1386 IKFDESGNITGL
+1386 IKFDEAGNITGV

-1422 FVTLNASMPIAPNGC
+1422 FVTLNASMPIAANGC

-1446 SNVINKLESISQAM
+1446 SNVVNKLESISQAM

-1474 AAQITNVGFK
+1474 AAQITNVGFNSK
-1484 ATKDQVSYSKE
+1484 KYTKENPFNLDSIDKTKFDVEVYDREKTPGYKSKALRIYIKGKKKGWFELVKDKEDNNYSVHFKTTTEKIGKVEQDGKVVNPSTKEERDELYTALRNAIPNGANVSTWGSISDGGVYALNKLGKGWKKVGERTIKHKKDDKDIVIPVYQKNGLTTSKTLRYHPATKE
-1495 LKYHPNGERYIEIM
+1495 HPEGERYIEIM
-1509 LPKSNFGFAKNADG
+1509 LPASNFGFAKNADG
-1523 TYKDVDEV
+1523 SYKKSKEE
-1531 RDKDGNLIGGLLKQL
+1531 LLKEL
-1546 QDAHLD
+1546 QAAGLD

-1605 IQYNTYIGRD
+1605 IQYNTYID
-1615 GNIKRA
+1615 KHGNIRKQDYSEKLDIYDYANYVNRHLEKA
-1621 TWKDTVTEND
+1621 DKIKDKSVKEAFEKLNKEIDEQFEKSRKELSNEEEKAFNALSKDTQDLVRAAHKAFEAQAVRNPETNKLTKD
-1631 WLNYIRR
+1631 SYLKQLQFVADYIR
-1638 ETGLKLSGIDNETF
+1638 TN
-1652 ENIKTE
+1652 KT
-1658 AKAST
+1658 T
-1663 KAEAR
+1663 
-1668 DARKA
+1668 
-1673 EIEEIKNKFDEIESE
+1673 
-1688 AYFNLDDNT
+1688 LDDADKNFIS
-1697 KEVIKLIHE
+1697 VHE
-1706 KINEAYGA
+1706 DMVDSISNEYID
-1714 KPSKAKYQE
+1714 KKTFKSDKAKEILQARIDKFNKAAKKLGIMSYKQYLA
-1723 QLEVEIAT
+1723 QNVE
-1731 LSDRLEDF
+1731 
-1739 KDTYIEEELD
+1739 D
-1749 AIKDYIEAKN
+1749 ANTRE
-1759 QILNNV
+1759 
-1765 INGFELSD
+1765 
-1773 DFDYNAI
+1773 
-1780 KSEKIKSAIK
+1780 
-1790 AYKDEQLRLAKQVAK
+1790 
-1805 GSRLLQFEA
+1805 
-1814 YKKKFDSDVI
+1814 
-1824 GNNSRQARNNR
+1824 ARNNR

-1844 RANESLEENLSR
+1844 KANESLEENLSR

-1874 KEVRESR
+1874 KEVREAR

-1911 FCSVCNTVRPRIAD
+1911 FCSVCNTVHPHITD
-1925 NYVVK
+1925 KYTIKV
-1930 IAYSKD
+1930 AYSKD
-1936 KYNLKEL
+1936 KYNLEEL
-1943 KKRFEKVEETDEGY
+1943 QKRFEKVEETDEGY

-2002 DFTFAVYKTLV
+2002 DFTFAVYKTLA

-2026 MQPAITRI
+2026 MQPAITTI

-2056 IASLGKE
+2056 IKSTGRA
-2063 ILNAYHIKT
+2063 ILETYHINT
-2072 DKMNLDDIV
+2072 DKMNLGEIV
-2081 ARVNALL
+2081 DRVNGLL
-2088 GVKYS
+2088 GTKYS

-2104 DELAKRLLNND
+2104 DELAKRLLNDKN
-2115 SRPVKENKYI
+2115 RPVK
-2125 KHNTYSGLIDYND
+2125 G
-2138 NSVFVFGSNPLGI
+2138 SV
-2151 NGNPSKGTGG
+2151 
-2161 AALVALNQ
+2161 
-2169 GRVQQ
+2169 
-2174 GEIMDNTISNNGR
+2174 
-2187 AYGLT
+2187 
-2192 TVKAPN
+2192 
-2198 ARNNKGNQLSIEEIT
+2198 
-2213 NNIKK
+2213 
-2218 LYQYANNNKD
+2218 YQ
-2228 KTFKVAYTDGKLLNG
+2228 
-2243 HSIEELVNAFI
+2243 H
-2254 NAGEIPNN
+2254 
-2262 VLFSDTLNK
+2262 
-2271 YFVKQT
+2271 
-2277 NINKENINNI
+2277 
-2287 ATDWTVLF
+2287 DWAVLF
-2295 AYNDLAKLS
+2295 AYKDIAKLAD
-2304 NKIGDTA
+2304 KIGSTA

-2352 IVNSIYAGYDPNK
+2352 IVNSIYAGYNPTK

-2427 DYKGFTQYILNTA
+2427 DYKGFTQYILNSA
-2440 YKQTDAVVCNYT
+2440 YKQTDAVVNNYT
-2452 YDIEKKQTVVNKEVD
+2452 YDVKKKQTKVNKEFD

-2498 VDTWS
+2498 VDAWS
-2503 KLSPAQKISWLKAN
+2503 KLSPAQKISWIKAN

-2553 IDSETAYNL
+2553 IDNETAYNL
-2562 FDTAFSSDNP
+2562 FDTAFNSDNP

-2581 IKYAF
+2581 VKYAF

-2604 DALRDENTFVQY
+2604 TALRDENTFVQY
-2616 NGSRTS
+2616 NGARTS
-2622 VVAQIKAQIDNAVAR
+2622 IIAQIKSQVDNAVAR
-2637 TDLIEQYLR
+2637 TDLVEQYLR
-2646 TDPGVTNVPH
+2646 SDPGVSSVPH
-2656 KFMNKKYSSMFKT
+2656 KFMSKKYSSMFKT
-2669 VTRGMYEFSLNDK
+2669 VTRGMYEFSLDDID
-2682 NNAIEFGFARES
+2682 NAIEFGFARES
-2694 NSKVVPIQFNDYIY
+2694 NSKFVPIQFNDYIY

-2716 SVTKLYKIVS
+2716 SVTRLYKIVS
-2726 PAPGIGF
+2726 PDLGSGIGF
-2733 AYPLNSLEAGEDREV
+2733 AYPLNSLEAGEDREL
-2748 SINNANNSVP
+2748 SINNANNNVP

-2763 EAVIENLMSDDTDY
+2763 EAVIDNLMNSEVADY
-2777 TLEQLNE
+2777 TLDELNE
-2784 LYKKHIATTKVN
+2784 LYKKNVATTKVN

-2803 FDIMADANNDNGGA
+2803 FDIMSDANNDNGGA
-2817 KDAINKIIKTFN
+2817 KDAIDKIIKTFN

-2842 LYGKTKYDSFT
+2842 LYGKTKYDLFT

-2868 SISINGNFLFRRAT
+2868 PISINGNFLFRRAT

-2901 QMVEIVRE
+2901 QLVEIVRE

-2996 NSTLGKFNQFYRDEN
+2996 NSTLGKFSQFYKDDN

-3023 EAIKN
+3023 NAIKN
-3028 NPDLQRQF
+3028 NPALQRQF
-3036 LEALADANAI
+3036 LETLADADAI
-3046 IDKFGIINQ
+3046 VDKFGIINQ

-3063 PTLKFYIEEMQKMIK
+3063 PTLKFYIDEMQKMIK
-3078 ELSNTSV
+3078 ELSNSSV

-3108 NGIVS
+3108 NGLVS
-3113 IWDGFHSSGWLD
+3113 IFDGFHSSGWFD
-3125 AWFGDL
+3125 AWVGDL

-3143 RKVMADIHAK
+3143 RKVMADVRAK
-3153 ESQSKD
+3153 ESQAKD

-3195 RNYTDKFV
+3195 RDYTDKFV

-3264 HPQIYSEYV
+3264 NPQIYSEYV
-3273 KLRETIR
+3273 KLREAIR
-3280 QINSRRI
+3280 QINSRRS

-3297 KLVELRTKID
+3297 KLVELRTKIN
-3307 DLTSQFIGNDY
+3307 DLTSQFIGDDY
-3318 KPAYEYGFPGI
+3318 KPVYENGFPGT
-3329 ERAPDDSIIVINQE
+3329 ERAPDDSIIVTNQE
-3343 LYDNARKQS
+3343 VYDNARKQS
-3352 LNDAI
+3352 LNDAV

-3391 IIDNAEVRDSNG
+3391 IIDNAEVRDSNS
-3403 KVTTPASQLDTN
+3403 KVTTPASQLESN

-3433 DDILKVQIEDA
+3433 DDVLKVRIEDA

-3454 ASKARKLIKEKL
+3454 TSKARALIKDKL
-3466 TKGEQ
+3466 AKGEQ

-3485 NTEIAKIKEDVE
+3485 STEIAAIKEDVE
-3497 RNYGTTNTSLFS
+3497 KNYGTSSTSLFS

-3515 SAELTNE
+3515 SAEPTNE

-3534 GGRSNP
+3534 GGMTNP
-3540 EYQKI
+3540 EYQEI
-3545 ITKINDITRKYYN
+3545 ITKINNITRKYYD

-3568 MSIEDLKTLA
+3568 MSIKDLKTLG

-3590 IKTKY
+3590 KGK
-3595 GYDVYEAYSE
+3595 GSYDAYQTYSK

-3612 EKAYYDEEGE
+3612 KKAYYDEEGE

-3634 WKRVNIRYEVLRD
+3634 WKRVNARYEVLRD
-3647 EKGKI
+3647 KKGKI

-3665 TKAPKPNHWLYTT
+3665 TKAPTPNHWLYTT
-3678 IAPNDAYWKDL
+3678 IAPNDAYWEDL

-3737 IDYYKEWYDNNHV
+3737 IAYYKEWYDNNHV

-3796 NYIESYTDNE
+3796 NYIEGYTDNE
-3806 NYKTVETDDKNGTTH
+3806 NYKTIETDDKNGTTH
-3821 VPGYDNNLG
+3821 VPGYDNDLG

-3838 KQYIQDTLM
+3838 KKYIQDTLM
-3847 QFAKTET
+3847 SFAKTET

-3894 GKDSWYEKID
+3894 GKDTWYEKID

-3913 PMLMTQ
+3913 PMLMNQ
-3919 LKNKESVDL
+3919 LKNKESIDL
-3928 DNIRSTKPKRETYT
+3928 DNIRSTKPKRETYA

-3953 YQKRMDEA
+3953 YQKRIDEA

-3994 QDNKQLLFY
+3994 QDNKQLLLY
-4003 THRMLSKMK
+4003 THRMLGKMK

-4052 VRRLVYDQYKIPQN
+4052 VRRLLYDQYKIPQN
-4066 KLTRNA
+4066 KLTRTA

-4081 KFMMLNFTGAIGN
+4081 KFMMLNITGGIGN
-4094 ITIGESAI
+4094 ITVGESAI

-4125 QAVPSFIRG
+4125 QAIPSFIRG

-4171 ILNKIRD
+4171 VLNKIRD

-4234 AMKNIIGGNEE
+4234 AMRNIIGGNEE
-4245 LLNKYETFKKNI
+4245 LLNKYEEFKKNI

-4309 PTVMDQLDL
+4309 PTVMDQVDL

-4335 AKSQDKEVGDG
+4335 AKSKDKEVGDG

-4424 LTTPIRQLRYE
+4424 LTTPVRKLRYE

-4484 VVGALGGVCTALA
+4484 VVGALGGICTALA

-4551 AGKDIMSACNNIA
+4551 AGKDIMAACNNIA

-4580 YAGQNKILVKL
+4580 YAGQNKIIVKL

-4600 LNNLA
+4600 INNLA

>member
-49 FETYYVNNY
+49 FETYYANNY

-74 IQNFYKNRNFNVN
+74 IQNFYANTNFDVN
-87 EHTTDSAFISDV
+87 AHTTDSAFISDV

-153 FGAVAKNILETRKI
+153 LGAVAKNILEARKV

-187 DFIKIEEEVSKYTPQ
+187 DFVKLENEVSKTTPQ

-214 SDKVKYFTEVF
+214 SDKVKYFTQVI
-225 QGDDRLGEI
+225 QTDDRLGEI
-234 RFKKDDEISQ
+234 RFKKDDDLSQ
-244 QEVNWNESYSIEDD
+244 QETDWSESFDIEDD
-258 EALNLDDAADNGSN
+258 DDLNLNNAADNASN
-272 SEKDTTTARWED
+272 NEKDTTTARWED

-334 DFKSVDN
+334 DFKVVNS
-341 AIKGDIETTNIDAFL
+341 AIRGDIETTNIDAFL
-356 KKLEDVAESNKE
+356 KKLEDIAESNKE

-375 ANDLRKKPDFAY
+375 ANDLKKKPDFAY
-387 KVFQVYRRRTMRKQ
+387 KLFQVYRRRTIRKQ
-401 QARIDDNTVIPVR
+401 QVRIDDNAVSPTR
-414 SNTRADKLETL
+414 SNNRADKLETL

-434 STALNIMIEDTKD
+434 STALNIMIEDTND
-447 ILESIKTKIKDYKA
+447 ILGAIKTKIDDYKK

-474 LSADIINAIASRLKQ
+474 LSGDIINAIATRLKQ

-538 TNKKYLDNKFKE
+538 NNKRNLDNRFKE
-550 ANKIEDKK
+550 ANKIKDKK
-558 ARKEALDSVRE
+558 AKKEALDSVRE

-579 TKTYALELAKAL
+579 TKAYALELAKSL

-621 NFLNAIKAT
+621 NFLNAVKAT
-630 LTEEQKDGTK
+630 LTEQQKDGTK

-666 HRNENGAIINYGLF
+666 HRDENGAVINYGLF

-728 GFAQYFNAEQNPN
+728 GFAQYFNAEQNPK

-768 DGLFSKMHAIRN
+768 DGLFSKMHAIKN
-780 AKGEVIGKEVSV
+780 PKGEVIGKEVSV

-822 VFEVKENIE
+822 VFEVKENTE
-831 TLEDGTVV
+831 TLDDGTVV

-859 GLDAESARRVFANYH
+859 GLDVESARRVFANYH

-908 TGTTTKYGDSLLK
+908 TGTTTKYGDDLLK

-939 INANGEVELNLT
+939 TNANGEVELNLS
-951 ADQEAMITRMVKGF
+951 ADQEVMITRMVKGF

-970 NNAIARMSEY
+970 NNAITRMSEY

-1008 NDVFEGDTKFYKD
+1008 NDIFEGDTKFYKD

-1063 EVQARLKAIGLDV
+1063 EVQSRLKSIGLDV

-1105 GRIEGE
+1105 GKVEGE

-1133 MGGPILYK
+1133 MGGPIMYDNNGK
-1141 PDGTP
+1141 PKLNNDG
-1146 ELNKDKSCRRSG
+1146 SYRRSG
-1158 GFSNTTVN
+1158 GFSNTTIN

-1250 GTQLEQVYNAMKDNN
+1250 GTQLEQVYEAMKSNN

-1305 EDYRDEYDYN
+1305 EDYREEYDYN

-1338 KKILDNIAR
+1338 KKILDNIDS
-1347 NSPLYAY
+1347 NSPLHDY

-1364 NIKDSFNNLVDELK
+1364 NIKDSFNKLVDELK
-1378 IPIDKDGN
+1378 IPLDKDGN
-1386 IKFDESGNITGL
+1386 IKFDEAGNITGV

-1422 FVTLNASMPIAPNGC
+1422 FVTLNVSMPIAANGC

-1446 SNVINKLESISQAM
+1446 SNVVNKLESISQAM

-1474 AAQITNVGFK
+1474 AAQITNVGFNSKKYTKENPFNLDGIDKTKFDVEVYDREKTPGYKSK
-1484 ATKDQVSYSKE
+1484 ALRLYIKGKKKGWFELVKDKEDNNYSVHFKTTTEKIGKVEQDGKIVNPSTKEERDELYTALRNAIPNGANVSTWGSISDGGVYALNKLGKGWKKVGERTIKHKKDDKDIVIPVYQKNGLITSKT
-1495 LKYHPNGERYIEIM
+1495 LRYHPATEEHPEGERYIEIM
-1509 LPKSNFGFAKNADG
+1509 LPASNFGFAKNADG
-1523 TYKDVDEV
+1523 TYKKSKEE
-1531 RDKDGNLIGGLLKQL
+1531 LLKEL
-1546 QDAHLD
+1546 QDAGLD

-1605 IQYNTYIGRD
+1605 IQYNTYID
-1615 GNIKRA
+1615 KHGNIRKQ
-1621 TWKDTVTEND
+1621 
-1631 WLNYIRR
+1631 NY
-1638 ETGLKLSGIDNETF
+1638 S
-1652 ENIKTE
+1652 
-1658 AKAST
+1658 
-1663 KAEAR
+1663 
-1668 DARKA
+1668 
-1673 EIEEIKNKFDEIESE
+1673 
-1688 AYFNLDDNT
+1688 
-1697 KEVIKLIHE
+1697 
-1706 KINEAYGA
+1706 
-1714 KPSKAKYQE
+1714 
-1723 QLEVEIAT
+1723 
-1731 LSDRLEDF
+1731 
-1739 KDTYIEEELD
+1739 EELD
-1749 AIKDYIEAKN
+1749 IYDYANYVNRHLEKADKIKDKSVKEAFEK
-1759 QILNNV
+1759 LNKE
-1765 INGFELSD
+1765 IDEQFEKSRKELAEEETQAYDVLSD
-1773 DFDYNAI
+1773 ETKELVKAAHKDFESQAVKNPETG
-1780 KSEKIKSAIK
+1780 KLT
-1790 AYKDEQLRLAKQVAK
+1790 KDSYLKQ
-1805 GSRLLQFEA
+1805 LQFVADYIRTNKTNLDAADDNFISVHEDMVDSISNEYIDKKTFKSDKA
-1814 YKKKFDSDVI
+1814 KEILQARIDKFNKAAKKLGIMSYKQYLAQNVEDA
-1824 GNNSRQARNNR
+1824 NSREARNNR

-1844 RANESLEENLSR
+1844 QANESLEENLSR

-1874 KEVRESR
+1874 KEVREAR

-1911 FCSVCNTVRPRIAD
+1911 FCSVCNTVHPHITD
-1925 NYVVK
+1925 KYTVK
-1930 IAYSKD
+1930 VAYSKD
-1936 KYNLKEL
+1936 KYNLEEL

-1988 ILDAVKEGAIPNVN
+1988 ILDAVKEGTIPNVN
-2002 DFTFAVYKTLV
+2002 DFTFAVYKTLA

-2056 IASLGKE
+2056 IRSLGKE
-2063 ILNAYHIKT
+2063 ILNTYHINT
-2072 DKMNLDDIV
+2072 DKMNLGEIV
-2081 ARVNALL
+2081 ARVNGLL
-2088 GVKYS
+2088 GTKYS

-2104 DELAKRLLNND
+2104 DELAKRLLNDKN
-2115 SRPVKENKYI
+2115 RPVK
-2125 KHNTYSGLIDYND
+2125 
-2138 NSVFVFGSNPLGI
+2138 GSI
-2151 NGNPSKGTGG
+2151 
-2161 AALVALNQ
+2161 
-2169 GRVQQ
+2169 
-2174 GEIMDNTISNNGR
+2174 
-2187 AYGLT
+2187 
-2192 TVKAPN
+2192 
-2198 ARNNKGNQLSIEEIT
+2198 
-2213 NNIKK
+2213 
-2218 LYQYANNNKD
+2218 YQ
-2228 KTFKVAYTDGKLLNG
+2228 
-2243 HSIEELVNAFI
+2243 H
-2254 NAGEIPNN
+2254 
-2262 VLFSDTLNK
+2262 
-2271 YFVKQT
+2271 
-2277 NINKENINNI
+2277 
-2287 ATDWTVLF
+2287 DWGVLF

-2304 NKIGDTA
+2304 DKIGATA

-2352 IVNSIYAGYDPNK
+2352 IVNSIYAGYDPTK

-2371 TSDAKSAY
+2371 TSNAKSAY

-2440 YKQTDAVVCNYT
+2440 YKQTDAVVNNYT
-2452 YDIEKKQTVVNKEVD
+2452 YDVEKKQTIVNKEFD

-2498 VDTWS
+2498 VNAWS

-2553 IDSETAYNL
+2553 VDNETAYNL

-2581 IKYAF
+2581 VKYAF

-2604 DALRDENTFVQY
+2604 TALRDENTFVQY

-2622 VVAQIKAQIDNAVAR
+2622 IIAQIKAQVDNAVSR

-2646 TDPGVTNVPH
+2646 SDPGVSNVPH
-2656 KFMNKKYSSMFKT
+2656 KFMNKKYSSMFET
-2669 VTRGMYEFSLNDK
+2669 VTRGMYEFSLDDK
-2682 NNAIEFGFARES
+2682 DNAIEFGFARES
-2694 NSKVVPIQFNDYIY
+2694 NAEFVPIQFNNYIY

-2716 SVTKLYKIVS
+2716 SITRLYKIVS
-2726 PAPGIGF
+2726 PDLGSGIGF

-2763 EAVIENLMSDDTDY
+2763 EAVIDNLMNSEVADY
-2777 TLEQLNE
+2777 TLDELNE
-2784 LYKKHIATTKVN
+2784 LYKKHVATTKVN

-2803 FDIMADANNDNGGA
+2803 FDIMSDANNDNGGA
-2817 KDAINKIIKTFN
+2817 KDAIDKIIKTFN
-2829 NYEGNRIFIQNMY
+2829 DYEGNRIFIQNMY
-2842 LYGKTKYDSFT
+2842 LYDKTKYDLFT

-2860 ETISNDGE
+2860 ETISNGGE
-2868 SISINGNFLFRRAT
+2868 PISINGNFLFRRAT

-2901 QMVEIVRE
+2901 QLVEIVRE
-2909 TPMASSREEV
+2909 TPMSSSREEV

-2996 NSTLGKFNQFYRDEN
+2996 NSTLGKFSQFYRDEN

-3023 EAIKN
+3023 NVIKN
-3028 NPDLQRQF
+3028 NPALQRQF
-3036 LEALADANAI
+3036 LETLADANAI
-3046 IDKFGIINQ
+3046 VDKFGIINQ
-3055 IKADEIEN
+3055 IKADKIEN
-3063 PTLKFYIEEMQKMIK
+3063 PTLKFYIDEMQKMIK
-3078 ELSNTSV
+3078 ELSNSSI

-3094 IDYLQKLSNDPNIQ
+3094 LDYLQKLSNDPNIQ
-3108 NGIVS
+3108 NGLIS
-3113 IWDGFHSSGWLD
+3113 IYDGFHSSGWLD

-3131 QEQGNSLVQVVT
+3131 QEQGNNLVQVVT
-3143 RKVMADIHAK
+3143 RKVMADIRAK
-3153 ESQSKD
+3153 ESQAKD
-3159 FAVAF
+3159 FAVDF

-3195 RNYTDKFV
+3195 RNYTGKFV

-3252 KLYNEDEFIINN
+3252 KLYDEDEFIINN

-3273 KLRETIR
+3273 KLREAIR

-3297 KLVELRTKID
+3297 KLVELRTKIN

-3318 KPAYEYGFPGI
+3318 KPAYEYGFPGT
-3329 ERAPDDSIIVINQE
+3329 EQAPDGSIIVTNQE
-3343 LYDNARKQS
+3343 VYDNARKQS
-3352 LNDAI
+3352 LNDAV

-3391 IIDNAEVRDSNG
+3391 IIDNTEVRDSNG

-3425 ANNAHWSV
+3425 VNNAHWSV
-3433 DDILKVQIEDA
+3433 DDVLKVRIEDA
-3444 YKKLGITSGK
+3444 YKKLGITNFK
-3454 ASKARKLIKEKL
+3454 ASKARAFIKDKLA
-3466 TKGEQ
+3466 KGEQ

-3485 NTEIAKIKEDVE
+3485 NTEIAAIKEDVE

-3515 SAELTNE
+3515 SAEPTNE

-3534 GGRSNP
+3534 GGMTNP
-3540 EYQKI
+3540 EYQEI
-3545 ITKINDITRKYYN
+3545 ITKINNITRKYYN

-3568 MSIEDLKTLA
+3568 MSIEDLKALG
-3578 DLYDELDKTKKK
+3578 DLYDELDKTKKHK
-3590 IKTKY
+3590 GK
-3595 GYDVYEAYSE
+3595 GSYDAYQAYSK

-3612 EKAYYDEEGE
+3612 EQAYYSEEDE

-3634 WKRVNIRYEVLRD
+3634 WKRVNARYEVLRD
-3647 EKGKI
+3647 KKGKI

-3665 TKAPKPNHWLYTT
+3665 TKAPTPNHWLYTT
-3678 IAPNDAYWKDL
+3678 IAPNDAYWEDL
-3689 NKRDPKEAARQK
+3689 NKDNPKEAARQK

-3737 IDYYKEWYDNNHV
+3737 IAYYKEWYDNNHV

-3796 NYIESYTDNE
+3796 NYIEGYTDNE

-3847 QFAKTET
+3847 SFAKTET

-3867 VKKAEHDAKWAAKQA
+3867 AKKAEHDAKWAAKQA

-3928 DNIRSTKPKRETYT
+3928 DNIRSTKPKRETYA
-3942 SDEAYEKDLEA
+3942 SDESYEKDLEA
-3953 YQKRMDEA
+3953 YQKRIDEA

-4037 IEKADTRLQEQFDNW
+4037 IEKVDTRLQEQFDNW

-4066 KLTRNA
+4066 KLTRTA

-4081 KFMMLNFTGAIGN
+4081 KFMMLNITGGIGN
-4094 ITIGESAI
+4094 ITVGESVI

-4125 QAVPSFIRG
+4125 HAIPSFIRG

-4171 ILNKIRD
+4171 VLNKIRD

-4184 SMGEHFMQNGAM
+4184 SMGEHFMQNGTM

-4201 DNRMVKVPDAE
+4201 DNRMAKVPDAE

-4234 AMKNIIGGNEE
+4234 AMRNVIGGNEE
-4245 LLNKYETFKKNI
+4245 LINKYETFKKDI

-4266 YIWNR
+4266 YVWNR

-4287 KKQFIAERKK
+4287 KKQFITERKK

-4309 PTVMDQLDL
+4309 PTVMDQVDL
-4318 KDGRLAFKEG
+4318 KDGRLTFKEG

-4335 AKSQDKEVGDG
+4335 AKSKDKEVGDG

-4411 TKEVGCAPALFDF
+4411 TKEIGCAPALFDF
-4424 LTTPIRQLRYE
+4424 LTTPIRKLRYE
-4435 KEMSDGQVEALESLQ
+4435 KEMSDGQVEVLESLQ

-4484 VVGALGGVCTALA
+4484 VVGALGGICTALA

-4510 LWGNLMLYEADDLTT
+4510 LWGNLMLYEADELTT

-4551 AGKDIMSACNNIA
+4551 AGKDIMAACNNIA

-4580 YAGQNKILVKL
+4580 YAGQNKIIVKL

>member
-1 MANNCSLKFNETKVY
+1 MANNCSLNFNETKVY

-49 FETYYVNNY
+49 FETYYANNY

-128 LIKGRLEEHAEDR
+128 LIKGRLDEHAEDR

-153 FGAVAKNILETRKI
+153 LGAVAKNILEARKV

-187 DFIKIEEEVSKYTPQ
+187 DFVKLENEVSKYTPQ

-214 SDKVKYFTEVF
+214 SDKVKYFTQVI
-225 QGDDRLGEI
+225 QTDDRLGEI
-234 RFKKDDEISQ
+234 RFKKDDDLSQ
-244 QEVNWNESYSIEDD
+244 QEADWSESFDIEDD
-258 EALNLDDAADNGSN
+258 DDLNLNNAADNASN
-272 SEKDTTTARWED
+272 NEKDTTTARWED

-334 DFKSVDN
+334 DFKVVNS
-341 AIKGDIETTNIDAFL
+341 AIRGDIETTNIDAFL
-356 KKLEDVAESNKE
+356 KKLEDIAESNKE

-375 ANDLRKKPDFAY
+375 ANDLKKKPDFAY
-387 KVFQVYRRRTMRKQ
+387 KLFQVYRRRTIRKQ
-401 QARIDDNTVIPVR
+401 QVRIDDNSVSPTR
-414 SNTRADKLETL
+414 SNNRADKLETL

-434 STALNIMIEDTKD
+434 STALNIMIEDTND
-447 ILESIKTKIKDYKA
+447 ILGAIKTKIDDYKK
-461 LQKTKGFDLNKEA
+461 LQKTKGFDLNKQA

-511 KAPNI
+511 KAPNV

-538 TNKKYLDNKFKE
+538 RNKQYLDNRFKE
-550 ANKIEDKK
+550 ANKIKDKK

-569 AYKQGYLSTN
+569 AYKKGYLSTN
-579 TKTYALELAKAL
+579 TKAYALELAKSL
-591 APYSVVNIDSNSTN
+591 ASYSVVNIDSNSTN

-621 NFLNAIKAT
+621 NFLNAVKAT
-630 LTEEQKDGTK
+630 LTEQQKDGTK

-666 HRNENGAIINYGLF
+666 HRDENGAIINYGLF

-697 VNISLFDGAGN
+697 INISLFDGAGN

-728 GFAQYFNAEQNPN
+728 GFAQYFNAEQNPK

-768 DGLFSKMHAIRN
+768 DGLFSKMHAIKN
-780 AKGEVIGKEVSV
+780 AKGEVIAKEVSV

-801 VQQFKNIFKQELLD
+801 VQQFRNIFKQELLD

-822 VFEVKENIE
+822 VFETNSLGQIKYND
-831 TLEDGTVV
+831 DGS
-839 DQRGRIV
+839 
-846 FNNDNTPMFKKGW
+846 PMFKKGW

-908 TGTTTKYGDSLLK
+908 TGTTTKYGDKLLN

-939 INANGEVELNLT
+939 TNANGEVELNLT

-970 NNAIARMSEY
+970 NDAITRMSEY

-994 IDFALNHRLMYIAF
+994 IDFAINHRLMYIAF
-1008 NDVFEGDTKFYKD
+1008 NDIFEGDTKFYKD

-1105 GRIEGE
+1105 GKVEGE

-1133 MGGPILYK
+1133 MGGPIMYDNNGK
-1141 PDGTP
+1141 PKLNADG
-1146 ELNKDKSCRRSG
+1146 SYRRSG
-1158 GFSNTTVN
+1158 GFSNTTIN

-1219 YYDQYYDEKLNT
+1219 YYDQYYDDKLNT

-1250 GTQLEQVYNAMKDNN
+1250 GTQLEQVYKAMKDNN

-1305 EDYRDEYDYN
+1305 EDYREEYDYN

-1338 KKILDNIAR
+1338 KKILDNIDS
-1347 NSPLYAY
+1347 NSPLHVY

-1364 NIKDSFNNLVDELK
+1364 NIKDSFNKLVDELK
-1378 IPIDKDGN
+1378 IPLDKDGN
-1386 IKFDESGNITGL
+1386 IEFDAAGNITGV

-1422 FVTLNASMPIAPNGC
+1422 FVTLNASMPIAANGC

-1446 SNVINKLESISQAM
+1446 SNVVNKLESISQAM
-1460 FNSAITRQELPGFH
+1460 FNNAITRQELPGFH

-1509 LPKSNFGFAKNADG
+1509 LPKSNFGFAKNEDG
-1523 TYKDVDEV
+1523 TYKKSDE
-1531 RDKDGNLIGGLLKQL
+1531 DLLKEL
-1546 QDAHLD
+1546 QAAKLD

-1605 IQYNTYIGRD
+1605 IQYSTTINADGDIQKIIYNDLAGKSYDDYI
-1615 GNIKRA
+1615 KSQ
-1621 TWKDTVTEND
+1621 
-1631 WLNYIRR
+1631 LN
-1638 ETGLKLSGIDNETF
+1638 
-1652 ENIKTE
+1652 TE
-1658 AKAST
+1658 AKA
-1663 KAEAR
+1663 
-1668 DARKA
+1668 
-1673 EIEEIKNKFDEIESE
+1673 
-1688 AYFNLDDNT
+1688 
-1697 KEVIKLIHE
+1697 KL
-1706 KINEAYGA
+1706 K
-1714 KPSKAKYQE
+1714 K
-1723 QLEVEIAT
+1723 
-1731 LSDRLEDF
+1731 
-1739 KDTYIEEELD
+1739 
-1749 AIKDYIEAKN
+1749 AIKEGVNETTALSNVATEYGLQSREEFSKGKN
-1759 QILNNV
+1759 L
-1765 INGFELSD
+1765 
-1773 DFDYNAI
+1773 A
-1780 KSEKIKSAIK
+1780 
-1790 AYKDEQLRLAKQVAK
+1790 DENTR
-1805 GSRLLQFEA
+1805 E
-1814 YKKKFDSDVI
+1814 
-1824 GNNSRQARNNR
+1824 ARNNR

-1844 RANESLEENLSR
+1844 QANESLEENLSR

-1865 RDKVMNPIV
+1865 RDKVMNPVV
-1874 KEVRESR
+1874 KEVREAR

-1911 FCSVCNTVRPRIAD
+1911 FCSVCNTVHPHITD
-1925 NYVVK
+1925 KYTIKV
-1930 IAYSKD
+1930 AYSKD
-1936 KYNLKEL
+1936 KYNLEEL
-1943 KKRFEKVEETDEGY
+1943 QKRFEKVEETDEGY

-2002 DFTFAVYKTLV
+2002 DFTFAVYKTLA

-2026 MQPAITRI
+2026 MQPAITKI

-2056 IASLGKE
+2056 IKSTGKE
-2063 ILNAYHIKT
+2063 ILNTYHINT
-2072 DKMNLDDIV
+2072 DKMNLGEIV
-2081 ARVNALL
+2081 ARVNGLL
-2088 GVKYS
+2088 GTKYS

-2104 DELAKRLLNND
+2104 DELAKRLLNDKN
-2115 SRPVKENKYI
+2115 RPVK
-2125 KHNTYSGLIDYND
+2125 
-2138 NSVFVFGSNPLGI
+2138 GSI
-2151 NGNPSKGTGG
+2151 
-2161 AALVALNQ
+2161 
-2169 GRVQQ
+2169 
-2174 GEIMDNTISNNGR
+2174 
-2187 AYGLT
+2187 
-2192 TVKAPN
+2192 
-2198 ARNNKGNQLSIEEIT
+2198 
-2213 NNIKK
+2213 
-2218 LYQYANNNKD
+2218 YQ
-2228 KTFKVAYTDGKLLNG
+2228 
-2243 HSIEELVNAFI
+2243 H
-2254 NAGEIPNN
+2254 
-2262 VLFSDTLNK
+2262 
-2271 YFVKQT
+2271 
-2277 NINKENINNI
+2277 
-2287 ATDWTVLF
+2287 DWAVLF

-2304 NKIGDTA
+2304 DKIGATA

-2352 IVNSIYAGYDPNK
+2352 IVSSIYAGYDPTK

-2440 YKQTDAVVCNYT
+2440 YKQTDAVVNNYT
-2452 YDIEKKQTVVNKEVD
+2452 YDVEKKETKVNKEVD

-2553 IDSETAYNL
+2553 VDNETAYNL
-2562 FDTAFSSDNP
+2562 FDTAFNSDNP

-2581 IKYAF
+2581 VKYAF

-2604 DALRDENTFVQY
+2604 TALRDENTFVQY
-2616 NGSRTS
+2616 NGARTS
-2622 VVAQIKAQIDNAVAR
+2622 IIAQIKAQIDDVVAR
-2637 TDLIEQYLR
+2637 TELVEQYLR
-2646 TDPGVTNVPH
+2646 SDPGVTNVPH
-2656 KFMNKKYSSMFKT
+2656 KFMNKKYSSMFET
-2669 VTRGMYEFSLNDK
+2669 VTRGMYEFSLDDK
-2682 NNAIEFGFARES
+2682 DNAIEFGFARES
-2694 NSKVVPIQFNDYIY
+2694 NAEFVPIQFNNYIY
-2708 ITKKEGNE
+2708 ITNKEGNE
-2716 SVTKLYKIVS
+2716 TVTRLYKIVS
-2726 PAPGIGF
+2726 PDLGSGIGF
-2733 AYPLNSLEAGEDREV
+2733 AYPLNGLEAGENREL
-2748 SINNANNSVP
+2748 SINNANNTVP

-2763 EAVIENLMSDDTDY
+2763 EAVIDNLMNSEVADY
-2777 TLEQLNE
+2777 TLDELNE

-2817 KDAINKIIKTFN
+2817 KDAIDKIIKTFN
-2829 NYEGNRIFIQNMY
+2829 DYEGNRIFIQNMY

-2853 PPIHVEG
+2853 PPIHIEG
-2860 ETISNDGE
+2860 ETISDGGE
-2868 SISINGNFLFRRAT
+2868 PINVNGNFLFRRAT

-2901 QMVEIVRE
+2901 QLVEIVRE

-2996 NSTLGKFNQFYRDEN
+2996 NNTLGKFSQFYRDEN
-3011 GNYFAINSPEVI
+3011 GNYYAINSPEVI

-3028 NPDLQRQF
+3028 NPALQRQF
-3036 LEALADANAI
+3036 LESLADANAI

-3078 ELSNTSV
+3078 ELSNSSV

-3108 NGIVS
+3108 NGLVS
-3113 IWDGFHSSGWLD
+3113 IFDGFHSSGWFD
-3125 AWFGDL
+3125 AWVGDL

-3143 RKVMADIHAK
+3143 RKVMADIRAK
-3153 ESQSKD
+3153 ESQAKD
-3159 FAVAF
+3159 FAVSF

-3183 LNKIFDKNGNIV
+3183 INKIFDKNGNIV

-3273 KLRETIR
+3273 KLREAIR

-3297 KLVELRTKID
+3297 KLVELRTKIN
-3307 DLTSQFIGNDY
+3307 DLTSQFIGNEY
-3318 KPAYEYGFPGI
+3318 KPDFRDGFPGTSK
-3329 ERAPDDSIIVINQE
+3329 APDESIIITNQE
-3343 LYDNARKQS
+3343 VYDNARKQS

-3433 DDILKVQIEDA
+3433 DDVLKVRIEDA
-3444 YKKLGITSGK
+3444 YKKLGITNFK
-3454 ASKARKLIKEKL
+3454 ASKARAFIKDKLA
-3466 TKGEQ
+3466 KGEQ

-3485 NTEIAKIKEDVE
+3485 NTEIAAIKEDVE
-3497 RNYGTTNTSLFS
+3497 RNYGTNNTSLFS

-3515 SAELTNE
+3515 SAEPTNE

-3534 GGRSNP
+3534 GGMTNP
-3540 EYQKI
+3540 EYQEI
-3545 ITKINDITRKYYN
+3545 ITNINNITRKYYN
-3558 SAAKIVETSK
+3558 SATKIVETSK
-3568 MSIEDLKTLA
+3568 MSIEDLKALG

-3590 IKTKY
+3590 KGKGSY
-3595 GYDVYEAYSE
+3595 YAYQTYSK

-3634 WKRVNIRYEVLRD
+3634 WKRVNARYEVLRD
-3647 EKGKI
+3647 KKGKI
-3652 VIDETTGKAVYDL
+3652 VIDEATGKAVYDL

-3678 IAPNDAYWKDL
+3678 IAPNDTYWEDL

-3708 KAQEF
+3708 NAQEF

-3718 ETINTPQYY
+3718 EAINTPQYY

-3737 IDYYKEWYDNNHV
+3737 NAYYKEWYDNNHV

-3796 NYIESYTDNE
+3796 NYIEGYTDNE
-3806 NYKTVETDDKNGTTH
+3806 NYKTVETDDKNGTNH
-3821 VPGYDNNLG
+3821 VPGYDNDLG

-3847 QFAKTET
+3847 SFAKTET

-3867 VKKAEHDAKWAAKQA
+3867 AKKAEHDAKWAAKQA

-3894 GKDSWYEKID
+3894 GKDTWYEKID

-3928 DNIRSTKPKRETYT
+3928 DNIRSTKPKRETYA
-3942 SDEAYEKDLEA
+3942 SDEAYEKDLET
-3953 YQKRMDEA
+3953 YQKRIDEA

-4003 THRMLSKMK
+4003 THRMLGKMK

-4081 KFMMLNFTGAIGN
+4081 KFMMLNITGGIGN
-4094 ITIGESAI
+4094 ITVGESAI

-4125 QAVPSFIRG
+4125 QAIPSFIRG

-4171 ILNKIRD
+4171 VLNKIRD

-4234 AMKNIIGGNEE
+4234 AMKNIIGGNNE
-4245 LLNKYETFKKNI
+4245 LLNKYEEFKKNI

-4297 LEKEAKVKFEEL
+4297 LEKEAKAKFEEL
-4309 PTVMDQLDL
+4309 PTIMDQVDL
-4318 KDGRLAFKEG
+4318 KNGRLAFKEG

-4484 VVGALGGVCTALA
+4484 VVGALGGICTALA

-4510 LWGNLMLYEADDLTT
+4510 LWGNLMLYEADELTT

-4551 AGKDIMSACNNIA
+4551 AGKDIMAACNNIA

>member
-24 NDDVLFNSLMSAVI
+24 NNDVLFNSLMSAVI

-49 FETYYVNNY
+49 FETYYANNY

-153 FGAVAKNILETRKI
+153 LGAVAKNILEARKV

-187 DFIKIEEEVSKYTPQ
+187 DFIKLENEVSKYTPQ

-214 SDKVKYFTEVF
+214 SDKVKYFTQVI
-225 QGDDRLGEI
+225 QTDDRLGEI
-234 RFKKDDEISQ
+234 RFKKDDDLSQ
-244 QEVNWNESYSIEDD
+244 QEANWSESFDIEDD
-258 EALNLDDAADNGSN
+258 DDLNLNNAADNASN
-272 SEKDTTTARWED
+272 NEKDTTTARWED

-334 DFKSVDN
+334 DFKVVNS
-341 AIKGDIETTNIDAFL
+341 AIRGDIETTNIDAFL
-356 KKLEDVAESNKE
+356 NKLEDIAESNKE

-375 ANDLRKKPDFAY
+375 ANDLKKKPDFAY
-387 KVFQVYRRRTMRKQ
+387 KLFQVYRRRTIRKQ
-401 QARIDDNTVIPVR
+401 QVRIDDNSVSPTR
-414 SNTRADKLETL
+414 SNNRADKLETL

-434 STALNIMIEDTKD
+434 STALNIMIEDTND
-447 ILESIKTKIKDYKA
+447 ILGTIKTKIDDYKE
-461 LQKTKGFDLNKEA
+461 LQKTKGFDLNKQA
-474 LSADIINAIASRLKQ
+474 LSDDIINAIASRLKQ

-538 TNKKYLDNKFKE
+538 RNKQYLDNRFKE
-550 ANKIEDKK
+550 ANKIKDKK
-558 ARKEALDSVRE
+558 AKKEALDSVRE

-579 TKTYALELAKAL
+579 TKTYALELAKSL

-621 NFLNAIKAT
+621 NFLNAVKAT
-630 LTEEQKDGTK
+630 LTEQQKDGSK

-659 LSGILME
+659 LSDILME

-768 DGLFSKMHAIRN
+768 DGLFSKMHAIKN

-822 VFEVKENIE
+822 VFEVKENTE
-831 TLEDGTVV
+831 TLEDGTNV

-908 TGTTTKYGDSLLK
+908 TGTTTKYGDKLLN

-939 INANGEVELNLT
+939 TNANGEVELNLT

-970 NNAIARMSEY
+970 NDAITRMSEY

-1008 NDVFEGDTKFYKD
+1008 NDIFEGDTKFYKD

-1051 STIVQ
+1051 SAIVQ

-1105 GRIEGE
+1105 GKVEGE

-1120 KNAKLTLEQARDL
+1120 KKAKLTLDQARDL
-1133 MGGPILYK
+1133 MGGPIVYDNNGK
-1141 PDGTP
+1141 PKLNDDG
-1146 ELNKDKSCRRSG
+1146 SYRRSG
-1158 GFSNTTVN
+1158 GFSNTTIN

-1197 QDESKEIPADLLKK
+1197 QDESKEIPTDLLKK

-1219 YYDQYYDEKLNT
+1219 YYDQYYDKDLNT
-1231 IAPRQI
+1231 ISPRQI

-1250 GTQLEQVYNAMKDNN
+1250 GTQLEQVYEAMKANK

-1305 EDYRDEYDYN
+1305 EDYREEYDYN

-1338 KKILDNIAR
+1338 KKILDNIDSK
-1347 NSPLYAY
+1347 SPLYKY

-1364 NIKDSFNNLVDELK
+1364 NIKDSFNKLVDELK
-1378 IPIDKDGN
+1378 IPLDKDGN
-1386 IKFDESGNITGL
+1386 IKFDEVGNIEGI

-1417 SNMMD
+1417 SNMID
-1422 FVTLNASMPIAPNGC
+1422 FVTLNNECPVSANGL

-1446 SNVINKLESISQAM
+1446 SNVINKFESISQAM

-1484 ATKDQVSYSKE
+1484 ATKDQISYSKE
-1495 LKYHPNGERYIEIM
+1495 LRYHPNGKRYIEIM
-1509 LPKSNFGFAKNADG
+1509 LPASNFGFAKNADG
-1523 TYKDVDEV
+1523 TYKKSKEE
-1531 RDKDGNLIGGLLKQL
+1531 LLKEL
-1546 QDAHLD
+1546 QDAALD

-1605 IQYNTYIGRD
+1605 IQYNTTINAD
-1615 GNIKRA
+1615 GNIQKVLYNDLA
-1621 TWKDTVTEND
+1621 GKSYDDYVKSQLNSEAKDKLKKAIKEGVNETTALSNVVTEYG
-1631 WLNYIRR
+1631 LQSR
-1638 ETGLKLSGIDNETF
+1638 EEFSKG
-1652 ENIKTE
+1652 
-1658 AKAST
+1658 
-1663 KAEAR
+1663 
-1668 DARKA
+1668 
-1673 EIEEIKNKFDEIESE
+1673 KNLADE
-1688 AYFNLDDNT
+1688 
-1697 KEVIKLIHE
+1697 
-1706 KINEAYGA
+1706 
-1714 KPSKAKYQE
+1714 
-1723 QLEVEIAT
+1723 
-1731 LSDRLEDF
+1731 
-1739 KDTYIEEELD
+1739 
-1749 AIKDYIEAKN
+1749 
-1759 QILNNV
+1759 
-1765 INGFELSD
+1765 
-1773 DFDYNAI
+1773 
-1780 KSEKIKSAIK
+1780 
-1790 AYKDEQLRLAKQVAK
+1790 
-1805 GSRLLQFEA
+1805 
-1814 YKKKFDSDVI
+1814 
-1824 GNNSRQARNNR
+1824 NSRQARNNR

-1844 RANESLEENLSR
+1844 QANQSLEENLSR

-1874 KEVRESR
+1874 KEVREAR

-1911 FCSVCNTVRPRIAD
+1911 FCSVCNTVHPHITD
-1925 NYVVK
+1925 KYTIKV
-1930 IAYSKD
+1930 AYSKD
-1936 KYNLKEL
+1936 KYNLEEL
-1943 KKRFEKVEETDEGY
+1943 QKRFEKVEETDEGY

-2002 DFTFAVYKTLV
+2002 DFTFAVYKTLA

-2026 MQPAITRI
+2026 MQPAITTI

-2056 IASLGKE
+2056 IRSLGKE
-2063 ILNAYHIKT
+2063 ILNTYHIKT
-2072 DKMNLDDIV
+2072 DKMNIGEIV
-2081 ARVNALL
+2081 VRVNGLL
-2088 GVKYS
+2088 GTKYS

-2104 DELAKRLLNND
+2104 DELAKRLLNDKN
-2115 SRPVKENKYI
+2115 RPVK
-2125 KHNTYSGLIDYND
+2125 
-2138 NSVFVFGSNPLGI
+2138 GSI
-2151 NGNPSKGTGG
+2151 
-2161 AALVALNQ
+2161 
-2169 GRVQQ
+2169 
-2174 GEIMDNTISNNGR
+2174 
-2187 AYGLT
+2187 
-2192 TVKAPN
+2192 
-2198 ARNNKGNQLSIEEIT
+2198 
-2213 NNIKK
+2213 
-2218 LYQYANNNKD
+2218 YQ
-2228 KTFKVAYTDGKLLNG
+2228 
-2243 HSIEELVNAFI
+2243 H
-2254 NAGEIPNN
+2254 
-2262 VLFSDTLNK
+2262 
-2271 YFVKQT
+2271 
-2277 NINKENINNI
+2277 
-2287 ATDWTVLF
+2287 DWSVLF
-2295 AYNDLAKLS
+2295 AYKDIAKLAD
-2304 NKIGDTA
+2304 KIGSTA

-2352 IVNSIYAGYDPNK
+2352 IVNSIYAGYDPTK

-2440 YKQTDAVVCNYT
+2440 YKQTDAVVNNYT
-2452 YDIEKKQTVVNKEVD
+2452 YDVDKKQTVVNKEVD

-2486 NVKDVTN
+2486 DVKDVTN

-2498 VDTWS
+2498 VDAWS

-2517 SVDAGIFNYINTNL
+2517 SVDAGIFDYINTNL
-2531 FNEYEMN
+2531 FNEYEMT

-2553 IDSETAYNL
+2553 VDNETAYNL
-2562 FDTAFSSDNP
+2562 FDTAFNSDNP

-2581 IKYAF
+2581 VKYAF

-2604 DALRDENTFVQY
+2604 TALRDENTFVQY
-2616 NGSRTS
+2616 NGARTS
-2622 VVAQIKAQIDNAVAR
+2622 IIAQIKAQVDNAVAR
-2637 TDLIEQYLR
+2637 TDLVEQYLR
-2646 TDPGVTNVPH
+2646 SDPGVTNVPH
-2656 KFMNKKYSSMFKT
+2656 KFMNKKYSSMFKPI
-2669 VTRGMYEFSLNDK
+2669 TRGMYDLSVKQPSFEDNL
-2682 NNAIEFGFARES
+2682 IEFGFARKS
-2694 NSKVVPIQFNDYIY
+2694 NSKDISMQYNDYIY
-2708 ITKKEGNE
+2708 ITNKEGNE
-2716 SVTKLYKIVS
+2716 SVTRLYKIYS
-2726 PAPGIGF
+2726 PAPYIAF
-2733 AYPLNSLEAGEDREV
+2733 AYPLNSLEAGEDREL

-2763 EAVIENLMSDDTDY
+2763 KAVIANLMNSEVADY
-2777 TLEQLNE
+2777 TLDELNE

-2817 KDAINKIIKTFN
+2817 KDAIDKIIKTFN
-2829 NYEGNRIFIQNMY
+2829 DYEGNRIFIQNMY

-2860 ETISNDGE
+2860 ETISDSGE
-2868 SISINGNFLFRRAT
+2868 PISVNGNFLFRRAT

-2901 QMVEIVRE
+2901 QLVEIVKE
-2909 TPMASSREEV
+2909 APMASSREEV

-2996 NSTLGKFNQFYRDEN
+2996 NSTLGKFSQFYRDEN
-3011 GNYFAINSPEVI
+3011 GNYYAINSPEVI

-3028 NPDLQRQF
+3028 NPALQRQF
-3036 LEALADANAI
+3036 LESLADANAI

-3078 ELSNTSV
+3078 ELSNSSV

-3108 NGIVS
+3108 NGLVS
-3113 IWDGFHSSGWLD
+3113 IFDGFHSSGWFD
-3125 AWFGDL
+3125 AWVGDL

-3143 RKVMADIHAK
+3143 RKVMADIRAK
-3153 ESQSKD
+3153 ESQAKD
-3159 FAVAF
+3159 FAVSF

-3264 HPQIYSEYV
+3264 HPQIYSEYI
-3273 KLRETIR
+3273 KLREGIR

-3297 KLVELRTKID
+3297 KLVELRNKIN

-3318 KPAYEYGFPGI
+3318 KPAYEYGFPGT
-3329 ERAPDDSIIVINQE
+3329 ERAPDDSIIVTNQE
-3343 LYDNARKQS
+3343 VYDNARKQS
-3352 LNDAI
+3352 LNDAV

-3433 DDILKVQIEDA
+3433 DDVLKVRIEDA

-3454 ASKARKLIKEKL
+3454 ASKARALIKDKL
-3466 TKGEQ
+3466 AKGEQ

-3485 NTEIAKIKEDVE
+3485 NVEIAAIKEDVE
-3497 RNYGTTNTSLFS
+3497 RNYSTSNTSLFS

-3515 SAELTNE
+3515 SAEPTNE

-3534 GGRSNP
+3534 GGMTNP

-3545 ITKINDITRKYYN
+3545 ITNINNITRKYYN
-3558 SAAKIVETSK
+3558 SAAKVVETSK
-3568 MSIEDLKTLA
+3568 MSIEDLKALG

-3590 IKTKY
+3590 KGK
-3595 GYDVYEAYSE
+3595 GSYDAYQSYSK

-3634 WKRVNIRYEVLRD
+3634 WKRVNNRYEVLRD
-3647 EKGKI
+3647 KKGKI
-3652 VIDETTGKAVYDL
+3652 VIDEATGKAVYDL
-3665 TKAPKPNHWLYTT
+3665 TKAPTPNHWLYTT
-3678 IAPNDAYWKDL
+3678 IAPNDAYWEDL

-3708 KAQEF
+3708 NAQEF

-3737 IDYYKEWYDNNHV
+3737 KAYYKEWYDNDHV

-3796 NYIESYTDNE
+3796 NYIEGYTDNE

-3821 VPGYDNNLG
+3821 VPGYDNDLG

-3847 QFAKTET
+3847 SFAKTET

-3867 VKKAEHDAKWAAKQA
+3867 VKKAEHDAKWATKQA

-3894 GKDSWYEKID
+3894 GKDTWYEKID

-3919 LKNKESVDL
+3919 LKNKKSIDL
-3928 DNIRSTKPKRETYT
+3928 DNIRSTKPKRETYA

-3953 YQKRMDEA
+3953 YQKRIDEA

-4003 THRMLSKMK
+4003 THRMLGKMK

-4081 KFMMLNFTGAIGN
+4081 KFMMLNITGGIGN
-4094 ITIGESAI
+4094 ITVGESAI

-4125 QAVPSFIRG
+4125 QAIPSFIRG

-4171 ILNKIRD
+4171 VLNKIRD

-4234 AMKNIIGGNEE
+4234 AMKNIIGGNDE
-4245 LLNKYETFKKNI
+4245 LLNKYEEFKKNI

-4297 LEKEAKVKFEEL
+4297 LEKEAKAKFEEL
-4309 PTVMDQLDL
+4309 PTIMDQVDL

-4335 AKSQDKEVGDG
+4335 AKSKDKEVGDG

-4484 VVGALGGVCTALA
+4484 VVGALGGICTALA

-4510 LWGNLMLYEADDLTT
+4510 LWANLMLYEADDLTT

-4551 AGKDIMSACNNIA
+4551 AGKDIMAACNNIA

-4580 YAGQNKILVKL
+4580 YAGQNKIIVKL

-4600 LNNLA
+4600 INNLA

>member
-24 NDDVLFNSLMSAVI
+24 NNDVLFNSLMSAVI

-49 FETYYVNNY
+49 FETYYANNY
-58 GSIPNT
+58 GSIPNI

-128 LIKGRLEEHAEDR
+128 LIKGRLDEHAEDR

-153 FGAVAKNILETRKI
+153 LGAVAKNILEARKV

-187 DFIKIEEEVSKYTPQ
+187 DFVKLEDEVSKTTPQ

-214 SDKVKYFTEVF
+214 SDKVKYFTQVI
-225 QGDDRLGEI
+225 QTDDRLGEI
-234 RFKKDDEISQ
+234 RFKKDDDLSQ
-244 QEVNWNESYSIEDD
+244 QEADWSESFDIEDD
-258 EALNLDDAADNGSN
+258 DDLNLNNAADNASN
-272 SEKDTTTARWED
+272 NEKDTTTARWED

-334 DFKSVDN
+334 DFKVVNS
-341 AIKGDIETTNIDAFL
+341 AIRGDIETTNIDAFL
-356 KKLEDVAESNKE
+356 KKLEDIAESNKE

-375 ANDLRKKPDFAY
+375 ANDLKKKPDFAY
-387 KVFQVYRRRTMRKQ
+387 KLFQVYRRRTIRKQ
-401 QARIDDNTVIPVR
+401 QVRIDDNSVSPTR
-414 SNTRADKLETL
+414 SNNRADKLETL

-434 STALNIMIEDTKD
+434 STALNIMIEDTND
-447 ILESIKTKIKDYKA
+447 ILGAIKIKIDDYKK
-461 LQKTKGFDLNKEA
+461 LQKTKGFDLNKQA

-511 KAPNI
+511 KTPNI
-516 ANNLTQLYGYLENT
+516 TNNLIQLYGYLENT

-538 TNKKYLDNKFKE
+538 RNKQYLDNRFKE
-550 ANKIEDKK
+550 ASKIKDKK
-558 ARKEALDSVRE
+558 AKKEALDSVRE

-579 TKTYALELAKAL
+579 TKAYALELAKSL

-621 NFLNAIKAT
+621 NFLNAVKAT
-630 LTEEQKDGTK
+630 LTEQQKDGSK

-666 HRNENGAIINYGLF
+666 HRDENGAVINYGLF

-750 IPSDA
+750 IPSDS

-768 DGLFSKMHAIRN
+768 DGLFSKMHAIKN

-792 DDINENHPI
+792 DDINEDHPI

-822 VFEVKENIE
+822 VFEVKENTE

-908 TGTTTKYGDSLLK
+908 TGKTTKYGDKLLE

-939 INANGEVELNLT
+939 TNANGEVELNLT

-970 NNAIARMSEY
+970 NNAITRMSEY

-1008 NDVFEGDTKFYKD
+1008 NDIFEGDTKFYKD

-1051 STIVQ
+1051 SAIVQ

-1076 QQKTKFNGITIKNTV
+1076 QQKTKFNGITIKSTV

-1105 GRIEGE
+1105 GKVEGE

-1120 KNAKLTLEQARDL
+1120 KNAKLTLDQARDL
-1133 MGGPILYK
+1133 MGGPIVYDNNGK
-1141 PDGTP
+1141 PKLNDDG
-1146 ELNKDKSCRRSG
+1146 SYRRSG
-1158 GFSNTTVN
+1158 GFSNTTIN

-1237 KNAEFVLVPRFIR
+1237 KNAEFVLVPRFIK
-1250 GTQLEQVYNAMKDNN
+1250 GTQLEQVYEAMKANK

-1305 EDYRDEYDYN
+1305 EDYREEYDYN

-1338 KKILDNIAR
+1338 KKILDNIDS
-1347 NSPLYAY
+1347 NSPLHAY

-1364 NIKDSFNNLVDELK
+1364 NIKDSFNKLVDELK
-1378 IPIDKDGN
+1378 IPLDEDGN
-1386 IKFDESGNITGL
+1386 IKFDEAGNITGV

-1422 FVTLNASMPIAPNGC
+1422 FVTLNASAPIAANGC

-1484 ATKDQVSYSKE
+1484 ATKDQVGYSKE

-1509 LPKSNFGFAKNADG
+1509 LPASNFGFAKNADG
-1523 TYKDVDEV
+1523 TYKKSKEE
-1531 RDKDGNLIGGLLKQL
+1531 LLKEL
-1546 QDAHLD
+1546 QDAGLD

-1615 GNIKRA
+1615 GNIKRV

-1631 WLNYIRR
+1631 WLNYVRR
-1638 ETGLKLSGIDNETF
+1638 ETGLRLSGIDNEKF
-1652 ENIKTE
+1652 ENIKAD

-1673 EIEEIKNKFDEIESE
+1673 EIAEIKNRFDEIESE
-1688 AYFNLDDNT
+1688 AYFNLDDDT
-1697 KEVIKLIHE
+1697 KEVIKLIHK
-1706 KINEAYGA
+1706 KINEAYGP

-1723 QLEVEIAT
+1723 QLEVEIST
-1731 LSDRLEDF
+1731 LTGRLEEF
-1739 KDTYIEEELD
+1739 KDIYIEEELD
-1749 AIKDYIEAKN
+1749 AIKDYIEAKK

-1790 AYKDEQLRLAKQVAK
+1790 AYKDEQLRLAKQIARS
-1805 GSRLLQFEA
+1805 SRLLQFEA

-1824 GNNSRQARNNR
+1824 GNNTREARNNR

-1844 RANESLEENLSR
+1844 QANESLEENLSR

-1874 KEVRESR
+1874 KEVREAR

-1911 FCSVCNTVRPRIAD
+1911 FCSVCNTVHPHITD
-1925 NYVVK
+1925 KYTIKV
-1930 IAYSKD
+1930 AYSKD
-1936 KYNLKEL
+1936 KYNLEEL
-1943 KKRFEKVEETDEGY
+1943 QKRFEKVEETDEGY

-2002 DFTFAVYKTLV
+2002 DFTFAVYKTLA

-2056 IASLGKE
+2056 IRSLGKE
-2063 ILNAYHIKT
+2063 ILNTYHINT
-2072 DKMNLDDIV
+2072 DKMNLGEIV
-2081 ARVNALL
+2081 DRVNGLL
-2088 GVKYS
+2088 GTKYS

-2104 DELAKRLLNND
+2104 DELAKRLLNDKN
-2115 SRPVKENKYI
+2115 RPVK
-2125 KHNTYSGLIDYND
+2125 G
-2138 NSVFVFGSNPLGI
+2138 SV
-2151 NGNPSKGTGG
+2151 
-2161 AALVALNQ
+2161 
-2169 GRVQQ
+2169 
-2174 GEIMDNTISNNGR
+2174 
-2187 AYGLT
+2187 
-2192 TVKAPN
+2192 
-2198 ARNNKGNQLSIEEIT
+2198 
-2213 NNIKK
+2213 
-2218 LYQYANNNKD
+2218 YQ
-2228 KTFKVAYTDGKLLNG
+2228 
-2243 HSIEELVNAFI
+2243 H
-2254 NAGEIPNN
+2254 
-2262 VLFSDTLNK
+2262 
-2271 YFVKQT
+2271 
-2277 NINKENINNI
+2277 
-2287 ATDWTVLF
+2287 DWAVLF
-2295 AYNDLAKLS
+2295 AYKDIAKLAD
-2304 NKIGDTA
+2304 KIGSTA

-2352 IVNSIYAGYDPNK
+2352 IVNSIYAGYDPTK

-2440 YKQTDAVVCNYT
+2440 YKQTDAVVNNYT
-2452 YDIEKKQTVVNKEVD
+2452 YDVEKKETKVNKEFD

-2498 VDTWS
+2498 VDAWS

-2517 SVDAGIFNYINTNL
+2517 SIDAGIFNYISTNL

-2553 IDSETAYNL
+2553 VDNETAYNL
-2562 FDTAFSSDNP
+2562 FDTAFNSDNP

-2597 INKCIKN
+2597 ISKCIKN
-2604 DALRDENTFVQY
+2604 TALRDENTFVQY
-2616 NGSRTS
+2616 NGARTS
-2622 VVAQIKAQIDNAVAR
+2622 IIAQIKAQVDNAVAR
-2637 TDLIEQYLR
+2637 TDLVEQYLR
-2646 TDPGVTNVPH
+2646 SDPGVTNVPH

-2669 VTRGMYEFSLNDK
+2669 VTRGMYEFSLDDK
-2682 NNAIEFGFARES
+2682 DNAIEFGFARES
-2694 NSKVVPIQFNDYIY
+2694 NSKFIPIQFNNYIY

-2716 SVTKLYKIVS
+2716 TVTRLYKIVS
-2726 PAPGIGF
+2726 PDLGSGIGF
-2733 AYPLNSLEAGEDREV
+2733 AYPLNGLEAGEDREL
-2748 SINNANNSVP
+2748 SINKANNSVP

-2763 EAVIENLMSDDTDY
+2763 EAVIDNLMNSEVADY
-2777 TLEQLNE
+2777 TLDELNE
-2784 LYKKHIATTKVN
+2784 LYKKHVATTKVN

-2803 FDIMADANNDNGGA
+2803 FDIMSDANNDNGGA
-2817 KDAINKIIKTFN
+2817 KDAIDKIIKTFN
-2829 NYEGNRIFIQNMY
+2829 DYEGNRIFIQNMY

-2860 ETISNDGE
+2860 ETISDGGE
-2868 SISINGNFLFRRAT
+2868 PISVNGNFLFRRAT

-2901 QMVEIVRE
+2901 QLVEIVKE
-2909 TPMASSREEV
+2909 APMASSREEV

-2996 NSTLGKFNQFYRDEN
+2996 NSTLGKFSQFYRDEN

-3023 EAIKN
+3023 NVIKN
-3028 NPDLQRQF
+3028 NPALQRQF
-3036 LEALADANAI
+3036 LETLADANAI
-3046 IDKFGIINQ
+3046 VDKFGIINQ

-3063 PTLKFYIEEMQKMIK
+3063 PTLKFYIDEMQKMIK
-3078 ELSNTSV
+3078 ELSNSSI

-3094 IDYLQKLSNDPNIQ
+3094 LDYLQKLSNDPNIQ
-3108 NGIVS
+3108 NGLIS
-3113 IWDGFHSSGWLD
+3113 IYDGFHSSGWLD

-3143 RKVMADIHAK
+3143 RKVMADIRAK
-3153 ESQSKD
+3153 ESQAKD
-3159 FAVAF
+3159 FAIAF

-3183 LNKIFDKNGNIV
+3183 INKIFDKNGNIV

-3273 KLRETIR
+3273 KLREAIR

-3287 DGVLSKEFED
+3287 DGVLNKEFED
-3297 KLVELRTKID
+3297 KLVELRNKIN

-3318 KPAYEYGFPGI
+3318 KPAYEYGFPGT
-3329 ERAPDDSIIVINQE
+3329 ERAPDDSIIITNQE
-3343 LYDNARKQS
+3343 VYDNARKQS
-3352 LNDAI
+3352 LNDAV

-3403 KVTTPASQLDTN
+3403 KVTTPASQLETN

-3433 DDILKVQIEDA
+3433 DDVLKVRIEDA

-3454 ASKARKLIKEKL
+3454 ASKARALIKDKL
-3466 TKGEQ
+3466 AKGEQ

-3485 NTEIAKIKEDVE
+3485 NVEIAAIREDVE
-3497 RNYGTTNTSLFS
+3497 RNYGTSSTSLFS

-3515 SAELTNE
+3515 SAEPTSE

-3534 GGRSNP
+3534 NGMTNP
-3540 EYQKI
+3540 EYQEI
-3545 ITKINDITRKYYN
+3545 ITKINNITRKYYN

-3568 MSIEDLKTLA
+3568 MSIEDLKALG
-3578 DLYDELDKTKKK
+3578 DLYDELDKTKKHK
-3590 IKTKY
+3590 GK
-3595 GYDVYEAYSE
+3595 GSYDAYQAYSK

-3612 EKAYYDEEGE
+3612 EQAYYSEEDE

-3634 WKRVNIRYEVLRD
+3634 WKRVNSRYEVLRD
-3647 EKGKI
+3647 KKGKI

-3665 TKAPKPNHWLYTT
+3665 TKAPTPNHWLYTT
-3678 IAPNDAYWKDL
+3678 IAPNDAYWEDL
-3689 NKRDPKEAARQK
+3689 NKDNPKEAARQK

-3737 IDYYKEWYDNNHV
+3737 IAYYKEWYDNNHV

-3796 NYIESYTDNE
+3796 NYIEGYTDNE

-3821 VPGYDNNLG
+3821 VPGYDNDLG

-3847 QFAKTET
+3847 SFAKTET

-3867 VKKAEHDAKWAAKQA
+3867 AKKAEHDAKWAAKQA

-3928 DNIRSTKPKRETYT
+3928 DNIRSTKPKRETYA

-3953 YQKRMDEA
+3953 YQKRIDEA

-4003 THRMLSKMK
+4003 THRMLGKMK

-4066 KLTRNA
+4066 KLTRTA

-4081 KFMMLNFTGAIGN
+4081 KFMMLNITGGIGN
-4094 ITIGESAI
+4094 ITVGESAI

-4113 PTGWLKGKNMWR
+4113 PTGWLKGKTMWR
-4125 QAVPSFIRG
+4125 HAIPSFIRG

-4171 ILNKIRD
+4171 VLNKIRD

-4184 SMGEHFMQNGAM
+4184 SMGEHFMQNAAM

-4201 DNRMVKVPDAE
+4201 DSRMVKVPDAE

-4234 AMKNIIGGNEE
+4234 AMRNIIGGNEE
-4245 LLNKYETFKKNI
+4245 LLKKYETFKKDI

-4266 YIWNR
+4266 YVWNR

-4287 KKQFIAERKK
+4287 KKQFIAERKR

-4309 PTVMDQLDL
+4309 PTVMDQVDL

-4335 AKSQDKEVGDG
+4335 AKSKDKEVGDG

-4411 TKEVGCAPALFDF
+4411 TKEIGCAPALFDF
-4424 LTTPIRQLRYE
+4424 LTTPIRKLRYE
-4435 KEMSDGQVEALESLQ
+4435 KEMSDGQVEVLESLQ

-4484 VVGALGGVCTALA
+4484 VVGALGGICTALA

-4510 LWGNLMLYEADDLTT
+4510 LWGNLMLYEADELTT

-4551 AGKDIMSACNNIA
+4551 AGKDIMAACNNIA

-4580 YAGQNKILVKL
+4580 YAGQNKIIVKL

>member
-49 FETYYVNNY
+49 FETYYANNY

-64 NDESKEVATA
+64 NDESKEVVTA

-153 FGAVAKNILETRKI
+153 LGAVATNILEARKV

-187 DFIKIEEEVSKYTPQ
+187 DFVKLEDEVSKTTPQ

-214 SDKVKYFTEVF
+214 SDKVKYFTQVI
-225 QGDDRLGEI
+225 QTDDRLGEI
-234 RFKKDDEISQ
+234 RFKKDDDLSQ
-244 QEVNWNESYSIEDD
+244 QEADWSESFDIEDD
-258 EALNLDDAADNGSN
+258 DDLNLNNAADNASN
-272 SEKDTTTARWED
+272 NEKDTTTARWED

-334 DFKSVDN
+334 DFKVVNS
-341 AIKGDIETTNIDAFL
+341 AIRGDIETTNIDAFL
-356 KKLEDVAESNKE
+356 KKLEDIAKSNKE

-375 ANDLRKKPDFAY
+375 ANDLKKKPDFAY
-387 KVFQVYRRRTMRKQ
+387 KLFQVYRRRTIRKQ
-401 QARIDDNTVIPVR
+401 QVRIDDNSVSPTR
-414 SNTRADKLETL
+414 SNNRADKLETL

-434 STALNIMIEDTKD
+434 STALNIMIEDTND
-447 ILESIKTKIKDYKA
+447 ILGAIKTKIDDYKT
-461 LQKTKGFDLNKEA
+461 LQKTKGFDLNKQA

-511 KAPNI
+511 KTPNI

-538 TNKKYLDNKFKE
+538 NNKRNLDNRFKE
-550 ANKIEDKK
+550 ANKIKDKK
-558 ARKEALDSVRE
+558 AKKEALDSVRE

-579 TKTYALELAKAL
+579 TKAYALELAKSL

-621 NFLNAIKAT
+621 NFLNAVKAT
-630 LTEEQKDGTK
+630 LTEQQKDGSK

-666 HRNENGAIINYGLF
+666 HRDENGAVINYGLF

-728 GFAQYFNAEQNPN
+728 GFAQYFNAEQNPK

-768 DGLFSKMHAIRN
+768 DGLFSKMHAIKN
-780 AKGEVIGKEVSV
+780 AKGEVIAKEVSV

-801 VQQFKNIFKQELLD
+801 VQQFRNIFKQELLD
-815 MANFINI
+815 MVNFINI
-822 VFEVKENIE
+822 VFEVKENTE
-831 TLEDGTVV
+831 TLKDGTVV

-846 FNNDNTPMFKKGW
+846 FNNDNTPMFKKCW

-908 TGTTTKYGDSLLK
+908 TGTTTKYGDDLLK

-939 INANGEVELNLT
+939 TNANGEVELNLT

-970 NNAIARMSEY
+970 NNAITRMSEY

-1008 NDVFEGDTKFYKD
+1008 NDIFEGDTKFYKD

-1051 STIVQ
+1051 STIIQ

-1063 EVQARLKAIGLDV
+1063 EVQSRLKAIGLDV

-1105 GRIEGE
+1105 GKVEGE

-1120 KNAKLTLEQARDL
+1120 KNSKLTLEQARDL
-1133 MGGPILYK
+1133 MGGPIMYDNNGK
-1141 PDGTP
+1141 PKLNADG
-1146 ELNKDKSCRRSG
+1146 SYRRSG
-1158 GFSNTTVN
+1158 GFSNTTIN

-1219 YYDQYYDEKLNT
+1219 YYDQYYDDKLNT

-1250 GTQLEQVYNAMKDNN
+1250 GTQLEQVYEAMKANK

-1305 EDYRDEYDYN
+1305 EDYREEYDYN

-1338 KKILDNIAR
+1338 KKILDNIDS
-1347 NSPLYAY
+1347 NSPLHAY

-1364 NIKDSFNNLVDELK
+1364 NIKDSFNKLVDELK
-1378 IPIDKDGN
+1378 ISLDEDGN
-1386 IKFDESGNITGL
+1386 IKFDESGNITGV

-1422 FVTLNASMPIAPNGC
+1422 FVTLNASMPIAANGC

-1446 SNVINKLESISQAM
+1446 SNVVNKLESISQAM

-1509 LPKSNFGFAKNADG
+1509 LPASNFGFAKNADG
-1523 TYKDVDEV
+1523 TYKKSKEE
-1531 RDKDGNLIGGLLKQL
+1531 LLKEL
-1546 QDAHLD
+1546 QDAGLD

-1631 WLNYIRR
+1631 WLNYVRR
-1638 ETGLKLSGIDNETF
+1638 ETGLRLSGIDNEKF
-1652 ENIKTE
+1652 ENIKAD

-1673 EIEEIKNKFDEIESE
+1673 EIAEIKNRFDEIESE
-1688 AYFNLDDNT
+1688 AYFNLDDDT

-1706 KINEAYGA
+1706 KINEAYGP
-1714 KPSKAKYQE
+1714 KPAKAKYQE
-1723 QLEVEIAT
+1723 QLEVEIST
-1731 LSDRLEDF
+1731 LTGRLEEF

-1749 AIKDYIEAKN
+1749 AIKDYIEAKK

-1790 AYKDEQLRLAKQVAK
+1790 AYKDEQLRLAKQIARS
-1805 GSRLLQFEA
+1805 SRLLQFEA

-1824 GNNSRQARNNR
+1824 GNNTREARNNR

-1844 RANESLEENLSR
+1844 QANESLEENLSR

-1865 RDKVMNPIV
+1865 RDKVMNPVV
-1874 KEVRESR
+1874 KEVREAR

-1889 AAYQEDVMSGAKL
+1889 AAYQEDVMSGVKL

-1911 FCSVCNTVRPRIAD
+1911 FCSVCNTVHPHITD
-1925 NYVVK
+1925 KYTIKV
-1930 IAYSKD
+1930 AYSKD
-1936 KYNLKEL
+1936 KYNLEEL
-1943 KKRFEKVEETDEGY
+1943 QKRFEKVEETNEGY

-2002 DFTFAVYKTLV
+2002 DFTFAVYKTLA

-2026 MQPAITRI
+2026 MQPAITKI

-2056 IASLGKE
+2056 IRSLGKE
-2063 ILNAYHIKT
+2063 ILNTYHINT
-2072 DKMNLDDIV
+2072 DKMNLGEIV
-2081 ARVNALL
+2081 ARVNGLL
-2088 GVKYS
+2088 GTKYS
-2093 LDKHNDITLSP
+2093 LDKHNDIILSP
-2104 DELAKRLLNND
+2104 DELAKRLLNDKN
-2115 SRPVKENKYI
+2115 RPVK
-2125 KHNTYSGLIDYND
+2125 
-2138 NSVFVFGSNPLGI
+2138 GSI
-2151 NGNPSKGTGG
+2151 
-2161 AALVALNQ
+2161 
-2169 GRVQQ
+2169 
-2174 GEIMDNTISNNGR
+2174 
-2187 AYGLT
+2187 
-2192 TVKAPN
+2192 
-2198 ARNNKGNQLSIEEIT
+2198 
-2213 NNIKK
+2213 
-2218 LYQYANNNKD
+2218 YQ
-2228 KTFKVAYTDGKLLNG
+2228 
-2243 HSIEELVNAFI
+2243 H
-2254 NAGEIPNN
+2254 
-2262 VLFSDTLNK
+2262 
-2271 YFVKQT
+2271 
-2277 NINKENINNI
+2277 
-2287 ATDWTVLF
+2287 DWGVLF

-2304 NKIGDTA
+2304 DKIGSTA

-2352 IVNSIYAGYDPNK
+2352 IVNSIYAGYDPTK

-2371 TSDAKSAY
+2371 TSNAKSAY

-2427 DYKGFTQYILNTA
+2427 DYKGFTQYILNAA
-2440 YKQTDAVVCNYT
+2440 YKQTDAVVNNYT
-2452 YDIEKKQTVVNKEVD
+2452 YDVEKKQTVVNKEFD

-2498 VDTWS
+2498 VNAWS
-2503 KLSPAQKISWLKAN
+2503 KLSPAQKISWLKSN

-2553 IDSETAYNL
+2553 VDNETAYNL

-2581 IKYAF
+2581 VKYAF

-2604 DALRDENTFVQY
+2604 TALRDENTFVQY

-2622 VVAQIKAQIDNAVAR
+2622 IIAQIKAQVDNAVSR
-2637 TDLIEQYLR
+2637 TDLVEQYLR
-2646 TDPGVTNVPH
+2646 SDPGVSNVPH
-2656 KFMNKKYSSMFKT
+2656 KFMNKKYSSMFET
-2669 VTRGMYEFSLNDK
+2669 VTRGMYEFSLDDK
-2682 NNAIEFGFARES
+2682 DNAIEFGFARES
-2694 NSKVVPIQFNDYIY
+2694 NAEFVPIQFNNYIY

-2716 SVTKLYKIVS
+2716 SVTRLYKIVS
-2726 PAPGIGF
+2726 PDLGSGIGF
-2733 AYPLNSLEAGEDREV
+2733 AYPLNGLEAGEDREV

-2763 EAVIENLMSDDTDY
+2763 EAVIDNLMNSEVADY
-2777 TLEQLNE
+2777 TLDELNE
-2784 LYKKHIATTKVN
+2784 LYKKHVATTKVN

-2803 FDIMADANNDNGGA
+2803 FDIMSDANNDNGGA

-2860 ETISNDGE
+2860 ETISNGGE
-2868 SISINGNFLFRRAT
+2868 PISINGNFLFRRAT

-2901 QMVEIVRE
+2901 QLVEIVRE

-2935 TDSFEKNIVKELNRR
+2935 TDFFEKNIVKELNRR

-2996 NSTLGKFNQFYRDEN
+2996 NSTLGKFSQFYRDEN

-3023 EAIKN
+3023 NVIKN
-3028 NPDLQRQF
+3028 NPALQRQF
-3036 LEALADANAI
+3036 LETLADANAI
-3046 IDKFGIINQ
+3046 VDKFGIINQ

-3063 PTLKFYIEEMQKMIK
+3063 PTLKFYIDEMQKMIK
-3078 ELSNTSV
+3078 ELSNSSI

-3094 IDYLQKLSNDPNIQ
+3094 LDYLQKLSNDPNIQ
-3108 NGIVS
+3108 NGLIS
-3113 IWDGFHSSGWLD
+3113 IYDGFHSSGWLD

-3143 RKVMADIHAK
+3143 RKVMADIRAK
-3153 ESQSKD
+3153 ESQAKD
-3159 FAVAF
+3159 FAIAF

-3183 LNKIFDKNGNIV
+3183 INKIFDKNGNIV

-3273 KLRETIR
+3273 KLREAIR

-3287 DGVLSKEFED
+3287 DGALSKEFED
-3297 KLVELRTKID
+3297 KLVELRTKIN
-3307 DLTSQFIGNDY
+3307 DLTSQFIGNEY
-3318 KPAYEYGFPGI
+3318 KPDFREDFPGTSK
-3329 ERAPDDSIIVINQE
+3329 APDESIIITNQE
-3343 LYDNARKQS
+3343 VYDNARKLS
-3352 LNDAI
+3352 LNDAV
-3357 QLDQYLRR
+3357 QLNQYLRR

-3433 DDILKVQIEDA
+3433 DDVLKVRIEDA

-3454 ASKARKLIKEKL
+3454 ASKARALIKDKL
-3466 TKGEQ
+3466 AKGEQ

-3485 NTEIAKIKEDVE
+3485 NVEIAAIKEDVE
-3497 RNYGTTNTSLFS
+3497 KNYGTSSTSLFS

-3515 SAELTNE
+3515 SAEPTNE

-3534 GGRSNP
+3534 GGMSNP

-3545 ITKINDITRKYYN
+3545 ITDINNITRKYYN

-3568 MSIEDLKTLA
+3568 MSIEDLKALG

-3590 IKTKY
+3590 KGKGSY
-3595 GYDVYEAYSE
+3595 YAYQTYSK

-3612 EKAYYDEEGE
+3612 KQAYYSEEDE

-3634 WKRVNIRYEVLRD
+3634 WKRVNARYEVLRD
-3647 EKGKI
+3647 KKGKI

-3678 IAPNDAYWKDL
+3678 IAPNDAYWEDL
-3689 NKRDPKEAARQK
+3689 NKDNPKEAARQK

-3737 IDYYKEWYDNNHV
+3737 IAYYKEWYDNNHV

-3796 NYIESYTDNE
+3796 NYIEGYTDNE

-3847 QFAKTET
+3847 SFAKTET

-3867 VKKAEHDAKWAAKQA
+3867 AKKAEHDAKWAAKQA

-3928 DNIRSTKPKRETYT
+3928 DNIRSTKPKRETYA

-3953 YQKRMDEA
+3953 YQKRIDEA

-4003 THRMLSKMK
+4003 THRMLGKMK

-4066 KLTRNA
+4066 KLTRTA

-4081 KFMMLNFTGAIGN
+4081 KFMMLNITGGIGN
-4094 ITIGESAI
+4094 ITVGESAI

-4125 QAVPSFIRG
+4125 HAIPSFIRG

-4171 ILNKIRD
+4171 VLNKIRD

-4234 AMKNIIGGNEE
+4234 AMRNIIGGNEE
-4245 LLNKYETFKKNI
+4245 LLNKYETFKKDI

-4266 YIWNR
+4266 YVWNR

-4287 KKQFIAERKK
+4287 KKQFITERKK
-4297 LEKEAKVKFEEL
+4297 LKKEAKVKFEEL
-4309 PTVMDQLDL
+4309 PTVMDQVDL

-4335 AKSQDKEVGDG
+4335 AKSKDKEVGDG

-4411 TKEVGCAPALFDF
+4411 TKEIGCAPALFDF
-4424 LTTPIRQLRYE
+4424 LTTPIRKLRYE
-4435 KEMSDGQVEALESLQ
+4435 KEMSDGQVEVLESLQ

-4484 VVGALGGVCTALA
+4484 VVGALGGICTALA

-4510 LWGNLMLYEADDLTT
+4510 LWGNLMLYEADELTT

-4551 AGKDIMSACNNIA
+4551 AGKDIMAACNNIA

-4580 YAGQNKILVKL
+4580 YAGQNKIIVKL

-4624 NVKDWANDIR
+4624 NIKDWANDIR

-4640 R
+4640 H

>member
-1 MANNCSLKFNETKVY
+1 MANNCSLNFNETKVG

-24 NDDVLFNSLMSAVI
+24 NNDVLFNSLMSTVI

-49 FETYYVNNY
+49 FETYYSNNY
-58 GSIPNT
+58 GSIPNV

-74 IQNFYKNRNFNVN
+74 IQNFYANTNFDVN
-87 EHTTDSAFISDV
+87 AHTTDSAFISDV
-99 KSKGYTSTAAKTCGI
+99 KAKGYTSTAAKSCGI
-114 RTTGN
+114 RMAGN
-119 LMLAFYHND
+119 QMLMFYHDD
-128 LIKGRLEEHAEDR
+128 LIKGRLDEHADDR
-141 KDNLANRVINRM
+141 KNNLADRVINRM
-153 FGAVAKNILETRKI
+153 LSGVAVGVLINRKTKPTPAEIDNI
-167 EATKE
+167 
-172 EIAKVRKQLMNTKSN
+172 RKQLMNINGN
-187 DFIKIEEEVSKYTPQ
+187 DFIKIEEEVAKATPQ
-202 LRNQFA
+202 LKNQLA

-214 SDKVKYFTEVF
+214 SDKVKYFSQVLQT
-225 QGDDRLGEI
+225 DPRLGEI
-234 RFKKDDEISQ
+234 RFKKDDDLSQ
-244 QEVNWNESYSIEDD
+244 QDVDWNESYSIEDD
-258 EALNLDDAADNGSN
+258 EDFNNDDAADNGSN
-272 SEKDTTTARWED
+272 NEKDTTTARWED
-284 NGTKSDFMKD
+284 NGTKSDFTKD

-334 DFKSVDN
+334 DFKAVNS
-341 AIKGDIETTNIDAFL
+341 AIQGDRDVTNIDSFL
-356 KKLEDVAESNKE
+356 KKLEDIAKSNKE

-375 ANDLRKKPDFAY
+375 ANDLKKKPDFAY
-387 KVFQVYRRRTMRKQ
+387 KVFQIYQRSTIRKQ
-401 QARIDDNTVIPVR
+401 QVRIDDNNVAPTR
-414 SNTRADKLETL
+414 SNSRADKLETL
-425 RINYLNDIK
+425 RLNYLNDIK
-434 STALNIMIEDTKD
+434 STALNIMNEDTNE
-447 ILESIKTKIKDYKA
+447 ILRAINEKIKAYKKIPA
-461 LQKTKGFDLNKEA
+461 DSRFDLNRQA

-504 LNGKVDG
+504 LNGKIDG
-511 KAPNI
+511 NAVNI
-516 ANNLTQLYGYLENT
+516 GNNLTQLYGYLSNT

-538 TNKKYLDNKFKE
+538 INKQTLDNRFKE

-558 ARKEALDSVRE
+558 AKKEALDNVRE

-579 TKTYALELAKAL
+579 TKAYALELARDL
-591 APYSVVNIDSNSTN
+591 APYSVVNIDCNSTN

-621 NFLNAIKAT
+621 NFLNAVKGT
-630 LTEEQKDGTK
+630 LMEQQKDGSK
-640 VSTELINYG
+640 VSTELVNYG

-666 HRNENGAIINYGLF
+666 HRNENGAITNYGLF

-685 GNIQITNYARDM
+685 GNIQITSYARDM
-697 VNISLFDGAGN
+697 INISLFDGAGN
-708 PNTKDNV
+708 PNTKNNV

-728 GFAQYFNAEQNPN
+728 GFAQYFNAEQNPK

-780 AKGEVIGKEVSV
+780 AKGEVIGKEVNV
-792 DDINENHPI
+792 EDINENHPI
-801 VQQFKNIFKQELLD
+801 VQQFRNIFKQELLD

-822 VFEVKENIE
+822 VFKTKTETK
-831 TLEDGTVV
+831 TLEDGTVI
-839 DQRGRIV
+839 DQRGRIQ
-846 FNNDNTPMFKKGW
+846 FNDDGTPMFKKGW

-874 IGKGHKHFIE
+874 IAKGHDHFIE
-884 KKGDGWAFNGLLFK
+884 KKGNGWAFNGLLFK

-908 TGTTTKYGDSLLK
+908 TGKTTKYGNKLLE
-921 YLFPSLYGGARD
+921 YLFPSLYGGD
-933 GFIPFT
+933 IKTFIPFT
-939 INANGEVELNLT
+939 SNANGEVELNLT
-951 ADQEAMITRMVKGF
+951 ADQEDMITRMVKGF
-965 VTDYS
+965 ITDYS
-970 NNAIARMSEY
+970 NDSITRMSEY
-980 KDLDINNLINEKNS
+980 KDLDVNNLINEKNS

-1051 STIVQ
+1051 SAVVQ
-1056 GAFLNTP
+1056 GAYLNTP
-1063 EVQARLKAIGLDV
+1063 EVQSRLKAIGLDV
-1076 QQKTKFNGITIKNTV
+1076 QQKTKFNGITIKNTI
-1091 RTSEECKVAKTYPD
+1091 RTSEECKVAKVYPD

-1120 KNAKLTLEQARDL
+1120 KHAKLTIEQARDL
-1133 MGGPILYK
+1133 MGGPILYNS
-1141 PDGTP
+1141 DGTP
-1146 ELNKDKSCRRSG
+1146 QLNKDKSCRRSG
-1158 GFSNTTVN
+1158 GFSNTTIN

-1197 QDESKEIPADLLKK
+1197 QDESKEIPTDLMKK

-1219 YYDQYYDEKLNT
+1219 YYDQYYDKDLNT
-1231 IAPRQI
+1231 IVPRQI
-1237 KNAEFVLVPRFIR
+1237 KNAEFVLVPRFIK
-1250 GTQLEQVYNAMKDNN
+1250 GTQLEQIYNAMKANG

-1282 LTIFDEKTGEV
+1282 LTLFDTKTGEV

-1305 EDYRDEYDYN
+1305 EAYREEYDYN

-1338 KKILDNIAR
+1338 KKILDNIDSK
-1347 NSPLYAY
+1347 SPLHKY
-1354 KEDFFNMYVA
+1354 KEDFFNMYVS
-1364 NIKDSFNNLVDELK
+1364 NIKDSFNQLVNELK
-1378 IPIDKDGN
+1378 IPLDKDGN
-1386 IKFDESGNITGL
+1386 IKFDGAGNIEGV
-1398 DMQVFFDKLKDEC
+1398 DMQVFFDKLKDEA

-1422 FVTLNASMPIAPNGC
+1422 FVTLNDSMPIAANGC

-1495 LKYHPNGERYIEIM
+1495 LRYHPKTKEHPEGERYIEIM
-1509 LPKSNFGFAKNADG
+1509 LPASNFGFAKNADG
-1523 TYKDVDEV
+1523 TYKKSKEE
-1531 RDKDGNLIGGLLKQL
+1531 LLKEL
-1546 QDAHLD
+1546 QDAGLD

-1605 IQYNTYIGRD
+1605 IQYNTTINAD
-1615 GNIKRA
+1615 GNIQK
-1621 TWKDTVTEND
+1621 VLYND
-1631 WLNYIRR
+1631 LAGKSYDDYVKSQLN
-1638 ETGLKLSGIDNETF
+1638 S
-1652 ENIKTE
+1652 E
-1658 AKAST
+1658 AKA
-1663 KAEAR
+1663 
-1668 DARKA
+1668 
-1673 EIEEIKNKFDEIESE
+1673 
-1688 AYFNLDDNT
+1688 
-1697 KEVIKLIHE
+1697 KL
-1706 KINEAYGA
+1706 K
-1714 KPSKAKYQE
+1714 K
-1723 QLEVEIAT
+1723 
-1731 LSDRLEDF
+1731 
-1739 KDTYIEEELD
+1739 
-1749 AIKDYIEAKN
+1749 AIKEGVNETTALSNVATEYGLQSREEFSKDKN
-1759 QILNNV
+1759 L
-1765 INGFELSD
+1765 
-1773 DFDYNAI
+1773 A
-1780 KSEKIKSAIK
+1780 
-1790 AYKDEQLRLAKQVAK
+1790 DENTRA
-1805 GSRLLQFEA
+1805 
-1814 YKKKFDSDVI
+1814 
-1824 GNNSRQARNNR
+1824 ARNNR
-1835 LLDDMIHIL
+1835 LLDDMINIL
-1844 RANESLEENLSR
+1844 RANQSLEENLSR

-1874 KEVRESR
+1874 KEVREAR

-1911 FCSVCNTVRPRIAD
+1911 FCSVCNTVQPHIAD

-1930 IAYSKD
+1930 VAYSKD
-1936 KYNLKEL
+1936 KYNLEDL
-1943 KKRFEKVEETDEGY
+1943 QKRFEKVEEVGDSY
-1957 VVTHNTLGWTNDNK
+1957 VVTHNTLGWTKDNK

-2002 DFTFAVYKTLV
+2002 DFTFAVYKTLA

-2056 IASLGKE
+2056 IMSLGKE
-2063 ILNAYHIKT
+2063 ILNAYHINT
-2072 DKMNLDDIV
+2072 DKMNLGEIIV
-2081 ARVNALL
+2081 RTNALL

-2104 DELAKRLLNND
+2104 DELAKRLLNDKN
-2115 SRPVKENKYI
+2115 RPVK
-2125 KHNTYSGLIDYND
+2125 
-2138 NSVFVFGSNPLGI
+2138 GSI
-2151 NGNPSKGTGG
+2151 
-2161 AALVALNQ
+2161 
-2169 GRVQQ
+2169 
-2174 GEIMDNTISNNGR
+2174 
-2187 AYGLT
+2187 
-2192 TVKAPN
+2192 
-2198 ARNNKGNQLSIEEIT
+2198 
-2213 NNIKK
+2213 
-2218 LYQYANNNKD
+2218 YQ
-2228 KTFKVAYTDGKLLNG
+2228 
-2243 HSIEELVNAFI
+2243 H
-2254 NAGEIPNN
+2254 
-2262 VLFSDTLNK
+2262 
-2271 YFVKQT
+2271 
-2277 NINKENINNI
+2277 
-2287 ATDWTVLF
+2287 DWAVLF
-2295 AYNDLAKLS
+2295 AYKDLAKLS
-2304 NKIGDTA
+2304 DKIGATA

-2332 NDIADLIEDEN
+2332 NDIADLLIEEN

-2352 IVNSIYAGYDPNK
+2352 IVSSIYAGYQPSK

-2371 TSDAKSAY
+2371 TSNNKSSY

-2405 DNFRIA
+2405 DRFRIA
-2411 NRAIEVI
+2411 NRAIEII
-2418 NGSNNVTEK
+2418 NGANNVTEK

-2440 YKQTDAVVCNYT
+2440 YKQTDAVINNYT
-2452 YDIEKKQTVVNKEVD
+2452 YDVEKKQTVVNKEV
-2467 ETDEA
+2467 EEEDEA
-2472 LRIMGYGCTPDFTF
+2472 LRIMGYGCTPNFTF
-2486 NVKDVTN
+2486 DIKNVTA
-2493 PTQEE
+2493 PTQKE
-2498 VDTWS
+2498 VDAWS

-2553 IDSETAYNL
+2553 VDSETAYNL
-2562 FDTAFSSDNP
+2562 FDTAFNSDNP

-2586 VAEGFKIGRGA
+2586 VAEGFKMGRGA

-2604 DALRDENTFVQY
+2604 TTLRDENTFIQY
-2616 NGSRTS
+2616 NGARTS
-2622 VVAQIKAQIDNAVAR
+2622 VVDQIKAQINNAVAR
-2637 TDLIEQYLR
+2637 TDLVEQYLR

-2656 KFMNKKYSSMFKT
+2656 KFMSKKYSSKFKT
-2669 VTRGMYEFSLNDK
+2669 LTRGMYELSLNNEDD
-2682 NNAIEFGFARES
+2682 AIEFGFARET
-2694 NSKVVPIQFNDYIY
+2694 NSKLVPVQFNDYIY

-2716 SVTKLYKIVS
+2716 NVTRLYKIYS
-2726 PAPGIGF
+2726 PEYGTAF
-2733 AYPLNSLEAGEDREV
+2733 AYPLNGLEAGEDREV

-2763 EAVIENLMSDDTDY
+2763 EAVIENLMNPNVADY
-2777 TLEQLNE
+2777 TIDELNE
-2784 LYKKHIATTKVN
+2784 LYKNHIATTKVN
-2796 KVKAVTH
+2796 RVNVAAH
-2803 FDIMADANNDNGGA
+2803 FDIMEDAKKDNGGA
-2817 KDAINKIIKTFN
+2817 KDAINKIVKAFN
-2829 NYEGNRIFIQNMY
+2829 NTTATKAFIQNMY
-2842 LYGKTKYDSFT
+2842 LHNNSDYRRFT
-2853 PPIHVEG
+2853 APIHIEG
-2860 ETISNDGE
+2860 ESTDDSGNKIN
-2868 SISINGNFLFRRAT
+2868 INGEFIFRKAT
-2882 KVSIESHNI
+2882 KSNIELHNKL
-2891 RTGEHIEEKP
+2891 TNDSVEFKP
-2901 QMVEIVRE
+2901 QMVEVSMM
-2909 TPMASSREEV
+2909 PSMASSREEV
-2919 TLGSASSKLE
+2919 TLGSASSRLE

-2955 IEAGKLMRQLRGEG
+2955 MEAGKLMRQLRGEG

-2996 NSTLGKFNQFYRDEN
+2996 NGTLGKFNQFYKD
-3011 GNYFAINSPEVI
+3011 GDNYFAINSPEVI
-3023 EAIKN
+3023 NAIKN
-3028 NPDLQRQF
+3028 NPALQRQF
-3036 LEALADANAI
+3036 LETLADANAI

-3063 PTLKFYIEEMQKMIK
+3063 PTLKFYIDEMQKMIK
-3078 ELSNTSV
+3078 ELSNSSV

-3108 NGIVS
+3108 NGLVS
-3113 IWDGFHSSGWLD
+3113 IFDGFHSSGWFD
-3125 AWFGDL
+3125 AWVGDL

-3143 RKVMADIHAK
+3143 RKVMADIRAK
-3153 ESQSKD
+3153 ESQAKD
-3159 FAVAF
+3159 FSVTF
-3164 GKHFEDIKARAAKV
+3164 GKHIEDIKVRAAKV

-3195 RNYTDKFV
+3195 RAYTDNFV

-3212 VAKARVN
+3212 VAKSRVN

-3252 KLYNEDEFIINN
+3252 KLYDEDEYIINN

-3273 KLRETIR
+3273 KLREAIR

-3297 KLVELRTKID
+3297 KLTELRTKIN
-3307 DLTSQFIGNDY
+3307 DLTSQFIGDDY
-3318 KPAYEYGFPGI
+3318 KPAYEYGFPGT
-3329 ERAPDDSIIVINQE
+3329 EQAPDGSIIVINQE
-3343 LYDNARKQS
+3343 VYDNARKQS

-3365 IKDIKEEYTAKEEKE
+3365 IKDIKEEYTAKEEKD
-3380 GFRDMLDKMLN
+3380 GFRDMLEKMLN

-3403 KVTTPASQLDTN
+3403 KVTTPASQLESN
-3415 KEYKKAKEWI
+3415 KEYQKAKEWI

-3433 DDILKVQIEDA
+3433 DDTIKVQIEDA
-3444 YKKLGITSGK
+3444 YKKLGITSNK
-3454 ASKARKLIKEKL
+3454 ASKARALIKQKL
-3466 TKGEQ
+3466 AKGEQ

-3485 NTEIAKIKEDVE
+3485 NDEIAAIKEDVE
-3497 RNYGTTNTSLFS
+3497 RNYGTSSTSLFS

-3515 SAELTNE
+3515 SAEPTSE

-3534 GGRSNP
+3534 DGMTNP
-3540 EYQKI
+3540 EYQEI
-3545 ITKINDITRKYYN
+3545 VTKINNITRKYYD

-3568 MSIEDLKTLA
+3568 MSIEDLKALA

-3590 IKTKY
+3590 KGK
-3595 GYDVYEAYSE
+3595 GSYDAYQSYSK

-3634 WKRVNIRYEVLRD
+3634 WKRVNARYEVLRD
-3647 EKGKI
+3647 KKGKI
-3652 VIDETTGKAVYDL
+3652 IVDETTGKAVYDL
-3665 TKAPKPNHWLYTT
+3665 TKAPKPNHWLYST
-3678 IAPNDAYWKDL
+3678 IAPNDAYWEDL
-3689 NKRDPKEAARQK
+3689 NKREPKEAARQK
-3701 KEVEDKT
+3701 QEVENKT

-3727 KAKNAALAKG
+3727 KAKQAALAKG
-3737 IDYYKEWYDNNHV
+3737 EAYYKEWYDNNHV

-3759 ALPIWNRTRVI
+3759 SLPIWNRTRVI

-3796 NYIESYTDNE
+3796 NYIEGYTDNE
-3806 NYKTVETDDKNGTTH
+3806 NYKTVETDNKNGTTH
-3821 VPGYDNNLG
+3821 IPGYDNNLG

-3847 QFAKTET
+3847 SFAKTET

-3867 VKKAEHDAKWAAKQA
+3867 AKKAEHDAKWAAKQA

-3913 PMLMTQ
+3913 PMLMSQ

-3928 DNIRSTKPKRETYT
+3928 DNIRKTKPKRETYT
-3942 SDEAYEKDLEA
+3942 SDEDYEKDLEA
-3953 YQKRMDEA
+3953 YQKRIDEA

-3980 IQDFISAAGHYNAI
+3980 IQDFIAAAGHYNAI

-4003 THRMLSKMK
+4003 THRMLGKMK

-4052 VRRLVYDQYKIPQN
+4052 VRRLVYDQNKIPQN
-4066 KLTRNA
+4066 KLTKTA

-4081 KFMMLNFTGAIGN
+4081 KFMMLNITGGIGN
-4094 ITIGESAI
+4094 ITVGESAI

-4125 QAVPSFIRG
+4125 QGLPSFIRG

-4146 LVKFMNIVDFDEV
+4146 LVKFMNVVDFDEV
-4159 NNRPTVHLDADT
+4159 NNRPTVHLDADGV
-4171 ILNKIRD
+4171 LNKIRD

-4201 DNRMVKVPDAE
+4201 DNRMVKVPEAE
-4212 SNGRLGYEAMTW
+4212 SDGKLGYEAMTW
-4224 EQYKNKFHEY
+4224 EQYRNKFHEY
-4234 AMKNIIGGNEE
+4234 AMKNIIGDNEE
-4245 LLNKYETFKKNI
+4245 LLNKYEEFKNNI
-4257 LADDNKKKE
+4257 FADDNKKKE

-4276 EFANLYLTKEQ
+4276 EFANIYLTKEQ

-4309 PTVMDQLDL
+4309 PTIMDQVDL
-4318 KDGRLAFKEG
+4318 KNGRLGFKDG

-4346 YMFLGYMKG
+4346 YIFLGYMKG

-4424 LTTPIRQLRYE
+4424 LTTPIRQLQYE
-4435 KEMSDGQVEALESLQ
+4435 KEMSDGQVETLESLQ

-4484 VVGALGGVCTALA
+4484 AVGALGGICTALA

-4551 AGKDIMSACNNIA
+4551 AGKDIMAACNNIA

-4591 GRQIPIYRS
+4591 GRQVPIYRS

-4624 NVKDWANDIR
+4624 NVKDWANNIR

>member
-1 MANNCSLKFNETKVY
+1 MANNCSLNFNETKVG

-24 NDDVLFNSLMSAVI
+24 NNDVLFNSLMSNVI

-49 FETYYVNNY
+49 FEAYYANNY
-58 GSIPNT
+58 GSIPNV
-64 NDESKEVATA
+64 NDESKEVTTA
-74 IQNFYKNRNFNVN
+74 IQNFYANTNFDVN
-87 EHTTDSAFISDV
+87 AHTTDSAFISDV
-99 KSKGYTSTAAKTCGI
+99 MSKGYTSTAAKSCGI
-114 RTTGN
+114 RIAGN
-119 LMLAFYHND
+119 QMLMFYHDD
-128 LIKGRLEEHAEDR
+128 LIKGRLDEHTDDR
-141 KDNLANRVINRM
+141 KNNLADRVINRM
-153 FGAVAKNILETRKI
+153 LSGVAVGILINRK
-167 EATKE
+167 TKPTPS
-172 EIAKVRKQLMNTKSN
+172 EIDKIRKQLINVDDN
-187 DFIKIEEEVSKYTPQ
+187 DFIKIEEEVAKAAPQ

-214 SDKVKYFTEVF
+214 SDKVKYFTQVI
-225 QGDDRLGEI
+225 QTDPRLGEI
-234 RFKKDDEISQ
+234 RFKKDDELNQ
-244 QEVNWNESYSIEDD
+244 QDVDWNESYSIEDD
-258 EALNLDDAADNGSN
+258 EDSNNNDAADNGSN
-272 SEKDTTTARWED
+272 NEKDTTTARWED
-284 NGTKSDFMKD
+284 NGTKSDFTKD

-305 IPKLSSTEVSADGKY
+305 IPKLSSAEISADGKY

-334 DFKSVDN
+334 DFKAVNS
-341 AIKGDIETTNIDAFL
+341 AIQGDRDVTNINSFL
-356 KKLEDVAESNKE
+356 KKLEDIAKSNKE

-375 ANDLRKKPDFAY
+375 ANDLRNKPDFAY
-387 KVFQVYRRRTMRKQ
+387 KVFQIYQRSTIRKQ
-401 QARIDDNTVIPVR
+401 QVRIDDNNVAPTR
-414 SNTRADKLETL
+414 SNSRADKLETL
-425 RINYLNDIK
+425 RLNYLNDIK
-434 STALNIMIEDTKD
+434 STALNIMNEDTNE
-447 ILESIKTKIKDYKA
+447 ILKAINEKIKTYKKIPADSR
-461 LQKTKGFDLNKEA
+461 FDLNRQA

-511 KAPNI
+511 KTINI
-516 ANNLTQLYGYLENT
+516 GNNLTQLYTYLSNT
-530 AKYANETL
+530 AKYANETFI
-538 TNKKYLDNKFKE
+538 NKQTLDNKFKE

-558 ARKEALDSVRE
+558 ARKEALDNVRE
-569 AYKQGYLSTN
+569 AYKQGHLSTN
-579 TKTYALELAKAL
+579 TKAYALELARDL
-591 APYSVVNIDSNSTN
+591 APYSVVNIDCNSTN

-621 NFLNAIKAT
+621 NFLNAVKGT
-630 LTEEQKDGTK
+630 LMEQQKDGSK
-640 VSTELINYG
+640 VSTELVNYG

-659 LSGILME
+659 LSSILME
-666 HRNENGAIINYGLF
+666 HRNENGAITNYGLF

-685 GNIQITNYARDM
+685 GNIQITSYARDM
-697 VNISLFDGAGN
+697 INISLFDGAGN
-708 PNTKDNV
+708 PNTKNNV

-728 GFAQYFNAEQNPN
+728 GFAQYFNAKQNPK

-768 DGLFSKMHAIRN
+768 DGLFSKMHAIKN
-780 AKGEVIGKEVSV
+780 AKGEVIAKEVNV
-792 DDINENHPI
+792 EDINENHPI
-801 VQQFKNIFKQELLD
+801 VQQFRNIFKQELLD
-815 MANFINI
+815 MINFINI
-822 VFEVKENIE
+822 VFETNSLGQIKYND
-831 TLEDGTVV
+831 DGS
-839 DQRGRIV
+839 
-846 FNNDNTPMFKKGW
+846 PMFKKGW

-908 TGTTTKYGDSLLK
+908 TGKTTKYGNELLK
-921 YLFPSLYGGARD
+921 YMFPSLYGGARD
-933 GFIPFT
+933 GFIPFAT
-939 INANGEVELNLT
+939 NVNGEVELNLS

-970 NNAIARMSEY
+970 NNSISRMSEY
-980 KDLDINNLINEKNS
+980 KDLDVNNLINEKNS

-1008 NDVFEGDTKFYKD
+1008 NDIFEGDTKFYKD

-1051 STIVQ
+1051 SAIVQ

-1091 RTSEECKVAKTYPD
+1091 RTSEECKVAKVYPD
-1105 GRIEGE
+1105 GRVEGE

-1120 KNAKLTLEQARDL
+1120 KNAKLTLDQARDL
-1133 MGGPILYK
+1133 MGGPIIYDNNGKPKLNNDGSYK
-1141 PDGTP
+1141 
-1146 ELNKDKSCRRSG
+1146 RSG

-1219 YYDQYYDEKLNT
+1219 YYDQYYDKDLNT

-1237 KNAEFVLVPRFIR
+1237 KNAEFVLVPRFIK
-1250 GTQLEQVYNAMKDNN
+1250 GTQLEQVYEVMKANK

-1305 EDYRDEYDYN
+1305 EDYREEYDYN

-1338 KKILDNIAR
+1338 KKILDNIDT
-1347 NSPLYAY
+1347 NSPLHDY

-1364 NIKDSFNNLVDELK
+1364 NIKDSFNKLVDELK
-1378 IPIDKDGN
+1378 IPLDKDDN
-1386 IKFDESGNITGL
+1386 IKFDEAGNITGV

-1422 FVTLNASMPIAPNGC
+1422 FVTLNASMPIAANGC

-1446 SNVINKLESISQAM
+1446 SNVVNKLESISQAM

-1474 AAQITNVGFK
+1474 AAQITNVGFNSK
-1484 ATKDQVSYSKE
+1484 KYTKENPFNLDDIDKTKFDVEVYDREKTPGYKSKALRIYIKGKKKGWFELVKDKEDNNYSVHFKTTTEKIGKVEQDGKVVNPSTKEERDELYTALRNAIPNGANVSTWGSISDGGVYALNKLGKGWKKVGERTIKHKKDDKDIIIPIYQKNGLTTSKTLRYHPATKE
-1495 LKYHPNGERYIEIM
+1495 HPEGERYVEIM
-1509 LPKSNFGFAKNADG
+1509 LPASNFGFAKNADG
-1523 TYKDVDEV
+1523 TYKKSKED
-1531 RDKDGNLIGGLLKQL
+1531 LLKEL
-1546 QDAHLD
+1546 QAAGLD

-1605 IQYNTYIGRD
+1605 IQYNTTINAD
-1615 GNIKRA
+1615 GNIQKVLYNDLA
-1621 TWKDTVTEND
+1621 GKSYDDYVKSQLNSEAKDK
-1631 WLNYIRR
+1631 
-1638 ETGLKLSGIDNETF
+1638 LKKAIKEGVNETTALS
-1652 ENIKTE
+1652 NVATE
-1658 AKAST
+1658 YGLQSREKFS
-1663 KAEAR
+1663 KG
-1668 DARKA
+1668 
-1673 EIEEIKNKFDEIESE
+1673 KNLADE
-1688 AYFNLDDNT
+1688 
-1697 KEVIKLIHE
+1697 
-1706 KINEAYGA
+1706 
-1714 KPSKAKYQE
+1714 
-1723 QLEVEIAT
+1723 
-1731 LSDRLEDF
+1731 
-1739 KDTYIEEELD
+1739 
-1749 AIKDYIEAKN
+1749 
-1759 QILNNV
+1759 
-1765 INGFELSD
+1765 
-1773 DFDYNAI
+1773 
-1780 KSEKIKSAIK
+1780 
-1790 AYKDEQLRLAKQVAK
+1790 
-1805 GSRLLQFEA
+1805 
-1814 YKKKFDSDVI
+1814 
-1824 GNNSRQARNNR
+1824 NSRQARNNR

-1844 RANESLEENLSR
+1844 QANQSLEENLSR

-1874 KEVRESR
+1874 KEVREAR

-1911 FCSVCNTVRPRIAD
+1911 FCSVCNTVHPHIAD

-1936 KYNLKEL
+1936 KYNLEEL
-1943 KKRFEKVEETDEGY
+1943 QKRFEKVEETDEGY

-2002 DFTFAVYKTLV
+2002 DFTFAVYKTLA

-2056 IASLGKE
+2056 IKSLGKE
-2063 ILNAYHIKT
+2063 ILETYHIKT
-2072 DKMNLDDIV
+2072 DKMNLGEIV
-2081 ARVNALL
+2081 VRVNGLL
-2088 GVKYS
+2088 GTKYD
-2093 LDKHNDITLSP
+2093 LNKHNDIILSP
-2104 DELAKRLLNND
+2104 DELAKRLLNDKN
-2115 SRPVKENKYI
+2115 RPVK
-2125 KHNTYSGLIDYND
+2125 G
-2138 NSVFVFGSNPLGI
+2138 SV
-2151 NGNPSKGTGG
+2151 
-2161 AALVALNQ
+2161 
-2169 GRVQQ
+2169 
-2174 GEIMDNTISNNGR
+2174 
-2187 AYGLT
+2187 
-2192 TVKAPN
+2192 
-2198 ARNNKGNQLSIEEIT
+2198 
-2213 NNIKK
+2213 
-2218 LYQYANNNKD
+2218 YQ
-2228 KTFKVAYTDGKLLNG
+2228 
-2243 HSIEELVNAFI
+2243 H
-2254 NAGEIPNN
+2254 
-2262 VLFSDTLNK
+2262 
-2271 YFVKQT
+2271 
-2277 NINKENINNI
+2277 
-2287 ATDWTVLF
+2287 DWAVLF
-2295 AYNDLAKLS
+2295 AYKNIAKLAD
-2304 NKIGDTA
+2304 KIGSTA

-2352 IVNSIYAGYDPNK
+2352 IVSSIYAGYDPTK

-2440 YKQTDAVVCNYT
+2440 YKQTDAVVNNYT
-2452 YDIEKKQTVVNKEVD
+2452 YDVEKKETKVNKEVD

-2472 LRIMGYGCTPDFTF
+2472 LRIIGYGCTPDFTF

-2498 VDTWS
+2498 VDAWS

-2538 RDGQSRQTIRFNEDA
+2538 RDGQSRQTIRFNED
-2553 IDSETAYNL
+2553 DVDNETAYNL
-2562 FDTAFSSDNP
+2562 FDTAFNSDNP

-2581 IKYAF
+2581 VKYAF

-2604 DALRDENTFVQY
+2604 AALRDENTFVQY
-2616 NGSRTS
+2616 NGTRTS
-2622 VVAQIKAQIDNAVAR
+2622 IIAQIKAQIDDVVAR
-2637 TDLIEQYLR
+2637 TELVEQYLR
-2646 TDPGVTNVPH
+2646 SDPGVTNVPH

-2669 VTRGMYEFSLNDK
+2669 VTRGMYEFSLDDK
-2682 NNAIEFGFARES
+2682 DNAIEFGFARES
-2694 NSKVVPIQFNDYIY
+2694 NAEFVPIQFNNYIY
-2708 ITKKEGNE
+2708 ITKKKGNE
-2716 SVTKLYKIVS
+2716 NVTRLYKIVS
-2726 PAPGIGF
+2726 PDLGSGIGF
-2733 AYPLNSLEAGEDREV
+2733 AYPLNSLESGEDKEV
-2748 SINNANNSVP
+2748 SINNANNTVP

-2763 EAVIENLMSDDTDY
+2763 ETVIDNLMNSEVADY
-2777 TLEQLNE
+2777 TLDELNE

-2803 FDIMADANNDNGGA
+2803 FDIMSDANNDNGGA
-2817 KDAINKIIKTFN
+2817 KDAIDKIIKTFN
-2829 NYEGNRIFIQNMY
+2829 DYEGNRIFIQNMY

-2860 ETISNDGE
+2860 ETISDGGE
-2868 SISINGNFLFRRAT
+2868 PISVNGNFLFRRAT

-2901 QMVEIVRE
+2901 QLVEIVKE

-2919 TLGSASSKLE
+2919 TLGSASFKLE

-2996 NSTLGKFNQFYRDEN
+2996 NSTLGKFSQFYRDEN
-3011 GNYFAINSPEVI
+3011 GNYYAINSPEVI
-3023 EAIKN
+3023 ESIKN
-3028 NPDLQRQF
+3028 NPALQRQF
-3036 LEALADANAI
+3036 LESLADANAI

-3078 ELSNTSV
+3078 ELSNSSV

-3094 IDYLQKLSNDPNIQ
+3094 IDYLQKLSNEPNIQ
-3108 NGIVS
+3108 NGLVS
-3113 IWDGFHSSGWLD
+3113 IFDGFHSSGWFD
-3125 AWFGDL
+3125 AWVGDL

-3143 RKVMADIHAK
+3143 RKVMADIRAK
-3153 ESQSKD
+3153 ESQAKD

-3183 LNKIFDKNGNIV
+3183 FNKIFDKNGNIV
-3195 RNYTDKFV
+3195 RNYTYKFI

-3219 VQENPMEYIQAKHKL
+3219 IQENPMEYIQAKHKL

-3273 KLRETIR
+3273 KLRQAII

-3297 KLVELRTKID
+3297 KLVELRTKINN
-3307 DLTSQFIGNDY
+3307 LTSQFIGNDY
-3318 KPAYEYGFPGI
+3318 KPAYEYGFPGT
-3329 ERAPDDSIIVINQE
+3329 EQAPDGSIIVTNQE
-3343 LYDNARKQS
+3343 VYDNARKQS
-3352 LNDAI
+3352 LNDAV

-3433 DDILKVQIEDA
+3433 DDVLKVRIENA

-3454 ASKARKLIKEKL
+3454 ASKARALIKDKL
-3466 TKGEQ
+3466 AKGEQ
-3471 IYDEFGNIDASKFT
+3471 IYDAFGNIDASKFT
-3485 NTEIAKIKEDVE
+3485 NVEIAAIKKDVE
-3497 RNYGTTNTSLFS
+3497 RNYGTSNTSLFS

-3515 SAELTNE
+3515 SAEPTNE

-3534 GGRSNP
+3534 GGMTNP

-3545 ITKINDITRKYYN
+3545 ITNINNITRKYYN
-3558 SAAKIVETSK
+3558 SATKIVETSK
-3568 MSIEDLKTLA
+3568 MIIEDLKALG

-3590 IKTKY
+3590 KGKGSYDAYQTYSKY
-3595 GYDVYEAYSE
+3595 V
-3605 YAKENVN
+3605 KENVN

-3634 WKRVNIRYEVLRD
+3634 WKRVNNRYEVLRD
-3647 EKGKI
+3647 KKGKI
-3652 VIDETTGKAVYDL
+3652 VIDEATGKAVYDL
-3665 TKAPKPNHWLYTT
+3665 TKAPTPNHWLYTT
-3678 IAPNDAYWKDL
+3678 IAPNDAYWEDL

-3708 KAQEF
+3708 NAQEF

-3737 IDYYKEWYDNNHV
+3737 KAYYKEWYDNNHV

-3796 NYIESYTDNE
+3796 NYIEGYTDNE
-3806 NYKTVETDDKNGTTH
+3806 NYKTIETDDKNRTTH
-3821 VPGYDNNLG
+3821 VPGYDNDLG

-3838 KQYIQDTLM
+3838 KQYIQDILIS
-3847 QFAKTET
+3847 FAKTET

-3867 VKKAEHDAKWAAKQA
+3867 AKKAEHDAKWAAKQA

-3894 GKDSWYEKID
+3894 GKDTWYEKID

-3928 DNIRSTKPKRETYT
+3928 DNIRSTKPKRETYA

-3953 YQKRMDEA
+3953 YQKRIDEA

-4003 THRMLSKMK
+4003 THRMLGKMK

-4066 KLTRNA
+4066 KLTRTA

-4081 KFMMLNFTGAIGN
+4081 KFMMLNITGGIGN

-4125 QAVPSFIRG
+4125 QAIPSFIRG

-4171 ILNKIRD
+4171 VLNKIRD

-4234 AMKNIIGGNEE
+4234 AMKNIIGGNDE
-4245 LLNKYETFKKNI
+4245 LLNKYEEFKKNI

-4287 KKQFIAERKK
+4287 KKQFIIERKK

-4309 PTVMDQLDL
+4309 PTVMDQVDL

-4335 AKSQDKEVGDG
+4335 AKSKDKEVGDG

-4551 AGKDIMSACNNIA
+4551 AGKDIMAACNNIA
-4564 AYVMDDDYDP
+4564 SYVMNDDYDP

-4580 YAGQNKILVKL
+4580 YAGQNKIIVKL

-4624 NVKDWANDIR
+4624 NAKDLANDIR

>member
-49 FETYYVNNY
+49 FETYYANNY

-153 FGAVAKNILETRKI
+153 LGAVATNILEARKV

-187 DFIKIEEEVSKYTPQ
+187 DFVKLEDEVSKTTPQ

-214 SDKVKYFTEVF
+214 SDKVKYFTQVI
-225 QGDDRLGEI
+225 QTDDRLGEI
-234 RFKKDDEISQ
+234 RFKKDDDLSQ
-244 QEVNWNESYSIEDD
+244 QEADWSESFDIEDD
-258 EALNLDDAADNGSN
+258 DDLNLNNAADNASN
-272 SEKDTTTARWED
+272 NEKDTTTARWED

-305 IPKLSSTEVSADGKY
+305 IPKLSSTEVSANGKY

-334 DFKSVDN
+334 DFKVVNS
-341 AIKGDIETTNIDAFL
+341 AIRGDIETTNIDAFL
-356 KKLEDVAESNKE
+356 KKLEDIAKSNKE

-375 ANDLRKKPDFAY
+375 ANDLKKKPDFAY
-387 KVFQVYRRRTMRKQ
+387 KLFQVYRRRTIRKQ
-401 QARIDDNTVIPVR
+401 QVRIDDNSVSPTR
-414 SNTRADKLETL
+414 SNNRADKLETL

-434 STALNIMIEDTKD
+434 STALNIMIEDTND
-447 ILESIKTKIKDYKA
+447 ILGAIKTKIDDYKT
-461 LQKTKGFDLNKEA
+461 LQKTKGFDLNKQA

-511 KAPNI
+511 KTPNI

-538 TNKKYLDNKFKE
+538 NNKRNLDNRFKE
-550 ANKIEDKK
+550 ANKIKDKK
-558 ARKEALDSVRE
+558 AKKEALDSVRE

-579 TKTYALELAKAL
+579 TKAYALELAKSL

-621 NFLNAIKAT
+621 NFLNAVKAT
-630 LTEEQKDGTK
+630 LTEQQKDGTK

-666 HRNENGAIINYGLF
+666 HRDENGAVINYGLF

-728 GFAQYFNAEQNPN
+728 GFAQYFNTEQNPK

-768 DGLFSKMHAIRN
+768 DGLFSKMHAIKN
-780 AKGEVIGKEVSV
+780 AKGEVIAKEVSV

-801 VQQFKNIFKQELLD
+801 VQQFRNIFKQELLD
-815 MANFINI
+815 MVNFINI
-822 VFEVKENIE
+822 VFEVKENTE
-831 TLEDGTVV
+831 TLKDGTVV

-908 TGTTTKYGDSLLK
+908 TGTTTKYGDDLLK

-939 INANGEVELNLT
+939 TNANGEVELNLT

-970 NNAIARMSEY
+970 NNAITRMSEY

-1008 NDVFEGDTKFYKD
+1008 NDIFEGDTKFYKD

-1063 EVQARLKAIGLDV
+1063 EVQSRLKSIGLDV

-1105 GRIEGE
+1105 GKVEGE

-1120 KNAKLTLEQARDL
+1120 KNSKLTLEQARDL
-1133 MGGPILYK
+1133 MGGPIMYDNNGK
-1141 PDGTP
+1141 PKLNADG
-1146 ELNKDKSCRRSG
+1146 SYRRSG
-1158 GFSNTTVN
+1158 GFSNTTIN

-1219 YYDQYYDEKLNT
+1219 YYDQYYDDKLNT

-1250 GTQLEQVYNAMKDNN
+1250 GTQLEQVYEAMKANK

-1305 EDYRDEYDYN
+1305 EDYREEYDYN

-1338 KKILDNIAR
+1338 KKILDNIDS
-1347 NSPLYAY
+1347 NSPLHAY

-1364 NIKDSFNNLVDELK
+1364 NIKDSFNKLVDELK
-1378 IPIDKDGN
+1378 ISLDEDGN
-1386 IKFDESGNITGL
+1386 IKFDESGNITGV

-1422 FVTLNASMPIAPNGC
+1422 FVTLNASMPIAANGC

-1446 SNVINKLESISQAM
+1446 SNVVNKLESISQAM

-1509 LPKSNFGFAKNADG
+1509 LPASNFGFAKNADG
-1523 TYKDVDEV
+1523 TYKKSKEE
-1531 RDKDGNLIGGLLKQL
+1531 LLKEL
-1546 QDAHLD
+1546 QDAGLD

-1631 WLNYIRR
+1631 WLNYVRR
-1638 ETGLKLSGIDNETF
+1638 ETGLRLSGIDNEKF
-1652 ENIKTE
+1652 ENIKAD

-1673 EIEEIKNKFDEIESE
+1673 EIAEIKNRFDEIESE
-1688 AYFNLDDNT
+1688 AYFNLDDDT

-1706 KINEAYGA
+1706 KINEAYGP

-1723 QLEVEIAT
+1723 QLEVEIST
-1731 LSDRLEDF
+1731 LTGRLEEF
-1739 KDTYIEEELD
+1739 KDIYIEEELD
-1749 AIKDYIEAKN
+1749 AIKDYIEAKK

-1790 AYKDEQLRLAKQVAK
+1790 AYKDEQLRLAKQIARS
-1805 GSRLLQFEA
+1805 SRLLQFEA

-1824 GNNSRQARNNR
+1824 GNNTREARNNR

-1844 RANESLEENLSR
+1844 QANESLEENLSR
-1856 SNFESIIAA
+1856 SNFESIIVA
-1865 RDKVMNPIV
+1865 RDKVMNPVV
-1874 KEVRESR
+1874 KEVREAR

-1911 FCSVCNTVRPRIAD
+1911 FCSVCNTVHPHITD
-1925 NYVVK
+1925 KYTIKV
-1930 IAYSKD
+1930 AYSKD
-1936 KYNLKEL
+1936 KYNLEEL
-1943 KKRFEKVEETDEGY
+1943 QKRFEKVEETDEGY

-2002 DFTFAVYKTLV
+2002 DFTFAVYKTLA

-2026 MQPAITRI
+2026 MQPAITKI

-2056 IASLGKE
+2056 IRSLGKE
-2063 ILNAYHIKT
+2063 ILNTYHINT
-2072 DKMNLDDIV
+2072 DKMNLGEIV
-2081 ARVNALL
+2081 ARVNGLL
-2088 GVKYS
+2088 GTKYS
-2093 LDKHNDITLSP
+2093 LDKHNDIILSP
-2104 DELAKRLLNND
+2104 DELAKRLLNDKN
-2115 SRPVKENKYI
+2115 RPVK
-2125 KHNTYSGLIDYND
+2125 
-2138 NSVFVFGSNPLGI
+2138 V
-2151 NGNPSKGTGG
+2151 
-2161 AALVALNQ
+2161 
-2169 GRVQQ
+2169 
-2174 GEIMDNTISNNGR
+2174 
-2187 AYGLT
+2187 
-2192 TVKAPN
+2192 
-2198 ARNNKGNQLSIEEIT
+2198 SI
-2213 NNIKK
+2213 
-2218 LYQYANNNKD
+2218 YQ
-2228 KTFKVAYTDGKLLNG
+2228 
-2243 HSIEELVNAFI
+2243 H
-2254 NAGEIPNN
+2254 
-2262 VLFSDTLNK
+2262 
-2271 YFVKQT
+2271 
-2277 NINKENINNI
+2277 
-2287 ATDWTVLF
+2287 DWGVLF

-2304 NKIGDTA
+2304 DKIGSTA

-2352 IVNSIYAGYDPNK
+2352 IVNSIYAGYDPTK

-2371 TSDAKSAY
+2371 TSNAKSAY

-2427 DYKGFTQYILNTA
+2427 DYKGFTQYILNAA
-2440 YKQTDAVVCNYT
+2440 YKQTDAVVNNYT
-2452 YDIEKKQTVVNKEVD
+2452 YDVEKKQTIVNKEFD

-2498 VDTWS
+2498 VNAWS
-2503 KLSPAQKISWLKAN
+2503 KLSPAQKISWLKSN

-2553 IDSETAYNL
+2553 VDNETAYNL

-2581 IKYAF
+2581 VKYAF

-2604 DALRDENTFVQY
+2604 TALRDENTFVQF
-2616 NGSRTS
+2616 NGARTS
-2622 VVAQIKAQIDNAVAR
+2622 IIAQIKAQVDNAVSR
-2637 TDLIEQYLR
+2637 TDLVEQYLR
-2646 TDPGVTNVPH
+2646 SDPGVSNVPH
-2656 KFMNKKYSSMFKT
+2656 KFMNKKYSSMFET
-2669 VTRGMYEFSLNDK
+2669 VTRGMYEFSLDDK
-2682 NNAIEFGFARES
+2682 DNAIEFGFARES
-2694 NSKVVPIQFNDYIY
+2694 NAEFVPIQFNNYIY

-2716 SVTKLYKIVS
+2716 SVTRLYKIVS
-2726 PAPGIGF
+2726 PDLGSGIGF
-2733 AYPLNSLEAGEDREV
+2733 AYPLNGLEAGEDREV

-2763 EAVIENLMSDDTDY
+2763 EAVIDNLMNSEVADY
-2777 TLEQLNE
+2777 TLDELNE
-2784 LYKKHIATTKVN
+2784 LYKKHVATTKVN

-2803 FDIMADANNDNGGA
+2803 FDIMSDANNDNGGA

-2860 ETISNDGE
+2860 ETISNGGE
-2868 SISINGNFLFRRAT
+2868 PISINGNFLFRRAT

-2901 QMVEIVRE
+2901 QLVEIVRE

-2996 NSTLGKFNQFYRDEN
+2996 NSTLGKFSQFYRDEN

-3023 EAIKN
+3023 NVIKN
-3028 NPDLQRQF
+3028 NPALQRQF
-3036 LEALADANAI
+3036 LETLADANAI
-3046 IDKFGIINQ
+3046 VDKFGIINQ

-3063 PTLKFYIEEMQKMIK
+3063 PTLKFYIDEMQKMIK
-3078 ELSNTSV
+3078 ELSNSSI

-3094 IDYLQKLSNDPNIQ
+3094 LDYLQKLSNDPNIQ
-3108 NGIVS
+3108 NGLIS
-3113 IWDGFHSSGWLD
+3113 IYDGFHSSGWLD

-3143 RKVMADIHAK
+3143 RKVMADIRAK
-3153 ESQSKD
+3153 ESQAKD
-3159 FAVAF
+3159 FAIAF

-3183 LNKIFDKNGNIV
+3183 INKIFDKNGNIV

-3219 VQENPMEYIQAKHKL
+3219 IQENPMEYIQAKHKL

-3252 KLYNEDEFIINN
+3252 KLYDEDEFIINN

-3273 KLRETIR
+3273 KLREAIR

-3297 KLVELRTKID
+3297 KLVELRTKIN

-3318 KPAYEYGFPGI
+3318 KPAYEYGFPGT
-3329 ERAPDDSIIVINQE
+3329 ELAPDDSIIVTNQE
-3343 LYDNARKQS
+3343 VYDNARKQS
-3352 LNDAI
+3352 LNDAV

-3433 DDILKVQIEDA
+3433 DDVLKVRIEDA
-3444 YKKLGITSGK
+3444 YKKLGITNFKS
-3454 ASKARKLIKEKL
+3454 SKARAFIKDKLA
-3466 TKGEQ
+3466 KGEQ

-3485 NTEIAKIKEDVE
+3485 NTEIAAIKEDVE
-3497 RNYGTTNTSLFS
+3497 RNYGTNNTSLFS

-3515 SAELTNE
+3515 SAEPTNE

-3534 GGRSNP
+3534 GGMTNP
-3540 EYQKI
+3540 EYQEI
-3545 ITKINDITRKYYN
+3545 ITKINNITRKYYN

-3568 MSIEDLKTLA
+3568 MSIEDLKALG
-3578 DLYDELDKTKKK
+3578 DLYDELDKTKKHK
-3590 IKTKY
+3590 GK
-3595 GYDVYEAYSE
+3595 GSYDAYQAYSK

-3612 EKAYYDEEGE
+3612 EQAYYSEEDE

-3634 WKRVNIRYEVLRD
+3634 WKRVNTRYEVLRD
-3647 EKGKI
+3647 KKGKI

-3678 IAPNDAYWKDL
+3678 IAPNDAYWEDL

-3737 IDYYKEWYDNNHV
+3737 IAYYKEWYNNNHV

-3796 NYIESYTDNE
+3796 NYIEGYTDNE

-3847 QFAKTET
+3847 SFAKTET

-3867 VKKAEHDAKWAAKQA
+3867 AKKAEHDAKWAAKQA

-3953 YQKRMDEA
+3953 YQKRIDEA

-4003 THRMLSKMK
+4003 THRMLGKMK

-4066 KLTRNA
+4066 KLTRTA

-4081 KFMMLNFTGAIGN
+4081 KFMMLNITGGIGN
-4094 ITIGESAI
+4094 ITVGESAI

-4125 QAVPSFIRG
+4125 HAIPSFIRG

-4171 ILNKIRD
+4171 VLNKIRD

-4234 AMKNIIGGNEE
+4234 AMRNIIGGNEE
-4245 LLNKYETFKKNI
+4245 LLNKYETFKKDI

-4266 YIWNR
+4266 YVWNR

-4287 KKQFIAERKK
+4287 KKQFITERKK

-4309 PTVMDQLDL
+4309 PTVMDQVDL

-4335 AKSQDKEVGDG
+4335 AKSKDKEVGDG

-4411 TKEVGCAPALFDF
+4411 TKEIGCAPALFDF
-4424 LTTPIRQLRYE
+4424 LTTPIRKLRYE
-4435 KEMSDGQVEALESLQ
+4435 KEMSDGQVEVLESLQ

-4484 VVGALGGVCTALA
+4484 VVGALGGICTALA

-4510 LWGNLMLYEADDLTT
+4510 LWGNLMLYEADELTT

-4551 AGKDIMSACNNIA
+4551 AGKDIMAACNNIA

-4580 YAGQNKILVKL
+4580 YAGQNKIIVKL

-4624 NVKDWANDIR
+4624 NIKDWANDIR

>member
-49 FETYYVNNY
+49 FETYYSNNY

-153 FGAVAKNILETRKI
+153 LGAVATNILEARKV

-187 DFIKIEEEVSKYTPQ
+187 DFVKLEDEVSKYTPQ

-214 SDKVKYFTEVF
+214 SDKVKYFTQVI
-225 QGDDRLGEI
+225 QTDQRLGEI
-234 RFKKDDEISQ
+234 RFKKDDDLSQ
-244 QEVNWNESYSIEDD
+244 QEADWSESFDIEDD
-258 EALNLDDAADNGSN
+258 DDLNLNNAADNASN
-272 SEKDTTTARWED
+272 NEKDTTTARWED

-305 IPKLSSTEVSADGKY
+305 IPKLSSAEVSADGKY

-334 DFKSVDN
+334 DFKVVNS
-341 AIKGDIETTNIDAFL
+341 AIRGDIETTNIDAFL
-356 KKLEDVAESNKE
+356 KKLEDIAESNKE

-375 ANDLRKKPDFAY
+375 ANDLKKKPDFAY
-387 KVFQVYRRRTMRKQ
+387 KVFQVYRRRTIRKQ
-401 QARIDDNTVIPVR
+401 QVRIDDTSVAPTR

-434 STALNIMIEDTKD
+434 STALNIMIEDTND
-447 ILESIKTKIKDYKA
+447 ILRAIKTKIDDYKK
-461 LQKTKGFDLNKEA
+461 LQKTKGFDLNKQA

-516 ANNLTQLYGYLENT
+516 GNNLTQLYGYLENT

-538 TNKKYLDNKFKE
+538 ANKKYLDNRFKE
-550 ANKIEDKK
+550 ANEIKDKK
-558 ARKEALDSVRE
+558 AKKEALDSVRE

-579 TKTYALELAKAL
+579 TKAYALELAKDL

-621 NFLNAIKAT
+621 NFLNAVKAT
-630 LTEEQKDGTK
+630 LTEQQKDGTK

-649 KYKFQGVQYN
+649 KYKFQGIQYN

-666 HRNENGAIINYGLF
+666 HRDENGAVINYGLF

-685 GNIQITNYARDM
+685 GNAQITNYARDM

-728 GFAQYFNAEQNPN
+728 GFAQYFNAEQNPK

-801 VQQFKNIFKQELLD
+801 VQQFRNIFKQELLD

-822 VFEVKENIE
+822 VFEVKENKE

-859 GLDAESARRVFANYH
+859 GLDTESARRVFANYH
-874 IGKGHKHFIE
+874 IAKGHKHFIE
-884 KKGDGWAFNGLLFK
+884 KKGDGWTFNGLLFK

-908 TGTTTKYGDSLLK
+908 TGTTTKYGNELLK

-939 INANGEVELNLT
+939 IDANGKVELNLT

-970 NNAIARMSEY
+970 NNAITRMSEY

-1008 NDVFEGDTKFYKD
+1008 NDIFEGDTKFYKD

-1091 RTSEECKVAKTYPD
+1091 RTSEECKVAKVYPD
-1105 GRIEGE
+1105 GRVEGE

-1120 KNAKLTLEQARDL
+1120 KNAKLTIEQARDL

-1141 PDGTP
+1141 SDGTP
-1146 ELNKDKSCRRSG
+1146 ELNKDKSCKRSG

-1219 YYDQYYDEKLNT
+1219 YYDQYYDKKLNT

-1305 EDYRDEYDYN
+1305 EDYREEYDYN

-1338 KKILDNIAR
+1338 KKILDNIDSK
-1347 NSPLYAY
+1347 SPLYKY

-1364 NIKDSFNNLVDELK
+1364 NIKDSFNKLVDELK
-1378 IPIDKDGN
+1378 IPLDKDGN
-1386 IKFDESGNITGL
+1386 IKFDESGNITGV

-1509 LPKSNFGFAKNADG
+1509 LPASNFGFAKNADG
-1523 TYKDVDEV
+1523 TYKKSKEE
-1531 RDKDGNLIGGLLKQL
+1531 LLKEL
-1546 QDAHLD
+1546 QDAGLD

-1605 IQYNTYIGRD
+1605 IQYNTTINANGDIQKVLYNDLAGKSYD
-1615 GNIKRA
+1615 DYVKSQLNSEAKTKLKKAIKEG
-1621 TWKDTVTEND
+1621 V
-1631 WLNYIRR
+1631 
-1638 ETGLKLSGIDNETF
+1638 NET
-1652 ENIKTE
+1652 T
-1658 AKAST
+1658 A
-1663 KAEAR
+1663 
-1668 DARKA
+1668 
-1673 EIEEIKNKFDEIESE
+1673 
-1688 AYFNLDDNT
+1688 
-1697 KEVIKLIHE
+1697 
-1706 KINEAYGA
+1706 
-1714 KPSKAKYQE
+1714 
-1723 QLEVEIAT
+1723 
-1731 LSDRLEDF
+1731 
-1739 KDTYIEEELD
+1739 
-1749 AIKDYIEAKN
+1749 
-1759 QILNNV
+1759 LNNV
-1765 INGFELSD
+1765 ATEYGLQSREEFS
-1773 DFDYNAI
+1773 
-1780 KSEKIKSAIK
+1780 
-1790 AYKDEQLRLAKQVAK
+1790 KDKNLAD
-1805 GSRLLQFEA
+1805 E
-1814 YKKKFDSDVI
+1814 
-1824 GNNSRQARNNR
+1824 NSREARNNR

-1844 RANESLEENLSR
+1844 QANESLEENLSR

-1874 KEVRESR
+1874 KEVREAR

-1911 FCSVCNTVRPRIAD
+1911 FCSVCNTVRPHIAD

-1936 KYNLKEL
+1936 KYNLEEL
-1943 KKRFEKVEETDEGY
+1943 KNRFEKVEETDDGY

-2002 DFTFAVYKTLV
+2002 DFTFAVYKTLA

-2026 MQPAITRI
+2026 MQPAITKI

-2063 ILNAYHIKT
+2063 ILNAYHINTKN
-2072 DKMNLDDIV
+2072 MNFDQII
-2081 ARVNALL
+2081 ARVNSLF

-2104 DELAKRLLNND
+2104 DELAKRLLNNEN
-2115 SRPVKENKYI
+2115 RPVK
-2125 KHNTYSGLIDYND
+2125 G
-2138 NSVFVFGSNPLGI
+2138 SV
-2151 NGNPSKGTGG
+2151 
-2161 AALVALNQ
+2161 
-2169 GRVQQ
+2169 
-2174 GEIMDNTISNNGR
+2174 
-2187 AYGLT
+2187 
-2192 TVKAPN
+2192 
-2198 ARNNKGNQLSIEEIT
+2198 
-2213 NNIKK
+2213 
-2218 LYQYANNNKD
+2218 YQ
-2228 KTFKVAYTDGKLLNG
+2228 
-2243 HSIEELVNAFI
+2243 H
-2254 NAGEIPNN
+2254 
-2262 VLFSDTLNK
+2262 
-2271 YFVKQT
+2271 
-2277 NINKENINNI
+2277 
-2287 ATDWTVLF
+2287 DWSVLF

-2304 NKIGDTA
+2304 DKIGDTA

-2343 PALVVGTSS
+2343 PALVVETSS

-2452 YDIEKKQTVVNKEVD
+2452 YDVEKKKTVVNKEVD

-2498 VDTWS
+2498 VDAWS
-2503 KLSPAQKISWLKAN
+2503 KLSPAQKINWLKAN
-2517 SVDAGIFNYINTNL
+2517 SIDAGIFNYINTNL

-2553 IDSETAYNL
+2553 VDSETAYNL
-2562 FDTAFSSDNP
+2562 FDTAFKSNNP

-2604 DALRDENTFVQY
+2604 TTLRDENTFVQY

-2622 VVAQIKAQIDNAVAR
+2622 VVAQIKAQIDNAVVR

-2656 KFMNKKYSSMFKT
+2656 KFMNKKYSSIFKT
-2669 VTRGMYEFSLNDK
+2669 VTRGMYEFNLGDK
-2682 NNAIEFGFARES
+2682 YNSIEFGFARES
-2694 NSKVVPIQFNDYIY
+2694 NSKLVPIKFNNYIY
-2708 ITKKEGNE
+2708 ITNKEDNE
-2716 SVTKLYKIVS
+2716 SVTRLYKIVS

-2733 AYPLNSLEAGEDREV
+2733 AYPLNSLEPGEDREV

-2763 EAVIENLMSDDTDY
+2763 ETVIENLLNTSIPDF
-2777 TLEQLNE
+2777 TLDELNE
-2784 LYKKHIATTKVN
+2784 LYKYHIATTKVN

-2803 FDIMADANNDNGGA
+2803 FDIMQDANNDNGGA

-2829 NYEGNRIFIQNMY
+2829 DYEGNRIFIQNMY

-2860 ETISNDGE
+2860 ETISNGGE
-2868 SISINGNFLFRRAT
+2868 TISINGNFLFRRAT

-2901 QMVEIVRE
+2901 QLVEIVRE

-2982 SVFYSGYAYLKHKV
+2982 SVFYSSYAYLKHKI
-2996 NSTLGKFNQFYRDEN
+2996 NSTLGKFSQFYRDEN

-3023 EAIKN
+3023 NAIKN

-3063 PTLKFYIEEMQKMIK
+3063 PTLKFYIEEMQNMIK
-3078 ELSNTSV
+3078 ELSNSSV

-3153 ESQSKD
+3153 ESQAKD

-3273 KLRETIR
+3273 KLREAIR

-3297 KLVELRTKID
+3297 KLVELRTKIN
-3307 DLTSQFIGNDY
+3307 DLTSQFIGNEY
-3318 KPAYEYGFPGI
+3318 KPDFREGFPGT
-3329 ERAPDDSIIVINQE
+3329 EKAPDDSIIVTNQE
-3343 LYDNARKQS
+3343 VYDNARKQS

-3403 KVTTPASQLDTN
+3403 KVTTPASQLETN

-3433 DDILKVQIEDA
+3433 DDTIKVQIEDA
-3444 YKKLGITSGK
+3444 YKKLGIANSK
-3454 ASKARKLIKEKL
+3454 ASEARRLIKEKL
-3466 TKGEQ
+3466 AKGEQ

-3497 RNYGTTNTSLFS
+3497 HNYGTTNTSLFS

-3515 SAELTNE
+3515 SAEPTNE

-3534 GGRSNP
+3534 GGMSNP

-3545 ITKINDITRKYYN
+3545 ITKINNITRKYYN

-3568 MSIEDLKTLA
+3568 MSIEDLKALG
-3578 DLYDELDKTKKK
+3578 DLYDELDKTKKHK
-3590 IKTKY
+3590 GK
-3595 GYDVYEAYSE
+3595 GSYDAYQAYSK

-3612 EKAYYDEEGE
+3612 EQAYYSEEDE

-3634 WKRVNIRYEVLRD
+3634 WKRVNSRYEVLRD
-3647 EKGKI
+3647 KKGKI

-3678 IAPNDAYWKDL
+3678 IAPNDAYWEDL
-3689 NKRDPKEAARQK
+3689 NKRDSKEAARQK

-3796 NYIESYTDNE
+3796 NYIEGYTDNE

-3854 AKRAIASGMAPHR
+3854 AKRAIASGIAPHR
-3867 VKKAEHDAKWAAKQA
+3867 AKKAEHDAKWAAKQV

-3913 PMLMTQ
+3913 PMLIAQ

-3928 DNIRSTKPKRETYT
+3928 DNIRSTKPKRETYA

-3953 YQKRMDEA
+3953 YQKRIDEA

-4003 THRMLSKMK
+4003 THRMLGKMK

-4276 EFANLYLTKEQ
+4276 EFANIYLTKEQ

-4318 KDGRLAFKEG
+4318 KDGRLAFKNG

-4551 AGKDIMSACNNIA
+4551 AGKDIMAACNNIA
-4564 AYVMDDDYDP
+4564 SYIMDDDYDP

>member
-49 FETYYVNNY
+49 FETYYANNY

-153 FGAVAKNILETRKI
+153 LGAVATNILEARKV

-187 DFIKIEEEVSKYTPQ
+187 DFVKLEDEVSKTTPQ

-214 SDKVKYFTEVF
+214 SDKVKYFTQVI
-225 QGDDRLGEI
+225 QTDDRLGEI
-234 RFKKDDEISQ
+234 RFKKDDDLSQ
-244 QEVNWNESYSIEDD
+244 QEADWSESFDIEDD
-258 EALNLDDAADNGSN
+258 NDLNLNNAADNASN
-272 SEKDTTTARWED
+272 NEKDTTTARWED

-334 DFKSVDN
+334 DFKVVNS
-341 AIKGDIETTNIDAFL
+341 AIRGDIETTNIDAFL
-356 KKLEDVAESNKE
+356 KKLEDIAKSNKE

-375 ANDLRKKPDFAY
+375 ANDLKKKPDFAY
-387 KVFQVYRRRTMRKQ
+387 KLFQVYRRRTIRKQ
-401 QARIDDNTVIPVR
+401 QVRIDDNSVSPTR
-414 SNTRADKLETL
+414 SNNRADKLETL

-434 STALNIMIEDTKD
+434 STALNIMIEDTND
-447 ILESIKTKIKDYKA
+447 ILGAIKTKIDDYKT
-461 LQKTKGFDLNKEA
+461 LQKTKGFDLNKQA

-511 KAPNI
+511 KTPNI

-538 TNKKYLDNKFKE
+538 NNKRNLDNRFKE
-550 ANKIEDKK
+550 ANKIKDKK
-558 ARKEALDSVRE
+558 AKKEALDSVRE

-579 TKTYALELAKAL
+579 TKAYALELAKSL

-621 NFLNAIKAT
+621 NFLNAVKAT
-630 LTEEQKDGTK
+630 LTEQQKDGSK

-666 HRNENGAIINYGLF
+666 HRDENGAIINYGLF

-728 GFAQYFNAEQNPN
+728 GFAQYFNAEQNPK

-768 DGLFSKMHAIRN
+768 DGLFSKMHAIKN
-780 AKGEVIGKEVSV
+780 AKGEVIAKEVSV

-801 VQQFKNIFKQELLD
+801 VQQFRNIFKQELLD
-815 MANFINI
+815 MVNFINI
-822 VFEVKENIE
+822 VFEVKENTE
-831 TLEDGTVV
+831 TLKDGTVV

-908 TGTTTKYGDSLLK
+908 TGTTTKYGDDLLK

-939 INANGEVELNLT
+939 TNANGEVELNLT

-970 NNAIARMSEY
+970 NNAITRMSEY

-1008 NDVFEGDTKFYKD
+1008 NDIFEGDTKFYKD

-1051 STIVQ
+1051 STIIQ

-1063 EVQARLKAIGLDV
+1063 EVQSRLKAIGLDV

-1105 GRIEGE
+1105 GKVEGE

-1120 KNAKLTLEQARDL
+1120 KNAKLTLDQARDL
-1133 MGGPILYK
+1133 MGGPIMYDNNGK
-1141 PDGTP
+1141 PKLNADG
-1146 ELNKDKSCRRSG
+1146 SYRRSG
-1158 GFSNTTVN
+1158 GFSNTTIN

-1219 YYDQYYDEKLNT
+1219 YYDQYYDDKLNT

-1250 GTQLEQVYNAMKDNN
+1250 GTQLEQVYEAMKANK

-1305 EDYRDEYDYN
+1305 EDYHEEYDYN

-1338 KKILDNIAR
+1338 KKILDNIDS
-1347 NSPLYAY
+1347 NSPLHAY

-1364 NIKDSFNNLVDELK
+1364 NIKDSFNKIVDELK
-1378 IPIDKDGN
+1378 ISLDENGN
-1386 IKFDESGNITGL
+1386 IKFDESGNITGV

-1422 FVTLNASMPIAPNGC
+1422 FVTLNASMPIAANGC

-1446 SNVINKLESISQAM
+1446 SNVVNKLESISQAM

-1509 LPKSNFGFAKNADG
+1509 LPASNFGFAKNADG
-1523 TYKDVDEV
+1523 TYKKSKEE
-1531 RDKDGNLIGGLLKQL
+1531 LLKEL
-1546 QDAHLD
+1546 QDAGLD

-1631 WLNYIRR
+1631 WLNYVRR
-1638 ETGLKLSGIDNETF
+1638 ETGLRLSGIDNEKF
-1652 ENIKTE
+1652 ENIKAD

-1673 EIEEIKNKFDEIESE
+1673 EIAEIKNRFDEIESE
-1688 AYFNLDDNT
+1688 AYFNLDDDT

-1706 KINEAYGA
+1706 KINEAYGP

-1723 QLEVEIAT
+1723 QLEVEIST
-1731 LSDRLEDF
+1731 LTGRLEEF
-1739 KDTYIEEELD
+1739 KDIYIEEELD
-1749 AIKDYIEAKN
+1749 AIKDYIEAKK

-1790 AYKDEQLRLAKQVAK
+1790 AYKDEQLRLAKQIARS
-1805 GSRLLQFEA
+1805 SRLLQFEA

-1824 GNNSRQARNNR
+1824 GNNTREARNNR

-1844 RANESLEENLSR
+1844 QANESLEENLSR

-1865 RDKVMNPIV
+1865 RDKVMNPVV
-1874 KEVRESR
+1874 KEVREAR

-1911 FCSVCNTVRPRIAD
+1911 FCSVCNTVHPHITD
-1925 NYVVK
+1925 KYTIKV
-1930 IAYSKD
+1930 AYSKD
-1936 KYNLKEL
+1936 KYNLEEL
-1943 KKRFEKVEETDEGY
+1943 QKRFEKVEETDEGY

-2002 DFTFAVYKTLV
+2002 DFTFAVYKTLA

-2026 MQPAITRI
+2026 MQPAITKI

-2056 IASLGKE
+2056 IRSLGKE
-2063 ILNAYHIKT
+2063 ILNTYHINT
-2072 DKMNLDDIV
+2072 DKMNLGEIV
-2081 ARVNALL
+2081 ARVNGLL
-2088 GVKYS
+2088 GTKYS

-2104 DELAKRLLNND
+2104 DELAKRLLNDKN
-2115 SRPVKENKYI
+2115 RPVK
-2125 KHNTYSGLIDYND
+2125 
-2138 NSVFVFGSNPLGI
+2138 GSI
-2151 NGNPSKGTGG
+2151 
-2161 AALVALNQ
+2161 
-2169 GRVQQ
+2169 
-2174 GEIMDNTISNNGR
+2174 
-2187 AYGLT
+2187 
-2192 TVKAPN
+2192 
-2198 ARNNKGNQLSIEEIT
+2198 
-2213 NNIKK
+2213 
-2218 LYQYANNNKD
+2218 YQ
-2228 KTFKVAYTDGKLLNG
+2228 
-2243 HSIEELVNAFI
+2243 H
-2254 NAGEIPNN
+2254 
-2262 VLFSDTLNK
+2262 
-2271 YFVKQT
+2271 
-2277 NINKENINNI
+2277 
-2287 ATDWTVLF
+2287 DWAVLF

-2304 NKIGDTA
+2304 DKIGATA

-2352 IVNSIYAGYDPNK
+2352 IVNSIYAGYDPTK

-2371 TSDAKSAY
+2371 TSNAKSAY

-2427 DYKGFTQYILNTA
+2427 DYKGFTQYILNSA
-2440 YKQTDAVVCNYT
+2440 YKQTDAVVNNYT
-2452 YDIEKKQTVVNKEVD
+2452 YDVEKKQTIVNKEFD

-2498 VDTWS
+2498 VNAWS

-2538 RDGQSRQTIRFNEDA
+2538 RDSQSRQTIRFNEDA
-2553 IDSETAYNL
+2553 VDNETAYNL

-2581 IKYAF
+2581 VKYAF

-2604 DALRDENTFVQY
+2604 TALRDENTFVQF
-2616 NGSRTS
+2616 NGARTS
-2622 VVAQIKAQIDNAVAR
+2622 IIAQIKAQVDNVVAR

-2646 TDPGVTNVPH
+2646 SDPGVSNVPH
-2656 KFMNKKYSSMFKT
+2656 KFMNKKYSSMFET
-2669 VTRGMYEFSLNDK
+2669 VTRGMYEFSLDDK
-2682 NNAIEFGFARES
+2682 DNAIEFGFARES
-2694 NSKVVPIQFNDYIY
+2694 NAEFVPIQFNNYIY

-2716 SVTKLYKIVS
+2716 SVTRLYKIVS
-2726 PAPGIGF
+2726 PDLGSGIGF
-2733 AYPLNSLEAGEDREV
+2733 AYPLNGLEAGEDREV

-2763 EAVIENLMSDDTDY
+2763 EAVIDNLMNSEVADY
-2777 TLEQLNE
+2777 TLDELNE
-2784 LYKKHIATTKVN
+2784 LYKKHVATTKVN

-2803 FDIMADANNDNGGA
+2803 FDIMSDANNDNGGA

-2868 SISINGNFLFRRAT
+2868 PISINGNFLFRRAT

-2901 QMVEIVRE
+2901 QLVEIVRE
-2909 TPMASSREEV
+2909 TPMASSRGEV

-2996 NSTLGKFNQFYRDEN
+2996 NSTLGKFSQFYRDEN

-3023 EAIKN
+3023 DAIKN
-3028 NPDLQRQF
+3028 NPALQRQF
-3036 LEALADANAI
+3036 LETLADANAI
-3046 IDKFGIINQ
+3046 VDKFGIINQ

-3063 PTLKFYIEEMQKMIK
+3063 PTLKFYIDEMQKMIK
-3078 ELSNTSV
+3078 ELSNSSI

-3094 IDYLQKLSNDPNIQ
+3094 LDYLQKLSNDPNIQ
-3108 NGIVS
+3108 NGLIS
-3113 IWDGFHSSGWLD
+3113 IYDGFHSSGWLD

-3143 RKVMADIHAK
+3143 RKVMADIRAK
-3153 ESQSKD
+3153 ESQAKD

-3273 KLRETIR
+3273 KLREAIR

-3287 DGVLSKEFED
+3287 DGILSKEFED
-3297 KLVELRTKID
+3297 KLVELRTKIN
-3307 DLTSQFIGNDY
+3307 DLTSQFIGNEY
-3318 KPAYEYGFPGI
+3318 KPAYEYGFPGT
-3329 ERAPDDSIIVINQE
+3329 EQAPDGSIIVTNQE
-3343 LYDNARKQS
+3343 VYDNARKQS
-3352 LNDAI
+3352 LNDAV

-3391 IIDNAEVRDSNG
+3391 IIDNAEIRDSNG
-3403 KVTTPASQLDTN
+3403 KVTTPTSQLETN

-3433 DDILKVQIEDA
+3433 DDVLKVRIEDA

-3454 ASKARKLIKEKL
+3454 ASKARALIKEKL
-3466 TKGEQ
+3466 AKGEQ

-3485 NTEIAKIKEDVE
+3485 NTEIAAIKEDVE
-3497 RNYGTTNTSLFS
+3497 RNYGTSNTSLFS

-3515 SAELTNE
+3515 SAEPTNE

-3534 GGRSNP
+3534 GGMTNP
-3540 EYQKI
+3540 EYQEI
-3545 ITKINDITRKYYN
+3545 ITKINNITRKYYN

-3568 MSIEDLKTLA
+3568 MSIEDLKSLG
-3578 DLYDELDKTKKK
+3578 DLYDELDKTKKHK
-3590 IKTKY
+3590 GK
-3595 GYDVYEAYSE
+3595 GSYDAYQAYSK

-3612 EKAYYDEEGE
+3612 EQAYYSEEDE

-3634 WKRVNIRYEVLRD
+3634 WKRVNARYEVLRD
-3647 EKGKI
+3647 KKGKI

-3665 TKAPKPNHWLYTT
+3665 TKAPTPNHWLYTT
-3678 IAPNDAYWKDL
+3678 IAPNDAYWEDL

-3737 IDYYKEWYDNNHV
+3737 IAYYKEWYDNNHV

-3796 NYIESYTDNE
+3796 NYIEGYTDNE

-3847 QFAKTET
+3847 SFAKTET

-3867 VKKAEHDAKWAAKQA
+3867 AKKVEHDAKWAAKQA

-3953 YQKRMDEA
+3953 YQKRIDEA

-3966 EIHQKLLDRDYIGA
+3966 EIHQKLLDRDYIDA

-4003 THRMLSKMK
+4003 THRMLGKMK

-4066 KLTRNA
+4066 KLTRTA

-4081 KFMMLNFTGAIGN
+4081 KFMMLNITGGIGN
-4094 ITIGESAI
+4094 ITVGESAI

-4125 QAVPSFIRG
+4125 HAIPSFIRG

-4171 ILNKIRD
+4171 VLNKIRD

-4245 LLNKYETFKKNI
+4245 LLNKYETFKKDI

-4266 YIWNR
+4266 YVWNR

-4287 KKQFIAERKK
+4287 KKQFITERKK

-4309 PTVMDQLDL
+4309 PTVMDQVDL

-4335 AKSQDKEVGDG
+4335 AKSKDKEVGDG

-4411 TKEVGCAPALFDF
+4411 TKEIGCAPALFDF
-4424 LTTPIRQLRYE
+4424 LTTPIRKLRYE
-4435 KEMSDGQVEALESLQ
+4435 KEMSDGQVEVLESLQ

-4484 VVGALGGVCTALA
+4484 VVGALGGICTALA

-4510 LWGNLMLYEADDLTT
+4510 IWGNLMLYEADELTT

-4551 AGKDIMSACNNIA
+4551 AGKDIMAACNNIA

-4580 YAGQNKILVKL
+4580 YAGQNKIIVKL

>member
-1 MANNCSLKFNETKVY
+1 MANNCSLKFNETKVG

-24 NDDVLFNSLMSAVI
+24 NNDVLFNSLMSAVI

-49 FETYYVNNY
+49 FETYYSNNY

-114 RTTGN
+114 RMAAN
-119 LMLAFYHND
+119 QMLMFYHDD
-128 LIKGRLEEHAEDR
+128 LIKGRLDEHADDR
-141 KDNLANRVINRM
+141 KNNLADRVINRM
-153 FGAVAKNILETRKI
+153 LSGVAVGILINRK
-167 EATKE
+167 TKPTPA
-172 EIAKVRKQLMNTKSN
+172 EIDKIRKQLMNIDGN
-187 DFIKIEEEVSKYTPQ
+187 DFINLEDEVSKATPQ

-214 SDKVKYFTEVF
+214 SDKVKYFTQVI
-225 QGDDRLGEI
+225 QTDQRLGEI
-234 RFKKDDEISQ
+234 RFKKDDDLSQ
-244 QEVNWNESYSIEDD
+244 QEADWSESFDIEDD
-258 EALNLDDAADNGSN
+258 EALNLDDAADNASN
-272 SEKDTTTARWED
+272 NEKDTTTARWED

-305 IPKLSSTEVSADGKY
+305 IPKLSSAEVSADGKY

-334 DFKSVDN
+334 DFKVVNS
-341 AIKGDIETTNIDAFL
+341 AIRGDIETTNIDVFL
-356 KKLEDVAESNKE
+356 KKLEDIAESNKE

-387 KVFQVYRRRTMRKQ
+387 KVFQVYRRRTIRKQ
-401 QARIDDNTVIPVR
+401 QVRIDDTSVAPTR

-434 STALNIMIEDTKD
+434 STALNIMIEDTNE
-447 ILESIKTKIKDYKA
+447 ILEEIKTKIKDYKV

-474 LSADIINAIASRLKQ
+474 LNADIINAIASRLKQ

-516 ANNLTQLYGYLENT
+516 ANNLTQLYGYLDNT

-538 TNKKYLDNKFKE
+538 SNKKYLDNRFKE
-550 ANKIEDKK
+550 VNKIEDKK

-621 NFLNAIKAT
+621 NFLNAVKAT

-697 VNISLFDGAGN
+697 INISLFDGAGN

-801 VQQFKNIFKQELLD
+801 VQQFRNIFKQELLN
-815 MANFINI
+815 MVNFINI
-822 VFEVKENIE
+822 VFEVKENTE

-839 DQRGRIV
+839 DKRGRIV
-846 FNNDNTPMFKKGW
+846 FNNNNTPMFKKGW

-908 TGTTTKYGDSLLK
+908 TGTTTKYGDDLLK
-921 YLFPSLYGGARD
+921 HLFPSLYGGARD

-939 INANGEVELNLT
+939 TNANGEVELNLT

-1051 STIVQ
+1051 SAIVQ

-1105 GRIEGE
+1105 GRVEGE

-1305 EDYRDEYDYN
+1305 EDYREEYDYN

-1338 KKILDNIAR
+1338 KKILDNIDR

-1364 NIKDSFNNLVDELK
+1364 NIKDSFNSLVDELK
-1378 IPIDKDGN
+1378 IPLDKDGN
-1386 IKFDESGNITGL
+1386 IKFDEAGNITGV

-1509 LPKSNFGFAKNADG
+1509 LPKSNFGFAKNTDG

-1605 IQYNTYIGRD
+1605 IQYNTTINANGDIQKVLY
-1615 GNIKRA
+1615 
-1621 TWKDTVTEND
+1621 ND
-1631 WLNYIRR
+1631 LAGKSYDDYVKSQLN
-1638 ETGLKLSGIDNETF
+1638 S
-1652 ENIKTE
+1652 E
-1658 AKAST
+1658 AKA
-1663 KAEAR
+1663 
-1668 DARKA
+1668 
-1673 EIEEIKNKFDEIESE
+1673 
-1688 AYFNLDDNT
+1688 
-1697 KEVIKLIHE
+1697 KL
-1706 KINEAYGA
+1706 K
-1714 KPSKAKYQE
+1714 K
-1723 QLEVEIAT
+1723 
-1731 LSDRLEDF
+1731 
-1739 KDTYIEEELD
+1739 
-1749 AIKDYIEAKN
+1749 AIKEGVNETTA
-1759 QILNNV
+1759 LNNV
-1765 INGFELSD
+1765 ATEYGLQSREEFS
-1773 DFDYNAI
+1773 
-1780 KSEKIKSAIK
+1780 
-1790 AYKDEQLRLAKQVAK
+1790 KDKNLAD
-1805 GSRLLQFEA
+1805 E
-1814 YKKKFDSDVI
+1814 
-1824 GNNSRQARNNR
+1824 NSREARNNR

-1844 RANESLEENLSR
+1844 QANESLEENLSR

-1874 KEVRESR
+1874 KEIREAR
-1881 SPYDFLDQ
+1881 SPYDFFDQ
-1889 AAYQEDVMSGAKL
+1889 AAYQEDVMSGLKL

-1943 KKRFEKVEETDEGY
+1943 QKRFEKVEETDEGY

-2072 DKMNLDDIV
+2072 DKMNLNDIV

-2104 DELAKRLLNND
+2104 DELAKRLLNDKN
-2115 SRPVKENKYI
+2115 RPVKR
-2125 KHNTYSGLIDYND
+2125 
-2138 NSVFVFGSNPLGI
+2138 SV
-2151 NGNPSKGTGG
+2151 
-2161 AALVALNQ
+2161 
-2169 GRVQQ
+2169 
-2174 GEIMDNTISNNGR
+2174 
-2187 AYGLT
+2187 
-2192 TVKAPN
+2192 
-2198 ARNNKGNQLSIEEIT
+2198 
-2213 NNIKK
+2213 
-2218 LYQYANNNKD
+2218 YQ
-2228 KTFKVAYTDGKLLNG
+2228 
-2243 HSIEELVNAFI
+2243 H
-2254 NAGEIPNN
+2254 
-2262 VLFSDTLNK
+2262 
-2271 YFVKQT
+2271 
-2277 NINKENINNI
+2277 
-2287 ATDWTVLF
+2287 DWAVLF
-2295 AYNDLAKLS
+2295 AYNDLSKLS

-2452 YDIEKKQTVVNKEVD
+2452 YDVEKKQTVVNKEVD

-2498 VDTWS
+2498 VDAWS

-2517 SVDAGIFNYINTNL
+2517 SVDVGIFNYINTNL

-2553 IDSETAYNL
+2553 VDNETAYNL
-2562 FDTAFSSDNP
+2562 FDTAFRSDNP

-2604 DALRDENTFVQY
+2604 TALRDENTFVQY

-2622 VVAQIKAQIDNAVAR
+2622 IVAQIKAQVDNAVAR

-2708 ITKKEGNE
+2708 ITKKEDNE

-2726 PAPGIGF
+2726 PAPGISF

-2777 TLEQLNE
+2777 TLPELNE
-2784 LYKKHIATTKVN
+2784 LYKHHIATTKVN

-2803 FDIMADANNDNGGA
+2803 FDIMQDANNDNGGA

-2842 LYGKTKYDSFT
+2842 LYDRIKYNSFT
-2853 PPIHVEG
+2853 TPIHVEG

-2868 SISINGNFLFRRAT
+2868 PISINGNFLFRRAT

-2901 QMVEIVRE
+2901 QLVEIVRE

-3028 NPDLQRQF
+3028 NPALQRQF

-3063 PTLKFYIEEMQKMIK
+3063 PTLKFYIEEMQNMIK

-3131 QEQGNSLVQVVT
+3131 QEQGNSLVQIVT

-3153 ESQSKD
+3153 ESQAKD
-3159 FAVAF
+3159 FAVSF

-3273 KLRETIR
+3273 KLREAIR

-3297 KLVELRTKID
+3297 KLVELRTKIN

-3318 KPAYEYGFPGI
+3318 KPAYENGFPGT
-3329 ERAPDDSIIVINQE
+3329 EKAPDDSIIITNQE
-3343 LYDNARKQS
+3343 VYDNARKQS

-3433 DDILKVQIEDA
+3433 DDTIKVQIEDA
-3444 YKKLGITSGK
+3444 YKKLGIASGK
-3454 ASKARKLIKEKL
+3454 ASEARRLIKEKL
-3466 TKGEQ
+3466 AKGEQ

-3515 SAELTNE
+3515 SAEPTNE

-3534 GGRSNP
+3534 GGMSNP

-3545 ITKINDITRKYYN
+3545 ITKINNITRKYYN

-3568 MSIEDLKTLA
+3568 MSIEDLKALG
-3578 DLYDELDKTKKK
+3578 DLYDELDKTKKHK
-3590 IKTKY
+3590 GKGSY
-3595 GYDVYEAYSE
+3595 YAYQSYSK

-3612 EKAYYDEEGE
+3612 EQAYYSEEDE

-3634 WKRVNIRYEVLRD
+3634 WKRVNSRYEVLRD
-3647 EKGKI
+3647 KKGKI

-3678 IAPNDAYWKDL
+3678 IAPNDDYWKDL

-3737 IDYYKEWYDNNHV
+3737 NAYYKEWYDNNHV

-3785 TLTPKAHYKNP
+3785 TLTPKANYKNP
-3796 NYIESYTDNE
+3796 NYIEGYTDNE

-3867 VKKAEHDAKWAAKQA
+3867 AKKAEHDAKWAAKQA

-3966 EIHQKLLDRDYIGA
+3966 EIHQKLLDKDYIGA

-4245 LLNKYETFKKNI
+4245 LLNKYEEFKNNI

-4328 SILAELQ
+4328 SILAEFQ

-4411 TKEVGCAPALFDF
+4411 TKEIGCAPALFDF

-4539 DQLWSSPIAGVT
+4539 DQLWSSPIAGIT
-4551 AGKDIMSACNNIA
+4551 AGKDIMAACNNIA

>member
-49 FETYYVNNY
+49 FETYYANNY

-64 NDESKEVATA
+64 NDENKEVVNA

-128 LIKGRLEEHAEDR
+128 LIKGRLDEHAEDR

-153 FGAVAKNILETRKI
+153 LGAVAKNILEARKV

-187 DFIKIEEEVSKYTPQ
+187 DFVKLENEVSKYTPQ

-208 TLKDML
+208 TLNDML
-214 SDKVKYFTEVF
+214 SDKVKYFTQVI
-225 QGDDRLGEI
+225 QTDDRLGEI
-234 RFKKDDEISQ
+234 RFKKDDDLSQ
-244 QEVNWNESYSIEDD
+244 QEADWSESFDIEDD
-258 EALNLDDAADNGSN
+258 DDLNLNNAADNASN
-272 SEKDTTTARWED
+272 NEKDTITARWED
-284 NGTKSDFMKD
+284 NGTKSDFIKD
-294 FSFAVRSYLST
+294 FSFAIRSYLST

-334 DFKSVDN
+334 DFKVVNS
-341 AIKGDIETTNIDAFL
+341 AIRGDIETTNIDAFL
-356 KKLEDVAESNKE
+356 KKLEDIAESNKE
-368 YAGLAYL
+368 YAGLTYL
-375 ANDLRKKPDFAY
+375 ANDLRNKPDFAY
-387 KVFQVYRRRTMRKQ
+387 KLFQVYRRRTIRKQ
-401 QARIDDNTVIPVR
+401 QVRIDDNSVSPTR
-414 SNTRADKLETL
+414 SNNRADKLETL

-434 STALNIMIEDTKD
+434 STALNIMIEDTND
-447 ILESIKTKIKDYKA
+447 ILGAIKTKIDDYKK
-461 LQKTKGFDLNKEA
+461 LQKTKGFDLNKQA

-516 ANNLTQLYGYLENT
+516 ANNLTQLYSYLENT

-538 TNKKYLDNKFKE
+538 RNKQYLDNRFKE
-550 ANKIEDKK
+550 ANKIKDKK

-579 TKTYALELAKAL
+579 TKAYALELAKSL
-591 APYSVVNIDSNSTN
+591 ASYSVVNIDSNSTN

-621 NFLNAIKAT
+621 NFLNAVKAT
-630 LTEEQKDGTK
+630 LTEQQKDGSK

-666 HRNENGAIINYGLF
+666 HRNENGAVINYGLF

-768 DGLFSKMHAIRN
+768 DGLFSKMHAIKN
-780 AKGEVIGKEVSV
+780 TKGEVIGKEVSV

-822 VFEVKENIE
+822 VFETNSLGQIKYND
-831 TLEDGTVV
+831 DGS
-839 DQRGRIV
+839 
-846 FNNDNTPMFKKGW
+846 PMFKKGW

-884 KKGDGWAFNGLLFK
+884 KKGDGWAFNGLIFK

-908 TGTTTKYGDSLLK
+908 TGTTTKYGDKLLN
-921 YLFPSLYGGARD
+921 YLFHSLYGGARD

-939 INANGEVELNLT
+939 TNANGEVELNLT

-970 NNAIARMSEY
+970 NDAITRMSEY

-1008 NDVFEGDTKFYKD
+1008 NDIFEGDTKFYKD

-1051 STIVQ
+1051 SAIVQ

-1063 EVQARLKAIGLDV
+1063 EVQARLKDIGLDV

-1091 RTSEECKVAKTYPD
+1091 KTSEECKVAKVYPD
-1105 GRIEGE
+1105 GKVEGE

-1133 MGGPILYK
+1133 MGGPIVYDNNGK
-1141 PDGTP
+1141 PKLNNDG
-1146 ELNKDKSCRRSG
+1146 SYRRSG
-1158 GFSNTTVN
+1158 GFSNTTIN

-1219 YYDQYYDEKLNT
+1219 YYDQYYDKDLNT

-1237 KNAEFVLVPRFIR
+1237 KNAEFVLVPRFIK
-1250 GTQLEQVYNAMKDNN
+1250 GTQLEQVYEAMKANK

-1293 TEEHLKDFNNKA
+1293 TDEHIKDFNNKA
-1305 EDYRDEYDYN
+1305 EDYREEYDYN

-1338 KKILDNIAR
+1338 KKILDNIDR
-1347 NSPLYAY
+1347 NSPLYDY

-1364 NIKDSFNNLVDELK
+1364 NIKDSFNKLVDELK
-1378 IPIDKDGN
+1378 IPLDKDGN
-1386 IKFDESGNITGL
+1386 IEFDAAGNITGV

-1422 FVTLNASMPIAPNGC
+1422 FVTLNASAPIAANGC

-1484 ATKDQVSYSKE
+1484 ATKDQVSYSKQ

-1546 QDAHLD
+1546 QDAGLD

-1605 IQYNTYIGRD
+1605 IQYNTYID
-1615 GNIKRA
+1615 KHGNIRKQDYSEKLDIYDYANYVNRHLEKA
-1621 TWKDTVTEND
+1621 DKIKDKSVKEAFEK
-1631 WLNYIRR
+1631 LNKEIDEQFEKSRKELAEEETQAYDALSDETKELVKAAHKAFESQAVKKPETGKLTKDSYIKQLQFVADYIR
-1638 ETGLKLSGIDNETF
+1638 TN
-1652 ENIKTE
+1652 KT
-1658 AKAST
+1658 
-1663 KAEAR
+1663 
-1668 DARKA
+1668 
-1673 EIEEIKNKFDEIESE
+1673 
-1688 AYFNLDDNT
+1688 NLDAADDNFIS
-1697 KEVIKLIHE
+1697 VHE
-1706 KINEAYGA
+1706 DMVDSISNEYID
-1714 KPSKAKYQE
+1714 KKTFKSDKAKEILQARIDKFNKAAKKLGIMSYKQYLA
-1723 QLEVEIAT
+1723 QNVE
-1731 LSDRLEDF
+1731 
-1739 KDTYIEEELD
+1739 D
-1749 AIKDYIEAKN
+1749 ANTRE
-1759 QILNNV
+1759 
-1765 INGFELSD
+1765 
-1773 DFDYNAI
+1773 
-1780 KSEKIKSAIK
+1780 
-1790 AYKDEQLRLAKQVAK
+1790 
-1805 GSRLLQFEA
+1805 
-1814 YKKKFDSDVI
+1814 
-1824 GNNSRQARNNR
+1824 ARNNR

-1844 RANESLEENLSR
+1844 QANESLEENLSR

-1874 KEVRESR
+1874 KEVREAR

-1911 FCSVCNTVRPRIAD
+1911 FCSVCNTVRPHIAD

-1930 IAYSKD
+1930 VAYSKD

-1943 KKRFEKVEETDEGY
+1943 QKRFEKVEETDEGY

-2002 DFTFAVYKTLV
+2002 DFTFAVYKTLA

-2056 IASLGKE
+2056 IKSLCKE
-2063 ILNAYHIKT
+2063 ILETYHIKT
-2072 DKMNLDDIV
+2072 DKMNLGEMV
-2081 ARVNALL
+2081 ARVNGLL
-2088 GVKYS
+2088 GTKYS
-2093 LDKHNDITLSP
+2093 LDKHNDIILSP
-2104 DELAKRLLNND
+2104 DELAKRLLNDKN
-2115 SRPVKENKYI
+2115 RPVKGSKYQ
-2125 KHNTYSGLIDYND
+2125 H
-2138 NSVFVFGSNPLGI
+2138 
-2151 NGNPSKGTGG
+2151 
-2161 AALVALNQ
+2161 
-2169 GRVQQ
+2169 
-2174 GEIMDNTISNNGR
+2174 
-2187 AYGLT
+2187 
-2192 TVKAPN
+2192 
-2198 ARNNKGNQLSIEEIT
+2198 
-2213 NNIKK
+2213 
-2218 LYQYANNNKD
+2218 
-2228 KTFKVAYTDGKLLNG
+2228 
-2243 HSIEELVNAFI
+2243 
-2254 NAGEIPNN
+2254 
-2262 VLFSDTLNK
+2262 
-2271 YFVKQT
+2271 
-2277 NINKENINNI
+2277 
-2287 ATDWTVLF
+2287 DWAVLF
-2295 AYNDLAKLS
+2295 AYNNIAKLAD
-2304 NKIGDTA
+2304 KIGSTA

-2332 NDIADLIEDEN
+2332 NDIADLIEDEH

-2352 IVNSIYAGYDPNK
+2352 IVSSIYAGYDPTK

-2371 TSDAKSAY
+2371 TSDAKSVY

-2440 YKQTDAVVCNYT
+2440 YKQTDAVVNNYT
-2452 YDIEKKQTVVNKEVD
+2452 YDIEKKETKVNKEVD

-2498 VDTWS
+2498 VDAWS

-2517 SVDAGIFNYINTNL
+2517 SVDAGIFNYISTNL

-2553 IDSETAYNL
+2553 VDNETAYNL
-2562 FDTAFSSDNP
+2562 FDTAFNSDNP

-2604 DALRDENTFVQY
+2604 TTLRDENTFVQY

-2622 VVAQIKAQIDNAVAR
+2622 IIAQIKAQVDNAVAR
-2637 TDLIEQYLR
+2637 TDLVEQYLR
-2646 TDPGVTNVPH
+2646 SDPGVTNVPH

-2669 VTRGMYEFSLNDK
+2669 VTRGMYEFSLDDK
-2682 NNAIEFGFARES
+2682 DNAIEFGFARES
-2694 NSKVVPIQFNDYIY
+2694 NSKFIPIQFNNYIY
-2708 ITKKEGNE
+2708 ITNKEGNE
-2716 SVTKLYKIVS
+2716 TVTRLYKIVS
-2726 PAPGIGF
+2726 PDLGSGIGF
-2733 AYPLNSLEAGEDREV
+2733 AYPLNGLEAGEDREL

-2763 EAVIENLMSDDTDY
+2763 EAVIDNLMNSEVADY
-2777 TLEQLNE
+2777 TLDELNE
-2784 LYKKHIATTKVN
+2784 LYKNHIATTKVN

-2803 FDIMADANNDNGGA
+2803 FNIMADANNDNGGA
-2817 KDAINKIIKTFN
+2817 KDAIDKIIKTFN
-2829 NYEGNRIFIQNMY
+2829 DYEGNRIFIQNMY

-2860 ETISNDGE
+2860 ETISDGGE
-2868 SISINGNFLFRRAT
+2868 PISVNGNFLFRRAT

-2901 QMVEIVRE
+2901 QLVEIVRE

-2996 NSTLGKFNQFYRDEN
+2996 NSTLGKFSQFYKDDN

-3023 EAIKN
+3023 NAIKN
-3028 NPDLQRQF
+3028 NPALQRQF
-3036 LEALADANAI
+3036 LETLADANAI
-3046 IDKFGIINQ
+3046 VDKFGIINQ
-3055 IKADEIEN
+3055 IKADDIEN
-3063 PTLKFYIEEMQKMIK
+3063 PTLKFYIDEMQKMIK
-3078 ELSNTSV
+3078 ELSNSSV

-3113 IWDGFHSSGWLD
+3113 IYDGFHSSGWLD

-3153 ESQSKD
+3153 ESQAKD
-3159 FAVAF
+3159 FAVSF

-3195 RNYTDKFV
+3195 HNYTDKFV

-3212 VAKARVN
+3212 VAKTRVN

-3273 KLRETIR
+3273 KLREAIR

-3297 KLVELRTKID
+3297 KLVELRTKIN

-3318 KPAYEYGFPGI
+3318 KPAYEYGFPGT
-3329 ERAPDDSIIVINQE
+3329 ERAPDDSIIVTNQE
-3343 LYDNARKQS
+3343 VYDNARKQS
-3352 LNDAI
+3352 LNDAV

-3403 KVTTPASQLDTN
+3403 KVTTLASQLETN

-3433 DDILKVQIEDA
+3433 DEVLKVRIEDA

-3454 ASKARKLIKEKL
+3454 ASKARALIKDKL
-3466 TKGEQ
+3466 AKGEQ

-3485 NTEIAKIKEDVE
+3485 NTEIAAIKEDVE
-3497 RNYGTTNTSLFS
+3497 KNYGTSSTSLFS

-3515 SAELTNE
+3515 SAEPTNE

-3534 GGRSNP
+3534 GGMINP
-3540 EYQKI
+3540 EYQEI
-3545 ITKINDITRKYYN
+3545 ITKINNITRKYYN

-3568 MSIEDLKTLA
+3568 MSIEDLKALG
-3578 DLYDELDKTKKK
+3578 DLYDELDKTKKNK
-3590 IKTKY
+3590 GK
-3595 GYDVYEAYSE
+3595 GSYDAYQTYSK

-3612 EKAYYDEEGE
+3612 NKAYYDEEGE

-3634 WKRVNIRYEVLRD
+3634 WKRVNARYEVLRD
-3647 EKGKI
+3647 KKGKI
-3652 VIDETTGKAVYDL
+3652 VIDEATGKVVYDL
-3665 TKAPKPNHWLYTT
+3665 TKAPTPNHWLYTT
-3678 IAPNDAYWKDL
+3678 IAPNDAYWEDL

-3708 KAQEF
+3708 NAQEF

-3737 IDYYKEWYDNNHV
+3737 IAYYKEWYDNNHV

-3796 NYIESYTDNE
+3796 NYIEGYTDNE

-3821 VPGYDNNLG
+3821 VPGYDNDLG

-3847 QFAKTET
+3847 NFAKTET

-3894 GKDSWYEKID
+3894 GKDTWYEKID

-3928 DNIRSTKPKRETYT
+3928 DNIRSTKPKRETYG

-3953 YQKRMDEA
+3953 YQKRIDEA

-4003 THRMLSKMK
+4003 THRMLGKMK

-4081 KFMMLNFTGAIGN
+4081 KFMMLNITGGIGN
-4094 ITIGESAI
+4094 ITVGESAI

-4125 QAVPSFIRG
+4125 HAIPSFIRG

-4171 ILNKIRD
+4171 VLNKIRD

-4234 AMKNIIGGNEE
+4234 AMKNIIGGNDE
-4245 LLNKYETFKKNI
+4245 LLNKYEEFKKNI

-4287 KKQFIAERKK
+4287 KKQFITERKK
-4297 LEKEAKVKFEEL
+4297 LEKEAKTKFEEL
-4309 PTVMDQLDL
+4309 PTIMDQVDL

-4411 TKEVGCAPALFDF
+4411 TKEIGCAPALFNF

-4484 VVGALGGVCTALA
+4484 VVGALGGICTALA

-4510 LWGNLMLYEADDLTT
+4510 LWANLMLYEADDLTT

-4551 AGKDIMSACNNIA
+4551 AGKDIMAACNNIA

>member
-24 NDDVLFNSLMSAVI
+24 NNDVLFNSLMSAVI

-49 FETYYVNNY
+49 FETYYANNY

-64 NDESKEVATA
+64 NDENKEVVNA

-128 LIKGRLEEHAEDR
+128 LIKGRLDEHAEDR

-153 FGAVAKNILETRKI
+153 LGAVAKNILEARKV

-187 DFIKIEEEVSKYTPQ
+187 DFVKLENEVSKYTPQ

-208 TLKDML
+208 TLNDML
-214 SDKVKYFTEVF
+214 SDKVKYFTQVI
-225 QGDDRLGEI
+225 QNDDRLGEI
-234 RFKKDDEISQ
+234 RFKKDDDLSQ
-244 QEVNWNESYSIEDD
+244 QEVDWNESYSIEDD
-258 EALNLDDAADNGSN
+258 ETLNLDDAADNGSN
-272 SEKDTTTARWED
+272 NEKDTTTARWED
-284 NGTKSDFMKD
+284 NGTKSDFTKD

-305 IPKLSSTEVSADGKY
+305 IPKLSSAEISADGKY

-334 DFKSVDN
+334 DFKVVNS
-341 AIKGDIETTNIDAFL
+341 AIRGDIETTNIDAFL
-356 KKLEDVAESNKE
+356 KKLEDIAESNKE

-375 ANDLRKKPDFAY
+375 ANDLKKKPDFAY
-387 KVFQVYRRRTMRKQ
+387 KLFQVYRRRTIRKQ
-401 QARIDDNTVIPVR
+401 QVRIDDTAVAPAR

-447 ILESIKTKIKDYKA
+447 ILGAIKTKIDDYKK
-461 LQKTKGFDLNKEA
+461 LQKNKGFDLNKQA

-511 KAPNI
+511 KTPNI
-516 ANNLTQLYGYLENT
+516 GNNLTQLYAYLENT

-538 TNKKYLDNKFKE
+538 INKQTLDNRFKE
-550 ANKIEDKK
+550 ANKIKDKK

-579 TKTYALELAKAL
+579 TKAYALELAKAL

-621 NFLNAIKAT
+621 NFLNAVKGT
-630 LTEEQKDGTK
+630 LMEQQKDGSK

-666 HRNENGAIINYGLF
+666 HRDENGTVINYGLF

-697 VNISLFDGAGN
+697 INISLFDGAGN

-728 GFAQYFNAEQNPN
+728 GIAQYFNAEQNPN

-768 DGLFSKMHAIRN
+768 DGLFSKMHAIKN
-780 AKGEVIGKEVSV
+780 AKGEVIAKEVNV

-801 VQQFKNIFKQELLD
+801 VQQFRNIFKQELLD

-822 VFEVKENIE
+822 VFETNSLGQIKYND
-831 TLEDGTVV
+831 DGS
-839 DQRGRIV
+839 
-846 FNNDNTPMFKKGW
+846 PMFKKGW

-874 IGKGHKHFIE
+874 IAKGHKHFIE

-908 TGTTTKYGDSLLK
+908 TGTTTKYCDKLLN

-939 INANGEVELNLT
+939 TNANGEVELNLN

-970 NNAIARMSEY
+970 NNAITRMSEY

-1008 NDVFEGDTKFYKD
+1008 NDIFEGDTKFYKD

-1051 STIVQ
+1051 SAIVQ

-1063 EVQARLKAIGLDV
+1063 EVQARLKDIGLDV

-1091 RTSEECKVAKTYPD
+1091 RTSEECKIAKTYPD
-1105 GRIEGE
+1105 GKVEGE

-1120 KNAKLTLEQARDL
+1120 KNAKLTLDQARDL
-1133 MGGPILYK
+1133 MGGPIMYDNNGEPKLND
-1141 PDGTP
+1141 DG
-1146 ELNKDKSCRRSG
+1146 SYRRSG
-1158 GFSNTTVN
+1158 GFSNTTIN

-1237 KNAEFVLVPRFIR
+1237 KNAEFVLVPRFIK
-1250 GTQLEQVYNAMKDNN
+1250 GTQLEQVYKAMKDNN

-1305 EDYRDEYDYN
+1305 EDYREEYDYN

-1338 KKILDNIAR
+1338 KKILDNIDSK
-1347 NSPLYAY
+1347 SPLYKY

-1364 NIKDSFNNLVDELK
+1364 NIKDSFNTLVDELK
-1378 IPIDKDGN
+1378 IPLDKDDN
-1386 IKFDESGNITGL
+1386 IKFDTDGNITGI

-1422 FVTLNASMPIAPNGC
+1422 FVTLNASSPIAINGC

-1484 ATKDQVSYSKE
+1484 ATKDQISCSKE

-1509 LPKSNFGFAKNADG
+1509 LPASNFGFAKNADG
-1523 TYKDVDEV
+1523 TYKKSKEE
-1531 RDKDGNLIGGLLKQL
+1531 LLKEL

-1605 IQYNTYIGRD
+1605 IQYSTTINAD
-1615 GNIKRA
+1615 DNIQKVLYNNLA
-1621 TWKDTVTEND
+1621 GKSYDDYVKSQLNSEAKDK
-1631 WLNYIRR
+1631 
-1638 ETGLKLSGIDNETF
+1638 LKKAIKEGVNET
-1652 ENIKTE
+1652 T
-1658 AKAST
+1658 A
-1663 KAEAR
+1663 
-1668 DARKA
+1668 
-1673 EIEEIKNKFDEIESE
+1673 
-1688 AYFNLDDNT
+1688 
-1697 KEVIKLIHE
+1697 
-1706 KINEAYGA
+1706 
-1714 KPSKAKYQE
+1714 
-1723 QLEVEIAT
+1723 
-1731 LSDRLEDF
+1731 
-1739 KDTYIEEELD
+1739 
-1749 AIKDYIEAKN
+1749 
-1759 QILNNV
+1759 LNNV
-1765 INGFELSD
+1765 ATEYGLQSREEFS
-1773 DFDYNAI
+1773 
-1780 KSEKIKSAIK
+1780 
-1790 AYKDEQLRLAKQVAK
+1790 KDKNLADENT
-1805 GSRLLQFEA
+1805 RE
-1814 YKKKFDSDVI
+1814 
-1824 GNNSRQARNNR
+1824 ARNNR

-1844 RANESLEENLSR
+1844 QANESLEENLSR

-1874 KEVRESR
+1874 KEVREAR

-1911 FCSVCNTVRPRIAD
+1911 FCSVCNTVRPHIAD

-1930 IAYSKD
+1930 VAYSKD
-1936 KYNLKEL
+1936 KYNLEEL
-1943 KKRFEKVEETDEGY
+1943 QKRFEKVEETDEGY

-2002 DFTFAVYKTLV
+2002 DFTFAVYKTLA

-2056 IASLGKE
+2056 IKSLGEE

-2072 DKMNLDDIV
+2072 DKMNLKQIV
-2081 ARVNALL
+2081 DKVNALI
-2088 GVKYS
+2088 GTKYD
-2093 LDKHNDITLSP
+2093 LDKHNNITLSP
-2104 DELAKRLLNND
+2104 DELAKRLLNDKN
-2115 SRPVKENKYI
+2115 RPVKV
-2125 KHNTYSGLIDYND
+2125 
-2138 NSVFVFGSNPLGI
+2138 SV
-2151 NGNPSKGTGG
+2151 
-2161 AALVALNQ
+2161 
-2169 GRVQQ
+2169 
-2174 GEIMDNTISNNGR
+2174 
-2187 AYGLT
+2187 
-2192 TVKAPN
+2192 
-2198 ARNNKGNQLSIEEIT
+2198 
-2213 NNIKK
+2213 
-2218 LYQYANNNKD
+2218 YQ
-2228 KTFKVAYTDGKLLNG
+2228 
-2243 HSIEELVNAFI
+2243 H
-2254 NAGEIPNN
+2254 
-2262 VLFSDTLNK
+2262 
-2271 YFVKQT
+2271 
-2277 NINKENINNI
+2277 
-2287 ATDWTVLF
+2287 DWSVLF

-2304 NKIGDTA
+2304 DKIGSTA

-2332 NDIADLIEDEN
+2332 NDIADLIEDEH

-2371 TSDAKSAY
+2371 TSTAKSAY

-2405 DNFRIA
+2405 DDFRIA
-2411 NRAIEVI
+2411 NRAIEAI

-2440 YKQTDAVVCNYT
+2440 YKQTDAVINSYT
-2452 YDIEKKQTVVNKEVD
+2452 YDVEKKQTVVNKEV
-2467 ETDEA
+2467 EEEDEA

-2498 VDTWS
+2498 VDAWS

-2553 IDSETAYNL
+2553 VDNETAYNL
-2562 FDTAFSSDNP
+2562 FDTAFNSDNP

-2581 IKYAF
+2581 VKYAF
-2586 VAEGFKIGRGA
+2586 VVEGFKIGRGA

-2604 DALRDENTFVQY
+2604 TALRDENTFIQLD
-2616 NGSRTS
+2616 GSRTS
-2622 VVAQIKAQIDNAVAR
+2622 IVDQIKAQITNAVAR
-2637 TDLIEQYLR
+2637 TDLVEQYLR

-2656 KFMNKKYSSMFKT
+2656 KFMNKKYNSMFKT

-2694 NSKVVPIQFNDYIY
+2694 NSKLVPIQFNDYIY

-2716 SVTKLYKIVS
+2716 NVTRLYKIVS

-2733 AYPLNSLEAGEDREV
+2733 AYPLNSLEVGEDREI
-2748 SINNANNSVP
+2748 SINNANNNVP

-2763 EAVIENLMSDDTDY
+2763 ETVIENLMSDETDY

-2829 NYEGNRIFIQNMY
+2829 NYDGNRIFIQNMY
-2842 LYGKTKYDSFT
+2842 LYSKTKYDSFT
-2853 PPIHVEG
+2853 PAIHVEG
-2860 ETISNDGE
+2860 ETNSDTGE
-2868 SISINGNFLFRRAT
+2868 PISINGNFLFRRAT

-2901 QMVEIVRE
+2901 QLVEIVRE

-2929 QSLRTT
+2929 QNLRTT

-2996 NSTLGKFNQFYRDEN
+2996 NSTLGKFSQFYKDDNSN

-3023 EAIKN
+3023 NAIKN
-3028 NPDLQRQF
+3028 NPALQRQF
-3036 LEALADANAI
+3036 LETLADANAI

-3078 ELSNTSV
+3078 ELSNSSV

-3094 IDYLQKLSNDPNIQ
+3094 LDYLQKLSNDPNIQ
-3108 NGIVS
+3108 NGLVS
-3113 IWDGFHSSGWLD
+3113 IFDGFHSSGWFD
-3125 AWFGDL
+3125 AWVGDL

-3143 RKVMADIHAK
+3143 RKVMADIRAK
-3153 ESQSKD
+3153 ESQAKD

-3183 LNKIFDKNGNIV
+3183 LNKIFDKNGNII

-3252 KLYNEDEFIINN
+3252 KLYDEDEFIINN

-3273 KLRETIR
+3273 KLREAIR

-3297 KLVELRTKID
+3297 KLVELRTKIN

-3318 KPAYEYGFPGI
+3318 KPAYEYGFPGT
-3329 ERAPDDSIIVINQE
+3329 ERAPDDSIIVTNQE
-3343 LYDNARKQS
+3343 VYDNARKQS
-3352 LNDAI
+3352 LNDAV

-3403 KVTTPASQLDTN
+3403 KVTTPASQLETN

-3433 DDILKVQIEDA
+3433 DDVLKVRIEDA

-3454 ASKARKLIKEKL
+3454 ASKARALIKDKL
-3466 TKGEQ
+3466 AKGEQ

-3485 NTEIAKIKEDVE
+3485 NVEIAAIKEDVE
-3497 RNYGTTNTSLFS
+3497 KNYGTSSTSLFS

-3515 SAELTNE
+3515 SAEPTNE

-3534 GGRSNP
+3534 GGMTNP

-3545 ITKINDITRKYYN
+3545 VTKINNITRKYYN

-3568 MSIEDLKTLA
+3568 MSIEDLKALG

-3590 IKTKY
+3590 KGK
-3595 GYDVYEAYSE
+3595 GNYDAYQAYSK

-3634 WKRVNIRYEVLRD
+3634 WKRVNNRYEVLRD
-3647 EKGKI
+3647 KKGKI

-3665 TKAPKPNHWLYTT
+3665 TKAPTPNHWLYTT
-3678 IAPNDAYWKDL
+3678 IAPNDAYWEDL
-3689 NKRDPKEAARQK
+3689 TKRDPKEAARQK

-3708 KAQEF
+3708 NAQEF
-3713 LSNTL
+3713 LNNTL

-3727 KAKNAALAKG
+3727 AARDAAAKQGEIA
-3737 IDYYKEWYDNNHV
+3737 YKEWYDNNHV

-3796 NYIESYTDNE
+3796 NYIEGYTDNE

-3838 KQYIQDTLM
+3838 KKYIQDTLM
-3847 QFAKTET
+3847 SFAKTET

-3867 VKKAEHDAKWAAKQA
+3867 AKKAEHDTKWAAKQA

-3913 PMLMTQ
+3913 PMLITQ
-3919 LKNKESVDL
+3919 LKNKESIDL
-3928 DNIRSTKPKRETYT
+3928 DNIRSTKPKRETYA

-3953 YQKRMDEA
+3953 YQKRIDEA

-4003 THRMLSKMK
+4003 THRMLGKMK

-4066 KLTRNA
+4066 KLTRTA

-4081 KFMMLNFTGAIGN
+4081 KFMMLNITGGIGN
-4094 ITIGESAI
+4094 ITVGESAI

-4125 QAVPSFIRG
+4125 QAIPSFIRG

-4171 ILNKIRD
+4171 VLNKIRD

-4201 DNRMVKVPDAE
+4201 DNRMVKVPEAE

-4234 AMKNIIGGNEE
+4234 AMKNIIGGNDE
-4245 LLNKYETFKKNI
+4245 LLNKYEEFKKNI

-4276 EFANLYLTKEQ
+4276 EFANVYLTKEQ
-4287 KKQFIAERKK
+4287 KKQFIAERKR

-4309 PTVMDQLDL
+4309 PTVMDQVDL

-4335 AKSQDKEVGDG
+4335 AKSKDKEVGDG

-4551 AGKDIMSACNNIA
+4551 AGKDIMAACNNIA

-4600 LNNLA
+4600 INNLA

>member
-49 FETYYVNNY
+49 FETYYANNY

-153 FGAVAKNILETRKI
+153 LGAVATNILEARKV

-187 DFIKIEEEVSKYTPQ
+187 DFIKLEDEVSKTTPQ

-214 SDKVKYFTEVF
+214 SDKVKYFTQVI
-225 QGDDRLGEI
+225 QTDDRLGEI
-234 RFKKDDEISQ
+234 RFKKDDDLSQ
-244 QEVNWNESYSIEDD
+244 QEADWSESFDIEDD
-258 EALNLDDAADNGSN
+258 DDLNLNNAADNASN
-272 SEKDTTTARWED
+272 NEKDTTTARWED

-334 DFKSVDN
+334 DFKVVNS
-341 AIKGDIETTNIDAFL
+341 AIRGDIETTNIDAFL
-356 KKLEDVAESNKE
+356 KKLEDIAESNKE

-375 ANDLRKKPDFAY
+375 ANDLKKKPDFAY
-387 KVFQVYRRRTMRKQ
+387 KLFQVYRRRTIRKQ
-401 QARIDDNTVIPVR
+401 QVRIDDNSVSPTR
-414 SNTRADKLETL
+414 SNNRADKLETL

-434 STALNIMIEDTKD
+434 STALNIMIEDTND
-447 ILESIKTKIKDYKA
+447 ILGAIKTKIDDYKT
-461 LQKTKGFDLNKEA
+461 LQKTKGFDLNKQA

-511 KAPNI
+511 KTPNI

-538 TNKKYLDNKFKE
+538 NNKRNLDNRFKE
-550 ANKIEDKK
+550 ANKIKDKK
-558 ARKEALDSVRE
+558 AKKEALDSVRE

-579 TKTYALELAKAL
+579 TKAYALELAKSL

-621 NFLNAIKAT
+621 NFLNAVKAT
-630 LTEEQKDGTK
+630 LTEQQKDGSK

-666 HRNENGAIINYGLF
+666 HRDENGAVINYGLF

-728 GFAQYFNAEQNPN
+728 GFAQYFNAEQNPK

-768 DGLFSKMHAIRN
+768 DGLFSKMHAIKN
-780 AKGEVIGKEVSV
+780 AKGEVIAKEVSV

-801 VQQFKNIFKQELLD
+801 VQQFRNIFKQELLD

-822 VFEVKENIE
+822 VFEVKENTE

-908 TGTTTKYGDSLLK
+908 TGTTTKYGDDLLK

-939 INANGEVELNLT
+939 TNSNGEVELNLS

-970 NNAIARMSEY
+970 NNAITRMSEY

-1008 NDVFEGDTKFYKD
+1008 NDIFEGDTKFYKD

-1091 RTSEECKVAKTYPD
+1091 RTSEECKIDTEDTTGKLTD
-1105 GRIEGE
+1105 K
-1111 DGILVKDLV
+1111 DGILVRDLV
-1120 KNAKLTLEQARDL
+1120 NNAKLTVKQARNL
-1133 MGGPILYK
+1133 MK
-1141 PDGTP
+1141 
-1146 ELNKDKSCRRSG
+1146 
-1158 GFSNTTVN
+1158 GFSGTTVN

-1219 YYDQYYDEKLNT
+1219 YYDQYYDKDLNT

-1250 GTQLEQVYNAMKDNN
+1250 GTQLEQVYEVMKAND

-1305 EDYRDEYDYN
+1305 EDYREEYDYN

-1338 KKILDNIAR
+1338 KKILDNIDS
-1347 NSPLYAY
+1347 NSTLHAY

-1364 NIKDSFNNLVDELK
+1364 NIKDSFNKLVDELK
-1378 IPIDKDGN
+1378 IPLDEDGN
-1386 IKFDESGNITGL
+1386 IKFDEAGNITGV

-1422 FVTLNASMPIAPNGC
+1422 FVTLNASMPIAANGC

-1446 SNVINKLESISQAM
+1446 SNVVNKLESISQAM

-1484 ATKDQVSYSKE
+1484 ATKDQVGYSKE

-1509 LPKSNFGFAKNADG
+1509 LPASNFGFAKNADG
-1523 TYKDVDEV
+1523 TYKKSKEE
-1531 RDKDGNLIGGLLKQL
+1531 LLKEL
-1546 QDAHLD
+1546 QDAGLD

-1605 IQYNTYIGRD
+1605 IQYNTYID
-1615 GNIKRA
+1615 KHGNI
-1621 TWKDTVTEND
+1621 
-1631 WLNYIRR
+1631 
-1638 ETGLKLSGIDNETF
+1638 
-1652 ENIKTE
+1652 
-1658 AKAST
+1658 
-1663 KAEAR
+1663 
-1668 DARKA
+1668 RKQ
-1673 EIEEIKNKFDEIESE
+1673 DYS
-1688 AYFNLDDNT
+1688 
-1697 KEVIKLIHE
+1697 
-1706 KINEAYGA
+1706 
-1714 KPSKAKYQE
+1714 
-1723 QLEVEIAT
+1723 
-1731 LSDRLEDF
+1731 
-1739 KDTYIEEELD
+1739 EELD
-1749 AIKDYIEAKN
+1749 IYDYANYVNRHLEKADKIKDKSVKEAFEK
-1759 QILNNV
+1759 LNKE
-1765 INGFELSD
+1765 IDEQFEKSRKELAEEETQAYDVLSD
-1773 DFDYNAI
+1773 ETKELVKAAHKDFESQAVKNPETG
-1780 KSEKIKSAIK
+1780 KLT
-1790 AYKDEQLRLAKQVAK
+1790 KDSYLKQ
-1805 GSRLLQFEA
+1805 LQFVADYIRTNKTNLDTADDNFISVHEDMVDSISNEYLDKKTFKSDKA
-1814 YKKKFDSDVI
+1814 KEILQARIDKFNKAAKKLGIMSYKQYLAQNVEDA
-1824 GNNSRQARNNR
+1824 NSREARNNR

-1844 RANESLEENLSR
+1844 QANESLEENLSR

-1865 RDKVMNPIV
+1865 RDKVMNPVV
-1874 KEVRESR
+1874 KEVREAR

-1911 FCSVCNTVRPRIAD
+1911 FCSVCNTVHPHITD
-1925 NYVVK
+1925 KYTIKV
-1930 IAYSKD
+1930 AYSKD
-1936 KYNLKEL
+1936 KYNLEEL
-1943 KKRFEKVEETDEGY
+1943 QKRFEKVEETDEGY

-2002 DFTFAVYKTLV
+2002 DFTFAVYKTLA

-2026 MQPAITRI
+2026 MQPAITKI

-2056 IASLGKE
+2056 IKSTGKE
-2063 ILNAYHIKT
+2063 ILNAYHINT
-2072 DKMNLDDIV
+2072 DKMNLGEIV
-2081 ARVNALL
+2081 ARVNGLL
-2088 GVKYS
+2088 GTKYS

-2104 DELAKRLLNND
+2104 DELAKRLLNDKN
-2115 SRPVKENKYI
+2115 RPVK
-2125 KHNTYSGLIDYND
+2125 
-2138 NSVFVFGSNPLGI
+2138 GSI
-2151 NGNPSKGTGG
+2151 
-2161 AALVALNQ
+2161 
-2169 GRVQQ
+2169 
-2174 GEIMDNTISNNGR
+2174 
-2187 AYGLT
+2187 
-2192 TVKAPN
+2192 
-2198 ARNNKGNQLSIEEIT
+2198 
-2213 NNIKK
+2213 
-2218 LYQYANNNKD
+2218 YQ
-2228 KTFKVAYTDGKLLNG
+2228 
-2243 HSIEELVNAFI
+2243 H
-2254 NAGEIPNN
+2254 
-2262 VLFSDTLNK
+2262 
-2271 YFVKQT
+2271 
-2277 NINKENINNI
+2277 
-2287 ATDWTVLF
+2287 DWAVLF

-2304 NKIGDTA
+2304 DKIGATA

-2352 IVNSIYAGYDPNK
+2352 IVNSIYAGYDPTK

-2371 TSDAKSAY
+2371 TSNAKSAY

-2427 DYKGFTQYILNTA
+2427 DYKGFTQYILNAA
-2440 YKQTDAVVCNYT
+2440 YKQTDAVVNNYT
-2452 YDIEKKQTVVNKEVD
+2452 YDVEKKQTIVNKEFD

-2498 VDTWS
+2498 VNAWS

-2553 IDSETAYNL
+2553 VDNETAYNL

-2581 IKYAF
+2581 VKYAF

-2604 DALRDENTFVQY
+2604 TALRDENTFVQF

-2622 VVAQIKAQIDNAVAR
+2622 IIAQIKAQVDNAVSR
-2637 TDLIEQYLR
+2637 TDLVEQYLR
-2646 TDPGVTNVPH
+2646 SDPGVSNVPH
-2656 KFMNKKYSSMFKT
+2656 KFMNKKYSSMFET
-2669 VTRGMYEFSLNDK
+2669 VTRGMYEFSLDDK
-2682 NNAIEFGFARES
+2682 DNAIEFGFARES
-2694 NSKVVPIQFNDYIY
+2694 NAEFVPIQFNNYIY

-2716 SVTKLYKIVS
+2716 SVTRLYKIVS
-2726 PAPGIGF
+2726 PDLGSGIGF
-2733 AYPLNSLEAGEDREV
+2733 AYPLNGLEAGEDREV

-2763 EAVIENLMSDDTDY
+2763 EAVIDNLMNSEVADY
-2777 TLEQLNE
+2777 TLDELNE

-2803 FDIMADANNDNGGA
+2803 FDIMSDANNDNGGA

-2868 SISINGNFLFRRAT
+2868 PISINGNFLFRRAT

-2901 QMVEIVRE
+2901 QLVEIVRE
-2909 TPMASSREEV
+2909 TPMSSSRGEV

-2996 NSTLGKFNQFYRDEN
+2996 NSTLGKFSQFYRDEN

-3023 EAIKN
+3023 DAIKN
-3028 NPDLQRQF
+3028 NPALQRQF
-3036 LEALADANAI
+3036 LETLADANAI
-3046 IDKFGIINQ
+3046 VDKFGIINQ

-3063 PTLKFYIEEMQKMIK
+3063 PTLKFYIDEMQKMIK
-3078 ELSNTSV
+3078 ELSNSSI

-3094 IDYLQKLSNDPNIQ
+3094 LDYLQKLSNDPNIQ
-3108 NGIVS
+3108 NGLIS
-3113 IWDGFHSSGWLD
+3113 IYDGFHSSGWLD

-3143 RKVMADIHAK
+3143 RKVMADIRAK
-3153 ESQSKD
+3153 ESQAKD

-3273 KLRETIR
+3273 KLREAIR

-3297 KLVELRTKID
+3297 KLVELRTKIN

-3318 KPAYEYGFPGI
+3318 KPAYEYGFPGT
-3329 ERAPDDSIIVINQE
+3329 EQAPDGSIIVTNQE
-3343 LYDNARKQS
+3343 VYDNARKQS
-3352 LNDAI
+3352 LNDAV

-3433 DDILKVQIEDA
+3433 DDVLKVRIEDA
-3444 YKKLGITSGK
+3444 YKKLGITNFK
-3454 ASKARKLIKEKL
+3454 ASKARAFIKDKLA
-3466 TKGEQ
+3466 KGEQ

-3485 NTEIAKIKEDVE
+3485 NTEIAAIKEDVE

-3515 SAELTNE
+3515 SAEPTNE

-3534 GGRSNP
+3534 GGMTNP
-3540 EYQKI
+3540 EYQEI
-3545 ITKINDITRKYYN
+3545 ITKINNITRKYYN

-3568 MSIEDLKTLA
+3568 MSIEDLKALG
-3578 DLYDELDKTKKK
+3578 DLYDELDKTKKHK
-3590 IKTKY
+3590 GK
-3595 GYDVYEAYSE
+3595 GSYDAYQAYSK

-3612 EKAYYDEEGE
+3612 EQAYYSEEDE

-3634 WKRVNIRYEVLRD
+3634 WKRVNARYEVLRD
-3647 EKGKI
+3647 KKGKI

-3678 IAPNDAYWKDL
+3678 IAPNNAYWEDL
-3689 NKRDPKEAARQK
+3689 NKDNPKEAARQK

-3737 IDYYKEWYDNNHV
+3737 IAYYKEWYNNNHV

-3796 NYIESYTDNE
+3796 NYIEGYTDNE

-3847 QFAKTET
+3847 SFAKTET

-3867 VKKAEHDAKWAAKQA
+3867 AKKAEHDAKWAAKQA

-3953 YQKRMDEA
+3953 YQKRIDEA

-4003 THRMLSKMK
+4003 THRMLGKMK

-4037 IEKADTRLQEQFDNW
+4037 IEKVDTRLQEQFDNW

-4066 KLTRNA
+4066 KLTRTA

-4081 KFMMLNFTGAIGN
+4081 KFMMLNITGGIGN
-4094 ITIGESAI
+4094 ITVGESAI

-4125 QAVPSFIRG
+4125 HAIPSFIRG

-4171 ILNKIRD
+4171 VLNKIRD

-4234 AMKNIIGGNEE
+4234 AMRNIIGGNEE
-4245 LLNKYETFKKNI
+4245 LLNKYETFKKDI

-4266 YIWNR
+4266 YVWNR

-4287 KKQFIAERKK
+4287 KKQFITERKK

-4309 PTVMDQLDL
+4309 PTVMDQVDL
-4318 KDGRLAFKEG
+4318 KDGRLTFKEG

-4335 AKSQDKEVGDG
+4335 AKSKDKEVGDG

-4411 TKEVGCAPALFDF
+4411 TKEIGCAPALFDF
-4424 LTTPIRQLRYE
+4424 LTTPIRKLRYE
-4435 KEMSDGQVEALESLQ
+4435 KEMSDGQVEVLESLQ

-4484 VVGALGGVCTALA
+4484 VVGALGGICTALA

-4510 LWGNLMLYEADDLTT
+4510 LWGNLMLYEADELTT

-4551 AGKDIMSACNNIA
+4551 AGKDIMAACNNIA

-4580 YAGQNKILVKL
+4580 YAGQNKIIVKL

>member
-49 FETYYVNNY
+49 FETYYANNY

-153 FGAVAKNILETRKI
+153 LGAVATNILEARKV

-187 DFIKIEEEVSKYTPQ
+187 DFVKLEDEVSKTTPQ

-214 SDKVKYFTEVF
+214 SDKVKYFTQVI
-225 QGDDRLGEI
+225 QNDDRLGEI
-234 RFKKDDEISQ
+234 RFKKDNDLSQ
-244 QEVNWNESYSIEDD
+244 QEADWSESFDIEDD
-258 EALNLDDAADNGSN
+258 DDLNLNNAADNASN
-272 SEKDTTTARWED
+272 NEKDTTTARWED

-334 DFKSVDN
+334 DFKVVNS
-341 AIKGDIETTNIDAFL
+341 AIRGDIETTNIDAFL
-356 KKLEDVAESNKE
+356 KKLEDIAKSNKE

-375 ANDLRKKPDFAY
+375 ANDLKKKPDFAY
-387 KVFQVYRRRTMRKQ
+387 KLFQVYRRRTIRKQ
-401 QARIDDNTVIPVR
+401 QVRIDDNSVSPTR
-414 SNTRADKLETL
+414 SNNRADKLETL

-434 STALNIMIEDTKD
+434 STALNIMIEDTND
-447 ILESIKTKIKDYKA
+447 ILGAIKTKIDDYKT
-461 LQKTKGFDLNKEA
+461 LQKTKGFDLNKQA

-511 KAPNI
+511 KTPNI

-538 TNKKYLDNKFKE
+538 NNKRNLDNRFKE
-550 ANKIEDKK
+550 ANKIKDKK
-558 ARKEALDSVRE
+558 AKKEALDSVRE

-579 TKTYALELAKAL
+579 TKAYALELAKSL

-605 ALGNQSAD
+605 ALSNQSAD

-621 NFLNAIKAT
+621 NFLNAVKAT
-630 LTEEQKDGTK
+630 LTEQQKDGSK

-666 HRNENGAIINYGLF
+666 HRDENGAVINYGLF

-728 GFAQYFNAEQNPN
+728 GFAQYFNTEQNPK

-768 DGLFSKMHAIRN
+768 DGLFSKMHAIKN
-780 AKGEVIGKEVSV
+780 AKGEVIAKEVSV

-801 VQQFKNIFKQELLD
+801 VQQFRNIFKQELLD
-815 MANFINI
+815 MVNFINI
-822 VFEVKENIE
+822 VFEVKENTE

-908 TGTTTKYGDSLLK
+908 TGTTTKYGDDLLK

-939 INANGEVELNLT
+939 TNANGEVELNLS

-970 NNAIARMSEY
+970 NNAITRMSEY

-1008 NDVFEGDTKFYKD
+1008 NDIFEGDTKFYKD

-1063 EVQARLKAIGLDV
+1063 EVQTRLKAIGLDV

-1105 GRIEGE
+1105 GKVEGE

-1133 MGGPILYK
+1133 MGGPIMYDNNGK
-1141 PDGTP
+1141 PKLNADG
-1146 ELNKDKSCRRSG
+1146 SYRRSG
-1158 GFSNTTVN
+1158 GFSNTTIN

-1219 YYDQYYDEKLNT
+1219 YYDQYYDDKLNT

-1237 KNAEFVLVPRFIR
+1237 KNAEFVLVPRFIK
-1250 GTQLEQVYNAMKDNN
+1250 GTQLEQVYEAMKANK

-1305 EDYRDEYDYN
+1305 EDYREEYDYN

-1338 KKILDNIAR
+1338 KKILDNIDS
-1347 NSPLYAY
+1347 NSPLHAY

-1364 NIKDSFNNLVDELK
+1364 NIKDSFNKLVDELK
-1378 IPIDKDGN
+1378 ISLDEDGN
-1386 IKFDESGNITGL
+1386 IKFDEAGNITGV

-1422 FVTLNASMPIAPNGC
+1422 FVTLNASMPIAANGC

-1446 SNVINKLESISQAM
+1446 SNVVNKLESISQAM

-1509 LPKSNFGFAKNADG
+1509 LPASNFGFAKNADG
-1523 TYKDVDEV
+1523 TYKKSKEE
-1531 RDKDGNLIGGLLKQL
+1531 LLKEL
-1546 QDAHLD
+1546 QDAGLD

-1605 IQYNTYIGRD
+1605 IQYNTTINANGDIQKVLY
-1615 GNIKRA
+1615 
-1621 TWKDTVTEND
+1621 ND
-1631 WLNYIRR
+1631 LAGKSYDNYVKSQLN
-1638 ETGLKLSGIDNETF
+1638 S
-1652 ENIKTE
+1652 E
-1658 AKAST
+1658 AKA
-1663 KAEAR
+1663 
-1668 DARKA
+1668 
-1673 EIEEIKNKFDEIESE
+1673 
-1688 AYFNLDDNT
+1688 
-1697 KEVIKLIHE
+1697 KL
-1706 KINEAYGA
+1706 K
-1714 KPSKAKYQE
+1714 K
-1723 QLEVEIAT
+1723 
-1731 LSDRLEDF
+1731 
-1739 KDTYIEEELD
+1739 
-1749 AIKDYIEAKN
+1749 AIKDGVNETTALSNVATEYGLQSREEFSKDKN
-1759 QILNNV
+1759 L
-1765 INGFELSD
+1765 
-1773 DFDYNAI
+1773 A
-1780 KSEKIKSAIK
+1780 
-1790 AYKDEQLRLAKQVAK
+1790 DENTR
-1805 GSRLLQFEA
+1805 E
-1814 YKKKFDSDVI
+1814 
-1824 GNNSRQARNNR
+1824 ARNNR

-1844 RANESLEENLSR
+1844 QANESLEENLSR

-1874 KEVRESR
+1874 KEVREAR

-1911 FCSVCNTVRPRIAD
+1911 FCSVCNTVHPHITD
-1925 NYVVK
+1925 EYTIKV
-1930 IAYSKD
+1930 AYSKD
-1936 KYNLKEL
+1936 KYNLEEL
-1943 KKRFEKVEETDEGY
+1943 QKRFEKVEETDEGY

-2002 DFTFAVYKTLV
+2002 DFTFAVYKTLA

-2026 MQPAITRI
+2026 MQPAITKI

-2056 IASLGKE
+2056 IRSLGKE
-2063 ILNAYHIKT
+2063 ILNTYHINT
-2072 DKMNLDDIV
+2072 DKMNLGEII
-2081 ARVNALL
+2081 ARVNGLL
-2088 GVKYS
+2088 GTKYS
-2093 LDKHNDITLSP
+2093 LDKHNDIILSP
-2104 DELAKRLLNND
+2104 DELAKRLLNDKN
-2115 SRPVKENKYI
+2115 RPVK
-2125 KHNTYSGLIDYND
+2125 
-2138 NSVFVFGSNPLGI
+2138 V
-2151 NGNPSKGTGG
+2151 
-2161 AALVALNQ
+2161 
-2169 GRVQQ
+2169 
-2174 GEIMDNTISNNGR
+2174 
-2187 AYGLT
+2187 
-2192 TVKAPN
+2192 
-2198 ARNNKGNQLSIEEIT
+2198 SI
-2213 NNIKK
+2213 
-2218 LYQYANNNKD
+2218 YQ
-2228 KTFKVAYTDGKLLNG
+2228 
-2243 HSIEELVNAFI
+2243 H
-2254 NAGEIPNN
+2254 
-2262 VLFSDTLNK
+2262 
-2271 YFVKQT
+2271 
-2277 NINKENINNI
+2277 
-2287 ATDWTVLF
+2287 DWGVLF

-2304 NKIGDTA
+2304 DKIGSTA

-2352 IVNSIYAGYDPNK
+2352 IVNSIYAGYDPTK

-2371 TSDAKSAY
+2371 TSNAKSAY

-2427 DYKGFTQYILNTA
+2427 DYKGFTQYILNAA
-2440 YKQTDAVVCNYT
+2440 YKQTDAVVNNYT
-2452 YDIEKKQTVVNKEVD
+2452 YDVEKKQTIVNKEFD

-2498 VDTWS
+2498 VNAWS
-2503 KLSPAQKISWLKAN
+2503 KLSPAQKISWLKSN

-2553 IDSETAYNL
+2553 VDNETAYNL

-2581 IKYAF
+2581 VKYAF

-2604 DALRDENTFVQY
+2604 TALRDENTFVQF
-2616 NGSRTS
+2616 NGARTS
-2622 VVAQIKAQIDNAVAR
+2622 IIAQIKAQVDNAVSR
-2637 TDLIEQYLR
+2637 TDLVEQYLR
-2646 TDPGVTNVPH
+2646 SDPGVSNVPH
-2656 KFMNKKYSSMFKT
+2656 KFMNKKYSSMFET
-2669 VTRGMYEFSLNDK
+2669 VTRGMYEFSLDDK
-2682 NNAIEFGFARES
+2682 DNAIEFGFARES
-2694 NSKVVPIQFNDYIY
+2694 NAEFVPIQFNNYIY

-2716 SVTKLYKIVS
+2716 RVTRLYKIVS
-2726 PAPGIGF
+2726 PDLGSGIGF
-2733 AYPLNSLEAGEDREV
+2733 AYPLNGLEAGEDREV

-2763 EAVIENLMSDDTDY
+2763 EVVIDNLMNSEVADY
-2777 TLEQLNE
+2777 TLDELNE
-2784 LYKKHIATTKVN
+2784 LYKKHVATTKVN

-2803 FDIMADANNDNGGA
+2803 FDIMSDANNDNGGA

-2860 ETISNDGE
+2860 ETISNGGE
-2868 SISINGNFLFRRAT
+2868 PISINGNFLFRRAT

-2901 QMVEIVRE
+2901 QLVEIVRE

-2996 NSTLGKFNQFYRDEN
+2996 NSTLGKFSQFYRDEN

-3023 EAIKN
+3023 NVIKN
-3028 NPDLQRQF
+3028 NPALQRQF
-3036 LEALADANAI
+3036 LETLADANAI
-3046 IDKFGIINQ
+3046 VDKFGIINQ

-3063 PTLKFYIEEMQKMIK
+3063 PTLKFYIDEMQKMIK
-3078 ELSNTSV
+3078 ELSNSSI

-3094 IDYLQKLSNDPNIQ
+3094 LDYLQKLSNDPNIQ
-3108 NGIVS
+3108 NGLIS
-3113 IWDGFHSSGWLD
+3113 IYDGFHSSGWLD

-3143 RKVMADIHAK
+3143 RKVMADIRAK
-3153 ESQSKD
+3153 ESQAKD
-3159 FAVAF
+3159 FAIAF
-3164 GKHFEDIKARAAKV
+3164 GKHFEDIKTRAAKV

-3183 LNKIFDKNGNIV
+3183 INKIFDKNGNIV

-3273 KLRETIR
+3273 KLREAIR

-3297 KLVELRTKID
+3297 KLVELRTKIN
-3307 DLTSQFIGNDY
+3307 DLTSQFIGNEY
-3318 KPAYEYGFPGI
+3318 KPDFREGFPGTSK
-3329 ERAPDDSIIVINQE
+3329 APDESIIITNQE
-3343 LYDNARKQS
+3343 VYDNARKLS
-3352 LNDAI
+3352 LNDAV

-3425 ANNAHWSV
+3425 VNNAHWSV
-3433 DDILKVQIEDA
+3433 DDVLKVRIEDA
-3444 YKKLGITSGK
+3444 YKKLGITNFK
-3454 ASKARKLIKEKL
+3454 ASKARAFIKDKLA
-3466 TKGEQ
+3466 KGEQ

-3485 NTEIAKIKEDVE
+3485 NTEIAAIKEDVE
-3497 RNYGTTNTSLFS
+3497 RNYGTNNTSLFS

-3515 SAELTNE
+3515 SAEPTNE

-3534 GGRSNP
+3534 GGMTNP
-3540 EYQKI
+3540 EYQEI
-3545 ITKINDITRKYYN
+3545 ITKINNITRKYYN

-3568 MSIEDLKTLA
+3568 MSIEDLKALG

-3590 IKTKY
+3590 KGKGSY
-3595 GYDVYEAYSE
+3595 YAYQTYSK

-3612 EKAYYDEEGE
+3612 KQAYYSEEDE

-3634 WKRVNIRYEVLRD
+3634 WKRVNARYEVLRD
-3647 EKGKI
+3647 KKGKI

-3665 TKAPKPNHWLYTT
+3665 TKAPTPNHWLYTT
-3678 IAPNDAYWKDL
+3678 IAPNDAYWEDL

-3737 IDYYKEWYDNNHV
+3737 IAYYKEWYDNNHV

-3796 NYIESYTDNE
+3796 NYIEGYTDNE

-3847 QFAKTET
+3847 SFAKTET

-3867 VKKAEHDAKWAAKQA
+3867 AKKAEHDAKWAAKQA

-3928 DNIRSTKPKRETYT
+3928 DNIRSTKPKRETYA

-3953 YQKRMDEA
+3953 YQKRIDEA

-4003 THRMLSKMK
+4003 THRMLGKMK

-4066 KLTRNA
+4066 KLTRTA

-4081 KFMMLNFTGAIGN
+4081 KFMMLNITGGIGN
-4094 ITIGESAI
+4094 ITVGESAI

-4125 QAVPSFIRG
+4125 HAIPSFIRG

-4171 ILNKIRD
+4171 VLNKIRD

-4245 LLNKYETFKKNI
+4245 LLNKYETFKKDI

-4266 YIWNR
+4266 YVWNR

-4287 KKQFIAERKK
+4287 KKQFITERKK

-4309 PTVMDQLDL
+4309 PTVMDQVDL

-4335 AKSQDKEVGDG
+4335 AKSKDKEVGDG

-4411 TKEVGCAPALFDF
+4411 TKEIGCAPALFDF
-4424 LTTPIRQLRYE
+4424 LTTPIRKLRYE
-4435 KEMSDGQVEALESLQ
+4435 KEMSDGQVEVLESLQ

-4484 VVGALGGVCTALA
+4484 VVGALGGICTALA

-4510 LWGNLMLYEADDLTT
+4510 LWGNLMLYEADELTT

-4551 AGKDIMSACNNIA
+4551 AGKDIMAACNNIA

>member
-49 FETYYVNNY
+49 FETYYANNY

-153 FGAVAKNILETRKI
+153 LGAVATNILEARKV

-187 DFIKIEEEVSKYTPQ
+187 DFVKLENEVSKYTPQ

-208 TLKDML
+208 TLNDML
-214 SDKVKYFTEVF
+214 SDKVKYFTQVI
-225 QGDDRLGEI
+225 QTDDRLGEI
-234 RFKKDDEISQ
+234 RFKKDDDLSQ
-244 QEVNWNESYSIEDD
+244 QEADWSESFDIEDD
-258 EALNLDDAADNGSN
+258 DDLNLNNAADNASN
-272 SEKDTTTARWED
+272 NEKDTTTARWED

-334 DFKSVDN
+334 DFKVVNS
-341 AIKGDIETTNIDAFL
+341 AIRGDIETTNIDAFL
-356 KKLEDVAESNKE
+356 KKLEDIAESNKE

-375 ANDLRKKPDFAY
+375 ANDLKKKPDFAY
-387 KVFQVYRRRTMRKQ
+387 KLFQVYRRRTIRKQ
-401 QARIDDNTVIPVR
+401 QVRIDDNSVSPTR
-414 SNTRADKLETL
+414 SNNRADKLETL

-434 STALNIMIEDTKD
+434 STALNIMIEDTND
-447 ILESIKTKIKDYKA
+447 ILGAIKTKIDDYKT
-461 LQKTKGFDLNKEA
+461 LQKTKGFDLNKQA

-511 KAPNI
+511 KTPNI

-538 TNKKYLDNKFKE
+538 NNKRNLDNRFKE
-550 ANKIEDKK
+550 ANKIKDKK
-558 ARKEALDSVRE
+558 AKKEALDSVRE

-579 TKTYALELAKAL
+579 TKAYALELAKSL

-621 NFLNAIKAT
+621 NFLNAVKAT
-630 LTEEQKDGTK
+630 LTEQQKDGSK

-666 HRNENGAIINYGLF
+666 HRDENGAVINYGLF

-728 GFAQYFNAEQNPN
+728 GFAQYFNAEQNPK

-768 DGLFSKMHAIRN
+768 DGLFSKMHAIKN
-780 AKGEVIGKEVSV
+780 AKGEVIAKEVSV
-792 DDINENHPI
+792 NDINENHPI
-801 VQQFKNIFKQELLD
+801 VQQFRNIFKQELLD
-815 MANFINI
+815 MVNFINI
-822 VFEVKENIE
+822 VFEVKENTE

-908 TGTTTKYGDSLLK
+908 TGTTTKYGDYLLK

-939 INANGEVELNLT
+939 TNANGEVELNLS
-951 ADQEAMITRMVKGF
+951 ADQEVMITRMVKGF

-970 NNAIARMSEY
+970 NNAITRMSEY

-1008 NDVFEGDTKFYKD
+1008 NDIFEGDTKFYKD

-1105 GRIEGE
+1105 GKVEGE

-1133 MGGPILYK
+1133 MGGPIMYDNNGNPKLNA
-1141 PDGTP
+1141 DG
-1146 ELNKDKSCRRSG
+1146 SYRRSG
-1158 GFSNTTVN
+1158 GFSNTTIN

-1197 QDESKEIPADLLKK
+1197 QDENKEIPADLLKK

-1250 GTQLEQVYNAMKDNN
+1250 GTQLEQVYEAMKANK

-1305 EDYRDEYDYN
+1305 EDYREEYDYN

-1338 KKILDNIAR
+1338 KKILDNIDS
-1347 NSPLYAY
+1347 NSPLHAY

-1364 NIKDSFNNLVDELK
+1364 NIKDSFNKLVDELK
-1378 IPIDKDGN
+1378 IPLDEDGN
-1386 IKFDESGNITGL
+1386 IKFDEAGNITGI

-1422 FVTLNASMPIAPNGC
+1422 FVTLNASMPIAANGC

-1446 SNVINKLESISQAM
+1446 SNVVNKLESISQAM

-1484 ATKDQVSYSKE
+1484 ATKDQVGYSKE

-1509 LPKSNFGFAKNADG
+1509 LPASNFGFAKNADG
-1523 TYKDVDEV
+1523 TYKKSKEE
-1531 RDKDGNLIGGLLKQL
+1531 LLKEL
-1546 QDAHLD
+1546 QDAGLD

-1605 IQYNTYIGRD
+1605 IQYNTYID
-1615 GNIKRA
+1615 KHGNI
-1621 TWKDTVTEND
+1621 
-1631 WLNYIRR
+1631 
-1638 ETGLKLSGIDNETF
+1638 
-1652 ENIKTE
+1652 
-1658 AKAST
+1658 
-1663 KAEAR
+1663 
-1668 DARKA
+1668 RKQ
-1673 EIEEIKNKFDEIESE
+1673 DYS
-1688 AYFNLDDNT
+1688 
-1697 KEVIKLIHE
+1697 
-1706 KINEAYGA
+1706 
-1714 KPSKAKYQE
+1714 
-1723 QLEVEIAT
+1723 
-1731 LSDRLEDF
+1731 
-1739 KDTYIEEELD
+1739 EELD
-1749 AIKDYIEAKN
+1749 IYDYANYVNRHLEKADKIKDKSVKEAFEK
-1759 QILNNV
+1759 LNKE
-1765 INGFELSD
+1765 IDEQFEKSRKELAEEETQAYDVLSD
-1773 DFDYNAI
+1773 ET
-1780 KSEKIKSAIK
+1780 KELLK
-1790 AYKDEQLRLAKQVAK
+1790 AAHKAFESQAVKNPETGKLTKDSYLKQ
-1805 GSRLLQFEA
+1805 LQFVVDYIRTNKTNLDAADDNFISVHEDMVDSISNEYIDKKTFKSDKA
-1814 YKKKFDSDVI
+1814 KEILQARIDKFNKAAKKLGIMSYKQYLAQNVEDV
-1824 GNNSRQARNNR
+1824 NSREARNNR

-1844 RANESLEENLSR
+1844 QANESLEENLSR

-1865 RDKVMNPIV
+1865 RDKVMNPVV
-1874 KEVRESR
+1874 KEVREAR

-1911 FCSVCNTVRPRIAD
+1911 FCSVCNTVHPHITD
-1925 NYVVK
+1925 KYTVK
-1930 IAYSKD
+1930 VAYSKD
-1936 KYNLKEL
+1936 KYNLEEL
-1943 KKRFEKVEETDEGY
+1943 QKRFEKVEETDEGY

-2002 DFTFAVYKTLV
+2002 DFTFAVYKTLA

-2026 MQPAITRI
+2026 MQPAITKI

-2056 IASLGKE
+2056 IKSTGKE
-2063 ILNAYHIKT
+2063 ILNTYHINT
-2072 DKMNLDDIV
+2072 DKMNLGEIV
-2081 ARVNALL
+2081 ARVNGLL
-2088 GVKYS
+2088 GTKYS

-2104 DELAKRLLNND
+2104 DELAKRLLNDKN
-2115 SRPVKENKYI
+2115 RPVK
-2125 KHNTYSGLIDYND
+2125 
-2138 NSVFVFGSNPLGI
+2138 GSI
-2151 NGNPSKGTGG
+2151 
-2161 AALVALNQ
+2161 
-2169 GRVQQ
+2169 
-2174 GEIMDNTISNNGR
+2174 
-2187 AYGLT
+2187 
-2192 TVKAPN
+2192 
-2198 ARNNKGNQLSIEEIT
+2198 
-2213 NNIKK
+2213 
-2218 LYQYANNNKD
+2218 YQ
-2228 KTFKVAYTDGKLLNG
+2228 
-2243 HSIEELVNAFI
+2243 H
-2254 NAGEIPNN
+2254 
-2262 VLFSDTLNK
+2262 
-2271 YFVKQT
+2271 
-2277 NINKENINNI
+2277 
-2287 ATDWTVLF
+2287 DWAVLF

-2304 NKIGDTA
+2304 DKIGSTA

-2325 FATRKVF
+2325 FSTRKVF

-2352 IVNSIYAGYDPNK
+2352 IVNSIYAGYDPTK

-2371 TSDAKSAY
+2371 TSNAKSAY

-2427 DYKGFTQYILNTA
+2427 DYKGFTQYILNAA
-2440 YKQTDAVVCNYT
+2440 YKQTDAVVNNYT
-2452 YDIEKKQTVVNKEVD
+2452 YDVEKKQTVVNKEFD
-2467 ETDEA
+2467 ETDEV

-2498 VDTWS
+2498 VNAWS

-2553 IDSETAYNL
+2553 VDNETAYNL

-2581 IKYAF
+2581 VKYAF

-2604 DALRDENTFVQY
+2604 TALRDENTFVQF
-2616 NGSRTS
+2616 NGARTS
-2622 VVAQIKAQIDNAVAR
+2622 IIAQIKAQVDNVVAR

-2646 TDPGVTNVPH
+2646 SDPGVSNVPH
-2656 KFMNKKYSSMFKT
+2656 KFMNKKYSSIFET
-2669 VTRGMYEFSLNDK
+2669 VTRGMYEFSLDDK
-2682 NNAIEFGFARES
+2682 DNAIEFGFARES
-2694 NSKVVPIQFNDYIY
+2694 NAEFVPIQFNNYIY

-2716 SVTKLYKIVS
+2716 SVTRLYKIVS
-2726 PAPGIGF
+2726 PDLGSGIGF
-2733 AYPLNSLEAGEDREV
+2733 AYPLNGLEAGEDREV

-2763 EAVIENLMSDDTDY
+2763 EAVIDNLMNSEVADY
-2777 TLEQLNE
+2777 TLDELNE
-2784 LYKKHIATTKVN
+2784 LYKKHIATTKIN

-2803 FDIMADANNDNGGA
+2803 FDIMSDANNDNGGA
-2817 KDAINKIIKTFN
+2817 KDAIDKIIKTFN

-2860 ETISNDGE
+2860 ETISNGGE
-2868 SISINGNFLFRRAT
+2868 PISINGNFLFRRAT

-2901 QMVEIVRE
+2901 QLVEIVRE

-2996 NSTLGKFNQFYRDEN
+2996 NSTLGKFSQFYRDEN

-3023 EAIKN
+3023 NVIKN
-3028 NPDLQRQF
+3028 NPALQRQF
-3036 LEALADANAI
+3036 LETLDDANAI
-3046 IDKFGIINQ
+3046 VDKFGIINQ

-3063 PTLKFYIEEMQKMIK
+3063 PTLKFYIDEMQKMIK
-3078 ELSNTSV
+3078 ELSNSSI

-3094 IDYLQKLSNDPNIQ
+3094 LDYLQKLSNDPNIQ
-3108 NGIVS
+3108 NGLIS
-3113 IWDGFHSSGWLD
+3113 IYDGFHSSGWLD

-3143 RKVMADIHAK
+3143 RKVMADIRAK
-3153 ESQSKD
+3153 ESQAKD

-3252 KLYNEDEFIINN
+3252 KLYDEDEFIINN

-3273 KLRETIR
+3273 KLREAIR

-3297 KLVELRTKID
+3297 KLVELRTKIN
-3307 DLTSQFIGNDY
+3307 DLTSQFIGNEY
-3318 KPAYEYGFPGI
+3318 KPDFREGFPGTSK
-3329 ERAPDDSIIVINQE
+3329 APDESIIVTNQKV
-3343 LYDNARKQS
+3343 YDNARKQS
-3352 LNDAI
+3352 LNDAV

-3365 IKDIKEEYTAKEEKE
+3365 IKDIKEEYTTKEEKE

-3433 DDILKVQIEDA
+3433 DDVLKVRIEDA
-3444 YKKLGITSGK
+3444 YKKLGITNFK
-3454 ASKARKLIKEKL
+3454 ASKARAFIKDKLA
-3466 TKGEQ
+3466 KGEQ

-3485 NTEIAKIKEDVE
+3485 NTEIAAIKEDVE

-3515 SAELTNE
+3515 SAEPTNE

-3534 GGRSNP
+3534 GGMTNP
-3540 EYQKI
+3540 EYQEL
-3545 ITKINDITRKYYN
+3545 ITKINNITRKYYN

-3568 MSIEDLKTLA
+3568 MSIEDLKSLG
-3578 DLYDELDKTKKK
+3578 DLYDELDKTKKHK
-3590 IKTKY
+3590 GK
-3595 GYDVYEAYSE
+3595 GSYDAYQAYSK

-3612 EKAYYDEEGE
+3612 EQAYYSEEDE

-3634 WKRVNIRYEVLRD
+3634 WKRVNARYEVLRD
-3647 EKGKI
+3647 KKGKI
-3652 VIDETTGKAVYDL
+3652 VIDETAGKVVYDL
-3665 TKAPKPNHWLYTT
+3665 TKAPTPNHWLYTT
-3678 IAPNDAYWKDL
+3678 IAPNDAYWEDL

-3737 IDYYKEWYDNNHV
+3737 IAYYKEWYDNNHV

-3796 NYIESYTDNE
+3796 NYIEGYTNNE

-3847 QFAKTET
+3847 SFAKTET

-3867 VKKAEHDAKWAAKQA
+3867 IKKAEHDAKWAAKQT

-3953 YQKRMDEA
+3953 YQKRIDEA

-4003 THRMLSKMK
+4003 THRMLGKMK
-4012 AYDTNLGWNN
+4012 SYDTNLGWNN

-4037 IEKADTRLQEQFDNW
+4037 IEKVDTRLQEQFDNW

-4066 KLTRNA
+4066 KLTRTA

-4081 KFMMLNFTGAIGN
+4081 KFMMLNITGGIGN
-4094 ITIGESAI
+4094 ITVGESAI

-4125 QAVPSFIRG
+4125 HAIPSFIRG

-4171 ILNKIRD
+4171 VLNKIRD

-4184 SMGEHFMQNGAM
+4184 SMGEHFMQNGTM

-4234 AMKNIIGGNEE
+4234 AMRNIIGGNEE
-4245 LLNKYETFKKNI
+4245 LLNKYETFKKDI

-4266 YIWNR
+4266 YVWNR

-4287 KKQFIAERKK
+4287 KKQFITERKK

-4309 PTVMDQLDL
+4309 PTVMDQVDL

-4335 AKSQDKEVGDG
+4335 AKSKDKEVGDG

-4411 TKEVGCAPALFDF
+4411 TKEIGCAPALFDF
-4424 LTTPIRQLRYE
+4424 LTTPIRKLRYE
-4435 KEMSDGQVEALESLQ
+4435 KEMSDGQVEVLESLQ

-4484 VVGALGGVCTALA
+4484 VVGALGGICTALA

-4510 LWGNLMLYEADDLTT
+4510 LWGNLMLYEADELTT

-4551 AGKDIMSACNNIA
+4551 AGKDIMAACNNIA

-4580 YAGQNKILVKL
+4580 YAGQNKIIVKL

-4624 NVKDWANDIR
+4624 NIKDWANDIR